1 MNRITAALYRFLVVY
16 LSVAMVVTSIPLA
29 PSTAYADDS
38 SALAVESEAQEAD
51 SGSDTDADAVDDT
64 SSANEGSSSAASDS
78 TDSSQDK
85 SSSSD
90 TNTLASSLV
99 QDLAGAATDS
109 DAVKSLA
116 AAAEPSSDDS
126 EADALTYEDNT
137 IYQYAKLMPSGY
149 VYPCDPDGN
158 IVVKIDESKPYKN
171 SVDGRWVNGLIVDYG
186 TDEIPAQLCEGSIY
200 LYSVRFENKSISK
213 IGRNA
218 FYGCSS
224 LYDVYLSGMAIGS
237 IESGA
242 FFGCRSLG
250 GLGYGEVTTIGS
262 MGEGAFAW
270 SGLRYTGLDKVVGL
284 TSLPESAYSGCNQL
298 TDTGLDKNTS
308 ITSIG
313 ADAFKNCS
321 RLATTGLESN
331 TTIETLGDGCF
342 CGTDMSGG
350 LALPLNSK
358 IEELPNRAFSG
369 TNLEDVYLGCN
380 HVVLIYSDTFPKRNM
395 TVKVPAAM
403 MSQYS
408 SGRPK
413 QVWEGCNGCLPV
425 PVGEVLQEIEISHDP
440 GKMTYEQGEKISL
453 EGMNILFRY
462 SHSTVIRDYEELIKS
477 GDGEYLTATPCDGD
491 VFDESMNGQPIKLV
505 YDDGYTRL
513 VTYTTGSLKQAVYE
527 YAKLMP
533 SGCLYPCDADGNVTV
548 EVDSDNP
555 YKNSVGGKWVNHL
568 IVADGVDEIPAGLC
582 YESECLQSVRF
593 EGSALSKI
601 GKNAFYQCKNLTDIS
616 LSGMSIGTIESGAF
630 FECSS
635 LTSLNIEEE
644 VNIGE
649 MGKGAFERSGLLST
663 GLDKVSGLASL
674 PENAYKDC
682 KALTDTGLGK
692 NKSITSIGANA
703 FSGCESLTITG
714 LEDNKKVKTLGDGCF
729 SDTDMSDGLVLPYG
743 SRIEELPSRAF
754 YGTKLETVFLACD
767 HAVLINTDTFPKR
780 NMTVMV
786 PAKMISKYSKGEPR
800 QVWEKCNGCLPV
812 PVGKVLQG
820 IEISRDPDKM
830 AYQPGEKISLEGMSV
845 NFQYPH
851 SLTISDYESL
861 LTREMGEYLTATPC
875 DGDVFDESM
884 DGEPIQLV
892 YDDGYTRLVTY
903 SKGSL
908 QQAAYEYAKLMPN
921 YYLYPCDAN
930 GNLTVEIDENNPREN
945 SVDGRM
951 VTNLIVDYG
960 VDEVDAQLCAD
971 STNLRSVRFENNSIS
986 KIGLHA
992 FYNCPNLTDIS
1003 LSGMTIGTI
1012 GKEAFYGCRSLTS
1025 LNINE
1030 TATIGS
1036 MGEAAFARSGLVSTG
1051 LDKVVGLTLI
1061 PTMAYERCEALT
1073 DTGLDKNS
1081 SITSIGDCAFRYCS
1095 SLATTGL
1102 ESNTTVET
1110 LGHNC
1115 FSGTDLSGG
1124 LTLPYNSKIEELPKG
1139 AFDGTNLETV
1149 FLGCNH
1155 AVLINTDTFPKYNMT
1170 VMVPAKMIS
1179 KYANGHPK
1187 AVWERCN
1194 GCLPVPVGKVLKN
1207 VEISC
1212 DPDNM
1217 VYEPGETISLEGMS
1231 VELDYPHS
1239 VSIWNYEALIKEELG
1254 EYLKATPCDDDVFD
1268 ESMDGQP
1275 VKLVYDDGYSH
1286 FETQTKG
1293 VLHLKKPASSPLT
1306 ISYVQANNRRGCKL
1320 MDGVELP
1327 DVSGA
1332 MTIDAGTEVTLDAG
1346 ALGMLNDNLT
1356 FKGWYDTETER
1367 YISKEAVYTFT
1378 PDIDLFLEA
1387 RFKLKD
1393 YAVHINDAQATDSSQ
1408 DFAHLSVT
1416 AQNCYRNAG
1425 ETVEVSAVTDNA
1437 QFLGWYLGEGDGA
1450 YAVSDQL
1457 DFTYT
1462 VNEEDAPEHYDAY
1475 GPKIEITP
1483 RYCAPQASVVLSVD
1497 GVDENGQPLG
1507 QFLST
1512 GLYGIGSRV
1521 TVVAVPSPGYV
1532 FDYAT
1537 DARGNVVF
1545 TGDDGPSYTFVL
1557 EGDVQYTAHFRE
1569 ATDPAESLAALKAA
1583 LIAAITAA
1591 AVLATIYGL
1600 GEIVD
1605 PIAAD
1610 AVIEIGMADN
1620 IEDVAAVGT
1629 KVLKEIKDIID
1640 DHKKPH
1646 DPDKPH
1652 GDHKIEIIATA
1663 QPEVGGVV
1671 TGGGFHYEGTVA
1683 TLEAV
1688 ANPGYRFVCWK
1699 QDGVEV
1705 STSPVKTMTITD
1717 LTPEIV
1723 KMTAVF
1729 EKDVD
1734 ITAVAEADGV
1744 QADFSTGCTASPVK
1758 QSVKRGDEA
1767 MVTASEGPDYAF
1779 VGWFEDGI
1787 EVSPERTYI
1796 FKAEVDRHLVAR
1808 FRKADK
1814 TILVNTDPYDSA
1826 EVLCDGVPV
1835 VDGNV
1840 RAKDGDILTFTVR
1853 PKARPDNPEKTYRF
1867 VEWRETDAQGITIT
1881 NKQEVCEYRVNG
1893 NARIEAVMD
1902 GRDTHTVRAEADPL
1916 EGGTVTL
1923 KRGETASMVLEVPE
1937 GERVTAEATPTE
1949 GYIFDGWYL
1958 SNGGSDATSTLV
1970 SSERSYSF
1978 EPITDC
1984 VIQAKFTRACKVDV
1998 VVEPA
2003 AAMAGKYLVHG
2014 EGYCMKGEPATL
2026 SIELTAEASKQF
2038 TFKGWYDA
2046 KTDLLLGTDPSY
2058 LEFYPEDVE
2067 CTVRAVFEENTYT
2080 VTAKAKK
2087 TFVERGTVEIE
2098 GHPGASSV
2106 TCGYGDTVML
2116 KAKAN
2121 DGYRFD
2127 HWKDGSGKEYDTAE
2141 LVVKVTKSDTYTA
2154 IFTDSKPEVMVTAD
2168 SWLGGTVTCNGTV
2181 VKPTTDKF
2189 KLGETLHL
2197 TAKAHPGFL
2206 FRGWYVNGRLKSL
2219 KHETSLV
2226 AKARGKT
2233 GHCVITAAFVPIDT
2247 VCVPLADPAEGGTV
2261 KASRI
2266 LADRGAEVALK
2277 ATPNPGY
2284 VFTGWYAADG
2294 TFESTDAEFTCHQE
2308 RSHVHVARFM
2318 AKSYEVDATTVV
2330 DSGTGSLVESSAAG
2344 WVEGTGTV
2352 EAGHAATLTA
2362 HALSGYAFEYWADA
2376 SGAVVSRD
2384 STYHVVPTS
2393 DTTLQAVFSAKQ
2405 CTVDV
2410 SCEESLGT
2418 VKGAGTYAAGQV
2430 VTVRAV
2436 AAEDTAFV
2444 GWFRNGTCV
2453 SSKKTY
2459 RFTVREDTSLYA
2471 VFASGSYVVSTV
2483 ASPAEGGAVSGFGG
2497 YEAGD
2502 RATLRA
2508 IASTGYSFAGWTD
2521 DKGETISENAD
2532 CTVKVTGDAT
2542 YTATFK
2548 PKSYQ
2553 VVLSASDDGVGT
2565 LSGEG
2570 SYQFGDTV
2578 ELNATPMGTK
2588 RFVGWYVLDAEGN
2601 KSLLSCDAHCWVK
2614 LDKDMVEGLED
2625 DTLELQAVFADPYE
2639 VAVTGEVVVKDKASS
2654 RGCRVTGSG
2663 SFAVGDQAEL
2673 TAVACMGYR
2682 FVGWSTDKGGT
2693 SIVETAAVLD
2703 VTATQDMTYYAQFES
2718 DGQVTITVTGSS
2730 IFRGTALLVDGI
2742 PAGSRSY
2749 DRGDMFMAIAIPWK
2763 KYHFSHWVD
2772 DAGVTVSYSA
2782 FYIGTAKENRQ
2793 LTAVFYE
2800 TGCDVQVATYPK
2812 DAGFSMVALGTGGS
2826 YHSAAIMFTVPHKG
2840 WKFKYWVDEN
2850 GLPVGATPVI
2860 NRVVFG
2866 NRTFTAVYERASM
2879 TVTAVDSRQGG
2890 HVEGSSE
2897 DESLGYA
2904 VTNEVENGESTTLT
2918 AVPDAG
2924 YVFDGWYARNDD
2936 GSLGDEPLSTDAVWT
2951 FVPEDNMTVE
2961 ARFAE
2966 APKYKVTARAVNGS
2980 VDPETAS
2987 VATDGKATLSATPD
3001 EGCYLTRVTVAE
3013 EAGEDG
3019 SAGNAYDLDIS
3030 DYQGG
3035 AYEVTL
3041 SGVSAP
3047 QKVTFEFA
3055 KAAAPELLAQPQD
3068 ASAYE
3073 GDQVELSFAAEAGRN
3088 VRVHAAVSSGSAAD
3102 VRLSYQWYR
3111 VSDDG
3116 GKAVALKGET
3126 GETLSIAQLD
3136 SDGEG
3141 EYFCRITQSYLGTV
3155 TKTDTEHA
3163 TVSIVPREALVFNG
3177 RVLPAAT
3184 AHDDYRVVIAGAKG
3198 GKAPYTYNLDEVEV
3212 PEGMQLRQADDGTG
3226 ALVLSGMPAATGAF
3240 RFKIACTDDLGDKR
3254 AAHFVL
3260 VVKAKE
3266 APLAFEGQ
3274 SFTYNATAQTPELSG
3289 VPEGCEDDVK
3299 VTYVGTGDTRYSS
3312 DKAPMNAGT
3321 YRAVATLDANGYMGN
3336 ARCDFVIER
3345 APVDISIETSDVTYD
3360 GARHGAAVVV
3370 ADLDASAYSVTY
3382 RGVDG
3387 TSYGPTALEPC
3398 DSGSYRVTVKVN
3410 DPNYQGKKA
3419 AEFSIAKASQTITG
3433 TMTYSG
3439 VYGGDPIVF
3448 DNVAQ
3453 TPVSFELVDSADDDA
3468 SPISIKGRCAT
3479 VKAAGAAR
3487 VVAHAKA
3494 SRNYLAAED
3503 VELAVTVAPAQL
3515 LVKVDDAERFE
3526 GQANPEFTSSL
3537 VSRCDTSD
3545 VKVTYFCSANK
3556 KSPAGEYQIDATVAD
3571 PNFDVAV
3578 EPGTLTVK
3586 KKPERYKVTA
3596 KAVNGSVDNASVTV
3610 VEGGDAALSA
3620 TPDEGCYL
3628 ERVTVSE
3635 VGSDEAVDLDIS
3647 DYKGGA
3653 YEVTLSD
3660 ITASQ
3665 KVAFEFAKADVPRV
3679 VAQPQYVSAHEGD
3692 SAVLSVAAE
3701 AGENVANHAASFTG
3715 SAAEIEFSYQWF
3727 RMVNG
3732 KAVALEGET
3741 GETLSL
3747 ADLDDEQA
3755 GEYFCRI
3762 TQRYL
3767 GTEVRSDSDHAVVS
3781 VVPWDTL
3788 VFNGDVLPA
3797 ASARSTYLATV
3808 AGAAGGKAPYEY
3820 TWDETKLPDGLK
3832 LSRTSGGLTLSGA
3845 PSKTGVFAFEIT
3857 CADARGEA
3865 VTAHFALVVQA
3876 KRVTLTFADGDFTF
3890 NGAPQAPEVSGA
3902 PKVCKGDLKIKYYGT
3917 GSTHY
3922 SSTEAPTNAGTYR
3935 AVATLR
3941 AHGYAGAA
3949 VCEFEIAPAKLK
3961 VKVNDAERFEGE
3973 ANPAF
3978 TSTLESAVD
3987 TSGVKVEYSC
3997 DADESSPAGKY
4008 QIGATVTDPN
4018 FDVEVVPGTLT
4029 VKKKQEPVD
4038 PDPVVPDPDN
4048 PDNPDPDNPDPDR
4061 PDPDPNPDNP
4071 DPDNPDPDNPEP
4083 DPNPDNPDPGKPD
4096 PDPKPDPDQPNP
4108 DNPDPDKP
4116 EPDNPDKPERFEVTT
4131 RAVNGSVDNASITV
4145 DAGGNATLSATP
4157 DEGCYLE
4164 RVTVAENDSDKGVNL
4179 DISDY
4184 EGGAYEVTLSGVT
4197 ASQEVTFE
4205 FAKADAP
4212 MVIAQPQDT
4221 SAHEGDSAVL
4231 SVAAEAGKGVLDHA
4245 SSSTGSAA
4253 DVELSY
4259 QWFRMVDGETVALEG
4274 ETGETLFI
4282 ENLDDDCAG
4291 EYFCR
4296 ITQRYLGTETQ
4307 ADSDR
4312 AVVSV
4317 VPRDALV
4324 FNGGLLP
4331 AARAHNAYRVTIA
4344 GAAGGESPYEYT
4356 WDESDLPDGF
4366 KLTRAAG
4373 GLMLSGTPS
4382 KAGVFSFDVTCK
4394 DAQGETVTAHFVLVV
4409 QAKRVELA
4417 FEGGSFVY
4425 SGDAQAPEVTGVP
4438 KACEGD
4444 LRIRYYGTDGTYYS
4458 SSEAPT
4464 DAGTYRV
4471 VATLRSNGYIGAASR
4486 KFKITPAKLK
4496 VKVDDAERYEGEANP
4511 AFTSSLESAVDTSGV
4526 KVEYSCDADESSPAG
4541 EYKIGATVTD
4551 SNFDVTVEPGALTVK
4566 KKQGPVN
4573 PDPDKPD
4580 GPDPDQ
4586 PDKPE
4591 PDKPEPDQPDKP
4603 DPDNPDKPE
4612 PDQPDKPEPGK
4623 PEPDKPGTPDSDQS
4637 DSKDPAKPGSS
4648 DDSAADKTK
4657 ANGAENSG
4665 QKASSKSSAQQ
4676 LADTGDKAPL
4686 TVAVAVGAV
4695 ALIALGLELLR
4706 RRHPGA

>member
-29 PSTAYADDS
+29 PSTAYADD
-38 SALAVESEAQEAD
+38 AGAVPVESEAQDTD
-51 SGSDTDADAVDDT
+51 SGSDTDAVDESSPSDDST
-64 SSANEGSSSAASDS
+64 SSTSSDPTNNTQDDSSSAASDTPGTS
-78 TDSSQDK
+78 
-85 SSSSD
+85 
-90 TNTLASSLV
+90 LA
-99 QDLAGAATDS
+99 QDLAGAATNS
-109 DAVKSLA
+109 DAAKSLA
-116 AAAEPSSDDS
+116 ATAEPSSDGNEVDS
-126 EADALTYEDNT
+126 LVYEDPT
-137 IYQYAKLMPSGY
+137 AYEYAKLMPNGY
-149 VYPCDPDGN
+149 VYPCDASGSVTVEIDGN
-158 IVVKIDESKPYKN
+158 DPYGS
-171 SVDGRWVNGLIVDYG
+171 SVDGKLVTNLIVDCGVDGVPGY
-186 TDEIPAQLCEGSIY
+186 ICEYSSN
-200 LYSVRFENKSISK
+200 LRSVRFENSSISS
-213 IGRNA
+213 IGLHA
-218 FYGCSS
+218 FSGCSNLADIS
-224 LYDVYLSGMAIGS
+224 FSGMTIGS
-237 IESGA
+237 IGTGA
-242 FFGCRSLG
+242 FSGCGSLTS
-250 GLGYGEVTTIGS
+250 LNIDDVATIGT
-262 MGEGAFAW
+262 MGDAAFAW
-270 SGLRYTGLDKVVGL
+270 SGLRSTGLDKVVGL
-284 TSLPESAYSGCNQL
+284 SSIPENAYNACSAL
-298 TDTGLDKNTS
+298 TDTGLGGNTS

-313 ADAFKNCS
+313 VNAFKNCS

-331 TTIETLGDGCF
+331 TTIKTLHEGCF
-342 CGTDMSGG
+342 SGTNMSGG
-350 LALPLNSK
+350 LTLPLYSK
-358 IEELPNRAFSG
+358 
-369 TNLEDVYLGCN
+369 
-380 HVVLIYSDTFPKRNM
+380 
-395 TVKVPAAM
+395 
-403 MSQYS
+403 
-408 SGRPK
+408 
-413 QVWEGCNGCLPV
+413 
-425 PVGEVLQEIEISHDP
+425 
-440 GKMTYEQGEKISL
+440 
-453 EGMNILFRY
+453 
-462 SHSTVIRDYEELIKS
+462 
-477 GDGEYLTATPCDGD
+477 
-491 VFDESMNGQPIKLV
+491 
-505 YDDGYTRL
+505 
-513 VTYTTGSLKQAVYE
+513 
-527 YAKLMP
+527 
-533 SGCLYPCDADGNVTV
+533 
-548 EVDSDNP
+548 
-555 YKNSVGGKWVNHL
+555 
-568 IVADGVDEIPAGLC
+568 
-582 YESECLQSVRF
+582 
-593 EGSALSKI
+593 
-601 GKNAFYQCKNLTDIS
+601 
-616 LSGMSIGTIESGAF
+616 
-630 FECSS
+630 
-635 LTSLNIEEE
+635 
-644 VNIGE
+644 
-649 MGKGAFERSGLLST
+649 
-663 GLDKVSGLASL
+663 
-674 PENAYKDC
+674 
-682 KALTDTGLGK
+682 
-692 NKSITSIGANA
+692 
-703 FSGCESLTITG
+703 
-714 LEDNKKVKTLGDGCF
+714 
-729 SDTDMSDGLVLPYG
+729 
-743 SRIEELPSRAF
+743 IEELPSRAF
-754 YGTKLETVFLACD
+754 YGSKLETVYLGCD
-767 HAVLINTDTFPKR
+767 HVVLINSTTFPKQ
-780 NMTVMV
+780 NMTAMV
-786 PAKMISKYSKGEPR
+786 PAKMVSQYASGRPKE
-800 QVWEKCNGCLPV
+800 VWESCNGSLPV
-812 PVGKVLQG
+812 PVGKVLQK
-820 IEISRDPDKM
+820 IKISRDPDKM
-830 AYQPGEKISLEGMSV
+830 AYQQGDTISLRGMSV
-845 NFQYPH
+845 TFQYPH
-851 SLTISDYESL
+851 STMDSDYEAL
-861 LTREMGEYLTATPC
+861 IKEELGEYLTATPC

-884 DGEPIQLV
+884 DG
-892 YDDGYTRLVTY
+892 R
-903 SKGSL
+903 
-908 QQAAYEYAKLMPN
+908 
-921 YYLYPCDAN
+921 
-930 GNLTVEIDENNPREN
+930 
-945 SVDGRM
+945 
-951 VTNLIVDYG
+951 
-960 VDEVDAQLCAD
+960 
-971 STNLRSVRFENNSIS
+971 
-986 KIGLHA
+986 
-992 FYNCPNLTDIS
+992 
-1003 LSGMTIGTI
+1003 
-1012 GKEAFYGCRSLTS
+1012 
-1025 LNINE
+1025 
-1030 TATIGS
+1030 
-1036 MGEAAFARSGLVSTG
+1036 
-1051 LDKVVGLTLI
+1051 
-1061 PTMAYERCEALT
+1061 
-1073 DTGLDKNS
+1073 
-1081 SITSIGDCAFRYCS
+1081 
-1095 SLATTGL
+1095 
-1102 ESNTTVET
+1102 
-1110 LGHNC
+1110 
-1115 FSGTDLSGG
+1115 
-1124 LTLPYNSKIEELPKG
+1124 
-1139 AFDGTNLETV
+1139 
-1149 FLGCNH
+1149 
-1155 AVLINTDTFPKYNMT
+1155 
-1170 VMVPAKMIS
+1170 
-1179 KYANGHPK
+1179 
-1187 AVWERCN
+1187 
-1194 GCLPVPVGKVLKN
+1194 
-1207 VEISC
+1207 
-1212 DPDNM
+1212 
-1217 VYEPGETISLEGMS
+1217 
-1231 VELDYPHS
+1231 
-1239 VSIWNYEALIKEELG
+1239 
-1254 EYLKATPCDDDVFD
+1254 
-1268 ESMDGQP
+1268 P

-1293 VLHLKKPASSPLT
+1293 TLQLKKPEPTSFQ
-1306 ISYVQANNRRGCKL
+1306 ISYAQTIDKGERKL

-1327 DVSGA
+1327 DVSGVT
-1332 MTIDAGTEVTLDAG
+1332 TIDAGTEVTLDAG

-1356 FKGWYDTETER
+1356 FKGWYDTKSGK
-1367 YISKEAVYTFT
+1367 YISKETVCTFT
-1378 PDIDLFLEA
+1378 PDKDLSLEA

-1393 YAVHINDAQATDSSQ
+1393 HAVHINDAQATDSSQ
-1408 DFAHLSVT
+1408 DYAHLSVT

-1425 ETVEVSAVTDNA
+1425 ETVEVSAATDNA
-1437 QFLGWYLGEGDGA
+1437 LFLGWYLGEGDDA

-1462 VNEEDAPEHYDAY
+1462 VNEADATVPEDKSDS
-1475 GPKIEITP
+1475 KIDITP

-1521 TVVAVPSPGYV
+1521 TVVAVPLPGYV

-1537 DARGNVVF
+1537 DALGNVVF
-1545 TGDDGPSYTFVL
+1545 TSDDGPSYTFVL

-1569 ATDPAESLAALKAA
+1569 ATGPDESLAALKAA

-1591 AVLATIYGL
+1591 AVLATMYGL

-1640 DHKKPH
+1640 DHKKP
-1646 DPDKPH
+1646 KPH

-1671 TGGGFHYEGTVA
+1671 TGGGIHYEGTVA

-1699 QDGVEV
+1699 ENGVEV
-1705 STSPVKTMTITD
+1705 STSPLKTMTITD
-1717 LTPEIV
+1717 LTPEVV

-1729 EKDVD
+1729 EKKVE
-1734 ITAVAEADGV
+1734 ITAVAEADGI

-1758 QSVKRGDEA
+1758 QSITRGDQA

-1814 TILVNTDPYDSA
+1814 TILVNTDPFDSA
-1826 EVLCDGVPV
+1826 EVLCDGVLV
-1835 VDGNV
+1835 VDGKV
-1840 RAKDGDILTFTVR
+1840 RAKDGDILTFTMR
-1853 PKARPDNPEKTYRF
+1853 PKVRPDNPEKTYRF
-1867 VEWRETDAQGITIT
+1867 VEWRETDAQGITIA

-1916 EGGTVTL
+1916 EGGTVAL
-1923 KRGETASMVLEVPE
+1923 KRGETAGMVLEVPE
-1937 GERVTAEATPTE
+1937 GERVTAEATPSE

-1958 SNGGSDATSTLV
+1958 SNGGSDTTSTLV
-1970 SSERSYSF
+1970 SSERSYTF

-2141 LVVKVTKSDTYTA
+2141 LVVKVTRSDTYTA
-2154 IFTDSKPEVMVTAD
+2154 IFTDSKPEVIVTAD

-2181 VKPTTDKF
+2181 VKPTTDTF
-2189 KLGETLHL
+2189 KLGTTLHL

-2206 FRGWYVNGRLKSL
+2206 FWGWYVNGRLKSL

-2233 GHCVITAAFVPIDT
+2233 GHCVITAGFVPIDT
-2247 VCVPLADPAEGGTV
+2247 VCVPLADPTEGGTV
-2261 KASRI
+2261 KASRV

-2284 VFTGWYAADG
+2284 VFTGWYTADG
-2294 TFESTDAEFTCHQE
+2294 AFESADAEFTCHQE
-2308 RSHVHVARFM
+2308 RSHVHIARFM

-2330 DSGTGSLVESSAAG
+2330 DSGTGSLVESSVAG

-2362 HALSGYAFEYWADA
+2362 HVLSGYAFEYWADA

-2405 CTVDV
+2405 YTVDV
-2410 SCEESLGT
+2410 SCEESMGT
-2418 VKGAGTYAAGQV
+2418 VEGAGAYAAGQV
-2430 VTVRAV
+2430 ATVRAV

-2444 GWFRNGTCV
+2444 GWFQNGTCV

-2471 VFASGSYVVSTV
+2471 VFASGSYAVHTV

-2508 IASTGYSFAGWTD
+2508 IANAGYSFAGWTD
-2521 DKGETISENAD
+2521 DKGETVSENAD
-2532 CTVKVTGDAT
+2532 YTVKVAGDAT
-2542 YTATFK
+2542 YTATFT

-2553 VVLSASDDGVGT
+2553 VVLSASDDSVST

-2588 RFVGWYVLDAEGN
+2588 RFAGWYVLDAEGN
-2601 KSLLSCDAHCWVK
+2601 KLLLSCDAHCWVK

-2639 VAVTGEVVVKDKASS
+2639 VTVTGEVVVKDKASN

-2663 SFAVGDQAEL
+2663 SFAVGDQVEL
-2673 TAVACMGYR
+2673 SAVAGMGYR
-2682 FVGWSTDKGGT
+2682 FVGWSTDKEGT
-2693 SIVETAAVLD
+2693 SIVETATTLD
-2703 VTATQDMTYYAQFES
+2703 VTATQDITYYAQFES

-2730 IFRGTALLVDGI
+2730 IFRGTALLIDGI

-2850 GLPVGATPVI
+2850 GMPVGFTPVI

-2866 NRTFTAVYERASM
+2866 NRTFTAVYERATMS
-2879 TVTAVDSRQGG
+2879 VTAVDPRQGG

-2936 GSLGDEPLSTDAVWT
+2936 GSLGDEPLNTDTTWT

-2980 VDPETAS
+2980 VDSESAL
-2987 VATDGKATLSATPD
+2987 VATDGKVTLSATPD

-3013 EAGEDG
+3013 EAGDDG

-3030 DYQGG
+3030 DYKGG

-3047 QKVTFEFA
+3047 QQVTFEFV
-3055 KAAAPELLAQPQD
+3055 KAAAPEVLAQPQD

-3073 GDQVELSFAAEAGRN
+3073 GDPVELSVAAEAGRN
-3088 VRVHAAVSSGSAAD
+3088 VRVHAVVSSGSAAD
-3102 VRLSYQWYR
+3102 VKLSYQWYR

-3116 GKAVALKGET
+3116 GKAVALKSET

-3136 SDGEG
+3136 SDGE
-3141 EYFCRITQSYLGTV
+3141 YFCRITQNYLDTV

-3163 TVSIVPREALVFNG
+3163 KVSIVPREALVFNG
-3177 RVLPAAT
+3177 RVLPVAT
-3184 AHDDYRVVIAGAKG
+3184 AHDEYRAEIAGATG
-3198 GKAPYTYNLDEVEV
+3198 GKAPYAYNLDNVEV
-3212 PEGMQLRQADDGTG
+3212 PEGMQLALADGGSG
-3226 ALVLSGMPAATGAF
+3226 ALALSGVPAATGVC
-3240 RFKIACTDDLGDKR
+3240 RFKISCTDDLGDKCD
-3254 AAHFVL
+3254 AQFAL
-3260 VVKAKE
+3260 LVKAKK
-3266 APLAFEGQ
+3266 APLTFEGQ
-3274 SFTYNATAQTPELSG
+3274 TFTYNATAQAPELSG

-3299 VTYVGTGDTRYSS
+3299 LTYVGTGDTHYSL
-3312 DKAPMNAGT
+3312 DQAPVDAGT
-3321 YRAVATLDANGYMGN
+3321 YRAVATLDAKGYVGN
-3336 ARCDFVIER
+3336 ASCDFTIEK

-3360 GARHGAAVVV
+3360 GARHGAAVAV
-3370 ADLDASAYSVTY
+3370 AGLDASAYSVAY
-3382 RGVDG
+3382 RGIDG

-3398 DSGSYRVTVKVN
+3398 DSGNYRVTVKVT
-3410 DPNYQGKKA
+3410 DPNYQGKKS
-3419 AEFSIAKASQTITG
+3419 AEFSIAKASQVITG
-3433 TMTYSG
+3433 RTSYSG

-3448 DNVAQ
+3448 NNVAQ
-3453 TPVSFELVDSADDDA
+3453 TPVTFELVDSDGDA
-3468 SPISIKGRCAT
+3468 SPVSIKGRCAT
-3479 VKAAGAAR
+3479 VKAAGTAR

-3503 VELAVTVAPAQL
+3503 VELTVSVAPAQL

-3526 GQANPEFTSSL
+3526 GQENPEFTSSL

-3556 KSPAGEYQIDATVAD
+3556 KSPAGEYQIDAAVAD

-3578 EPGTLTVK
+3578 DPGTLTVK
-3586 KKPERYKVTA
+3586 KKPEHYKVTA
-3596 KAVNGSVDNASVTV
+3596 KAVNGSVDNDLVSV
-3610 VEGGDAALSA
+3610 VEGGDATLSA
-3620 TPDEGCYL
+3620 TPNEGCYL
-3628 ERVTVSE
+3628 ERVTVAQA
-3635 VGSDEAVDLDIS
+3635 GSDATVDLDIS

-3660 ITASQ
+3660 VTASQ
-3665 KVAFEFAKADVPRV
+3665 EVTFEFVKADAPRV
-3679 VAQPQYVSAHEGD
+3679 VAQPQDVSVHEGD
-3692 SAVLSVAAE
+3692 TVALSVAAE
-3701 AGENVANHAASFTG
+3701 AGKNVADHAASSTG
-3715 SAAEIEFSYQWF
+3715 CAAEVELSYQWF
-3727 RMVNG
+3727 HMVNG
-3732 KAVALEGET
+3732 KAVALKGET

-3747 ADLDDEQA
+3747 ADLDDEQT

-3767 GTEVRSDSDHAVVS
+3767 DAERQTDSDCVS
-3781 VVPWDTL
+3781 VSIVPWDTL
-3788 VFNGDVLPA
+3788 VFNGDLLPA
-3797 ASARSTYLATV
+3797 ASAHSTYLATI

-3820 TWDETKLPDGLK
+3820 AWDKTKLPDGLK
-3832 LSRTSGGLTLSGA
+3832 LSRTSGGLTLSGI
-3845 PSKTGVFAFEIT
+3845 PSKTGVSAFDIT
-3857 CADARGEA
+3857 CTDARGEA
-3865 VTAHFALVVQA
+3865 TTVRFALVVQA
-3876 KRVTLTFADGDFTF
+3876 KHVILTFTDGDYTF
-3890 NGAPQAPEVSGA
+3890 NGAPQTPEVSGA
-3902 PKVCKGDLKIKYYGT
+3902 PKVCKGDLRVWYYGC
-3917 GSTHY
+3917 GSTQY
-3922 SSTEAPTNAGTYR
+3922 SSTEAPTDAGTYR
-3935 AVATLR
+3935 AVVTLR
-3941 AHGYAGAA
+3941 SHGYIGAA
-3949 VCEFEIAPAKLK
+3949 TCQFEIAPAKLK
-3961 VKVNDAERFEGE
+3961 VKVDDAERFEGE

-3978 TSTLESAVD
+3978 TSSLESAVD
-3987 TSGVKVEYSC
+3987 TSRVKVEYSC
-3997 DADESSPAGKY
+3997 NADESSPAGKY

-4029 VKKKQEPVD
+4029 VKKKQEPVG

-4048 PDNPDPDNPDPDR
+4048 PDKPDPDNPDPDQPDPS
-4061 PDPDPNPDNP
+4061 PDPDNPEPDNPDPGPKP
-4071 DPDNPDPDNPEP
+4071 DPDNPDPDN
-4083 DPNPDNPDPGKPD
+4083 
-4096 PDPKPDPDQPNP
+4096 
-4108 DNPDPDKP
+4108 P
-4116 EPDNPDKPERFEVTT
+4116 EPDNPDKPERFEVT
-4131 RAVNGSVDNASITV
+4131 AKAINGSVDNASVTV
-4145 DAGGNATLSATP
+4145 DAGGDVALSATP

-4164 RVTVAENDSDKGVNL
+4164 RVTVTEAGSDKAIDL
-4179 DISDY
+4179 DISGY

-4205 FAKADAP
+4205 FVKADAP
-4212 MVIAQPQDT
+4212 KMIAQPQDA
-4221 SAHEGDSAVL
+4221 SAHEGDAAVL

-4259 QWFRMVDGETVALEG
+4259 QWFHMVGGEAVALEG
-4274 ETGETLFI
+4274 ETGETLLI

-4296 ITQRYLGTETQ
+4296 VTQRYLGTEAQ
-4307 ADSDR
+4307 VESDR

-4331 AARAHNAYRVTIA
+4331 VARAHSTYRATIS
-4344 GAAGGESPYEYT
+4344 GAAGGEAPYEYT
-4356 WDESDLPDGF
+4356 WDDAKLPDGF
-4366 KLTRAAG
+4366 KLTRTAG
-4373 GLMLSGTPS
+4373 GLTLSGTPS
-4382 KAGVFSFDVTCK
+4382 KAGVSTFDITCK
-4394 DAQGETVTAHFVLVV
+4394 DAHGKTVTAHFILVV

-4417 FEGGSFVY
+4417 FEGGNFVY
-4425 SGDAQAPEVTGVP
+4425 SGDAQSPKITGVP

-4444 LRIRYYGTDGTYYS
+4444 LRVRYYGTGGTHYS

-4464 DAGTYRV
+4464 DAGTYRA
-4471 VATLRSNGYIGAASR
+4471 VATLRSNGYVGAASR
-4486 KFKITPAKLK
+4486 KFKIAPAKLK
-4496 VKVDDAERYEGEANP
+4496 VKVDDVERFEGEANP

-4526 KVEYSCDADESSPAG
+4526 KVEYSCVADESSPTG
-4541 EYKIGATVTD
+4541 EYQIEATVTD
-4551 SNFDVTVEPGALTVK
+4551 PNFDVTVEPGTLTVK
-4566 KKQGPVN
+4566 KKQEPVDPDPVV

-4580 GPDPDQ
+4580 GPDPDKPDPDQ

-4591 PDKPEPDQPDKP
+4591 PDQPDPGRPEPGKPEPDQPDKP

-4612 PDQPDKPEPGK
+4612 PDNPSKPEP
-4623 PEPDKPGTPDSDQS
+4623 EKPGTPDSDQP
-4637 DSKDPAKPGSS
+4637 DSKDPTKPGSS
-4648 DDSAADKTK
+4648 DDSAADKAK
-4657 ANGAENSG
+4657 ASGAENSG
-4665 QKASSKSSAQQ
+4665 KKESSKSSAQQ
-4676 LADTGDKAPL
+4676 LADTGDRAPL
-4686 TVAVAVGAV
+4686 AVVVAAGAA
-4695 ALIALGLELLR
+4695 ALVALGLELLR
-4706 RRHPGA
+4706 RRRSDA

>member
-29 PSTAYADDS
+29 PSTAYADD
-38 SALAVESEAQEAD
+38 AGAVAVESEAQEAD
-51 SGSDTDADAVDDT
+51 SGSDTDADAVDDS

-90 TNTLASSLV
+90 TNTLASSLA
-99 QDLAGAATDS
+99 QDLASDATDS
-109 DAVKSLA
+109 DAAKSLA
-116 AAAEPSSDDS
+116 AMAEPSSDDS
-126 EADALTYEDNT
+126 EVDALTYEPT
-137 IYQYAKLMPSGY
+137 VYEYAKFMPNY
-149 VYPCDPDGN
+149 YLYPCDANGN
-158 IVVKIDESKPYKN
+158 LTVEIDENNPNEN
-171 SVDGRWVNGLIVDYG
+171 SVDGRMVTNLIVDYG
-186 TDEIPAQLCEGSIY
+186 TDLVDVQLCADS
-200 LYSVRFENKSISK
+200 LNLRSVRFENSSISS
-213 IGRNA
+213 IGMHAFYNCPNLTDISLSGMTIGHIGKEA
-218 FYGCSS
+218 FYGCKS
-224 LYDVYLSGMAIGS
+224 LA
-237 IESGA
+237 
-242 FFGCRSLG
+242 SLDIN
-250 GLGYGEVTTIGS
+250 EVATIGS
-262 MGEGAFAW
+262 MGDAAFAG
-270 SGLRYTGLDKVVGL
+270 SGLVSTGLDKVVGL
-284 TSLPESAYSGCNQL
+284 TSIPVMAYDGCKAL
-298 TDTGLDKNTS
+298 TDTGLDKNIS
-308 ITSIG
+308 IMSIDS
-313 ADAFKNCS
+313 AAFRNCS
-321 RLATTGLESN
+321 NLATTGLENN
-331 TTIETLGDGCF
+331 TTIEKLGQNCF
-342 CGTDMSGG
+342 LGTDLSGG
-350 LALPLNSK
+350 LTLPYNSK
-358 IEELPNRAFSG
+358 IEELPNGVFRS
-369 TNLEDVYLGCN
+369 TNLETVYFGCN
-380 HVVLIYSDTFPKRNM
+380 HVVLINTDTFPKRNM
-395 TVKVPAAM
+395 TVMVPAKMISKYAN
-403 MSQYS
+403 
-408 SGRPK
+408 GRPK
-413 QVWEGCNGCLPV
+413 QVWENCNGCLPV
-425 PVGEVLQEIEISHDP
+425 PVGKVLQGIKISRDP
-440 GKMTYEQGEKISL
+440 DKMTYEQGEKISL
-453 EGMNILFRY
+453 EGMSVLLDY
-462 SHSTVIRDYEELIKS
+462 PHSTSIWIYEALIKEEL
-477 GDGEYLTATPCDGD
+477 GEYLTATPCDGD
-491 VFDESMNGQPIKLV
+491 VFDESMNGAPIKLV

-513 VTYTTGSLKQAVYE
+513 VAYTTGNLQQAVYE

-582 YESECLQSVRF
+582 YQSEQLQSVRF
-593 EGSALSKI
+593 EGSTLAKI

-616 LSGMSIGTIESGAF
+616 LSGMSIGTIEGGAF

-663 GLDKVSGLASL
+663 GLDKVAGLASL

-692 NKSITSIGANA
+692 NKSITLIGANA

-992 FYNCPNLTDIS
+992 FYNCPNLTDIT

-1012 GKEAFYGCRSLTS
+1012 GKEAFYGCKSLTS

-1051 LDKVVGLTLI
+1051 LDKVVGLTSI

-1073 DTGLDKNS
+1073 DTGLDKNA

-1254 EYLKATPCDDDVFD
+1254 EYLKATPCDGDVFD

-1378 PDIDLFLEA
+1378 PDIDLSLEA

-1437 QFLGWYLGEGDGA
+1437 QFLGWYLGEGDDA

-1462 VNEEDAPEHYDAY
+1462 VNEEDVPEHYDAY

-1537 DARGNVVF
+1537 DALGNVVF

-1591 AVLATIYGL
+1591 AVLATMYGL

-1640 DHKKPH
+1640 DHKKP
-1646 DPDKPH
+1646 KPH

-1671 TGGGFHYEGTVA
+1671 TGGGIHYEGTVA

-1699 QDGVEV
+1699 EDGVEV
-1705 STSPVKTMTITD
+1705 STSPLKTMTITKA
-1717 LTPEIV
+1717 TPEVV

-1729 EKDVD
+1729 EKKVE
-1734 ITAVAEADGV
+1734 ITAVAEADGI
-1744 QADFSTGCTASPVK
+1744 QADFSTGCTASPVT
-1758 QSVKRGDEA
+1758 QSITRGDWA

-1787 EVSPERTYI
+1787 EVSPKRTYS
-1796 FKAEVDRHLVAR
+1796 FEAEVDRHLVAR

-1814 TILVNTDPYDSA
+1814 TILVNTDPSDSA

-1835 VDGNV
+1835 VDGKV
-1840 RAKDGDILTFTVR
+1840 RAKDGDILTFTMR
-1853 PKARPDNPEKTYRF
+1853 PKVRPDNPEKTYRF

-1923 KRGETASMVLEVPE
+1923 KRGETAGMVLEVPE

-1970 SSERSYSF
+1970 SSERSYTF

-2067 CTVRAVFEENTYT
+2067 CTVRAVFEENAYT

-2127 HWKDGSGKEYDTAE
+2127 HWKDDSGKEYDTAE

-2181 VKPTTDKF
+2181 VNPTTDKF

-2233 GHCVITAAFVPIDT
+2233 GRCVITAAFVPIDT

-2284 VFTGWYAADG
+2284 VFTGWYTADG
-2294 TFESTDAEFTCHQE
+2294 TFESADAEFTCHQE

-2344 WVEGTGTV
+2344 WVEGAGIV

-2405 CTVDV
+2405 YTVDV

-2436 AAEDTAFV
+2436 AAEDTSFV

-2508 IASTGYSFAGWTD
+2508 IANTGYSFAGWTD

-2614 LDKDMVEGLED
+2614 LDKDIVEGLD
-2625 DTLELQAVFADPYE
+2625 DDALELQAVFADPYE
-2639 VAVTGEVVVKDKASS
+2639 VTVSGEVVVKDKASS

-2663 SFAVGDQAEL
+2663 SFAVGDQVEL
-2673 TAVACMGYR
+2673 TAVAGMGYR
-2682 FVGWSTDKGGT
+2682 FVGWSTDKEGT
-2693 SIVETAAVLD
+2693 SIVETATTLD

-2966 APKYKVTARAVNGS
+2966 APKYKVAARAVNGS

-2987 VATDGKATLSATPD
+2987 VATDGKVTLSATPD
-3001 EGCYLTRVTVAE
+3001 EGCYLTRATVAE

-3047 QKVTFEFA
+3047 QQVTFEFA
-3055 KAAAPELLAQPQD
+3055 KAAAPEVLAQPQD

-3073 GDQVELSFAAEAGRN
+3073 GDPVELSVAAEAGRN

-3102 VRLSYQWYR
+3102 VKLSYQWYR
-3111 VSDDG
+3111 VSADG

-3136 SDGEG
+3136 SDSEG
-3141 EYFCRITQSYLGTV
+3141 EYFCHITQSYLGTV

-3184 AHDDYRVVIAGAKG
+3184 AHDDYRVVIAGATG
-3198 GKAPYTYNLDEVEV
+3198 GKAPYVYNLDEVEV
-3212 PEGMQLRQADDGTG
+3212 PEGMQLTLADDGTG
-3226 ALVLSGMPAATGAF
+3226 VLVLSGVPSATGVC
-3240 RFKIACTDDLGDKR
+3240 RFKIRCTDDLGNKR
-3254 AAHFVL
+3254 VAHFAL

-3266 APLAFEGQ
+3266 APLAFESQ
-3274 SFTYNATAQTPELSG
+3274 SFTYNATAQAPELSG
-3289 VPEGCEDDVK
+3289 VPEGCEDNVAI
-3299 VTYVGTGDTRYSS
+3299 TYVGTGDTHYSS
-3312 DKAPMNAGT
+3312 DKAPVDAGT
-3321 YRAVATLDANGYMGN
+3321 YRSVASLDANGYVGN
-3336 ARCDFVIER
+3336 ASCDFVIEK
-3345 APVDISIETSDVTYD
+3345 APADISIETSDVTYD
-3360 GARHGAAVVV
+3360 GARHGAAVAV

-3387 TSYGPTALEPC
+3387 TSYGPAALEPC

-3410 DPNYQGKKA
+3410 DPNYQGKKS
-3419 AEFSIAKASQTITG
+3419 AEFSIAKASQVITG
-3433 TMTYSG
+3433 TTSYSG

-3545 VKVTYFCSANK
+3545 VEVTYFCSANK
-3556 KSPAGEYQIDATVAD
+3556 KSPAGEYQINAAVAD

-3578 EPGTLTVK
+3578 DPGTLMVK

-3610 VEGGDAALSA
+3610 VEGGDATLSA

-3665 KVAFEFAKADVPRV
+3665 KVTFEFAKADVPRV
-3679 VAQPQYVSAHEGD
+3679 VAQPQDVSAHEGD

-3701 AGENVANHAASFTG
+3701 AGENVLEHAAASTG
-3715 SAAEIEFSYQWF
+3715 SAADVELSYQWF
-3727 RMVNG
+3727 RMVDG

-3747 ADLDDEQA
+3747 SNLDDEQA

-3762 TQRYL
+3762 TQHYL
-3767 GTEVRSDSDHAVVS
+3767 GTEKQTDSDCASVS
-3781 VVPWDTL
+3781 VVAWDTL

-3797 ASARSTYLATV
+3797 ASAHSTYLATI

-3832 LSRTSGGLTLSGA
+3832 LSRTSGGLMLSGT

-3857 CADARGEA
+3857 CADARGETVA
-3865 VTAHFALVVQA
+3865 ARFALVVQA
-3876 KRVTLTFADGDFTF
+3876 KRVKLTFADSDFTYS
-3890 NGAPQAPEVSGA
+3890 GAPQAPEVTGA

-3922 SSTEAPTNAGTYR
+3922 SSTEAPTDAGTYR
-3935 AVATLR
+3935 AVAALR

-3961 VKVNDAERFEGE
+3961 VKVDDTERFEGE

-3997 DADESSPAGKY
+3997 DADENSPAGEY
-4008 QIGATVTDPN
+4008 QIGANVADPN
-4018 FDVEVVPGTLT
+4018 FDVVVVPGTLT

-4038 PDPVVPDPDN
+4038 PDPVVPGPDN
-4048 PDNPDPDNPDPDR
+4048 PDNPDPGNPDPDR

-4164 RVTVAENDSDKGVNL
+4164 RVTVAENGSDKGVNL

-4212 MVIAQPQDT
+4212 KVIAQPQDA
-4221 SAHEGDSAVL
+4221 SAHDGDSAVL

-4259 QWFRMVDGETVALEG
+4259 QWFRMVDGEAVAFEG
-4274 ETGETLFI
+4274 ETGETLLI

-4331 AARAHNAYRVTIA
+4331 AARAHSAYRATIA

-4356 WDESDLPDGF
+4356 WDEAKLPDGL
-4366 KLTRAAG
+4366 KLSRTSG
-4373 GLMLSGTPS
+4373 GLTLSGTPS
-4382 KAGVFSFDVTCK
+4382 KAGVSTFDVTCK

-4417 FEGGSFVY
+4417 FEGGNFVY
-4425 SGDAQAPEVTGVP
+4425 SGDAQAPKVTGVP

-4444 LRIRYYGTDGTYYS
+4444 LRIRYYGTGGTYYS

-4471 VATLRSNGYIGAASR
+4471 VATLRSNGYVGAAAR

-4551 SNFDVTVEPGALTVK
+4551 SNFDVEVEPGTLTVK

-4603 DPDNPDKPE
+4603 DPDSPDKPE
-4612 PDQPDKPEPGK
+4612 PSK
-4623 PEPDKPGTPDSDQS
+4623 PEPDKPGSPDSDQS
-4637 DSKDPAKPGSS
+4637 DSKDPAKPSGS
-4648 DDSAADKTK
+4648 DDSAAGK
-4657 ANGAENSG
+4657 AETNATENSG
-4665 QKASSKSSAQQ
+4665 KKDSSKSSAQQ

-4686 TVAVAVGAV
+4686 AVAVAAGAV

>member
-51 SGSDTDADAVDDT
+51 SDSDTDADAVDDS

-78 TDSSQDK
+78 SDSSQDK

-90 TNTLASSLV
+90 TNTLASSLA
-99 QDLAGAATDS
+99 QDLAS
-109 DAVKSLA
+109 DATEPDAAKSLA
-116 AAAEPSSDDS
+116 ATAEPSSDDS
-126 EADALTYEDNT
+126 EVDALTYEDHT

-158 IVVKIDESKPYKN
+158 IAVKIDESKPYKN
-171 SVDGRWVNGLIVDYG
+171 SVDGRWVSGLIVDYG
-186 TDEIPAQLCEGSIY
+186 TDEVPAQLCEGSIY
-200 LYSVRFENKSISK
+200 LHSVRFENKSISK

-224 LYDVYLSGMAIGS
+224 LFDVYLSGMTIGS

-250 GLGYGEVTTIGS
+250 GLGYGEITTIGS

-270 SGLRYTGLDKVVGL
+270 SGLAYTGLDKVVGL

-321 RLATTGLESN
+321 RLAITGLESN
-331 TTIETLGDGCF
+331 TTIETLGEGCF
-342 CGTDMSGG
+342 SNTDMSGG
-350 LALPLNSK
+350 LALPPNSK

-380 HVVLIYSDTFPKRNM
+380 HVVLIYSETFPKRNM

-413 QVWEGCNGCLPV
+413 QVWESCNGGLPV
-425 PVGEVLQEIEISHDP
+425 PVGEVLQKIEISRDP
-440 GKMTYEQGEKISL
+440 DKMTYGQGEKISL
-453 EGMNILFRY
+453 EGMNVLFQY
-462 SHSTVIRDYEELIKS
+462 SHSTSIRDYEEFIKS
-477 GDGEYLTATPCDGD
+477 GDGECLTATPCDGD
-491 VFDESMNGQPIKLV
+491 AFDG
-505 YDDGYTRL
+505 
-513 VTYTTGSLKQAVYE
+513 
-527 YAKLMP
+527 
-533 SGCLYPCDADGNVTV
+533 
-548 EVDSDNP
+548 
-555 YKNSVGGKWVNHL
+555 
-568 IVADGVDEIPAGLC
+568 
-582 YESECLQSVRF
+582 
-593 EGSALSKI
+593 
-601 GKNAFYQCKNLTDIS
+601 
-616 LSGMSIGTIESGAF
+616 
-630 FECSS
+630 
-635 LTSLNIEEE
+635 
-644 VNIGE
+644 
-649 MGKGAFERSGLLST
+649 
-663 GLDKVSGLASL
+663 
-674 PENAYKDC
+674 
-682 KALTDTGLGK
+682 
-692 NKSITSIGANA
+692 
-703 FSGCESLTITG
+703 
-714 LEDNKKVKTLGDGCF
+714 
-729 SDTDMSDGLVLPYG
+729 
-743 SRIEELPSRAF
+743 
-754 YGTKLETVFLACD
+754 
-767 HAVLINTDTFPKR
+767 
-780 NMTVMV
+780 
-786 PAKMISKYSKGEPR
+786 
-800 QVWEKCNGCLPV
+800 
-812 PVGKVLQG
+812 
-820 IEISRDPDKM
+820 
-830 AYQPGEKISLEGMSV
+830 
-845 NFQYPH
+845 
-851 SLTISDYESL
+851 
-861 LTREMGEYLTATPC
+861 
-875 DGDVFDESM
+875 SM

-892 YDDGYTRLVTY
+892 YDDGYTRLVAYTT
-903 SKGSL
+903 GDL
-908 QQAAYEYAKLMPN
+908 QQGACEYAKLMPN
-921 YYLYPCDAN
+921 YYLYPCDAD

-951 VTNLIVDYG
+951 VTNLIVDHG

-971 STNLRSVRFENNSIS
+971 STNLRSVRFENSSIS

-1003 LSGMTIGTI
+1003 FSGMTIGQI
-1012 GKEAFYGCRSLTS
+1012 GKEAFFGCESLTS

-1036 MGEAAFARSGLVSTG
+1036 MGYAVFAESGLVSTG
-1051 LDKVVGLTLI
+1051 LDKVVGLTSI
-1061 PTMAYERCEALT
+1061 PDRAYDGCKALT
-1073 DTGLDKNS
+1073 DTGLDKNT
-1081 SITSIGDCAFRYCS
+1081 SITSVGVCAFRHCS

-1110 LGHNC
+1110 LGHTC
-1115 FSGTDLSGG
+1115 FYGTDLSGG
-1124 LTLPYNSKIEELPKG
+1124 LTLPYNSKIEELPKE
-1139 AFDGTNLETV
+1139 AFYETNLETV
-1149 FLGCNH
+1149 FLACDH

-1179 KYANGHPK
+1179 KYSKGDPK
-1187 AVWERCN
+1187 SVWMRCN

-1217 VYEPGETISLEGMS
+1217 TYAPGDTISLEGMS
-1231 VELDYPHS
+1231 VELDYPHT

-1254 EYLKATPCDDDVFD
+1254 EYLTATPRDGDVFD

-1275 VKLVYDDGYSH
+1275 IKLVYDDGYSH

-1293 VLHLKKPASSPLT
+1293 TLHLKKPASSPLT

-1332 MTIDAGTEVTLDAG
+1332 MTISAGDEVTLDAG

-1356 FKGWYDTETER
+1356 FKGWYDTESER
-1367 YISKEAVYTFT
+1367 YVSKEAVYTFT
-1378 PDIDLFLEA
+1378 PDRDLSLEA

-1393 YAVHINDAQATDSSQ
+1393 YAIHINDAQATDSSQ
-1408 DFAHLSVT
+1408 DYAHLSVT

-1425 ETVEVSAVTDNA
+1425 ETVELSAATDNA
-1437 QFLGWYLGEGDGA
+1437 LFLGWYLGESDDA

-1462 VNEEDAPEHYDAY
+1462 VDEEDVPEHYDAY
-1475 GPKIEITP
+1475 GPKIEATP

-1497 GVDENGQPLG
+1497 GVDENGRPLG

-1521 TVVAVPSPGYV
+1521 TVVAVPTPGYV

-1537 DARGNVVF
+1537 DALGNIVF

-1591 AVLATIYGL
+1591 AVLATMYGL

-1640 DHKKPH
+1640 DHKKP
-1646 DPDKPH
+1646 KPH

-1671 TGGGFHYEGTVA
+1671 TGGGVHYEGTVA

-1699 QDGVEV
+1699 ENGVEV
-1705 STSPVKTMTITD
+1705 STSPLKTMTITD
-1717 LTPEIV
+1717 LTPEVV

-1729 EKDVD
+1729 EKKVEV
-1734 ITAVAEADGV
+1734 TAVAEADGI

-1758 QSVKRGDEA
+1758 QSITRGDEA

-1787 EVSPERTYI
+1787 EVSSERTYI
-1796 FKAEVDRHLVAR
+1796 FNAEVDRHLVAR

-1814 TILVNTDPYDSA
+1814 TILVNIDPYDSA

-1835 VDGNV
+1835 VDGKV

-1853 PKARPDNPEKTYRF
+1853 PKVRPDNPEKTYRF
-1867 VEWRETDAQGITIT
+1867 VEWRETDAQGVTIA

-1923 KRGETASMVLEVPE
+1923 KRGETAGMVLEVPE
-1937 GERVTAEATPTE
+1937 GERVTAEATPSE

-1970 SSERSYSF
+1970 SSERSYTF

-2014 EGYCMKGEPATL
+2014 EGYCIKGEPATL

-2038 TFKGWYDA
+2038 SFKGWYDA

-2058 LEFYPEDVE
+2058 LEFYPEDAE
-2067 CTVRAVFEENTYT
+2067 CTVRAVFEENIYT

-2127 HWKDGSGKEYDTAE
+2127 HWKDDSGKEYDTAE

-2219 KHETSLV
+2219 KHETTLV

-2284 VFTGWYAADG
+2284 VFTGWYTADG
-2294 TFESTDAEFTCHQE
+2294 KLESTDAEFTCHQE
-2308 RSHVHVARFM
+2308 RSHVHIARFM

-2384 STYHVVPTS
+2384 TTYHVVPTS

-2405 CTVDV
+2405 YTVDV
-2410 SCEESLGT
+2410 SCEESMGT
-2418 VKGAGTYAAGQV
+2418 VEGAGTYAAGQV
-2430 VTVRAV
+2430 ATVRAV
-2436 AAEDTAFV
+2436 AAEDASFV

-2508 IASTGYSFAGWTD
+2508 IANTGYSFAGWMD
-2521 DKGETISENAD
+2521 DKGETIGENAD
-2532 CTVKVTGDAT
+2532 YTVKVTGDVT

-2588 RFVGWYVLDAEGN
+2588 RFAGWYVLDTEGN

-2614 LDKDMVEGLED
+2614 LDKDMVEGLDD

-2639 VAVTGEVVVKDKASS
+2639 VTVAGEVVVKDKASS

-2663 SFAVGDQAEL
+2663 SFAVGDQVEL
-2673 TAVACMGYR
+2673 TAVAGMGYR
-2682 FVGWSTDKGGT
+2682 FVGWSTDKEGT
-2693 SIVETAAVLD
+2693 SIVETATTLD
-2703 VTATQDMTYYAQFES
+2703 VTATQDITYYAQFES

-2966 APKYKVTARAVNGS
+2966 VPKYKVTARAVNGS

-2987 VATDGKATLSATPD
+2987 VATDGKVTLSATPD

-3047 QKVTFEFA
+3047 QRVTLEFA
-3055 KAAAPELLAQPQD
+3055 KAAAPEVLVQPQD

-3073 GDQVELSFAAEAGRN
+3073 GDPVELSVGAEAGRN

-3102 VRLSYQWYR
+3102 VKLSYQWYR
-3111 VSDDG
+3111 VPGDG

-3136 SDGEG
+3136 SASEG
-3141 EYFCRITQSYLGTV
+3141 EYFCRITQNYLGTV

-3163 TVSIVPREALVFNG
+3163 AVSIVPREALVFNG

-3212 PEGMQLRQADDGTG
+3212 PEGMQLTQADDGTG
-3226 ALVLSGMPAATGAF
+3226 VLVLSGVPSATGVC
-3240 RFKIACTDDLGDKR
+3240 RFEISCTDDLGDKCVAR
-3254 AAHFVL
+3254 FVL

-3266 APLAFEGQ
+3266 VPLAFGGQ
-3274 SFTYNATAQTPELSG
+3274 AFTYNATAQAPELSG

-3299 VTYVGTGDTRYSS
+3299 VMYVGTGDTHYSS
-3312 DKAPMNAGT
+3312 DRAPVDAGT
-3321 YRAVATLDANGYMGN
+3321 YRAVATLDANGYVGN
-3336 ARCDFVIER
+3336 TSCDFTIEK

-3360 GARHGAAVVV
+3360 GARHGAAVTV
-3370 ADLDASAYSVTY
+3370 AGLDASAYSVTY

-3398 DSGSYRVTVKVN
+3398 DSGNYRVTVTVT
-3410 DPNYQGKKA
+3410 DPNYQGKKS
-3419 AEFSIAKASQTITG
+3419 AEFSIAKASQVITG
-3433 TMTYSG
+3433 TASYSG

-3453 TPVSFELVDSADDDA
+3453 TPVTFELIDSDDDA

-3479 VKAAGAAR
+3479 VKAAGTVR

-3503 VELAVTVAPAQL
+3503 VELTVTVAPAQL

-3526 GQANPEFTSSL
+3526 GQENPEFTSSL

-3556 KSPAGEYQIDATVAD
+3556 KSPAGEYQIDAAVAD

-3578 EPGTLTVK
+3578 APGTLTVK
-3586 KKPERYKVTA
+3586 KKPEHYKVTA
-3596 KAVNGSVDNASVTV
+3596 KAANGSVDNASVSV
-3610 VEGGDAALSA
+3610 VEGGDVTLSA

-3628 ERVTVSE
+3628 ERVTVVE
-3635 VGSDEAVDLDIS
+3635 TGSDKAVDLDIS

-3653 YEVTLSD
+3653 YEVTLNGV
-3660 ITASQ
+3660 TASQ
-3665 KVAFEFAKADVPRV
+3665 EVTFEFAKADVPRV
-3679 VAQPQYVSAHEGD
+3679 VAQPQDASAHEGD
-3692 SAVLSVAAE
+3692 AVVLSVAAE
-3701 AGENVANHAASFTG
+3701 AGKNVADHAASSTG
-3715 SAAEIEFSYQWF
+3715 SAAAVDLSYQWF
-3727 RMVNG
+3727 RMDGG
-3732 KAVALEGET
+3732 KAEALEDET
-3741 GETLSL
+3741 GETLTL
-3747 ADLDDEQA
+3747 TDLDDEQA

-3767 GTEVRSDSDHAVVS
+3767 GTEAQTDSDHAIVS
-3781 VVPWDTL
+3781 VVPWDAL
-3788 VFNGDVLPA
+3788 VFNGDLLPA
-3797 ASARSTYLATV
+3797 ASAHSTYIASI

-3820 TWDETKLPDGLK
+3820 AWDETKLPDGLK
-3832 LSRTSGGLTLSGA
+3832 LSRTSGGLMLSGT
-3845 PSKTGVFAFEIT
+3845 PSKTGVFAFDIT
-3857 CADARGEA
+3857 CTDVRGEA
-3865 VTAHFALVVQA
+3865 MIAHFALVVQA
-3876 KRVTLTFADGDFTF
+3876 KRVKLTFTDSDFTF
-3890 NGAPQAPEVSGA
+3890 NGASQAPEVSGA
-3902 PKVCKGDLKIKYYGT
+3902 PKVCKGDLKITYYGT
-3917 GSTHY
+3917 GSTQY
-3922 SSTEAPTNAGTYR
+3922 SSTEAPTDAGTYR

-3941 AHGYAGAA
+3941 SHGYVGAA
-3949 VCEFEIAPAKLK
+3949 ACEFEIAPAKLK
-3961 VKVNDAERFEGE
+3961 VKVDDAERFEGE

-3978 TSTLESAVD
+3978 TSSLESAVD

-3997 DADESSPAGKY
+3997 DADEGSPAGEY
-4008 QIGATVTDPN
+4008 QIGATVADPN
-4018 FDVEVVPGTLT
+4018 FDATVEPGTLT

-4038 PDPVVPDPDN
+4038 PDPDNPDPDQPDPDNPDPDN
-4048 PDNPDPDNPDPDR
+4048 PDNPDPDNPDPDN
-4061 PDPDPNPDNP
+4061 PDPKP

-4083 DPNPDNPDPGKPD
+4083 DNPN
-4096 PDPKPDPDQPNP
+4096 
-4108 DNPDPDKP
+4108 
-4116 EPDNPDKPERFEVTT
+4116 KPERFEVKAK
-4131 RAVNGSVDNASITV
+4131 AVNGSVDNASITV
-4145 DAGGNATLSATP
+4145 DAGGDATLSATP

-4164 RVTVAENDSDKGVNL
+4164 RATVTEDGSDKVVDL

-4184 EGGAYEVTLSGVT
+4184 KGGAYEVTLSGVT
-4197 ASQEVTFE
+4197 VSQEVTFE

-4212 MVIAQPQDT
+4212 MVIAQPQDA
-4221 SAHEGDSAVL
+4221 SAHEGDAVVL

-4245 SSSTGSAA
+4245 GSSAGSAA

-4259 QWFRMVDGETVALEG
+4259 QWFRMVDGEAVALEG
-4274 ETGETLFI
+4274 ETGETLLI

-4331 AARAHNAYRVTIA
+4331 AARAHSAYRVTIA

-4366 KLTRAAG
+4366 KLIRAAG

-4444 LRIRYYGTDGTYYS
+4444 LRVRYYGTGGTHYS

-4464 DAGTYRV
+4464 DAGTYRA
-4471 VATLRSNGYIGAASR
+4471 VATLRSDGYIGAASR

-4496 VKVDDAERYEGEANP
+4496 VKVDDAERFEGEANP
-4511 AFTSSLESAVDTSGV
+4511 AFTSSLESAVGTSGV
-4526 KVEYSCDADESSPAG
+4526 KVEYSCDADENSPAG
-4541 EYKIGATVTD
+4541 TYQIGATVAD
-4551 SNFDVTVEPGALTVK
+4551 PNFDVVVEPGTLTVK
-4566 KKQGPVN
+4566 RKQEPVD
-4573 PDPDKPD
+4573 PEPVEPSPDKPD

-4586 PDKPE
+4586 PDKP
-4591 PDKPEPDQPDKP
+4591 
-4603 DPDNPDKPE
+4603 
-4612 PDQPDKPEPGK
+4612 GA
-4623 PEPDKPGTPDSDQS
+4623 PDSDQS
-4637 DSKDPAKPGSS
+4637 DSKDPARPGSS
-4648 DDSAADKTK
+4648 DDSAADKAK
-4657 ANGAENSG
+4657 ADGKESSDKKN
-4665 QKASSKSSAQQ
+4665 SSKSSTRQ
-4676 LADTGDKAPL
+4676 LADTGDRAPL
-4686 TVAVAVGAV
+4686 AVAVAAGAV

>member
-1 MNRITAALYRFLVVY
+1 MNRISAALYRFLVVY

-38 SALAVESEAQEAD
+38 SALAVENEAQETD
-51 SGSDTDADAVDDT
+51 SGSDTDAIDKSSPSDEST
-64 SSANEGSSSAASDS
+64 SSTSSDQTNNTQDDSSNAASDTPGTS
-78 TDSSQDK
+78 
-85 SSSSD
+85 
-90 TNTLASSLV
+90 LA
-99 QDLAGAATDS
+99 QDLAGAATNS
-109 DAVKSLA
+109 DVAKSLA
-116 AAAEPSSDDS
+116 ATAESPSDDG
-126 EADALTYEDNT
+126 EADALTYEPT
-137 IYQYAKLMPSGY
+137 
-149 VYPCDPDGN
+149 
-158 IVVKIDESKPYKN
+158 
-171 SVDGRWVNGLIVDYG
+171 
-186 TDEIPAQLCEGSIY
+186 
-200 LYSVRFENKSISK
+200 
-213 IGRNA
+213 
-218 FYGCSS
+218 
-224 LYDVYLSGMAIGS
+224 
-237 IESGA
+237 
-242 FFGCRSLG
+242 
-250 GLGYGEVTTIGS
+250 
-262 MGEGAFAW
+262 
-270 SGLRYTGLDKVVGL
+270 
-284 TSLPESAYSGCNQL
+284 
-298 TDTGLDKNTS
+298 
-308 ITSIG
+308 
-313 ADAFKNCS
+313 
-321 RLATTGLESN
+321 
-331 TTIETLGDGCF
+331 
-342 CGTDMSGG
+342 
-350 LALPLNSK
+350 
-358 IEELPNRAFSG
+358 
-369 TNLEDVYLGCN
+369 
-380 HVVLIYSDTFPKRNM
+380 
-395 TVKVPAAM
+395 
-403 MSQYS
+403 
-408 SGRPK
+408 
-413 QVWEGCNGCLPV
+413 
-425 PVGEVLQEIEISHDP
+425 
-440 GKMTYEQGEKISL
+440 
-453 EGMNILFRY
+453 
-462 SHSTVIRDYEELIKS
+462 
-477 GDGEYLTATPCDGD
+477 
-491 VFDESMNGQPIKLV
+491 
-505 YDDGYTRL
+505 
-513 VTYTTGSLKQAVYE
+513 VYE
-527 YAKLMP
+527 YAKFMP
-533 SGCLYPCDADGNVTV
+533 NYYLYPCDADGNVTV
-548 EVDSDNP
+548 EIDENNP
-555 YKNSVGGKWVNHL
+555 SENSVDGRMVTNL
-568 IVADGVDEIPAGLC
+568 IIDYRTNLVDVQLCADSTNLR
-582 YESECLQSVRF
+582 SVRF
-593 EGSALSKI
+593 ENSSISKI
-601 GKNAFYQCKNLTDIS
+601 GTHAFYNCPNLTDIS
-616 LSGMSIGTIESGAF
+616 LSGMIIGAIGKEAF
-630 FECSS
+630 FGCKS
-635 LTSLNIEEE
+635 LTSLNINEATS
-644 VNIGE
+644 IGS
-649 MGKGAFERSGLLST
+649 MGEAAFAESGLEST
-663 GLDKVSGLASL
+663 GLDKVVGLTSI
-674 PENAYKDC
+674 PDRAYDGC
-682 KALTDTGLGK
+682 KALTDTGLDK
-692 NKSITSIGANA
+692 NTSIASVGVCA
-703 FSGCESLTITG
+703 FRHCSSLATTG
-714 LEDNKKVKTLGDGCF
+714 LESNTTVETLGHTCF
-729 SDTDMSDGLVLPYG
+729 YGTDLSGGLTLPYN
-743 SRIEELPSRAF
+743 SKIEELPKKAF
-754 YGTKLETVFLACD
+754 YDTNLETVFFGCD
-767 HAVLINTDTFPKR
+767 HAVLIDTDTFPKY

-786 PAKMISKYSKGEPR
+786 PAKMISKYSNGEPKA
-800 QVWEKCNGCLPV
+800 VWERCNGCLPV

-820 IEISRDPDKM
+820 IKISRDPDKM
-830 AYQPGEKISLEGMSV
+830 AYQQGEKISLEGMSV
-845 NFQYPH
+845 TFQYPH
-851 SLTISDYESL
+851 STMDGDYEAL
-861 LTREMGEYLTATPC
+861 IKEELGEYLTATPC
-875 DGDVFDESM
+875 DGDVFDGSM
-884 DGEPIQLV
+884 DGESIQLV

-903 SKGSL
+903 SKGNL

-930 GNLTVEIDENNPREN
+930 GNLTVEIDENDPREN

-951 VTNLIVDYG
+951 VTNLIIDYRTNLVD
-960 VDEVDAQLCAD
+960 VQLCAD
-971 STNLRSVRFENNSIS
+971 STNLRSVRFENSSIS
-986 KIGLHA
+986 KIGTHA

-1003 LSGMTIGTI
+1003 LSGMIIGAI
-1012 GKEAFYGCRSLTS
+1012 GKEAFFGCKSLTS

-1030 TATIGS
+1030 ATSIGS
-1036 MGEAAFARSGLVSTG
+1036 MGEAAFAESGLESTG
-1051 LDKVVGLTLI
+1051 LDKVVGLTSI
-1061 PTMAYERCEALT
+1061 PDRAYDGCKALT
-1073 DTGLDKNS
+1073 DTGLDKN
-1081 SITSIGDCAFRYCS
+1081 TSIASVGVCAFRHCS

-1110 LGHNC
+1110 LGHTC
-1115 FSGTDLSGG
+1115 FYGTDLSGG
-1124 LTLPYNSKIEELPKG
+1124 LTLPYNSKIEELPKK
-1139 AFDGTNLETV
+1139 AFYDTNLETV
-1149 FLGCNH
+1149 FLACTH

-1207 VEISC
+1207 VEISH
-1212 DPDNM
+1212 DPTNM
-1217 VYEPGETISLEGMS
+1217 TYEPGDTISLEGMS

-1254 EYLKATPCDDDVFD
+1254 EYLTATPCDGDIFD

-1275 VKLVYDDGYSH
+1275 IKLVYDDGYSH

-1293 VLHLKKPASSPLT
+1293 ALHLKKPASSPLT

-1378 PDIDLFLEA
+1378 PDIDLSLEA

-1393 YAVHINDAQATDSSQ
+1393 YAVHVNDAQATDSSQ

-1425 ETVEVSAVTDNA
+1425 ETVELSAATDNA
-1437 QFLGWYLGEGDGA
+1437 LFLGWYLGEGDDA

-1462 VNEEDAPEHYDAY
+1462 VDEEDVPEHYDAY

-1483 RYCAPQASVVLSVD
+1483 RYCAPQASVVLGVD

-1537 DARGNVVF
+1537 DALGNVVF

-1569 ATDPAESLAALKAA
+1569 ANDPDESLAALKAA

-1591 AVLATIYGL
+1591 AVLATMYGL

-1640 DHKKPH
+1640 DHKKP
-1646 DPDKPH
+1646 KPH
-1652 GDHKIEIIATA
+1652 GDHKIEIVATA

-1671 TGGGFHYEGTVA
+1671 TGGGIHYEGTVA

-1699 QDGVEV
+1699 ENGVEV
-1705 STSPVKTMTITD
+1705 STSPLKTMTITD
-1717 LTPEIV
+1717 LTPEVV

-1729 EKDVD
+1729 EKKVE
-1734 ITAVAEADGV
+1734 ITAVAEADGI
-1744 QADFSTGCTASPVK
+1744 QADFSTGCTASPVV
-1758 QSVKRGDEA
+1758 QSITRGDRA
-1767 MVTASEGPDYAF
+1767 VVTASEGPGYAF

-1787 EVSPERTYI
+1787 EVSPERTYG
-1796 FKAEVDRHLVAR
+1796 FEAEVDRHLVAR

-1814 TILVNTDPYDSA
+1814 TILVNTDPFDSA

-1835 VDGNV
+1835 VDGEV
-1840 RAKDGDILTFTVR
+1840 RAKDGDILTFTMR
-1853 PKARPDNPEKTYRF
+1853 PKVRPDNPEKTYRF
-1867 VEWRETDAQGITIT
+1867 VEWRETDVQGITIA

-1923 KRGETASMVLEVPE
+1923 KRGETAGMVLEVPE
-1937 GERVTAEATPTE
+1937 GERVTAEATPSE

-1958 SNGGSDATSTLV
+1958 SNGSSDATSTLV
-1970 SSERSYSF
+1970 SSERSYTF

-2014 EGYCMKGEPATL
+2014 EGYCIKGEPATL
-2026 SIELTAEASKQF
+2026 SIELTTEASKQF

-2067 CTVRAVFEENTYT
+2067 CTVRVVFEENTYT
-2080 VTAKAKK
+2080 VAAKAKK

-2141 LVVKVTKSDTYTA
+2141 LVVKVAKSDTYTA

-2189 KLGETLHL
+2189 KLGETLTL

-2284 VFTGWYAADG
+2284 VFTGWYTADG
-2294 TFESTDAEFTCHQE
+2294 TFESADAEFTCHQE

-2405 CTVDV
+2405 YTVDI
-2410 SCEESLGT
+2410 SCEESMGT
-2418 VKGAGTYAAGQV
+2418 VKGAGAYAAGQV

-2471 VFASGSYVVSTV
+2471 VFASGSYVVHTV

-2497 YEAGD
+2497 YGSGD

-2508 IASTGYSFAGWTD
+2508 IANTGYSFAGWTD
-2521 DKGETISENAD
+2521 DKGETVSENPD
-2532 CTVKVTGDAT
+2532 YTVKVTGDAT
-2542 YTATFK
+2542 YTATFA

-2553 VVLSASDDGVGT
+2553 VVLSASDDSVGT

-2625 DTLELQAVFADPYE
+2625 DTLDIQAVFADPYE
-2639 VAVTGEVVVKDKASS
+2639 VTVSGEVVVKDKASS

-2663 SFAVGDQAEL
+2663 SFAVGDQVEL
-2673 TAVACMGYR
+2673 TAVAGMGYR
-2682 FVGWSTDKGGT
+2682 FVGWSTDKEGT
-2693 SIVETAAVLD
+2693 SIVETATALD
-2703 VTATQDMTYYAQFES
+2703 VTATQDTTYYAQFES

-2749 DRGDMFMAIAIPWK
+2749 DRGDMYMAIAIPWK

-2850 GLPVGATPVI
+2850 GLLVGFTPVI

-2904 VTNEVENGESTTLT
+2904 VTNDVENGESTTLT

-2966 APKYKVTARAVNGS
+2966 APKYKVTAQAVNGS
-2980 VDPETAS
+2980 VDPESAF
-2987 VATDGKATLSATPD
+2987 VATDGKVTLSATPD

-3030 DYQGG
+3030 DYEGG
-3035 AYEVTL
+3035 AYKVTL
-3041 SGVSAP
+3041 SGVTAS

-3055 KAAAPELLAQPQD
+3055 KAAAPKVLAQPQNV
-3068 ASAYE
+3068 SAYE
-3073 GDQVELSFAAEAGRN
+3073 GDPVELSVASEAGRN
-3088 VRVHAAVSSGSAAD
+3088 VRAHAAVSSGSAAD
-3102 VRLSYQWYR
+3102 VKLSYQWYR
-3111 VSDDG
+3111 VSADG
-3116 GKAVALKGET
+3116 NVKLKGET

-3136 SDGEG
+3136 GESEG

-3155 TKTDTEHA
+3155 TKTDSEHA

-3184 AHDDYRVVIAGAKG
+3184 AHDEYRAEIAGATG
-3198 GKAPYTYNLDEVEV
+3198 GKAPYAYNLDEVEV
-3212 PEGMQLRQADDGTG
+3212 PEGMQLTLADDGSG
-3226 ALVLSGMPAATGAF
+3226 ALVLSGVPSATGVC
-3240 RFKIACTDDLGDKR
+3240 RFKIRCTDDLGDKSV
-3254 AAHFVL
+3254 ANFAL

-3274 SFTYNATAQTPELSG
+3274 TFTYNATAQAPELSG
-3289 VPEGCEDDVK
+3289 VPEGCEDDAK
-3299 VTYVGTGDTRYSS
+3299 LTYVGTGDTHYSS
-3312 DKAPMNAGT
+3312 DKAPVDAGT
-3321 YRAVATLDANGYMGN
+3321 YRAVATLDANGYVGN
-3336 ARCDFVIER
+3336 ASCDFVIEK
-3345 APVDISIETSDVTYD
+3345 APVDISIETFDVTYD
-3360 GARHGAAVVV
+3360 GARHGASVAV
-3370 ADLDASAYSVTY
+3370 AGLDTSAYSVTY

-3398 DSGSYRVTVKVN
+3398 DSGSYRVTVKVT
-3410 DPNYQGKKA
+3410 DPNYQGKKN
-3419 AEFSIAKASQTITG
+3419 AEFSIAKASQVITG
-3433 TMTYSG
+3433 TTSYSG
-3439 VYGGDPIVF
+3439 MYGGDPIVF

-3453 TPVSFELVDSADDDA
+3453 TPVTFELVDSADDDA

-3487 VVAHAKA
+3487 VIAHAKA
-3494 SRNYLAAED
+3494 SRNYFAAED
-3503 VELAVTVAPAQL
+3503 VELEVTVAPAQL

-3526 GQANPEFTSSL
+3526 GQENPEFTSSL

-3545 VKVTYFCSANK
+3545 VEVTYFCSANK
-3556 KSPAGEYQIDATVAD
+3556 KSPAGEYQIDAAVAD

-3578 EPGTLTVK
+3578 DPGTLTVK

-3635 VGSDEAVDLDIS
+3635 AGSDEAVDLDIS

-3660 ITASQ
+3660 VNASQ
-3665 KVAFEFAKADVPRV
+3665 VVTFEFAKADVPRV
-3679 VAQPQYVSAHEGD
+3679 LAQPQDVSAHEGE

-3701 AGENVANHAASFTG
+3701 AGENVLERADASTG
-3715 SAAEIEFSYQWF
+3715 SASDVEISYQWF
-3727 RMVNG
+3727 RMTDG
-3732 KAVALEGET
+3732 KSVALEGET

-3747 ADLDDEQA
+3747 SDLDDEQA

-3767 GTEVRSDSDHAVVS
+3767 GTEVQTDSDHAVVS

-3788 VFNGDVLPA
+3788 VFNGDVLLA
-3797 ASARSTYLATV
+3797 ACAHDTYRATIASAS
-3808 AGAAGGKAPYEY
+3808 GGKAPYKY
-3820 TWDETKLPDGLK
+3820 TWDETKLPSGLK
-3832 LSRTSGGLTLSGA
+3832 LSRTSGGLTLSGT
-3845 PSKTGVFAFEIT
+3845 PSKTGVSAFDIT
-3857 CADARGEA
+3857 CTDARGET
-3865 VTAHFALVVQA
+3865 VTARFALVVQA
-3876 KRVTLTFADGDFTF
+3876 KRVTLAFADGDFTYS
-3890 NGAPQAPEVSGA
+3890 GAPQAPEVSGA
-3902 PKVCKGDLKIKYYGT
+3902 PKVCKGDLKVKYCGT
-3917 GSTHY
+3917 GSTQY

-3949 VCEFEIAPAKLK
+3949 ACEFEITPAKLT
-3961 VKVNDAERFEGE
+3961 VKVDDAERFEGE

-4008 QIGATVTDPN
+4008 QIDAMVSDSN
-4018 FDVEVVPGTLT
+4018 FDVVVEAGTLT

-4048 PDNPDPDNPDPDR
+4048 PDNPDPDNPDPDNPDPDQ

-4071 DPDNPDPDNPEP
+4071 DPDNPE
-4083 DPNPDNPDPGKPD
+4083 
-4096 PDPKPDPDQPNP
+4096 PDPKPDPDNP
-4108 DNPDPDKP
+4108 DPDQPDPDPSPDPDKP
-4116 EPDNPDKPERFEVTT
+4116 EPDNPDVPVNYEVTAK
-4131 RAVNGSVDNASITV
+4131 AVNGSVDNGSNTVAAGESITI
-4145 DAGGNATLSATP
+4145 AATP

-4164 RVTVAENDSDKGVNL
+4164 RVTVKEDGSDTPVDL

-4184 EGGAYEVTLSGVT
+4184 KGGAYEVTLSGVT

-4212 MVIAQPQDT
+4212 KVIAQPQDA
-4221 SAHEGDSAVL
+4221 SAHEGDAAVL
-4231 SVAAEAGKGVLDHA
+4231 SIAAEAGKAVLDHA

-4259 QWFRMVDGETVALEG
+4259 QWFHMVDGEAVALEG
-4274 ETGETLFI
+4274 ETGETLLI
-4282 ENLDDDCAG
+4282 ENLDDDCSG

-4307 ADSDR
+4307 VDSDR
-4312 AVVSV
+4312 AVISV

-4324 FNGGLLP
+4324 FNSGLLP
-4331 AARAHNAYRVTIA
+4331 TARAHSAYRATIS
-4344 GAAGGESPYEYT
+4344 GAAGGEAPYEYT
-4356 WDESDLPDGF
+4356 WDDAKLPDGF
-4366 KLTRAAG
+4366 KLSRTSG
-4373 GLMLSGTPS
+4373 GLTLSGTPS
-4382 KAGVFSFDVTCK
+4382 KAGVSTFDVTCT
-4394 DAQGETVTAHFVLVV
+4394 DAQGETVTARFVLVV

-4417 FEGGSFVY
+4417 FEGGNFVY

-4444 LRIRYYGTDGTYYS
+4444 LRVRYYGTGGTHYS

-4464 DAGTYRV
+4464 DAGTYRA

-4486 KFKITPAKLK
+4486 KFKISPAKLK
-4496 VKVDDAERYEGEANP
+4496 VKVDDAERFEGEANP
-4511 AFTSSLESAVDTSGV
+4511 AFTSSLESSVDTSGV
-4526 KVEYSCDADESSPAG
+4526 KVEFSCDADENSPAG
-4541 EYKIGATVTD
+4541 EYQIGATVAD
-4551 SNFDVTVEPGALTVK
+4551 PNFDVVVEPGTLTVK
-4566 KKQGPVN
+4566 KKQEPVD
-4573 PDPDKPD
+4573 PDPVEPSPDKPD

-4591 PDKPEPDQPDKP
+4591 PDRPE
-4603 DPDNPDKPE
+4603 PDKPE
-4612 PDQPDKPEPGK
+4612 PDQPDH
-4623 PEPDKPGTPDSDQS
+4623 PEPDKPGSPDSDQS
-4637 DSKDPAKPGSS
+4637 DSKDPGNPGGS
-4648 DDSAADKTK
+4648 DDSAVGKAKTN
-4657 ANGAENSG
+4657 ATENSG
-4665 QKASSKSSAQQ
+4665 KKDSSKSSAQQ

-4686 TVAVAVGAV
+4686 AVAVAAGAV

>member
-29 PSTAYADDS
+29 PSTAYADD
-38 SALAVESEAQEAD
+38 AGAVAVGSEAQETD
-51 SGSDTDADAVDDT
+51 SGSDTDAVDESSPSDENASFT
-64 SSANEGSSSAASDS
+64 SSDQTNNTQDDSSNAASDTPGTS
-78 TDSSQDK
+78 
-85 SSSSD
+85 
-90 TNTLASSLV
+90 LA
-99 QDLAGAATDS
+99 QDLAGDATNS
-109 DAVKSLA
+109 DAAKSLA
-116 AAAEPSSDDS
+116 ATAEPSSDDS
-126 EADALTYEDNT
+126 EVDVLTYEDST

-149 VYPCDPDGN
+149 VYPCDANGN
-158 IVVKIDESKPYKN
+158 IAVKIDESNPYKN
-171 SVDGRWVNGLIVDYG
+171 SVDGRWVSGLIVDYG
-186 TDEIPAQLCEGSIY
+186 TAEIPAQLCEGSIY
-200 LYSVRFENKSISK
+200 LHSVRFENKSISK

-224 LYDVYLSGMAIGS
+224 LFDVYLSGMTIGS

-250 GLGYGEVTTIGS
+250 GLGISEVTTIGS

-270 SGLRYTGLDKVVGL
+270 SGLGYTGLDKVVGL
-284 TSLPESAYSGCNQL
+284 TSIPENAYNGCNQL

-313 ADAFKNCS
+313 ADAFNNCS

-331 TTIETLGDGCF
+331 TTIETLGEGCF
-342 CGTDMSGG
+342 SGADMSGG
-350 LALPLNSK
+350 LALPLDSK

-408 SGRPK
+408 AGRPK
-413 QVWEGCNGCLPV
+413 QVWEGCNGCLPA
-425 PVGEVLQEIEISHDP
+425 PVGEVLQKIEISHDP
-440 GKMTYEQGEKISL
+440 DKMAYEQGGKISL
-453 EGMNILFRY
+453 EGMNVLFRY
-462 SHSTVIRDYEELIKS
+462 SHSTVTRNYEEFIKS
-477 GDGEYLTATPCDGD
+477 GDGEYLTATPRDGD
-491 VFDESMNGQPIKLV
+491 VFDG
-505 YDDGYTRL
+505 
-513 VTYTTGSLKQAVYE
+513 
-527 YAKLMP
+527 
-533 SGCLYPCDADGNVTV
+533 
-548 EVDSDNP
+548 
-555 YKNSVGGKWVNHL
+555 
-568 IVADGVDEIPAGLC
+568 
-582 YESECLQSVRF
+582 
-593 EGSALSKI
+593 
-601 GKNAFYQCKNLTDIS
+601 
-616 LSGMSIGTIESGAF
+616 
-630 FECSS
+630 
-635 LTSLNIEEE
+635 
-644 VNIGE
+644 
-649 MGKGAFERSGLLST
+649 
-663 GLDKVSGLASL
+663 
-674 PENAYKDC
+674 
-682 KALTDTGLGK
+682 
-692 NKSITSIGANA
+692 
-703 FSGCESLTITG
+703 
-714 LEDNKKVKTLGDGCF
+714 
-729 SDTDMSDGLVLPYG
+729 
-743 SRIEELPSRAF
+743 
-754 YGTKLETVFLACD
+754 
-767 HAVLINTDTFPKR
+767 
-780 NMTVMV
+780 
-786 PAKMISKYSKGEPR
+786 
-800 QVWEKCNGCLPV
+800 
-812 PVGKVLQG
+812 
-820 IEISRDPDKM
+820 
-830 AYQPGEKISLEGMSV
+830 
-845 NFQYPH
+845 
-851 SLTISDYESL
+851 
-861 LTREMGEYLTATPC
+861 
-875 DGDVFDESM
+875 SM

-892 YDDGYTRLVTY
+892 YDDGYTRLVAY
-903 SKGSL
+903 SKGNL
-908 QQAAYEYAKLMPN
+908 QQAAYEYARLMPN

-971 STNLRSVRFENNSIS
+971 STNLRSVRFENSSIS

-1012 GKEAFYGCRSLTS
+1012 GKEAFYGCKSLTS

-1030 TATIGS
+1030 VATIGS
-1036 MGEAAFARSGLVSTG
+1036 MGEAAFADSGLVSTG
-1051 LDKVVGLTLI
+1051 LDKVVGLTSI
-1061 PTMAYERCEALT
+1061 PDRAYEGCKALT
-1073 DTGLDKNS
+1073 DTGLDKNT
-1081 SITSIGDCAFRYCS
+1081 SITSIGVCAFRFCS
-1095 SLATTGL
+1095 NLATTGL
-1102 ESNTTVET
+1102 ESNTTVQT
-1110 LGHNC
+1110 LGHTC
-1115 FSGTDLSGG
+1115 FYGTDLSGG
-1124 LTLPYNSKIEELPKG
+1124 LTLPYNSKIEELPEK
-1139 AFDGTNLETV
+1139 AFGSTNLETV
-1149 FLGCNH
+1149 FFGCNH
-1155 AVLINTDTFPKYNMT
+1155 AVLINNDTFPKYNMT
-1170 VMVPAKMIS
+1170 VMVPAKMIP

-1194 GCLPVPVGKVLKN
+1194 GCLPVPVGKVLEN

-1212 DPDNM
+1212 DPNNM
-1217 VYEPGETISLEGMS
+1217 TYETGETISLEGMS
-1231 VELDYPHS
+1231 VELDYPHT

-1254 EYLKATPCDDDVFD
+1254 EYLTATPCDGDVFD

-1293 VLHLKKPASSPLT
+1293 TLQLKKPEPTSFQ
-1306 ISYVQANNRRGCKL
+1306 ISYAQTIDKGERKL

-1332 MTIDAGTEVTLDAG
+1332 TTIDAGAGVTLDAG

-1356 FKGWYDTETER
+1356 FKGWYDTESGKH
-1367 YISKEAVYTFT
+1367 ISKETVYTFT
-1378 PDIDLFLEA
+1378 PDKDLSLVA

-1408 DFAHLSVT
+1408 DYAHLSVT

-1437 QFLGWYLGEGDGA
+1437 LFLGWYLGEGDDA

-1462 VNEEDAPEHYDAY
+1462 VDKADAIVSEDKTDAR
-1475 GPKIEITP
+1475 IEITP

-1497 GVDENGQPLG
+1497 GVDESGQPLG

-1521 TVVAVPSPGYV
+1521 TVVAVPMPGYV

-1537 DARGNVVF
+1537 DALGNVVF

-1569 ATDPAESLAALKAA
+1569 ATDPDESLAALKAA

-1591 AVLATIYGL
+1591 AVLATMYGL

-1640 DHKKPH
+1640 DHKKP
-1646 DPDKPH
+1646 KPH
-1652 GDHKIEIIATA
+1652 GDHKIEIITTA

-1671 TGGGFHYEGTVA
+1671 TGGGIHYEGTVA

-1699 QDGVEV
+1699 ENGVEV
-1705 STSPVKTMTITD
+1705 STSPLKTMTITD
-1717 LTPEIV
+1717 LTPEVV

-1729 EKDVD
+1729 EKKVE
-1734 ITAVAEADGV
+1734 ITAVAEADGI

-1758 QSVKRGDEA
+1758 QSITRGDQA

-1796 FKAEVDRHLVAR
+1796 FKAEADRHLVAR

-1814 TILVNTDPYDSA
+1814 TILVNTDPFDSA

-1835 VDGNV
+1835 VDGKV
-1840 RAKDGDILTFTVR
+1840 RAKDGDILTFTMR
-1853 PKARPDNPEKTYRF
+1853 PKVRPDNPEKTYRF
-1867 VEWRETDAQGITIT
+1867 VEWRETDAQGITIA

-1902 GRDTHTVRAEADPL
+1902 GMDAHTVRAEADPL

-1923 KRGETASMVLEVPE
+1923 KRGETAGMVLEVPE
-1937 GERVTAEATPTE
+1937 GERVTAEATPSE

-1970 SSERSYSF
+1970 SSERSYTF

-1984 VIQAKFTRACKVDV
+1984 VIQAKFTRTCKVDV

-2046 KTDLLLGTDPSY
+2046 KTDLLLGTDLSY

-2141 LVVKVTKSDTYTA
+2141 LVVKVARSDTYTA
-2154 IFTDSKPEVMVTAD
+2154 IFTDSKPEVIVTAD

-2206 FRGWYVNGRLKSL
+2206 FWGWYVNGRLKSL

-2233 GHCVITAAFVPIDT
+2233 GHCVITAGFVPIDT
-2247 VCVPLADPAEGGTV
+2247 VCVPLADPTEGGTV
-2261 KASRI
+2261 KASRV

-2284 VFTGWYAADG
+2284 VFTGWYTADG
-2294 TFESTDAEFTCHQE
+2294 AFESADAEFTCHQE
-2308 RSHVHVARFM
+2308 RSHVHIARFM

-2330 DSGTGSLVESSAAG
+2330 DSGTGSLVESSVAG

-2352 EAGHAATLTA
+2352 EAGHAATLTV
-2362 HALSGYAFEYWADA
+2362 HVLSGYAFEYWADA

-2405 CTVDV
+2405 YTVDV
-2410 SCEESLGT
+2410 SCEESMGT
-2418 VKGAGTYAAGQV
+2418 VEGAGAYAAGQV
-2430 VTVRAV
+2430 ATVRAV

-2444 GWFRNGTCV
+2444 GWFQNGTCV
-2453 SSKKTY
+2453 SSKNTY
-2459 RFTVREDTSLYA
+2459 RFTVREDMSLYA
-2471 VFASGSYVVSTV
+2471 VFASGSHVVHAV
-2483 ASPAEGGAVSGFGG
+2483 ALPAEGGAVSGFGG

-2508 IASTGYSFAGWTD
+2508 TANTGYSFAGWTD
-2521 DKGETISENAD
+2521 DKGDSVSENAD
-2532 CTVKVTGDAT
+2532 YTVKVTGDAT
-2542 YTATFK
+2542 YTATFT

-2553 VVLSASDDGVGT
+2553 VVLSASDDSVGT

-2570 SYQFGDTV
+2570 PYQFGDTV

-2614 LDKDMVEGLED
+2614 LDKNMVEGLED

-2639 VAVTGEVVVKDKASS
+2639 VTVTGEVVVKDKASN
-2654 RGCRVTGSG
+2654 RGCRVTGCG
-2663 SFAVGDQAEL
+2663 SFAVGDQVEL
-2673 TAVACMGYR
+2673 TAVAGMGYR
-2682 FVGWSTDKGGT
+2682 FVGWSTDKEGT
-2693 SIVETAAVLD
+2693 SIVETATTLD
-2703 VTATQDMTYYAQFES
+2703 VTATQDITYYAQFES

-2826 YHSAAIMFTVPHKG
+2826 YHSAAIMFTVPHEG

-2850 GLPVGATPVI
+2850 GMPVGATPVI

-2924 YVFDGWYARNDD
+2924 HVFDGWYARNDD
-2936 GSLGDEPLSTDAVWT
+2936 GSLGDEPLSTDATWT

-2980 VDPETAS
+2980 VDPESAL
-2987 VATDGKATLSATPD
+2987 VATDGKVTLSATPD

-3013 EAGEDG
+3013 EAGDDG

-3030 DYQGG
+3030 DYKGG
-3035 AYEVTL
+3035 AYEATL

-3047 QKVTFEFA
+3047 QQVTFEFA
-3055 KAAAPELLAQPQD
+3055 KAAAPEVLAQPQD
-3068 ASAYE
+3068 AGAYE
-3073 GDQVELSFAAEAGRN
+3073 GDPVELSVAAEAGRN

-3102 VRLSYQWYR
+3102 VKLSYQWYR

-3116 GKAVALKGET
+3116 GKAVALKSET

-3136 SDGEG
+3136 SDGE
-3141 EYFCRITQSYLGTV
+3141 YFCRITQNYLGTV
-3155 TKTDTEHA
+3155 TRTDTEHA
-3163 TVSIVPREALVFNG
+3163 KVTIVPREALVFNG

-3184 AHDDYRVVIAGAKG
+3184 AHDEYRVVIAGATG
-3198 GKAPYTYNLDEVEV
+3198 GKAPYAYNLDDVEV
-3212 PEGMQLRQADDGTG
+3212 PEGMQLTLADDGSG
-3226 ALVLSGMPAATGAF
+3226 SLVLSGVPAATGVC
-3240 RFKIACTDDLGDKR
+3240 RFKIRCTDDLGNKCD
-3254 AAHFVL
+3254 AHFAL
-3260 VVKAKE
+3260 LVKAKE

-3274 SFTYNATAQTPELSG
+3274 TFTYNATAQAPELSG

-3299 VTYVGTGDTRYSS
+3299 LTYVGTGDTHYSS
-3312 DKAPMNAGT
+3312 DQAPVDAGT
-3321 YRAVATLDANGYMGN
+3321 YRAVVTLDAKGYVGN
-3336 ARCDFVIER
+3336 ASGDFTIEK

-3360 GARHGAAVVV
+3360 GARHGAAIAV
-3370 ADLDASAYSVTY
+3370 AGLDASGYSVAY
-3382 RGVDG
+3382 RGIDR

-3398 DSGSYRVTVKVN
+3398 DSGSYRVTVKVT
-3410 DPNYQGKKA
+3410 DPNYQGEES
-3419 AEFSIAKASQTITG
+3419 AEFSIAKASQVITG
-3433 TMTYSG
+3433 TTSYSG

-3448 DNVAQ
+3448 NNVAQ
-3453 TPVSFELVDSADDDA
+3453 TPVAFELVDSDGDA
-3468 SPISIKGRCAT
+3468 SAVSIKGRCAT
-3479 VKAAGAAR
+3479 VKAAGTAR

-3503 VELAVTVAPAQL
+3503 VELTVSVAPAQL

-3526 GQANPEFTSSL
+3526 GQENPEFTSSL

-3556 KSPAGEYQIDATVAD
+3556 KSPAGEYQIDAAVAD

-3578 EPGTLTVK
+3578 DPGTLTVK
-3586 KKPERYKVTA
+3586 KKPEQYKVTA
-3596 KAVNGSVDNASVTV
+3596 KAVNGSVDNALVSV
-3610 VEGGDAALSA
+3610 VEGGDATLSA

-3628 ERVTVSE
+3628 ERVTV
-3635 VGSDEAVDLDIS
+3635 VQAGSDATVDLDIS

-3653 YEVTLSD
+3653 YDVTLSD
-3660 ITASQ
+3660 VTASQ
-3665 KVAFEFAKADVPRV
+3665 EVTFEFAKADAPRV
-3679 VAQPQYVSAHEGD
+3679 VAQPQDVSVHEGD

-3701 AGENVANHAASFTG
+3701 AGKNVADHATSSTG
-3715 SAAEIEFSYQWF
+3715 CAAEVELSYQWF

-3732 KAVALEGET
+3732 KAVALDGET

-3767 GTEVRSDSDHAVVS
+3767 DTEKQTDSDCASVS
-3781 VVPWDTL
+3781 VVAWDTL
-3788 VFNGDVLPA
+3788 VFNGDLLPA
-3797 ASARSTYLATV
+3797 ASAHSTYIATI

-3820 TWDETKLPDGLK
+3820 AWDETKFPDGLK
-3832 LSRTSGGLTLSGA
+3832 LSRTSGGLTISGV
-3845 PSKTGVFAFEIT
+3845 PSKRGVSAFDIT
-3857 CADARGEA
+3857 CTDARGET
-3865 VTAHFALVVQA
+3865 VIAHFALVVQA
-3876 KRVTLTFADGDFTF
+3876 KHAKLTFADSDFTF
-3890 NGAPQAPEVSGA
+3890 NGASQAPEVSGA

-3917 GSTHY
+3917 GSTQY
-3922 SSTEAPTNAGTYR
+3922 SSTEAPTDAGTYR

-3941 AHGYAGAA
+3941 SHGYIGAA
-3949 VCEFEIAPAKLK
+3949 ACEFEIAPAKLK
-3961 VKVNDAERFEGE
+3961 VKVDDAERF
-3973 ANPAF
+3973 
-3978 TSTLESAVD
+3978 
-3987 TSGVKVEYSC
+3987 
-3997 DADESSPAGKY
+3997 
-4008 QIGATVTDPN
+4008 
-4018 FDVEVVPGTLT
+4018 
-4029 VKKKQEPVD
+4029 
-4038 PDPVVPDPDN
+4038 
-4048 PDNPDPDNPDPDR
+4048 
-4061 PDPDPNPDNP
+4061 
-4071 DPDNPDPDNPEP
+4071 
-4083 DPNPDNPDPGKPD
+4083 
-4096 PDPKPDPDQPNP
+4096 
-4108 DNPDPDKP
+4108 
-4116 EPDNPDKPERFEVTT
+4116 
-4131 RAVNGSVDNASITV
+4131 
-4145 DAGGNATLSATP
+4145 
-4157 DEGCYLE
+4157 
-4164 RVTVAENDSDKGVNL
+4164 
-4179 DISDY
+4179 
-4184 EGGAYEVTLSGVT
+4184 
-4197 ASQEVTFE
+4197 
-4205 FAKADAP
+4205 
-4212 MVIAQPQDT
+4212 
-4221 SAHEGDSAVL
+4221 
-4231 SVAAEAGKGVLDHA
+4231 
-4245 SSSTGSAA
+4245 
-4253 DVELSY
+4253 
-4259 QWFRMVDGETVALEG
+4259 
-4274 ETGETLFI
+4274 
-4282 ENLDDDCAG
+4282 
-4291 EYFCR
+4291 
-4296 ITQRYLGTETQ
+4296 
-4307 ADSDR
+4307 
-4312 AVVSV
+4312 
-4317 VPRDALV
+4317 
-4324 FNGGLLP
+4324 
-4331 AARAHNAYRVTIA
+4331 
-4344 GAAGGESPYEYT
+4344 
-4356 WDESDLPDGF
+4356 
-4366 KLTRAAG
+4366 
-4373 GLMLSGTPS
+4373 
-4382 KAGVFSFDVTCK
+4382 
-4394 DAQGETVTAHFVLVV
+4394 
-4409 QAKRVELA
+4409 
-4417 FEGGSFVY
+4417 
-4425 SGDAQAPEVTGVP
+4425 
-4438 KACEGD
+4438 
-4444 LRIRYYGTDGTYYS
+4444 
-4458 SSEAPT
+4458 
-4464 DAGTYRV
+4464 
-4471 VATLRSNGYIGAASR
+4471 
-4486 KFKITPAKLK
+4486 
-4496 VKVDDAERYEGEANP
+4496 EGEANP

-4541 EYKIGATVTD
+4541 EYQIGATVTD
-4551 SNFDVTVEPGALTVK
+4551 PNFDVEVVPGTLTVKKKQEPVGPDPVVPDPDNPDNTDPDNPDPDNPDNPDPDNPDPDQPDPNPDPDNPEPDNPDPDPKPDPDNPDPDNPKPDNPDKPERFEVTAKAVNGSVDNASVTVDAGGDVTLPATPDEGFYLERVTVTEAGSDRAVDLDISDYEGGAYEVTLSDVTASHEITFEFAKADAPRVIAQPQDASAHESDAVVLSVAAEAGKGVLDHASSSMGSAADVELSYQWFHMVGGEAVALEGEAGETFLIESLDDDCAGEYFCRVTQHYLGTETQVESDRAVVSVVPRDALVFNGGLLPVARAHSTYRATISGAAGGEAPYEYTWDDAKLPDGFKLTRTAGGLTLSGTPSKVGVSTLDITCKDAQGKTVTAHFVLVVRAKRAELAFEGGNFVYSGDAQAPKVTGVPKACEGDLRVRYYGTGGTHYSSSETPTDAGRYRAVATLRSDGYVGVASRKFKIAPAKLKVKVDDVERFEGEMNPAFTSSLKSSADTSGVKVEYSCVADESSPAGKYQIEATVTDPNFDVTVEPGTLTVK
-4566 KKQGPVN
+4566 KKQEPVDPDPVV

-4580 GPDPDQ
+4580 GPDPA
-4586 PDKPE
+4586 K
-4591 PDKPEPDQPDKP
+4591 
-4603 DPDNPDKPE
+4603 
-4612 PDQPDKPEPGK
+4612 PDKPEPGN
-4623 PEPDKPGTPDSDQS
+4623 PDPDKPGTPDSNQS
-4637 DSKDPAKPGSS
+4637 DSGDPAKPGSS
-4648 DDSAADKTK
+4648 ADSAADKAK
-4657 ANGAENSG
+4657 ASGAENSG
-4665 QKASSKSSAQQ
+4665 KKESSKSSTQQ
-4676 LADTGDKAPL
+4676 LADTGDRAPL
-4686 TVAVAVGAV
+4686 AVAVAAGAV
-4695 ALIALGLELLR
+4695 ALVALGLELLR
-4706 RRHPGA
+4706 RRRSDA

>member
-38 SALAVESEAQEAD
+38 SALAVENEAQETD
-51 SGSDTDADAVDDT
+51 SGSDTDAIDKSSPSDEST
-64 SSANEGSSSAASDS
+64 SSTSSDQTNNTQDDSSNAASDTPGTS
-78 TDSSQDK
+78 
-85 SSSSD
+85 
-90 TNTLASSLV
+90 LAK
-99 QDLAGAATDS
+99 DLAGAATNS
-109 DAVKSLA
+109 DVAKSLA
-116 AAAEPSSDDS
+116 ATAESPSDDG
-126 EADALTYEDNT
+126 EADALTYEPT
-137 IYQYAKLMPSGY
+137 VYEYAKFMPNY
-149 VYPCDPDGN
+149 YLYPCDAGGN
-158 IVVKIDESKPYKN
+158 VTVEIDENNPSEN
-171 SVDGRWVNGLIVDYG
+171 SVDGRMVTNLIIDYRTNLVDV
-186 TDEIPAQLCEGSIY
+186 QLCADSTN
-200 LYSVRFENKSISK
+200 LRSVRFENSSISK
-213 IGRNA
+213 IGTHA
-218 FYGCSS
+218 FYNCPNLTDIS
-224 LYDVYLSGMAIGS
+224 LSGMIIGAIGK
-237 IESGA
+237 EA
-242 FFGCRSLG
+242 FFGCKSLTS
-250 GLGYGEVTTIGS
+250 LNINEATSIGS
-262 MGEGAFAW
+262 MGEAAFAE
-270 SGLRYTGLDKVVGL
+270 SGLESTGLDKVVGL
-284 TSLPESAYSGCNQL
+284 TSIPDRAYDGCKAL

-313 ADAFKNCS
+313 VCAFRHCS
-321 RLATTGLESN
+321 SLATTGLESN
-331 TTIETLGDGCF
+331 TTVETLGHTCF
-342 CGTDMSGG
+342 YGTDLSGG
-350 LALPLNSK
+350 LTLPYNSK
-358 IEELPNRAFSG
+358 IEELPKKAFYD
-369 TNLEDVYLGCN
+369 TNLETVFLGCN
-380 HVVLIYSDTFPKRNM
+380 HVVLID
-395 TVKVPAAM
+395 
-403 MSQYS
+403 
-408 SGRPK
+408 
-413 QVWEGCNGCLPV
+413 
-425 PVGEVLQEIEISHDP
+425 
-440 GKMTYEQGEKISL
+440 
-453 EGMNILFRY
+453 
-462 SHSTVIRDYEELIKS
+462 
-477 GDGEYLTATPCDGD
+477 
-491 VFDESMNGQPIKLV
+491 
-505 YDDGYTRL
+505 
-513 VTYTTGSLKQAVYE
+513 
-527 YAKLMP
+527 
-533 SGCLYPCDADGNVTV
+533 
-548 EVDSDNP
+548 
-555 YKNSVGGKWVNHL
+555 
-568 IVADGVDEIPAGLC
+568 
-582 YESECLQSVRF
+582 
-593 EGSALSKI
+593 
-601 GKNAFYQCKNLTDIS
+601 
-616 LSGMSIGTIESGAF
+616 
-630 FECSS
+630 
-635 LTSLNIEEE
+635 
-644 VNIGE
+644 
-649 MGKGAFERSGLLST
+649 
-663 GLDKVSGLASL
+663 
-674 PENAYKDC
+674 
-682 KALTDTGLGK
+682 
-692 NKSITSIGANA
+692 
-703 FSGCESLTITG
+703 
-714 LEDNKKVKTLGDGCF
+714 
-729 SDTDMSDGLVLPYG
+729 
-743 SRIEELPSRAF
+743 
-754 YGTKLETVFLACD
+754 
-767 HAVLINTDTFPKR
+767 TDTFPKY

-786 PAKMISKYSKGEPR
+786 PAKMISKYSKGEPK
-800 QVWEKCNGCLPV
+800 QVWESCNGCLPV

-845 NFQYPH
+845 SFQYPH

-875 DGDVFDESM
+875 DGDVFDGSM

-892 YDDGYTRLVTY
+892 YDDGYTRLVTC
-903 SKGSL
+903 SKGNL

-921 YYLYPCDAN
+921 YYLYPCDAD

-971 STNLRSVRFENNSIS
+971 STNLCSVRFENSSIS

-1012 GKEAFYGCRSLTS
+1012 GKEAFYDCKSLTS

-1036 MGEAAFARSGLVSTG
+1036 MGEAAFAGSGLVSTG
-1051 LDKVVGLTLI
+1051 LDKIVGLTSI
-1061 PTMAYERCEALT
+1061 PDRAYDGCKALT
-1073 DTGLDKNS
+1073 DTGLDKNT
-1081 SITSIGDCAFRYCS
+1081 SITSVGVCAFRHCS

-1110 LGHNC
+1110 LGHTC
-1115 FSGTDLSGG
+1115 FYGTDLSGG
-1124 LTLPYNSKIEELPKG
+1124 LTLPYNSKIEELPDK
-1139 AFDGTNLETV
+1139 AFYDTNLETV
-1149 FLGCNH
+1149 FLACDH

-1170 VMVPAKMIS
+1170 VMVPARMIS

-1212 DPDNM
+1212 DPNNM

-1254 EYLKATPCDDDVFD
+1254 EYLTATPCDGDVFD

-1275 VKLVYDDGYSH
+1275 IKLVYDDGYSH

-1293 VLHLKKPASSPLT
+1293 TLHLKKPASSPLT

-1327 DVSGA
+1327 DVSGV

-1378 PDIDLFLEA
+1378 PDIDLSLEA

-1437 QFLGWYLGEGDGA
+1437 LFLGWYLGEGDNA

-1462 VNEEDAPEHYDAY
+1462 VDEEDVPEHYDAY

-1483 RYCAPQASVVLSVD
+1483 RYCAPQASVVLGVD

-1537 DARGNVVF
+1537 DALGNVVF

-1569 ATDPAESLAALKAA
+1569 ANDPDESLAALKAA

-1591 AVLATIYGL
+1591 AVLATMYGL

-1640 DHKKPH
+1640 DHKKP
-1646 DPDKPH
+1646 KPH
-1652 GDHKIEIIATA
+1652 GDHKIEIVATA

-1671 TGGGFHYEGTVA
+1671 TGGGIHYEGTVA

-1699 QDGVEV
+1699 ENGVEV
-1705 STSPVKTMTITD
+1705 STSPLKTMTITD
-1717 LTPEIV
+1717 LTPEVV

-1729 EKDVD
+1729 EKKVE
-1734 ITAVAEADGV
+1734 ITAVAEADGI
-1744 QADFSTGCTASPVK
+1744 QADFSTGCTASPVV
-1758 QSVKRGDEA
+1758 QSITRGDRA
-1767 MVTASEGPDYAF
+1767 VVTASEGPGYAF

-1787 EVSPERTYI
+1787 EVSPERTYG
-1796 FKAEVDRHLVAR
+1796 FEAEVDRHLVAR
-1808 FRKADK
+1808 FRMADK
-1814 TILVNTDPYDSA
+1814 TILVNTDPFDSA

-1835 VDGNV
+1835 VDGEV
-1840 RAKDGDILTFTVR
+1840 RAKDGDILTFTMR
-1853 PKARPDNPEKTYRF
+1853 PKVRPDNPEKTYRF
-1867 VEWRETDAQGITIT
+1867 VEWRETDAQGVTIT

-1923 KRGETASMVLEVPE
+1923 KRGETAGMVLEVPE
-1937 GERVTAEATPTE
+1937 GERVTAEATPSE

-1970 SSERSYSF
+1970 SNERSYTF

-2058 LEFYPEDVE
+2058 LEFYPEDAE

-2106 TCGYGDTVML
+2106 TCGYGDTVTL

-2154 IFTDSKPEVMVTAD
+2154 IFTNSKPEVMVTAD

-2189 KLGETLHL
+2189 KLGETLTL

-2284 VFTGWYAADG
+2284 VFTGWYTADG
-2294 TFESTDAEFTCHQE
+2294 TFESADAEFTCHQE

-2405 CTVDV
+2405 YTVDV
-2410 SCEESLGT
+2410 SCEESMGT
-2418 VKGAGTYAAGQV
+2418 VKGAGTYVAGQV
-2430 VTVRAV
+2430 VTVRAI
-2436 AAEDTAFV
+2436 AAEDASFV

-2497 YEAGD
+2497 YESGD

-2508 IASTGYSFAGWTD
+2508 TANIGYSFAGWTD
-2521 DKGETISENAD
+2521 DKGEAVSENAD
-2532 CTVKVTGDAT
+2532 YTVKVSSDAT
-2542 YTATFK
+2542 YTATFT

-2553 VVLSASDDGVGT
+2553 IVLSASDDSVGT

-2588 RFVGWYVLDAEGN
+2588 RFVGWYVLDTEGN

-2614 LDKDMVEGLED
+2614 LDKDMVEGLDD

-2639 VAVTGEVVVKDKASS
+2639 VTVTGEVVVKDKASS

-2663 SFAVGDQAEL
+2663 SFAVGDQVEL
-2673 TAVACMGYR
+2673 TAVAGMGYR
-2682 FVGWSTDKGGT
+2682 FVGWSTDKEGA
-2693 SIVETAAVLD
+2693 SIVETATALD
-2703 VTATQDMTYYAQFES
+2703 VTATQDTTYYAQFES

-2749 DRGDMFMAIAIPWK
+2749 DRGDMYMAIAIPWK

-2800 TGCDVQVATYPK
+2800 TSCDVQVATYPK

-2961 ARFAE
+2961 ARFVE
-2966 APKYKVTARAVNGS
+2966 APKYKVTAQAVNGS
-2980 VDPETAS
+2980 VDPESSS
-2987 VATDGKATLSATPD
+2987 VATDGKVTLSATPD

-3013 EAGEDG
+3013 ETGEDG

-3035 AYEVTL
+3035 AYKVTL

-3055 KAAAPELLAQPQD
+3055 KAAAPEVLAQPQD

-3073 GDQVELSFAAEAGRN
+3073 GDPVALSVAAEAGRN
-3088 VRVHAAVSSGSAAD
+3088 VHVHAAVSSGSAAD
-3102 VRLSYQWYR
+3102 VKLSYQWYR
-3111 VSDDG
+3111 VSADG
-3116 GKAVALKGET
+3116 SKAVALKGET

-3136 SDGEG
+3136 GDGEG

-3163 TVSIVPREALVFNG
+3163 TVFIVPREALVFNG
-3177 RVLPAAT
+3177 RVLPEAT
-3184 AHDDYRVVIAGAKG
+3184 AHDEYRVEIAGATG
-3198 GKAPYTYNLDEVEV
+3198 GKAPYVYNLDEVEV
-3212 PEGMQLRQADDGTG
+3212 PEGMQLTLADDGSG
-3226 ALVLSGMPAATGAF
+3226 ALVLSGVPSATGVC
-3240 RFKIACTDDLGDKR
+3240 RFKIRCTDDLGNKR
-3254 AAHFVL
+3254 VAHFAL

-3266 APLAFEGQ
+3266 ALLAFEGQ
-3274 SFTYNATAQTPELSG
+3274 TFTYNATAQAPELSG
-3289 VPEGCEDDVK
+3289 VPEGCEDDVA
-3299 VTYVGTGDTRYSS
+3299 VTYLGTGDTHYSS
-3312 DKAPMNAGT
+3312 DKAPVDAGT
-3321 YRAVATLDANGYMGN
+3321 YRAAATLDANGYVGN
-3336 ARCDFVIER
+3336 ASCDFVIEK

-3360 GARHGAAVVV
+3360 GARHGATVAV
-3370 ADLDASAYSVTY
+3370 AGFDTSAYSVTY
-3382 RGVDG
+3382 RGVGG

-3398 DSGSYRVTVKVN
+3398 DSGSYRVTVKVT
-3410 DPNYQGKKA
+3410 DPNYQGKKS
-3419 AEFSIAKASQTITG
+3419 AEFSIAKASQVITG
-3433 TMTYSG
+3433 TTSYSG

-3448 DNVAQ
+3448 DNTAQ
-3453 TPVSFELVDSADDDA
+3453 TPVSFELVDSADDGA

-3479 VKAAGAAR
+3479 VKAAGTAR
-3487 VVAHAKA
+3487 VIAHAKA

-3503 VELAVTVAPAQL
+3503 VELEVTVAPAQL

-3526 GQANPEFTSSL
+3526 GQENPEFTSSL

-3545 VKVTYFCSANK
+3545 VEVTYFCSANK
-3556 KSPAGEYQIDATVAD
+3556 KSPAGEYQIDAAVAD

-3578 EPGTLTVK
+3578 DPGTLTVK

-3635 VGSDEAVDLDIS
+3635 AGSDEAVDLDIS

-3660 ITASQ
+3660 VNASQ
-3665 KVAFEFAKADVPRV
+3665 VVTFEFAKADVPRV
-3679 VAQPQYVSAHEGD
+3679 LAQPQDVSAHEGE

-3701 AGENVANHAASFTG
+3701 AGENVLERADASTG
-3715 SAAEIEFSYQWF
+3715 SASDVEISYQWF
-3727 RMVNG
+3727 RMTDG
-3732 KAVALEGET
+3732 KSVALEGET

-3747 ADLDDEQA
+3747 SDLDDEQA

-3767 GTEVRSDSDHAVVS
+3767 GTEVQTDSDHAVVS

-3788 VFNGDVLPA
+3788 VFNGDVLLA
-3797 ASARSTYLATV
+3797 ACAHDTYRATIASAS
-3808 AGAAGGKAPYEY
+3808 GGKAPYEY
-3820 TWDETKLPDGLK
+3820 AWDETKLPSGLK
-3832 LSRTSGGLTLSGA
+3832 LSRSSGGLVLSGT
-3845 PSKTGVFAFEIT
+3845 PSKTGVSTFDIT
-3857 CADARGEA
+3857 CTDARGET
-3865 VTAHFALVVQA
+3865 VTARFALVVQA
-3876 KRVTLTFADGDFTF
+3876 KRVKLAFADGDFTYS
-3890 NGAPQAPEVSGA
+3890 GAPQAPEVTGA

-3917 GSTHY
+3917 GSTQY
-3922 SSTEAPTNAGTYR
+3922 SSTEAPTGAGTYR
-3935 AVATLR
+3935 AAATLR

-3949 VCEFEIAPAKLK
+3949 ACEFKIAP
-3961 VKVNDAERFEGE
+3961 V
-3973 ANPAF
+3973 
-3978 TSTLESAVD
+3978 
-3987 TSGVKVEYSC
+3987 
-3997 DADESSPAGKY
+3997 
-4008 QIGATVTDPN
+4008 
-4018 FDVEVVPGTLT
+4018 
-4029 VKKKQEPVD
+4029 
-4038 PDPVVPDPDN
+4038 
-4048 PDNPDPDNPDPDR
+4048 
-4061 PDPDPNPDNP
+4061 
-4071 DPDNPDPDNPEP
+4071 
-4083 DPNPDNPDPGKPD
+4083 
-4096 PDPKPDPDQPNP
+4096 
-4108 DNPDPDKP
+4108 
-4116 EPDNPDKPERFEVTT
+4116 
-4131 RAVNGSVDNASITV
+4131 
-4145 DAGGNATLSATP
+4145 
-4157 DEGCYLE
+4157 
-4164 RVTVAENDSDKGVNL
+4164 
-4179 DISDY
+4179 
-4184 EGGAYEVTLSGVT
+4184 
-4197 ASQEVTFE
+4197 
-4205 FAKADAP
+4205 
-4212 MVIAQPQDT
+4212 
-4221 SAHEGDSAVL
+4221 
-4231 SVAAEAGKGVLDHA
+4231 
-4245 SSSTGSAA
+4245 
-4253 DVELSY
+4253 
-4259 QWFRMVDGETVALEG
+4259 
-4274 ETGETLFI
+4274 
-4282 ENLDDDCAG
+4282 
-4291 EYFCR
+4291 
-4296 ITQRYLGTETQ
+4296 
-4307 ADSDR
+4307 
-4312 AVVSV
+4312 
-4317 VPRDALV
+4317 
-4324 FNGGLLP
+4324 
-4331 AARAHNAYRVTIA
+4331 
-4344 GAAGGESPYEYT
+4344 
-4356 WDESDLPDGF
+4356 
-4366 KLTRAAG
+4366 KLT
-4373 GLMLSGTPS
+4373 
-4382 KAGVFSFDVTCK
+4382 
-4394 DAQGETVTAHFVLVV
+4394 
-4409 QAKRVELA
+4409 
-4417 FEGGSFVY
+4417 
-4425 SGDAQAPEVTGVP
+4425 
-4438 KACEGD
+4438 
-4444 LRIRYYGTDGTYYS
+4444 
-4458 SSEAPT
+4458 
-4464 DAGTYRV
+4464 
-4471 VATLRSNGYIGAASR
+4471 
-4486 KFKITPAKLK
+4486 
-4496 VKVDDAERYEGEANP
+4496 VKVDDAERFEGEANP

-4551 SNFDVTVEPGALTVK
+4551 PNFDVEVEPGTLTVKKKEPVDPDPVVPDPDNPDNPDPNPDPDNPDPDNPDPDPNPDPDKPEPDNPDVPVNYEVKVKAVNGSVDNGSITVAAGESVTIVATPDEGCYLECVTVAEDGSDTPVDLDISDYKGGAYEVTLSGVTASQEVTFEFAKADAPKVIAQPQDASAHEGDAVVLSVAAEAGKGVADYASSSTGSAADVELSYQWFHMVDGEAVALEGETGETLLIENLDDDCAGEYFCRITQRYLGTEAQVDSDRAVISVVPRDALVFNGGLLPIARAHGAYRATISGAAGGEAPYGYTWDDAKLPDGLKLSRTSGGLTLSGTPSKAGVSTFDVTCKDAQGETVTAHFVLVVQAKRVELAFEGGNFVYSGDAQAPEVTGAPEACEGDLRVRYYGTGGTHYSSSEAPTDAGTYRAVATLRSNGYIGAASRKFKITPAKLMVKVDDAERFEGEANPAFTSTLESAVDTSGVKVEYICDADESSPAGEYQIGATVTDPNFDVVVEPGTLTVK
-4566 KKQGPVN
+4566 KKQEPVD
-4573 PDPDKPD
+4573 PDPVEPSPDKPD
-4580 GPDPDQ
+4580 GPDPGNPDKPE

-4591 PDKPEPDQPDKP
+4591 PDKPEPDQPDQ
-4603 DPDNPDKPE
+4603 PE
-4612 PDQPDKPEPGK
+4612 PN
-4623 PEPDKPGTPDSDQS
+4623 KPGSPDSDQS

-4665 QKASSKSSAQQ
+4665 KKASSRTSAQQ

-4686 TVAVAVGAV
+4686 AVAVAAGAV
-4695 ALIALGLELLR
+4695 ALIALGFELLR

>member
-29 PSTAYADDS
+29 PSTAYADG
-38 SALAVESEAQEAD
+38 AGAVAVESEAQVAD
-51 SGSDTDADAVDDT
+51 SGSDTDAAAVDDS

-90 TNTLASSLV
+90 TNTLASSLA
-99 QDLAGAATDS
+99 QDLASDATDS
-109 DAVKSLA
+109 DAAKSLA
-116 AAAEPSSDDS
+116 AMAEPSSDDS
-126 EADALTYEDNT
+126 EVDALTYEDHT

-158 IVVKIDESKPYKN
+158 IAVKIDESKPYKN
-171 SVDGRWVNGLIVDYG
+171 SVDGRWVSGLIVDYG
-186 TDEIPAQLCEGSIY
+186 TDEVPAQLCEGSIY
-200 LYSVRFENKSISK
+200 LHSVRFENKSISK

-224 LYDVYLSGMAIGS
+224 LFDVYLSGMTIGS

-250 GLGYGEVTTIGS
+250 GLGYGEITTIGS

-270 SGLRYTGLDKVVGL
+270 SGLAYTGLDKVVGL

-321 RLATTGLESN
+321 RLAITGLESN
-331 TTIETLGDGCF
+331 TTIETLGEGCF
-342 CGTDMSGG
+342 SNTDMSGG

-380 HVVLIYSDTFPKRNM
+380 HVVLIYSETFPKRNM

-413 QVWEGCNGCLPV
+413 QVWESCNGGLPV
-425 PVGEVLQEIEISHDP
+425 PVGEVLQKIEISRDP
-440 GKMTYEQGEKISL
+440 DKMTYGQGEKISL
-453 EGMNILFRY
+453 EGMNVLFQY
-462 SHSTVIRDYEELIKS
+462 SHSTSIRDYEEFIKS
-477 GDGEYLTATPCDGD
+477 GDGECLTATPCDGD
-491 VFDESMNGQPIKLV
+491 AFDG
-505 YDDGYTRL
+505 
-513 VTYTTGSLKQAVYE
+513 
-527 YAKLMP
+527 
-533 SGCLYPCDADGNVTV
+533 
-548 EVDSDNP
+548 
-555 YKNSVGGKWVNHL
+555 
-568 IVADGVDEIPAGLC
+568 
-582 YESECLQSVRF
+582 
-593 EGSALSKI
+593 
-601 GKNAFYQCKNLTDIS
+601 
-616 LSGMSIGTIESGAF
+616 
-630 FECSS
+630 
-635 LTSLNIEEE
+635 
-644 VNIGE
+644 
-649 MGKGAFERSGLLST
+649 
-663 GLDKVSGLASL
+663 
-674 PENAYKDC
+674 
-682 KALTDTGLGK
+682 
-692 NKSITSIGANA
+692 
-703 FSGCESLTITG
+703 
-714 LEDNKKVKTLGDGCF
+714 
-729 SDTDMSDGLVLPYG
+729 
-743 SRIEELPSRAF
+743 
-754 YGTKLETVFLACD
+754 
-767 HAVLINTDTFPKR
+767 
-780 NMTVMV
+780 
-786 PAKMISKYSKGEPR
+786 
-800 QVWEKCNGCLPV
+800 
-812 PVGKVLQG
+812 
-820 IEISRDPDKM
+820 
-830 AYQPGEKISLEGMSV
+830 
-845 NFQYPH
+845 
-851 SLTISDYESL
+851 
-861 LTREMGEYLTATPC
+861 
-875 DGDVFDESM
+875 SM

-892 YDDGYTRLVTY
+892 YDDGYTHLVAYTT
-903 SKGSL
+903 GDL
-908 QQAAYEYAKLMPN
+908 QQGACEYAKLMPN
-921 YYLYPCDAN
+921 YYLYPCDAD

-951 VTNLIVDYG
+951 VTNLIVDHG

-971 STNLRSVRFENNSIS
+971 STNLRSVRFENTSIS
-986 KIGLHA
+986 VIGMHA

-1003 LSGMTIGTI
+1003 FSGMTIGQI
-1012 GKEAFYGCRSLTS
+1012 GKEAFYGCKSLTS

-1030 TATIGS
+1030 TTTIGS
-1036 MGEAAFARSGLVSTG
+1036 ISEAAFARTGLVSTG
-1051 LDKVVGLTLI
+1051 LDKVVGLTSL
-1061 PTMAYERCEALT
+1061 PVRAFEYCKALT
-1073 DTGLDKNS
+1073 DTGLDKNT
-1081 SITSIGDCAFRYCS
+1081 SITSLGACAFRGCS

-1102 ESNTTVET
+1102 ESNTTIET
-1110 LGHNC
+1110 LGHTC
-1115 FSGTDLSGG
+1115 FAGTDLSGG
-1124 LTLPYNSKIEELPKG
+1124 LTLPYNSKIDELPKE
-1139 AFDGTNLETV
+1139 AFYETNLETV
-1149 FLGCNH
+1149 FLACDH
-1155 AVLINTDTFPKYNMT
+1155 AVLIDTDTFPKYNMT

-1179 KYANGHPK
+1179 KYSKGDPK
-1187 AVWERCN
+1187 SVWMRCN

-1217 VYEPGETISLEGMS
+1217 TYAPGDTISLEGMS
-1231 VELDYPHS
+1231 VELDYPHT

-1254 EYLKATPCDDDVFD
+1254 EYLTATPRDGDVFD

-1275 VKLVYDDGYSH
+1275 IKLVYDDGYSH

-1293 VLHLKKPASSPLT
+1293 TLHLKKPASSPLT
-1306 ISYVQANNRRGCKL
+1306 ISYAQANNRRGCKL

-1332 MTIDAGTEVTLDAG
+1332 MTISAGDEVTLDAG

-1356 FKGWYDTETER
+1356 FKGWYDTESER

-1378 PDIDLFLEA
+1378 PDRDLSLEA

-1393 YAVHINDAQATDSSQ
+1393 YAIHINDAQATDSSQ
-1408 DFAHLSVT
+1408 DYAHLSVT

-1425 ETVEVSAVTDNA
+1425 ETVELSAATDNA
-1437 QFLGWYLGEGDGA
+1437 LFLGWYLGESDDA

-1462 VNEEDAPEHYDAY
+1462 VDEEDVPEHYDAY
-1475 GPKIEITP
+1475 GPKIEVTP

-1521 TVVAVPSPGYV
+1521 TVVAVPTPGYV

-1537 DARGNVVF
+1537 DTLGNVVF

-1591 AVLATIYGL
+1591 AVLATMYGL

-1640 DHKKPH
+1640 DHKKP
-1646 DPDKPH
+1646 KPH

-1671 TGGGFHYEGTVA
+1671 TGGGIHYEGTVA

-1699 QDGVEV
+1699 ENGVEV
-1705 STSPVKTMTITD
+1705 STSPLKTMTITD
-1717 LTPEIV
+1717 LTPEVV

-1729 EKDVD
+1729 EKKVEV
-1734 ITAVAEADGV
+1734 TAVAEADGV
-1744 QADFSTGCTASPVK
+1744 QADFSTGCTASPVT
-1758 QSVKRGDEA
+1758 QSVARGDQA

-1814 TILVNTDPYDSA
+1814 TILVNTDPFDSA

-1835 VDGNV
+1835 VDGKV
-1840 RAKDGDILTFTVR
+1840 RAKDGDILTFTMR
-1853 PKARPDNPEKTYRF
+1853 PKTRPDNPEKTYRF
-1867 VEWRETDAQGITIT
+1867 VEWRETDAQGVTIA

-1923 KRGETASMVLEVPE
+1923 KRGETAGMVLEVPE

-1958 SNGGSDATSTLV
+1958 SNGGSDTTSTLV
-1970 SSERSYSF
+1970 SSERSYTF

-2014 EGYCMKGEPATL
+2014 EGYCIKGEPATL

-2058 LEFYPEDVE
+2058 LEFYPEDAE

-2080 VTAKAKK
+2080 VAAKAKK

-2127 HWKDGSGKEYDTAE
+2127 HWKDDSGKEYDTAE

-2233 GHCVITAAFVPIDT
+2233 GRCVITAAFVPIDT

-2284 VFTGWYAADG
+2284 VFTGWYTADG
-2294 TFESTDAEFTCHQE
+2294 TFESADAEFTCHQE

-2318 AKSYEVDATTVV
+2318 AKSYEVDATTVI

-2344 WVEGTGTV
+2344 WIEGTGTV

-2384 STYHVVPTS
+2384 STYHVVPMS

-2405 CTVDV
+2405 YTVDV
-2410 SCEESLGT
+2410 SCEESMGT
-2418 VKGAGTYAAGQV
+2418 VKGAGTYSAGQV

-2508 IASTGYSFAGWTD
+2508 IANTGYSFAGWTD

-2553 VVLSASDDGVGT
+2553 VVLSASDGGVGT

-2654 RGCRVTGSG
+2654 RGCRVTGGG
-2663 SFAVGDQAEL
+2663 SFAVGDQVEL
-2673 TAVACMGYR
+2673 TAVAGMGYR
-2682 FVGWSTDKGGT
+2682 FVGWSTDKEGT
-2693 SIVETAAVLD
+2693 SIVETATTLD
-2703 VTATQDMTYYAQFES
+2703 VTATQDITYYAQFES

-2742 PAGSRSY
+2742 PAVSRSY

-2772 DAGVTVSYSA
+2772 DAGVTVRYSA

-2812 DAGFSMVALGTGGS
+2812 GAGFSMVALGTGSS

-2904 VTNEVENGESTTLT
+2904 LTNEVENGESTTLT

-2936 GSLGDEPLSTDAVWT
+2936 GSLGDEPLSTDATWT

-2961 ARFAE
+2961 ACFAE
-2966 APKYKVTARAVNGS
+2966 APKYQVTARAVNGS
-2980 VDPETAS
+2980 VDPESAL
-2987 VATDGKATLSATPD
+2987 VATDGKVTLSATPD
-3001 EGCYLTRVTVAE
+3001 EGCYLTHVTVAE

-3019 SAGNAYDLDIS
+3019 SAGKAYDLDIS
-3030 DYQGG
+3030 DYKGG

-3047 QKVTFEFA
+3047 QRVTFEFA
-3055 KAAAPELLAQPQD
+3055 KAAAPEVLAQPQD

-3073 GDQVELSFAAEAGRN
+3073 GDPVELSVAAEAGRN

-3102 VRLSYQWYR
+3102 VKLSYQWYR
-3111 VSDDG
+3111 VSADG

-3126 GETLSIAQLD
+3126 GESLSIAQLD
-3136 SDGEG
+3136 SDSEG
-3141 EYFCRITQSYLGTV
+3141 EFFCRITQSYLGTV

-3198 GKAPYTYNLDEVEV
+3198 GKAPYAYNLDEVEV
-3212 PEGMQLRQADDGTG
+3212 PEGMQLALADDGTG
-3226 ALVLSGMPAATGAF
+3226 ALVLSGVPAATGVC
-3240 RFKIACTDDLGDKR
+3240 RFKIRCTDDLGNKR
-3254 AAHFVL
+3254 VANFAL

-3266 APLAFEGQ
+3266 APLTFEGQ
-3274 SFTYNATAQTPELSG
+3274 SFTYNATAQAPELSG
-3289 VPEGCEDDVK
+3289 VPEGCEDDVA
-3299 VTYVGTGDTRYSS
+3299 VTYVGTGDTHYSS
-3312 DKAPMNAGT
+3312 DKAPVDAGT
-3321 YRAVATLDANGYMGN
+3321 YRALATLDANGYVGN
-3336 ARCDFVIER
+3336 ASCDFVIEK

-3360 GARHGAAVVV
+3360 GARHGAAVAV
-3370 ADLDASAYSVTY
+3370 AGLDASAYSVTY

-3398 DSGSYRVTVKVN
+3398 DSGNYRVTVKVN
-3410 DPNYQGKKA
+3410 DPNYQGKKS
-3419 AEFSIAKASQTITG
+3419 AEFSIAQASQVITG
-3433 TMTYSG
+3433 ATSYSG

-3448 DNVAQ
+3448 DNTAQ
-3453 TPVSFELVDSADDDA
+3453 TPVSFELVDSAEDDA

-3503 VELAVTVAPAQL
+3503 VELAVTVAPAQM

-3526 GQANPEFTSSL
+3526 GQENPEFTSSL

-3545 VKVTYFCSANK
+3545 VKVAYFCSANK
-3556 KSPAGEYQIDATVAD
+3556 KSPAGEYRIDAAVAD

-3578 EPGTLTVK
+3578 NPGTLTVK

-3610 VEGGDAALSA
+3610 VEGEDATLSA

-3665 KVAFEFAKADVPRV
+3665 KVTFEFAKADVPRV
-3679 VAQPQYVSAHEGD
+3679 VAQPQDVSAHEGE
-3692 SAVLSVAAE
+3692 SAALSVAAE
-3701 AGENVANHAASFTG
+3701 AGENVLEHAAASTG
-3715 SAAEIEFSYQWF
+3715 SAADVELSYQWF
-3727 RMVNG
+3727 RMVDG

-3747 ADLDDEQA
+3747 ADLDDEHA
-3755 GEYFCRI
+3755 AEYFCRI

-3767 GTEVRSDSDHAVVS
+3767 GTEARTDSDHAAVS

-3788 VFNGDVLPA
+3788 VLNGDVLPA
-3797 ASARSTYLATV
+3797 ASAHGTYLATI

-3832 LSRTSGGLTLSGA
+3832 LSRTSGSLTLSGV
-3845 PSKTGVFAFEIT
+3845 PSKTGVSAFDIT
-3857 CADARGEA
+3857 CTDARGET
-3865 VTAHFALVVQA
+3865 VTARFALVVQA
-3876 KRVTLTFADGDFTF
+3876 KRVKLAFADSDFTYS
-3890 NGAPQAPEVSGA
+3890 GAPQTPEVIGA
-3902 PKVCKGDLKIKYYGT
+3902 PKVCKGDLKVRYYGT
-3917 GSTHY
+3917 GSTQY
-3922 SSTEAPTNAGTYR
+3922 SSTEAPTDAGTYR

-3949 VCEFEIAPAKLK
+3949 ACEFEIAPAKLK
-3961 VKVNDAERFEGE
+3961 VKVDDAERFEGE

-3978 TSTLESAVD
+3978 TSTLESSVD

-3997 DADESSPAGKY
+3997 DADESSPAGEY
-4008 QIGATVTDPN
+4008 QIGANVADPN
-4018 FDVEVVPGTLT
+4018 FDVVVVPGTLT
-4029 VKKKQEPVD
+4029 VKKQEPVD

-4108 DNPDPDKP
+4108 DNPDPDNP
-4116 EPDNPDKPERFEVTT
+4116 EPDNPDKPERFEVTA

-4164 RVTVAENDSDKGVNL
+4164 RVTVAEAGSDTAVNL

-4184 EGGAYEVTLSGVT
+4184 KGGAYEVTLSGVT
-4197 ASQEVTFE
+4197 VSQEVTFE

-4212 MVIAQPQDT
+4212 KVIAQPQDA
-4221 SAHEGDSAVL
+4221 SAHGGDAVVL

-4245 SSSTGSAA
+4245 GSSAGSAA

-4259 QWFRMVDGETVALEG
+4259 QWFRMVDGEAVALEG
-4274 ETGETLFI
+4274 ETGETLLI

-4331 AARAHNAYRVTIA
+4331 AARAHSAYRVTIA

-4394 DAQGETVTAHFVLVV
+4394 DAQGETVTAHLVLVV

-4417 FEGGSFVY
+4417 FEGGGFVY
-4425 SGDAQAPEVTGVP
+4425 SGDAQAPKVTGVP

-4444 LRIRYYGTDGTYYS
+4444 LRIRYYGTDGTHYS
-4458 SSEAPT
+4458 SSGAPT

-4511 AFTSSLESAVDTSGV
+4511 AFTSSLESAVGTSGV
-4526 KVEYSCDADESSPAG
+4526 KVEYSCNADESSPAG

-4551 SNFDVTVEPGALTVK
+4551 PNLDVVVEPGTLTVK

-4623 PEPDKPGTPDSDQS
+4623 PDPDKPGTPDSDQS

-4665 QKASSKSSAQQ
+4665 QKASSKSSARQ
-4676 LADTGDKAPL
+4676 LADTGDRAPL
-4686 TVAVAVGAV
+4686 AVAAAAGAV

>member
-29 PSTAYADDS
+29 PSTAYADDTE
-38 SALAVESEAQEAD
+38 ALAVENEAQETD
-51 SGSDTDADAVDDT
+51 SDSDADAKASYSA
-64 SSANEGSSSAASDS
+64 SSSDEGSSSTSSDQ
-78 TDSSQDK
+78 TNNAQDK

-90 TNTLASSLV
+90 TSTSTSSLA
-99 QDLAGAATDS
+99 QDLSSSATDS
-109 DAVKSLA
+109 DAAKTSPA
-116 AAAEPSSDDS
+116 TAESPSDDS
-126 EADALTYEDNT
+126 EVDALTYENHT
-137 IYQYAKLMPSGY
+137 TYQYAKLMPNGY
-149 VYPCDPDGN
+149 VYPCDADGN
-158 IVVKIDESKPYKN
+158 IAVKIDESNPYKN
-171 SVDGRWVNGLIVDYG
+171 SVDGRWVEGLIIDCG
-186 TDEIPAQLCEGSIY
+186 TDEVPAQLCEGSIY
-200 LYSVRFENKSISK
+200 LRTVRFENKSISK

-224 LYDVYLSGMAIGS
+224 LFDANLSGMTIGA

-250 GLGYGEVTTIGS
+250 GLGIREVTTIGS
-262 MGEGAFAW
+262 MGKGAFAW
-270 SGLRYTGLDKVVGL
+270 SGLVYTGLDNVVGL

-331 TTIETLGDGCF
+331 TTIETLGEGCF
-342 CGTDMSGG
+342 SGTDMSGG
-350 LALPLNSK
+350 LALPLYSK
-358 IEELPNRAFSG
+358 IEELPNRAFSS

-380 HVVLIYSDTFPKRNM
+380 HVVLIYSETFPKHNM

-408 SGRPK
+408 TGRPK
-413 QVWEGCNGCLPV
+413 QVWESCNGCLPV
-425 PVGEVLQEIEISHDP
+425 PVGEVLKKIEISRDP
-440 GKMTYEQGEKISL
+440 DKMTYGQGEKISL
-453 EGMNILFRY
+453 EGMNVLFRY
-462 SHSTVIRDYEELIKS
+462 SHSTVIRSYEELIKS
-477 GDGEYLTATPCDGD
+477 GDGESLTATPCDGD
-491 VFDESMNGQPIKLV
+491 VFDGSMDGEPMQVV
-505 YDDGYTRL
+505 YDDGYSHY
-513 VTYTTGSLKQAVYE
+513 VAYTTGNLQQGACE
-527 YAKLMP
+527 YAK
-533 SGCLYPCDADGNVTV
+533 
-548 EVDSDNP
+548 
-555 YKNSVGGKWVNHL
+555 
-568 IVADGVDEIPAGLC
+568 
-582 YESECLQSVRF
+582 F
-593 EGSALSKI
+593 
-601 GKNAFYQCKNLTDIS
+601 
-616 LSGMSIGTIESGAF
+616 
-630 FECSS
+630 
-635 LTSLNIEEE
+635 
-644 VNIGE
+644 
-649 MGKGAFERSGLLST
+649 
-663 GLDKVSGLASL
+663 
-674 PENAYKDC
+674 
-682 KALTDTGLGK
+682 
-692 NKSITSIGANA
+692 
-703 FSGCESLTITG
+703 
-714 LEDNKKVKTLGDGCF
+714 
-729 SDTDMSDGLVLPYG
+729 
-743 SRIEELPSRAF
+743 
-754 YGTKLETVFLACD
+754 
-767 HAVLINTDTFPKR
+767 
-780 NMTVMV
+780 
-786 PAKMISKYSKGEPR
+786 
-800 QVWEKCNGCLPV
+800 
-812 PVGKVLQG
+812 
-820 IEISRDPDKM
+820 
-830 AYQPGEKISLEGMSV
+830 
-845 NFQYPH
+845 
-851 SLTISDYESL
+851 
-861 LTREMGEYLTATPC
+861 
-875 DGDVFDESM
+875 
-884 DGEPIQLV
+884 
-892 YDDGYTRLVTY
+892 
-903 SKGSL
+903 
-908 QQAAYEYAKLMPN
+908 MPN

-971 STNLRSVRFENNSIS
+971 STNLRSVRFENSSIS

-992 FYNCPNLTDIS
+992 FYNCPNLTEIS
-1003 LSGMTIGTI
+1003 LSGMTIGQI
-1012 GKEAFYGCRSLTS
+1012 GKEAFYGCKSLTS
-1025 LNINE
+1025 LNISE

-1036 MGEAAFARSGLVSTG
+1036 MGEAAFAGSGLVSTG
-1051 LDKVVGLTLI
+1051 LDKIVGLTSI
-1061 PTMAYERCEALT
+1061 PDRSYDGCKALT
-1073 DTGLDKNS
+1073 DTGLDKNT
-1081 SITSIGDCAFRYCS
+1081 SITSIGVCAFRHCS

-1110 LGHNC
+1110 LGHTC
-1115 FSGTDLSGG
+1115 FYGTDLSGG
-1124 LTLPYNSKIEELPKG
+1124 LTLPYNSKIEELPDK
-1139 AFDGTNLETV
+1139 AFYDTNLETV

-1170 VMVPAKMIS
+1170 VMVPARMIS
-1179 KYANGHPK
+1179 KYSKGEPK

-1207 VEISC
+1207 VEISH
-1212 DPDNM
+1212 DPTNM
-1217 VYEPGETISLEGMS
+1217 TYEPGDTISLEGMS

-1254 EYLKATPCDDDVFD
+1254 EYLTATPCDGDVFD
-1268 ESMDGQP
+1268 ESLDGQP
-1275 VKLVYDDGYSH
+1275 IKLVYDDGYSH

-1293 VLHLKKPASSPLT
+1293 TLHLKKPASSPLT

-1378 PDIDLFLEA
+1378 PDKDLSLEA

-1408 DFAHLSVT
+1408 NFAHLSVA

-1425 ETVEVSAVTDNA
+1425 ETVELSAATDDA
-1437 QFLGWYLGEGDGA
+1437 LFLGWYLGEGDNA

-1457 DFTYT
+1457 DFSYT
-1462 VNEEDAPEHYDAY
+1462 VDEEDVPEHYDAY

-1537 DARGNVVF
+1537 DALGNVVF

-1569 ATDPAESLAALKAA
+1569 ANDPDESLAALKAA

-1591 AVLATIYGL
+1591 AVLATMYGL

-1610 AVIEIGMADN
+1610 AVIEIGIADN

-1640 DHKKPH
+1640 DHKKP
-1646 DPDKPH
+1646 KPH
-1652 GDHKIEIIATA
+1652 GDHKIEIVATA

-1671 TGGGFHYEGTVA
+1671 TGGGIHYEGTVA

-1699 QDGVEV
+1699 ENGVEV
-1705 STSPVKTMTITD
+1705 STSPLKTMTITKA
-1717 LTPEIV
+1717 TPEVV

-1729 EKDVD
+1729 EKKVE
-1734 ITAVAEADGV
+1734 ITAVAEADGI
-1744 QADFSTGCTASPVK
+1744 QADFSTGCTASPVT
-1758 QSVKRGDEA
+1758 QSVTRGGQA

-1814 TILVNTDPYDSA
+1814 TILVNTDPFDSA

-1835 VDGNV
+1835 VDGKV
-1840 RAKDGDILTFTVR
+1840 RAKDGDILTFTMR
-1853 PKARPDNPEKTYRF
+1853 PKVRPDNPEKTYRF
-1867 VEWRETDAQGITIT
+1867 VEWRETDAQGVTIA

-1923 KRGETASMVLEVPE
+1923 KRGETAGMVLEVPE
-1937 GERVTAEATPTE
+1937 GERVTAEATPSE

-1970 SSERSYSF
+1970 SSERSYTF

-2003 AAMAGKYLVHG
+2003 AAMAGKYMVHG
-2014 EGYCMKGEPATL
+2014 EGYCIKGEPATL

-2127 HWKDGSGKEYDTAE
+2127 HWKDGSGKELDTAE

-2154 IFTDSKPEVMVTAD
+2154 IFADSKPEVMVTAD

-2181 VKPTTDKF
+2181 MKPTTDKF
-2189 KLGETLHL
+2189 KLGETLSL

-2233 GHCVITAAFVPIDT
+2233 GRCVITAAFVPIDT

-2284 VFTGWYAADG
+2284 VFTGWYTADG
-2294 TFESTDAEFTCHQE
+2294 TFESADAEFTCHQE

-2330 DSGTGSLVESSAAG
+2330 DSGIGSLVESSAAG

-2393 DTTLQAVFSAKQ
+2393 DTTFQAVFSAKQ
-2405 CTVDV
+2405 YTVDV
-2410 SCEESLGT
+2410 SCEESMGM
-2418 VKGAGTYAAGQV
+2418 VMGAETYAAGQV
-2430 VTVRAV
+2430 VTVRAI

-2497 YEAGD
+2497 YESGD

-2508 IASTGYSFAGWTD
+2508 TASAGYSFAGWTD

-2532 CTVKVTGDAT
+2532 YTVKVTGDAA

-2548 PKSYQ
+2548 PQSYQ

-2588 RFVGWYVLDAEGN
+2588 RFVGWYVLDTEGN

-2614 LDKDMVEGLED
+2614 LDKDMVEGLD
-2625 DTLELQAVFADPYE
+2625 DDALELQAVFADPYE
-2639 VAVTGEVVVKDKASS
+2639 VTVSGEVVVKDKASS
-2654 RGCRVTGSG
+2654 RGCRVTGGG
-2663 SFAVGDQAEL
+2663 SFAVGDQVEL
-2673 TAVACMGYR
+2673 TAVAGMGYR
-2682 FVGWSTDKGGT
+2682 FVGWSTDKEGT
-2693 SIVETAAVLD
+2693 SIVETTTTLN

-2897 DESLGYA
+2897 DESVGYA

-2936 GSLGDEPLSTDAVWT
+2936 GSLGDEPLSADAVWT

-2961 ARFAE
+2961 ARFVE
-2966 APKYKVTARAVNGS
+2966 APKYKVTVQAVNGS

-2987 VATDGKATLSATPD
+2987 VATDGKVTLSATPD

-3041 SGVSAP
+3041 SDVSAP

-3055 KAAAPELLAQPQD
+3055 KAAAPEVLAQPQD

-3073 GDQVELSFAAEAGRN
+3073 GDPVELSVAAEAGRN
-3088 VRVHAAVSSGSAAD
+3088 VRAHAAVSSGSAAD
-3102 VRLSYQWYR
+3102 VKLSYQWYR
-3111 VSDDG
+3111 VSADG
-3116 GKAVALKGET
+3116 NVKLKGET
-3126 GETLSIAQLD
+3126 GETLSFAQLD
-3136 SDGEG
+3136 NENEG

-3163 TVSIVPREALVFNG
+3163 AVAIVPREALVFNG

-3184 AHDDYRVVIAGAKG
+3184 AHDEYRVVIAGATG
-3198 GKAPYTYNLDEVEV
+3198 GKAPYVYNLDEVEV
-3212 PEGMQLRQADDGTG
+3212 PEGMQLTQADDGTG
-3226 ALVLSGMPAATGAF
+3226 ALVLSGAPSATGVCH
-3240 RFKIACTDDLGDKR
+3240 FKIRCTDDLGDKR
-3254 AAHFVL
+3254 VAHFAL

-3266 APLAFEGQ
+3266 APLAFEGHA
-3274 SFTYNATAQTPELSG
+3274 FTYNATAQAPELSG
-3289 VPEGCEDDVK
+3289 VPEGCEGDVA
-3299 VTYVGTGDTRYSS
+3299 VTYVGTGDTFYSS
-3312 DKAPMNAGT
+3312 DKAPVDAGT
-3321 YRAVATLDANGYMGN
+3321 YRAVATLDANGYVGN
-3336 ARCDFVIER
+3336 ASCDFTIEK

-3360 GARHGAAVVV
+3360 GARHGAAVAV
-3370 ADLDASAYSVTY
+3370 AGLDASAYSVTY

-3387 TSYGPTALEPC
+3387 TSYGPTALEPY
-3398 DSGSYRVTVKVN
+3398 DSGNYRVTVKVT
-3410 DPNYQGKKA
+3410 DPNYQGKKYV
-3419 AEFSIAKASQTITG
+3419 EFSIAKASQVITG
-3433 TMTYSG
+3433 TTSYSG

-3448 DNVAQ
+3448 DNAAQ
-3453 TPVSFELVDSADDDA
+3453 TPVSFELVDSADDGA

-3479 VKAAGAAR
+3479 VKAAGTAR

-3526 GQANPEFTSSL
+3526 GQENPEFTSSL

-3556 KSPAGEYQIDATVAD
+3556 KSPAGEYQIDAAVAD
-3571 PNFDVAV
+3571 PNFDAAVA
-3578 EPGTLTVK
+3578 PGTLTVK

-3596 KAVNGSVDNASVTV
+3596 KAVNGSVDKASVTV
-3610 VEGGDAALSA
+3610 LEGGDVTLSA

-3628 ERVTVSE
+3628 ERVTISE
-3635 VGSDEAVDLDIS
+3635 AGSDATVDLDIS

-3660 ITASQ
+3660 VTASQ
-3665 KVAFEFAKADVPRV
+3665 KVTFEFAKADVPRV
-3679 VAQPQYVSAHEGD
+3679 VAQPQDVSAHEGD

-3701 AGENVANHAASFTG
+3701 AGENVANHAAASTG
-3715 SAAEIEFSYQWF
+3715 SADDVELSYQWF
-3727 RMVNG
+3727 RMVDG

-3747 ADLDDEQA
+3747 ANLDDERA

-3767 GTEVRSDSDHAVVS
+3767 GTERQTDSDCASVS
-3781 VVPWDTL
+3781 IVAWDTL
-3788 VFNGDVLPA
+3788 VFNGDLLPA
-3797 ASARSTYLATV
+3797 ASAHSTYLATI

-3820 TWDETKLPDGLK
+3820 TWDETKLPSGLK
-3832 LSRTSGGLTLSGA
+3832 LSRTSGGLTLSGV
-3845 PSKTGVFAFEIT
+3845 PSKTGVSAFDIT
-3857 CADARGEA
+3857 CADTRGET

-3876 KRVTLTFADGDFTF
+3876 KRVKLTFADSDFTYS
-3890 NGAPQAPEVSGA
+3890 GAPQAPEVTDA
-3902 PKVCKGDLKIKYYGT
+3902 PKVCKDDLKVKYYGT
-3917 GSTHY
+3917 GSTQY
-3922 SSTEAPTNAGTYR
+3922 SSTEAPTDAGTYR

-3949 VCEFEIAPAKLK
+3949 ACEFTIAPAKLK
-3961 VKVNDAERFEGE
+3961 VKVDDAERYEGE
-3973 ANPAF
+3973 ANPEF

-3987 TSGVKVEYSC
+3987 SSRAKVEYSC

-4008 QIGATVTDPN
+4008 QIDATVTDPN
-4018 FDVEVVPGTLT
+4018 FDVEVEPGTLT

-4038 PDPVVPDPDN
+4038 PGPVVPDPDN
-4048 PDNPDPDNPDPDR
+4048 PDPDQPDPG
-4061 PDPDPNPDNP
+4061 PNPDP

-4083 DPNPDNPDPGKPD
+4083 DPKPD
-4096 PDPKPDPDQPNP
+4096 PDP
-4108 DNPDPDKP
+4108 NPDPDKP
-4116 EPDNPDKPERFEVTT
+4116 EPDNPDAPVNYEVTVK
-4131 RAVNGSVDNASITV
+4131 AVNGSVDNDSITV
-4145 DAGGNATLSATP
+4145 TAGESVAIAATP

-4164 RVTVAENDSDKGVNL
+4164 RVTVAEAGSDTSVDL

-4184 EGGAYEVTLSGVT
+4184 KGGAYEVTLSGVT

-4212 MVIAQPQDT
+4212 KVIAQPQDA
-4221 SAHEGDSAVL
+4221 SAHEGDAAVL
-4231 SVAAEAGKGVLDHA
+4231 SVAAEAGKAVLDHA
-4245 SSSTGSAA
+4245 SSSNGSAA

-4259 QWFRMVDGETVALEG
+4259 QWFHMVDGEAVALEG
-4274 ETGETLFI
+4274 ETGETLLI

-4296 ITQRYLGTETQ
+4296 ITQRYLGTEMQ
-4307 ADSDR
+4307 VDSDR

-4317 VPRDALV
+4317 VSRDSLV

-4331 AARAHNAYRVTIA
+4331 TARAHGAYRVTIA

-4356 WDESDLPDGF
+4356 WDDAKLPDGL
-4366 KLTRAAG
+4366 KLSRTSG
-4373 GLMLSGTPS
+4373 GLTLSGTPS
-4382 KAGVFSFDVTCK
+4382 KAGVSAFDATCK
-4394 DAQGETVTAHFVLVV
+4394 DAQGETVTAYFVLVV

-4417 FEGGSFVY
+4417 FEGGNFVY
-4425 SGDAQAPEVTGVP
+4425 SGDAQAPKVTGVP
-4438 KACEGD
+4438 EAFEGD
-4444 LRIRYYGTDGTYYS
+4444 LRIRYYGTGGTHYS

-4471 VATLRSNGYIGAASR
+4471 IATLRGNGYVGAAAR
-4486 KFKITPAKLK
+4486 KFKITPAKLM
-4496 VKVDDAERYEGEANP
+4496 VKVDDAERYEGETNP

-4526 KVEYSCDADESSPAG
+4526 KVEYFCDADESSPAG
-4541 EYKIGATVTD
+4541 EYKIEATVSD
-4551 SNFDVTVEPGALTVK
+4551 PNFDVVVEPGTLTVK
-4566 KKQGPVN
+4566 KKREPVDPDPVV

-4580 GPDPDQ
+4580 GPDPDKPDPDQ

-4591 PDKPEPDQPDKP
+4591 PDKPEPD
-4603 DPDNPDKPE
+4603 
-4612 PDQPDKPEPGK
+4612 
-4623 PEPDKPGTPDSDQS
+4623 KPGSPDSDQS
-4637 DSKDPAKPGSS
+4637 DSKDPAKPGGS
-4648 DDSAADKTK
+4648 DDSAADKAK
-4657 ANGAENSG
+4657 ADGKESSD
-4665 QKASSKSSAQQ
+4665 KKDSSKSSAQQ
-4676 LADTGDKAPL
+4676 LADTGDRAPL
-4686 TVAVAVGAV
+4686 AVAVAAGAV

>member
-29 PSTAYADDS
+29 PSTAYADD
-38 SALAVESEAQEAD
+38 AGAVAVESEAQETD
-51 SGSDTDADAVDDT
+51 SGSDTDADAVDDS

-90 TNTLASSLV
+90 TNTLASSLA
-99 QDLAGAATDS
+99 QDLASDATDS
-109 DAVKSLA
+109 DAAKSLA
-116 AAAEPSSDDS
+116 AMAEPSSDDS
-126 EADALTYEDNT
+126 EVDALTYEPT
-137 IYQYAKLMPSGY
+137 VYEYAKFMPNY
-149 VYPCDPDGN
+149 YLYPCDANGN
-158 IVVKIDESKPYKN
+158 LTVEIDENNPNEN
-171 SVDGRWVNGLIVDYG
+171 SVDGRMVTNLIVDYG
-186 TDEIPAQLCEGSIY
+186 TDLVDVQLCADS
-200 LYSVRFENKSISK
+200 LNLRSVRFENSSISS
-213 IGRNA
+213 IGMHAFYNCPNLTDISLSGMTIGHIGKEA
-218 FYGCSS
+218 FYGCKS
-224 LYDVYLSGMAIGS
+224 LA
-237 IESGA
+237 
-242 FFGCRSLG
+242 SLNIN
-250 GLGYGEVTTIGS
+250 EVATIGS
-262 MGEGAFAW
+262 MGDAAFAG
-270 SGLRYTGLDKVVGL
+270 SGLVSTGLDKVVGL
-284 TSLPESAYSGCNQL
+284 TSIPVMAYDGCKAL
-298 TDTGLDKNTS
+298 TDTGLDKNIS
-308 ITSIG
+308 IMSIDS
-313 ADAFKNCS
+313 AAFRNCS
-321 RLATTGLESN
+321 NLATTGLENN
-331 TTIETLGDGCF
+331 TTIEKLGQNCF
-342 CGTDMSGG
+342 LGTDLSGG
-350 LALPLNSK
+350 LTLPYNSK
-358 IEELPNRAFSG
+358 IEELPNGVFRS
-369 TNLEDVYLGCN
+369 TNLETVYFGCN
-380 HVVLIYSDTFPKRNM
+380 HVVLINTDTFPKRNM
-395 TVKVPAAM
+395 TVMVPAKMISKYAN
-403 MSQYS
+403 
-408 SGRPK
+408 GRPK
-413 QVWEGCNGCLPV
+413 QVWENCNGCLPV
-425 PVGEVLQEIEISHDP
+425 PVGKVLQGIKISRDP
-440 GKMTYEQGEKISL
+440 DKMTYEQGEKISL
-453 EGMNILFRY
+453 EGMSVLLDY
-462 SHSTVIRDYEELIKS
+462 PHSTSIWIYEALIKEEL
-477 GDGEYLTATPCDGD
+477 GEYLTATPCDGD
-491 VFDESMNGQPIKLV
+491 VFDESMNGAPIKLV

-513 VTYTTGSLKQAVYE
+513 VAYTKGNLQQAVYE

-548 EVDSDNP
+548 EVDGDNP
-555 YKNSVGGKWVNHL
+555 YKNSVGGAWVNHL

-582 YESECLQSVRF
+582 YQSEQLQSVRF
-593 EGSALSKI
+593 EGSTLGKI

-616 LSGMSIGTIESGAF
+616 LSGMSIGTIEGGAF

-644 VNIGE
+644 ANIGE

-663 GLDKVSGLASL
+663 GLDKASGLASL

-767 HAVLINTDTFPKR
+767 HAVLINADTFPKR

-812 PVGKVLQG
+812 PVGKVL
-820 IEISRDPDKM
+820 
-830 AYQPGEKISLEGMSV
+830 
-845 NFQYPH
+845 
-851 SLTISDYESL
+851 
-861 LTREMGEYLTATPC
+861 
-875 DGDVFDESM
+875 
-884 DGEPIQLV
+884 
-892 YDDGYTRLVTY
+892 
-903 SKGSL
+903 
-908 QQAAYEYAKLMPN
+908 
-921 YYLYPCDAN
+921 
-930 GNLTVEIDENNPREN
+930 
-945 SVDGRM
+945 
-951 VTNLIVDYG
+951 
-960 VDEVDAQLCAD
+960 
-971 STNLRSVRFENNSIS
+971 
-986 KIGLHA
+986 
-992 FYNCPNLTDIS
+992 
-1003 LSGMTIGTI
+1003 
-1012 GKEAFYGCRSLTS
+1012 
-1025 LNINE
+1025 
-1030 TATIGS
+1030 
-1036 MGEAAFARSGLVSTG
+1036 
-1051 LDKVVGLTLI
+1051 
-1061 PTMAYERCEALT
+1061 
-1073 DTGLDKNS
+1073 
-1081 SITSIGDCAFRYCS
+1081 
-1095 SLATTGL
+1095 
-1102 ESNTTVET
+1102 
-1110 LGHNC
+1110 
-1115 FSGTDLSGG
+1115 
-1124 LTLPYNSKIEELPKG
+1124 
-1139 AFDGTNLETV
+1139 
-1149 FLGCNH
+1149 
-1155 AVLINTDTFPKYNMT
+1155 
-1170 VMVPAKMIS
+1170 
-1179 KYANGHPK
+1179 
-1187 AVWERCN
+1187 
-1194 GCLPVPVGKVLKN
+1194 KN

-1217 VYEPGETISLEGMS
+1217 TYAPGDTISLEGMS

-1254 EYLKATPCDDDVFD
+1254 EYLTATPCDGDVFD

-1275 VKLVYDDGYSH
+1275 IKLVYDDGYSH

-1293 VLHLKKPASSPLT
+1293 TLHLKKPASSPLT

-1332 MTIDAGTEVTLDAG
+1332 MTLDAGAEVTLDAG

-1356 FKGWYDTETER
+1356 FKGWYDTESGKC
-1367 YISKEAVYTFT
+1367 ISKETVYTFT
-1378 PDIDLFLEA
+1378 PDKDLSLEA

-1393 YAVHINDAQATDSSQ
+1393 YAIHINDAQATDASQ
-1408 DFAHLSVT
+1408 DYAHLSVT

-1425 ETVEVSAVTDNA
+1425 ETVEVSSVTDNA
-1437 QFLGWYLGEGDGA
+1437 LFLGWYLGEGDDA

-1462 VNEEDAPEHYDAY
+1462 VDKADAIVSEDKTDAR
-1475 GPKIEITP
+1475 IEITP

-1537 DARGNVVF
+1537 DALGNVVF

-1591 AVLATIYGL
+1591 AVLATMYGL

-1640 DHKKPH
+1640 DHKKP
-1646 DPDKPH
+1646 KPH

-1671 TGGGFHYEGTVA
+1671 TGGGIHYEGTVA

-1699 QDGVEV
+1699 ENGVEV
-1705 STSPVKTMTITD
+1705 STSPLKTMTITKA
-1717 LTPEIV
+1717 TPEVV

-1729 EKDVD
+1729 EKKVEV
-1734 ITAVAEADGV
+1734 TAVAEADGI
-1744 QADFSTGCTASPVK
+1744 QADFSTGCTASPVT
-1758 QSVKRGDEA
+1758 QSITRGDQA

-1787 EVSPERTYI
+1787 EVSRERTYI

-1835 VDGNV
+1835 VDGKV

-1853 PKARPDNPEKTYRF
+1853 PKVRPDNPEKTYRF
-1867 VEWRETDAQGITIT
+1867 VEWRETDAQGVTIA

-1923 KRGETASMVLEVPE
+1923 KRGETAGMVLEVPE

-1958 SNGGSDATSTLV
+1958 SNGGSDTTSTLV
-1970 SSERSYSF
+1970 SSERSYTF

-2014 EGYCMKGEPATL
+2014 EGYCIKGEPATL

-2058 LEFYPEDVE
+2058 LEFYPEDAE

-2127 HWKDGSGKEYDTAE
+2127 HWKDDSGKEYDTAE

-2154 IFTDSKPEVMVTAD
+2154 IFTDSKPEVMVAAD

-2233 GHCVITAAFVPIDT
+2233 GRCVITAAFVPIDT

-2284 VFTGWYAADG
+2284 VFTGWYTADG
-2294 TFESTDAEFTCHQE
+2294 TFESADAEFTCHQE

-2318 AKSYEVDATTVV
+2318 AKSYGVEATTVI

-2376 SGAVVSRD
+2376 SGAVVSHD

-2405 CTVDV
+2405 YTVDV
-2410 SCEESLGT
+2410 SCEESMGT

-2497 YEAGD
+2497 YDAGD

-2508 IASTGYSFAGWTD
+2508 IANTGYSFAGWTD

-2532 CTVKVTGDAT
+2532 YTVKVTGDAT

-2588 RFVGWYVLDAEGN
+2588 RFAGWYVLDAEGN

-2625 DTLELQAVFADPYE
+2625 ETLELQAVFADPYE
-2639 VAVTGEVVVKDKASS
+2639 VTVSGEVVVKDKASS
-2654 RGCRVTGSG
+2654 RGCRVAGSG
-2663 SFAVGDQAEL
+2663 SFAVGNQVEL
-2673 TAVACMGYR
+2673 AAVAGMGYR

-2812 DAGFSMVALGTGGS
+2812 GAGFSMVALGTGGS

-2850 GLPVGATPVI
+2850 GMPVGATPVI

-2987 VATDGKATLSATPD
+2987 VATDGKVTLSATPD

-3047 QKVTFEFA
+3047 QQVTFEFA
-3055 KAAAPELLAQPQD
+3055 NAAAPEVLAQPQD

-3073 GDQVELSFAAEAGRN
+3073 GDPVELSVAAEAGRN

-3102 VRLSYQWYR
+3102 VKLSYQWYR
-3111 VSDDG
+3111 VSADG
-3116 GKAVALKGET
+3116 GKVVPLKGET
-3126 GETLSIAQLD
+3126 EETLSIAQLGSD
-3136 SDGEG
+3136 SEG
-3141 EYFCRITQSYLGTV
+3141 EYFCRITQNYLGTV

-3184 AHDDYRVVIAGAKG
+3184 AHDDYRVVIAGARG
-3198 GKAPYTYNLDEVEV
+3198 GKAPYVYNLDEVEV
-3212 PEGMQLRQADDGTG
+3212 PEGMQLTQADDGTG
-3226 ALVLSGMPAATGAF
+3226 ALVLSGVPSATGVC
-3240 RFKIACTDDLGDKR
+3240 RFKIRCTDDLGNKR
-3254 AAHFVL
+3254 VANFAL
-3260 VVKAKE
+3260 VVKAKV
-3266 APLAFEGQ
+3266 APFAFKGQ
-3274 SFTYNATAQTPELSG
+3274 SFTYNATAQAPELSG
-3289 VPEGCEDDVK
+3289 VPEGCYDDVA
-3299 VTYVGTGDTRYSS
+3299 VTYVGTGDTHYSS
-3312 DKAPMNAGT
+3312 DKAPVDAGT
-3321 YRAVATLDANGYMGN
+3321 YRAVATLDANGYVGN
-3336 ARCDFVIER
+3336 ACCDFTIET
-3345 APVDISIETSDVTYD
+3345 APVDISIQTSDVTYD
-3360 GARHGAAVVV
+3360 GARHGATVAV
-3370 ADLDASAYSVTY
+3370 AGLDASAYSVTY

-3387 TSYGPTALEPC
+3387 ASYGPTALEPC

-3410 DPNYQGKKA
+3410 DPNYQGKKS

-3433 TMTYSG
+3433 TTTYSG

-3448 DNVAQ
+3448 DNTAQ
-3453 TPVSFELVDSADDDA
+3453 TPVSFELVDSADDSA

-3479 VKAAGAAR
+3479 VKAAGTAR

-3586 KKPERYKVTA
+3586 KKPEHYKVTA
-3596 KAVNGSVDNASVTV
+3596 KVVNGSVDNASVTV
-3610 VEGGDAALSA
+3610 VEGGDATLSA

-3665 KVAFEFAKADVPRV
+3665 EVTFEFAKADVPRV
-3679 VAQPQYVSAHEGD
+3679 VAQPQDVGAHEGD
-3692 SAVLSVAAE
+3692 SAVLSVASE
-3701 AGENVANHAASFTG
+3701 AGKNVADHVASSTG
-3715 SAAEIEFSYQWF
+3715 SAAEIELSYQWF
-3727 RMVNG
+3727 RMVDG

-3747 ADLDDEQA
+3747 SNLDDEQA

-3762 TQRYL
+3762 TQHYL
-3767 GTEVRSDSDHAVVS
+3767 GTEKQTDSDCASVS
-3781 VVPWDTL
+3781 VVAWDTL

-3797 ASARSTYLATV
+3797 ASAHSTYLATI

-3832 LSRTSGGLTLSGA
+3832 LSRTSGSLTLSGV
-3845 PSKTGVFAFEIT
+3845 PSKTGVSAFDIT
-3857 CADARGEA
+3857 CTDARGETA
-3865 VTAHFALVVQA
+3865 TAHFALVVQA
-3876 KRVTLTFADGDFTF
+3876 KCVKLTFADSDFTYS
-3890 NGAPQAPEVSGA
+3890 GAPQAPEVSGA

-3922 SSTEAPTNAGTYR
+3922 SSTEAPTDAGTYR

-3949 VCEFEIAPAKLK
+3949 ACEFEIAPAKLT
-3961 VKVNDAERFEGE
+3961 VKVDDAERFEGE

-3997 DADESSPAGKY
+3997 DADENSPAGEY
-4008 QIGATVTDPN
+4008 QIGAIVADPN
-4018 FDVEVVPGTLT
+4018 FDVVVVPGTLT

-4083 DPNPDNPDPGKPD
+4083 DPNPDNPDPDNPE
-4096 PDPKPDPDQPNP
+4096 PDPKPDPD
-4108 DNPDPDKP
+4108 NPDPDNP
-4116 EPDNPDKPERFEVTT
+4116 EPDNPNKPERFEVKAK
-4131 RAVNGSVDNASITV
+4131 AVNGSVDNASITV
-4145 DAGGNATLSATP
+4145 DAGGDATLSATP

-4164 RVTVAENDSDKGVNL
+4164 RTTVTEDGSDKVVDL

-4184 EGGAYEVTLSGVT
+4184 KGGAYEVTLSGVA

-4212 MVIAQPQDT
+4212 KVIAQPQDA
-4221 SAHEGDSAVL
+4221 SAHEGDAAVL
-4231 SVAAEAGKGVLDHA
+4231 SVAAEAGKAVLDHA

-4259 QWFRMVDGETVALEG
+4259 QWFHMVDGKAVALEG
-4274 ETGETLFI
+4274 EMGETLLI

-4307 ADSDR
+4307 VDSDR

-4324 FNGGLLP
+4324 FNGGLPP
-4331 AARAHNAYRVTIA
+4331 AARAHSAYRVTIA

-4356 WDESDLPDGF
+4356 WDDAKLPDGL
-4366 KLTRAAG
+4366 KLSRTSG
-4373 GLMLSGTPS
+4373 GLTLSGAPS
-4382 KAGVFSFDVTCK
+4382 KAGVSTFDVTCK

-4425 SGDAQAPEVTGVP
+4425 SGDAQTPEVTGVP

-4444 LRIRYYGTDGTYYS
+4444 LRIRYYGTDGNYYS

-4471 VATLRSNGYIGAASR
+4471 VATLRSNGYVGATAR
-4486 KFKITPAKLK
+4486 KFRITPAKLK
-4496 VKVDDAERYEGEANP
+4496 VKVDDAERYEREANP

-4526 KVEYSCDADESSPAG
+4526 KVEYSCNADESSPAG

-4551 SNFDVTVEPGALTVK
+4551 PNFDVEVEPGTLTVK

-4623 PEPDKPGTPDSDQS
+4623 PEPDKPGSPDSDQS

-4648 DDSAADKTK
+4648 DDSAADKAK
-4657 ANGAENSG
+4657 ADGKESSD
-4665 QKASSKSSAQQ
+4665 KKDLSKSSARQ
-4676 LADTGDKAPL
+4676 LADTGDRAPL
-4686 TVAVAVGAV
+4686 AVAVAAGAV

>member
-29 PSTAYADDS
+29 PSTAYADD
-38 SALAVESEAQEAD
+38 AGAVAVESEAQETD
-51 SGSDTDADAVDDT
+51 SGSGADVDAVDNA
-64 SSANEGSSSAASDS
+64 SSSSEGSSSTTSDQ
-78 TDSSQDK
+78 TNNAQDE

-90 TNTLASSLV
+90 TSTSTSSLA
-99 QDLAGAATDS
+99 QDLSSSATDS
-109 DAVKSLA
+109 DAAKTSPA
-116 AAAEPSSDDS
+116 TAEPPSDDS
-126 EADALTYEDNT
+126 EVDALTYEPT
-137 IYQYAKLMPSGY
+137 
-149 VYPCDPDGN
+149 
-158 IVVKIDESKPYKN
+158 
-171 SVDGRWVNGLIVDYG
+171 
-186 TDEIPAQLCEGSIY
+186 
-200 LYSVRFENKSISK
+200 
-213 IGRNA
+213 
-218 FYGCSS
+218 
-224 LYDVYLSGMAIGS
+224 
-237 IESGA
+237 
-242 FFGCRSLG
+242 
-250 GLGYGEVTTIGS
+250 
-262 MGEGAFAW
+262 
-270 SGLRYTGLDKVVGL
+270 
-284 TSLPESAYSGCNQL
+284 
-298 TDTGLDKNTS
+298 
-308 ITSIG
+308 
-313 ADAFKNCS
+313 
-321 RLATTGLESN
+321 
-331 TTIETLGDGCF
+331 
-342 CGTDMSGG
+342 
-350 LALPLNSK
+350 
-358 IEELPNRAFSG
+358 
-369 TNLEDVYLGCN
+369 
-380 HVVLIYSDTFPKRNM
+380 
-395 TVKVPAAM
+395 
-403 MSQYS
+403 
-408 SGRPK
+408 
-413 QVWEGCNGCLPV
+413 
-425 PVGEVLQEIEISHDP
+425 
-440 GKMTYEQGEKISL
+440 
-453 EGMNILFRY
+453 
-462 SHSTVIRDYEELIKS
+462 
-477 GDGEYLTATPCDGD
+477 
-491 VFDESMNGQPIKLV
+491 
-505 YDDGYTRL
+505 
-513 VTYTTGSLKQAVYE
+513 VYE
-527 YAKLMP
+527 YAKFMP
-533 SGCLYPCDADGNVTV
+533 NYYLYPCDADGNVTV
-548 EVDSDNP
+548 E
-555 YKNSVGGKWVNHL
+555 
-568 IVADGVDEIPAGLC
+568 
-582 YESECLQSVRF
+582 
-593 EGSALSKI
+593 
-601 GKNAFYQCKNLTDIS
+601 
-616 LSGMSIGTIESGAF
+616 
-630 FECSS
+630 
-635 LTSLNIEEE
+635 
-644 VNIGE
+644 
-649 MGKGAFERSGLLST
+649 
-663 GLDKVSGLASL
+663 
-674 PENAYKDC
+674 
-682 KALTDTGLGK
+682 
-692 NKSITSIGANA
+692 
-703 FSGCESLTITG
+703 
-714 LEDNKKVKTLGDGCF
+714 
-729 SDTDMSDGLVLPYG
+729 
-743 SRIEELPSRAF
+743 
-754 YGTKLETVFLACD
+754 
-767 HAVLINTDTFPKR
+767 
-780 NMTVMV
+780 
-786 PAKMISKYSKGEPR
+786 
-800 QVWEKCNGCLPV
+800 
-812 PVGKVLQG
+812 
-820 IEISRDPDKM
+820 
-830 AYQPGEKISLEGMSV
+830 
-845 NFQYPH
+845 
-851 SLTISDYESL
+851 
-861 LTREMGEYLTATPC
+861 
-875 DGDVFDESM
+875 
-884 DGEPIQLV
+884 
-892 YDDGYTRLVTY
+892 
-903 SKGSL
+903 
-908 QQAAYEYAKLMPN
+908 
-921 YYLYPCDAN
+921 
-930 GNLTVEIDENNPREN
+930 IDEDNPREN

-951 VTNLIVDYG
+951 VTNLIIDYRTDLVD
-960 VDEVDAQLCAD
+960 VQLCAD
-971 STNLRSVRFENNSIS
+971 STNLRSVRFENSSIS
-986 KIGLHA
+986 KIGTHA
-992 FYNCPNLTDIS
+992 FYNCPNLIDIS
-1003 LSGMTIGTI
+1003 LSGMTIGHI
-1012 GKEAFYGCRSLTS
+1012 GKEAFYGCKSLTS

-1030 TATIGS
+1030 VATIGS
-1036 MGEAAFARSGLVSTG
+1036 MGDAAFADSGLVSTG
-1051 LDKVVGLTLI
+1051 LDKVVGLTSI
-1061 PTMAYERCEALT
+1061 PDRAYEGCKALT
-1073 DTGLDKNS
+1073 DTGLDKNA
-1081 SITSIGDCAFRYCS
+1081 SITSIGVCAFRFCS
-1095 SLATTGL
+1095 NLATTGL

-1110 LGHNC
+1110 LGHTC
-1115 FSGTDLSGG
+1115 FYGTDLSGR
-1124 LTLPYNSKIEELPKG
+1124 LTLPYNSKIEELPEK
-1139 AFDGTNLETV
+1139 AFGSTNLETV
-1149 FLGCNH
+1149 FFGCNH

-1170 VMVPAKMIS
+1170 VMVPAKMIPKYS
-1179 KYANGHPK
+1179 KGEPK

-1194 GCLPVPVGKVLKN
+1194 GCLPVPVGKVLEN

-1212 DPDNM
+1212 DPNNM
-1217 VYEPGETISLEGMS
+1217 TYEPGDTISLEGMS
-1231 VELDYPHS
+1231 VELDYPHT

-1254 EYLKATPCDDDVFD
+1254 EYLTATPCDGDVFD

-1293 VLHLKKPASSPLT
+1293 TLQLKKPTPTSFQ
-1306 ISYVQANNRRGCKL
+1306 ISYAQTIDKGERKL

-1332 MTIDAGTEVTLDAG
+1332 TSIDAGAEVTLDAG

-1356 FKGWYDTETER
+1356 FKGWYDTKSGK
-1367 YISKEAVYTFT
+1367 YISKETVCTFT
-1378 PDIDLFLEA
+1378 PDKDLSLEA

-1425 ETVEVSAVTDNA
+1425 ETVDLSAATDNA
-1437 QFLGWYLGEGDGA
+1437 LFLGWYLGEGDDA
-1450 YAVSDQL
+1450 YAASDQL

-1462 VNEEDAPEHYDAY
+1462 VDKADAIVSEDKTDAR
-1475 GPKIEITP
+1475 IEITP

-1521 TVVAVPSPGYV
+1521 TVVAVPMPGYV

-1537 DARGNVVF
+1537 DALGNVVF

-1569 ATDPAESLAALKAA
+1569 ATDPDESLAALKAA

-1591 AVLATIYGL
+1591 AVLATMYGL

-1640 DHKKPH
+1640 DHKKP
-1646 DPDKPH
+1646 KPH

-1671 TGGGFHYEGTVA
+1671 TGGGIHYEGTVA

-1699 QDGVEV
+1699 ENGVEV
-1705 STSPVKTMTITD
+1705 STSPLKTMTITKA
-1717 LTPEIV
+1717 TPEVV

-1729 EKDVD
+1729 EKKVE
-1734 ITAVAEADGV
+1734 ITAVAEADGI
-1744 QADFSTGCTASPVK
+1744 QADFSTGCTASPVT
-1758 QSVKRGDEA
+1758 QSIARGHQA

-1796 FKAEVDRHLVAR
+1796 FNAEVDRHLVAR

-1814 TILVNTDPYDSA
+1814 TILVNTDPSDSA

-1835 VDGNV
+1835 VDGKV
-1840 RAKDGDILTFTVR
+1840 RAKDGDILTFTMRPKVR
-1853 PKARPDNPEKTYRF
+1853 PENPEKTYRF
-1867 VEWRETDAQGITIT
+1867 VEWRETDAQGVTIAS
-1881 NKQEVCEYRVNG
+1881 KQEVCEYRVNG

-1923 KRGETASMVLEVPE
+1923 KRGETAGMVLEVPE
-1937 GERVTAEATPTE
+1937 GERVTAEATPSE

-1958 SNGGSDATSTLV
+1958 SSGGSDTTSTLV
-1970 SSERSYSF
+1970 SSERSYTF
-1978 EPITDC
+1978 EPMTDC

-1998 VVEPA
+1998 AVEPA

-2014 EGYCMKGEPATL
+2014 EGYCIKGEPATL
-2026 SIELTAEASKQF
+2026 SIELSAEASKQF

-2046 KTDLLLGTDPSY
+2046 KTDLLLGTDPRY

-2127 HWKDGSGKEYDTAE
+2127 HWKDDSGKEYDAAE

-2168 SWLGGTVTCNGTV
+2168 SWLGGTVMCNGTV

-2219 KHETSLV
+2219 KHETTLV

-2284 VFTGWYAADG
+2284 VFTGWYTADG
-2294 TFESTDAEFTCHQE
+2294 TFESADAEFTCHQE

-2330 DSGTGSLVESSAAG
+2330 DSGTGSLVESSSAG
-2344 WVEGTGTV
+2344 WVEGAGTV

-2362 HALSGYAFEYWADA
+2362 HALSGYAFKYWADA

-2384 STYHVVPTS
+2384 SIYHVVPTS
-2393 DTTLQAVFSAKQ
+2393 DTTLQAVFSAKRY
-2405 CTVDV
+2405 TVDV
-2410 SCEESLGT
+2410 SCEESMGT

-2430 VTVRAV
+2430 VTVRAI

-2497 YEAGD
+2497 YEPGD

-2508 IASTGYSFAGWTD
+2508 TANTGYLFTGWTD
-2521 DKGETISENAD
+2521 DKGETVSENSD
-2532 CTVKVTGDAT
+2532 FTVKVTGDAT
-2542 YTATFK
+2542 YTATFT

-2625 DTLELQAVFADPYE
+2625 YTLEIQAVFADPYE
-2639 VAVTGEVVVKDKASS
+2639 VTVSGEVVVKDKASS
-2654 RGCRVTGSG
+2654 RGCRVTGGG
-2663 SFAVGDQAEL
+2663 SFAAGDQVEL
-2673 TAVACMGYR
+2673 TAVAGMGYR
-2682 FVGWSTDKGGT
+2682 FVGWSTEKEGA
-2693 SIVETAAVLD
+2693 SIVETATTLD

-2812 DAGFSMVALGTGGS
+2812 GAGFSMVALGTGGS

-2850 GLPVGATPVI
+2850 GMPVGFTPVI

-2924 YVFDGWYARNDD
+2924 YVFDGWYACNDD

-2966 APKYKVTARAVNGS
+2966 APKYKVTAQAVNGS

-2987 VATDGKATLSATPD
+2987 VATDGKVTLSAAPD

-3041 SGVSAP
+3041 SCVSAP
-3047 QKVTFEFA
+3047 QQVTFEFA
-3055 KAAAPELLAQPQD
+3055 KAAAPEVLAQPQD

-3073 GDQVELSFAAEAGRN
+3073 GDPVELSVAAEAGRN
-3088 VRVHAAVSSGSAAD
+3088 VRAHAAVSSGSAAD
-3102 VRLSYQWYR
+3102 VKLSYQWYR
-3111 VSDDG
+3111 VSADG
-3116 GKAVALKGET
+3116 NVKLKGET
-3126 GETLSIAQLD
+3126 GETLSFAQLD
-3136 SDGEG
+3136 SESEG
-3141 EYFCRITQSYLGTV
+3141 EYFCCITQSYLGTV

-3184 AHDDYRVVIAGAKG
+3184 AHDEYRVVIAGATG
-3198 GKAPYTYNLDEVEV
+3198 GKAPYVYNLDEVEV
-3212 PEGMQLRQADDGTG
+3212 PDGMQLTQADDGSG
-3226 ALVLSGMPAATGAF
+3226 ALVLSGVPSATGVC
-3240 RFKIACTDDLGDKR
+3240 RFKIRCTDDLGNKR
-3254 AAHFVL
+3254 VAHFAL

-3274 SFTYNATAQTPELSG
+3274 TFTYNATAQTPELSG

-3299 VTYVGTGDTRYSS
+3299 LTYVGTGDTHYSS
-3312 DKAPMNAGT
+3312 DKAPVDAGA
-3321 YRAVATLDANGYMGN
+3321 YRAVATLDTNGYVGH
-3336 ARCDFVIER
+3336 ASRDFVIEK

-3360 GARHGAAVVV
+3360 GARHGATVAV
-3370 ADLDASAYSVTY
+3370 AGFDTSAYSVTY
-3382 RGVDG
+3382 RGVGG

-3398 DSGSYRVTVKVN
+3398 DSGSYRVTVKVT
-3410 DPNYQGKKA
+3410 DPNYQGKKS
-3419 AEFSIAKASQTITG
+3419 AEFSIAKANQVITG
-3433 TMTYSG
+3433 TTSYSG

-3448 DNVAQ
+3448 NNVAQ
-3453 TPVSFELVDSADDDA
+3453 TPVSFELVDSDDDA
-3468 SPISIKGRCAT
+3468 SPVSIKGRCAT
-3479 VKAAGAAR
+3479 VKAAGTAR
-3487 VVAHAKA
+3487 VVAHAAA

-3503 VELAVTVAPAQL
+3503 VELTVAVAPAQL

-3526 GQANPEFTSSL
+3526 GQKNPEFTSSL

-3545 VKVTYFCSANK
+3545 VKVTYFCSANE
-3556 KSPAGEYQIDATVAD
+3556 KSPAGEYQIDAAVAD

-3578 EPGTLTVK
+3578 DPGTLTVK

-3596 KAVNGSVDNASVTV
+3596 KAVNGSADNALVTV
-3610 VEGGDAALSA
+3610 VEGGDAILSA

-3635 VGSDEAVDLDIS
+3635 AGSDSAVDLDIS

-3660 ITASQ
+3660 VTASQ
-3665 KVAFEFAKADVPRV
+3665 EVTFEFAKADAPKVI
-3679 VAQPQYVSAHEGD
+3679 AQPQDASAHEGE
-3692 SAVLSVAAE
+3692 SAMLSVAAE
-3701 AGENVANHAASFTG
+3701 AGENVLEHAAVSTG
-3715 SAAEIEFSYQWF
+3715 SAADVEISYQWF
-3727 RMVNG
+3727 RMVDG
-3732 KAVALEGET
+3732 EAVALDGKT

-3767 GTEVRSDSDHAVVS
+3767 GTEKQADSDRAVVS

-3788 VFNGDVLPA
+3788 VFNGDLLPA
-3797 ASARSTYLATV
+3797 ASAHSAYLATI
-3808 AGAAGGKAPYEY
+3808 AGASGGKAPYEY

-3832 LSRTSGGLTLSGA
+3832 LSRTSGSLTLSGV
-3845 PSKTGVFAFEIT
+3845 PSKTGVSAFDIT
-3857 CADARGEA
+3857 CTDARGET

-3876 KRVTLTFADGDFTF
+3876 KRVKLTFADRDFTF

-3902 PKVCKGDLKIKYYGT
+3902 PKVCKGDLKIKYYET
-3917 GSTHY
+3917 GCTQY
-3922 SSTEAPTNAGTYR
+3922 SSTEAPTDAGTYR

-3941 AHGYAGAA
+3941 AHGYTGATA
-3949 VCEFEIAPAKLK
+3949 CEFEIAPAKLT
-3961 VKVNDAERFEGE
+3961 VKVDDAERFEGE

-3978 TSTLESAVD
+3978 TSSLESAVD

-3997 DADESSPAGKY
+3997 GADEGSPAGEY
-4008 QIGATVTDPN
+4008 QIDATVTDPN
-4018 FDVEVVPGTLT
+4018 FDVEVEPGTLT

-4048 PDNPDPDNPDPDR
+4048 PDNPDPDNPDPD
-4061 PDPDPNPDNP
+4061 NPDNP
-4071 DPDNPDPDNPEP
+4071 DPDNPDPDQ
-4083 DPNPDNPDPGKPD
+4083 PD
-4096 PDPKPDPDQPNP
+4096 PDPNP

-4116 EPDNPDKPERFEVTT
+4116 EPDNPEPDPKPDPDNPDPDKPEPDNPDVPVNYEVTVK
-4131 RAVNGSVDNASITV
+4131 AVNGSVDNGSITV
-4145 DAGGNATLSATP
+4145 AAGESVTIVATP

-4164 RVTVAENDSDKGVNL
+4164 RVTVAEAGSDKAVDL
-4179 DISDY
+4179 DVSDY
-4184 EGGAYEVTLSGVT
+4184 EGGAYEITLSGVAT
-4197 ASQEVTFE
+4197 SQEVTFE

-4212 MVIAQPQDT
+4212 KVIVQPQDA
-4221 SAHEGDSAVL
+4221 SAHEGDAVVL
-4231 SVAAEAGKGVLDHA
+4231 SVAAEAGKGVADHA

-4253 DVELSY
+4253 EVELSY
-4259 QWFRMVDGETVALEG
+4259 QWFHMVDGEAVALEH
-4274 ETGETLFI
+4274 ETGETLLI
-4282 ENLDDDCAG
+4282 EGLDDDCAG

-4307 ADSDR
+4307 VDSDR

-4317 VPRDALV
+4317 VSRDALV

-4331 AARAHNAYRVTIA
+4331 SARAHSAYRATIS
-4344 GAAGGESPYEYT
+4344 GAAGGEAPYKYT
-4356 WDESDLPDGF
+4356 WDDAKLSDGL
-4366 KLTRAAG
+4366 KLSRTSG

-4382 KAGVFSFDVTCK
+4382 KAGVFSFDVACT
-4394 DAQGETVTAHFVLVV
+4394 DAQGETVTARFVLVV

-4417 FEGGSFVY
+4417 FEGGNFVY

-4444 LRIRYYGTDGTYYS
+4444 LRVRYYGTGGTHYS

-4464 DAGTYRV
+4464 DAGTYRA

-4486 KFKITPAKLK
+4486 KFKISPAKLK
-4496 VKVDDAERYEGEANP
+4496 VKVDDAERFEGEANP
-4511 AFTSSLESAVDTSGV
+4511 AFTSSLESSVDTSGV
-4526 KVEYSCDADESSPAG
+4526 KVEFSCDADENSPAG
-4541 EYKIGATVTD
+4541 EYQIGATVAD
-4551 SNFDVTVEPGALTVK
+4551 PNFDVVVEPGTLTVK
-4566 KKQGPVN
+4566 KKQEPVD
-4573 PDPDKPD
+4573 PDPVEPSPDKPD
-4580 GPDPDQ
+4580 GPDPGN
-4586 PDKPE
+4586 PDKPEPDRPE
-4591 PDKPEPDQPDKP
+4591 PDKPEPDQPD
-4603 DPDNPDKPE
+4603 
-4612 PDQPDKPEPGK
+4612 Q
-4623 PEPDKPGTPDSDQS
+4623 PEPDKPGSPDSDQS
-4637 DSKDPAKPGSS
+4637 DSKDPGNPGGS
-4648 DDSAADKTK
+4648 DDSAAGKAKTN
-4657 ANGAENSG
+4657 ATENSG
-4665 QKASSKSSAQQ
+4665 KKDSSKSSAQQ

-4686 TVAVAVGAV
+4686 AVAVAAGAV

>member
-51 SGSDTDADAVDDT
+51 SDSDTDADAVDDS

-90 TNTLASSLV
+90 TNTLASSLA
-99 QDLAGAATDS
+99 QDLASDATDS
-109 DAVKSLA
+109 DAAKSLA
-116 AAAEPSSDDS
+116 AMAEPSSDDS
-126 EADALTYEDNT
+126 EVDALTYEPT
-137 IYQYAKLMPSGY
+137 VYEYAKFMPNY
-149 VYPCDPDGN
+149 YLYPCDANGN
-158 IVVKIDESKPYKN
+158 LTVEIDENNPNEN
-171 SVDGRWVNGLIVDYG
+171 SVDGRMVTNLIVDYG
-186 TDEIPAQLCEGSIY
+186 TDLVDVQLCADS
-200 LYSVRFENKSISK
+200 LNLRSVRFENSSISS
-213 IGRNA
+213 IGMHAFYNCPNLTDISLSGMTIGHIGKEA
-218 FYGCSS
+218 FYGCKS
-224 LYDVYLSGMAIGS
+224 LT
-237 IESGA
+237 
-242 FFGCRSLG
+242 SLNIN
-250 GLGYGEVTTIGS
+250 EVATIGS
-262 MGEGAFAW
+262 MGDAAFAG
-270 SGLRYTGLDKVVGL
+270 SGLVSTGLDKVVGL
-284 TSLPESAYSGCNQL
+284 TSIPVMTYDGCKAL
-298 TDTGLDKNTS
+298 TDTGLDENTS

-313 ADAFKNCS
+313 SAAFRNCS
-321 RLATTGLESN
+321 NLATTGLENN
-331 TTIETLGDGCF
+331 TTIEKLGQNCF
-342 CGTDMSGG
+342 LGTDLSGG
-350 LALPLNSK
+350 LTLPYNSK
-358 IEELPNRAFSG
+358 IEELPNGVFRS
-369 TNLEDVYLGCN
+369 TNLETVYFGCN
-380 HVVLIYSDTFPKRNM
+380 HVVLINTDTFPKRNM
-395 TVKVPAAM
+395 TVMVPAKMISKYAN
-403 MSQYS
+403 
-408 SGRPK
+408 GRPK
-413 QVWEGCNGCLPV
+413 QVWENCNGCLPV
-425 PVGEVLQEIEISHDP
+425 PVGKVLQGIKISRDP
-440 GKMTYEQGEKISL
+440 DKMTYEQGEKISL
-453 EGMNILFRY
+453 EGMSVLLDY
-462 SHSTVIRDYEELIKS
+462 PHSTSIWIYEALIKEEL
-477 GDGEYLTATPCDGD
+477 GEYLTATPCEGD
-491 VFDESMNGQPIKLV
+491 VFDESMNGAPIKLV

-513 VTYTTGSLKQAVYE
+513 VAYTTGNLQQAVYE

-548 EVDSDNP
+548 EVDGDNP
-555 YKNSVGGKWVNHL
+555 YKNSVGGAWVNHL

-582 YESECLQSVRF
+582 YQSEQLQSVRF
-593 EGSALSKI
+593 EGSTLGKI

-616 LSGMSIGTIESGAF
+616 LSGMSIGTIEGGAF

-644 VNIGE
+644 ANIGE

-663 GLDKVSGLASL
+663 GLDKVAGLASL

-682 KALTDTGLGK
+682 RALTDTGLGK

-703 FSGCESLTITG
+703 FSGCESLMITG

-767 HAVLINTDTFPKR
+767 HAVLIDTDTFPKR

-786 PAKMISKYSKGEPR
+786 PAKMISKYSKGEPK
-800 QVWEKCNGCLPV
+800 QVWESCNGCLPV
-812 PVGKVLQG
+812 PVGEVLQK

-830 AYQPGEKISLEGMSV
+830 TYGQGEKISLEGMNV
-845 NFQYPH
+845 LFQYSH
-851 SLTISDYESL
+851 STSIRDYEEFIKSGD
-861 LTREMGEYLTATPC
+861 GEYLTATPC
-875 DGDVFDESM
+875 DGDVFDGSM

-892 YDDGYTRLVTY
+892 YDDGYTHLVAYTT
-903 SKGSL
+903 GDL
-908 QQAAYEYAKLMPN
+908 QQGACEYAKLMPN
-921 YYLYPCDAN
+921 YYLYPCDAD

-951 VTNLIVDYG
+951 VTNLIVDHG

-971 STNLRSVRFENNSIS
+971 STNLRSVRFENSSIS
-986 KIGLHA
+986 KIGMHA

-1003 LSGMTIGTI
+1003 FSGMTIGQI
-1012 GKEAFYGCRSLTS
+1012 GKEAFFGCESLTS

-1036 MGEAAFARSGLVSTG
+1036 MGYAVFAESGLVSTG
-1051 LDKVVGLTLI
+1051 LDKVVGLTSI
-1061 PTMAYERCEALT
+1061 PDRAYDGCKALT
-1073 DTGLDKNS
+1073 DTGLDKN
-1081 SITSIGDCAFRYCS
+1081 TSVTSVGVCAFRHCS

-1110 LGHNC
+1110 LGHTC
-1115 FSGTDLSGG
+1115 FYGTDLSGG
-1124 LTLPYNSKIEELPKG
+1124 LTLPYNSKIEELPEK
-1139 AFDGTNLETV
+1139 AFYDTNLETV
-1149 FLGCNH
+1149 FFGCDH

-1179 KYANGHPK
+1179 KYSKGDPK
-1187 AVWERCN
+1187 SVWMRCN

-1217 VYEPGETISLEGMS
+1217 TYAPGDTISLEGMS
-1231 VELDYPHS
+1231 VELDYPHT

-1254 EYLKATPCDDDVFD
+1254 EYLTATPRDGDVFD
-1268 ESMDGQP
+1268 ESMDGRP
-1275 VKLVYDDGYSH
+1275 IKLVYDDGYSH

-1293 VLHLKKPASSPLT
+1293 TLHLKKPASSPLT

-1332 MTIDAGTEVTLDAG
+1332 MTISAGDEVTLDAG

-1356 FKGWYDTETER
+1356 FKGWYDTESER

-1378 PDIDLFLEA
+1378 PDRDLSLEA

-1393 YAVHINDAQATDSSQ
+1393 YAIHINDAQATDSSQ
-1408 DFAHLSVT
+1408 DYAHLSVT

-1425 ETVEVSAVTDNA
+1425 ETVELSAATDNA
-1437 QFLGWYLGEGDGA
+1437 LFLGWYLGESDDA

-1462 VNEEDAPEHYDAY
+1462 VDEEDVPEHYDAY
-1475 GPKIEITP
+1475 GPKIEVTP

-1521 TVVAVPSPGYV
+1521 TVVAVPTPGYV

-1537 DARGNVVF
+1537 DTLGNVVF

-1591 AVLATIYGL
+1591 AVLATMYGL

-1640 DHKKPH
+1640 DHKKP
-1646 DPDKPH
+1646 KPH

-1671 TGGGFHYEGTVA
+1671 TGGGIHYEGTVA

-1699 QDGVEV
+1699 ENGVEV
-1705 STSPVKTMTITD
+1705 STSPLKTMTITD
-1717 LTPEIV
+1717 LTPEVV

-1729 EKDVD
+1729 EKKVEV
-1734 ITAVAEADGV
+1734 TAVAEADGV
-1744 QADFSTGCTASPVK
+1744 QADFSTGCTASPVT
-1758 QSVKRGDEA
+1758 QSVARGDQA

-1814 TILVNTDPYDSA
+1814 TILVNTDPFDSA

-1835 VDGNV
+1835 VDGKV
-1840 RAKDGDILTFTVR
+1840 RAKDGDILTFTMR
-1853 PKARPDNPEKTYRF
+1853 PKTRPDNPEKTYRF
-1867 VEWRETDAQGITIT
+1867 VEWRETDAQGVTIA

-1923 KRGETASMVLEVPE
+1923 KRGETAGMVLEVPE

-1958 SNGGSDATSTLV
+1958 SNGGSDTTSTLV
-1970 SSERSYSF
+1970 SSERPYTF

-2014 EGYCMKGEPATL
+2014 EGYCIKGEPATL

-2058 LEFYPEDVE
+2058 LEFYPEDAE

-2080 VTAKAKK
+2080 VVAKAKK

-2127 HWKDGSGKEYDTAE
+2127 HWKGDSGKEYDTAE

-2233 GHCVITAAFVPIDT
+2233 GRCVITAAFVPIDT

-2284 VFTGWYAADG
+2284 VFTGWYTADG
-2294 TFESTDAEFTCHQE
+2294 TFESADAEFTCHRE

-2318 AKSYEVDATTVV
+2318 AKSYGVEATTVI

-2384 STYHVVPTS
+2384 TTYHVVPTS
-2393 DTTLQAVFSAKQ
+2393 DTTLQAVFLAKQ
-2405 CTVDV
+2405 YTVDV
-2410 SCEESLGT
+2410 SCEESVGT

-2508 IASTGYSFAGWTD
+2508 IANTGYSFAGWTD

-2532 CTVKVTGDAT
+2532 YTVKVTGDAT

-2578 ELNATPMGTK
+2578 ELNVTPMGTK

-2625 DTLELQAVFADPYE
+2625 DALELQAVFADPYE
-2639 VAVTGEVVVKDKASS
+2639 VTVTGEVVVKDKASS

-2663 SFAVGDQAEL
+2663 SFAAGDQVEL
-2673 TAVACMGYR
+2673 TAVAGMGYR
-2682 FVGWSTDKGGT
+2682 FVGWSTDKEGT
-2693 SIVETAAVLD
+2693 SIVETATTLD

-2866 NRTFTAVYERASM
+2866 NRTFTAVYERESM

-2951 FVPEDNMTVE
+2951 FVPEDNMTVQ

-2966 APKYKVTARAVNGS
+2966 APKYKVTALAVNGS
-2980 VDPETAS
+2980 VDPESTS
-2987 VATDGKATLSATPD
+2987 VATDGKVTLSATPD

-3047 QKVTFEFA
+3047 QQVTFEFA
-3055 KAAAPELLAQPQD
+3055 KAAAPEVLAQPQD

-3073 GDQVELSFAAEAGRN
+3073 GDPVELSVAAEAGRN
-3088 VRVHAAVSSGSAAD
+3088 ARVHAAVSSGSAAD
-3102 VRLSYQWYR
+3102 VKLSYQWYR
-3111 VSDDG
+3111 VSADG
-3116 GKAVALKGET
+3116 SKAVALKGET

-3136 SDGEG
+3136 SDSEG

-3184 AHDDYRVVIAGAKG
+3184 AHDDYRVVIAGARG
-3198 GKAPYTYNLDEVEV
+3198 GKAPYAYNLDEVEV
-3212 PEGMQLRQADDGTG
+3212 PEGMQLTQADDGTG
-3226 ALVLSGMPAATGAF
+3226 ALVLSGVPSATGVC
-3240 RFKIACTDDLGDKR
+3240 RFKIRCTDDLGNKR
-3254 AAHFVL
+3254 VAHFAL

-3274 SFTYNATAQTPELSG
+3274 SFVYNATAQAPELSG
-3289 VPEGCEDDVK
+3289 VPEGCEGNVA
-3299 VTYVGTGDTRYSS
+3299 VTYVGTGDTHYSS
-3312 DKAPMNAGT
+3312 DRAPVDAGT
-3321 YRAVATLDANGYMGN
+3321 YRAVATLDANGYVGN
-3336 ARCDFVIER
+3336 ANGDFVIEK

-3360 GARHGAAVVV
+3360 GARHGATVAV
-3370 ADLDASAYSVTY
+3370 AGLDASAYSVTY

-3398 DSGSYRVTVKVN
+3398 DSGNYRVTVKVT
-3410 DPNYQGKKA
+3410 DPNYQGKKN

-3433 TMTYSG
+3433 TTTYSG

-3448 DNVAQ
+3448 DNTAQ
-3453 TPVSFELVDSADDDA
+3453 TPVSFELVDSVDDSA

-3479 VKAAGAAR
+3479 VKAAGTAR

-3545 VKVTYFCSANK
+3545 VKVAYFCSANK
-3556 KSPAGEYQIDATVAD
+3556 KSPAGEYRIDAAVAD

-3578 EPGTLTVK
+3578 NPGTLTVK

-3610 VEGGDAALSA
+3610 VEGEDATLSA

-3628 ERVTVSE
+3628 ERVTVAQA
-3635 VGSDEAVDLDIS
+3635 GSDATVDLDIS

-3665 KVAFEFAKADVPRV
+3665 RVTFEFAKADAPRV
-3679 VAQPQYVSAHEGD
+3679 LAQPQGVSAHEGE

-3701 AGENVANHAASFTG
+3701 AGENVLEHAAASTG
-3715 SAAEIEFSYQWF
+3715 SAAEIELSYQWF

-3741 GETLSL
+3741 GETLPLS
-3747 ADLDDEQA
+3747 DLDDERA

-3767 GTEVRSDSDHAVVS
+3767 GTEKQTDSDRAAVS

-3797 ASARSTYLATV
+3797 ASAHDTYRATI

-3820 TWDETKLPDGLK
+3820 AWDEAKLPGGLK
-3832 LSRTSGGLTLSGA
+3832 LSRTSGGLTLSGI
-3845 PSKTGVFAFEIT
+3845 PSKTGVSTFDVT
-3857 CADARGEA
+3857 CTDARGE
-3865 VTAHFALVVQA
+3865 TATARFALVVQA
-3876 KRVTLTFADGDFTF
+3876 KRVKLAFADGDFTYS
-3890 NGAPQAPEVSGA
+3890 GAPQAPEVTGA

-3917 GSTHY
+3917 GSTQY
-3922 SSTEAPTNAGTYR
+3922 SSTEAPTDAGTYR

-3961 VKVNDAERFEGE
+3961 VKVDDAERFEGE

-3978 TSTLESAVD
+3978 TSTLESSVD

-3997 DADESSPAGKY
+3997 DADESSPAGEY
-4008 QIGATVTDPN
+4008 QIGANVADPN
-4018 FDVEVVPGTLT
+4018 FDVVVVPGTLT
-4029 VKKKQEPVD
+4029 VKKQEPVD

-4061 PDPDPNPDNP
+4061 PDPGNPDPDNPDNP
-4071 DPDNPDPDNPEP
+4071 DPDNPDPDNP
-4083 DPNPDNPDPGKPD
+4083 
-4096 PDPKPDPDQPNP
+4096 DPKPDPD
-4108 DNPDPDKP
+4108 NPDPDNP
-4116 EPDNPDKPERFEVTT
+4116 EPDNPNKPERFEVKAK
-4131 RAVNGSVDNASITV
+4131 AVNGSVDNASITV
-4145 DAGGNATLSATP
+4145 DAGGDATLSATP

-4164 RVTVAENDSDKGVNL
+4164 RATVTEDGSDKVVDL

-4184 EGGAYEVTLSGVT
+4184 KGGAYEVTLSGVT
-4197 ASQEVTFE
+4197 VSQEVTFE

-4212 MVIAQPQDT
+4212 KVIAQPQDA
-4221 SAHEGDSAVL
+4221 SAHKGDSAVL

-4245 SSSTGSAA
+4245 SSSMGSAA

-4259 QWFRMVDGETVALEG
+4259 QWFRMVDGEAVALEG
-4274 ETGETLFI
+4274 ETGETLLI

-4331 AARAHNAYRVTIA
+4331 AARAHGAYRVTIA

-4356 WDESDLPDGF
+4356 WDEAKLPDGL
-4366 KLTRAAG
+4366 KLSRTSG
-4373 GLMLSGTPS
+4373 GLTLSGTPS
-4382 KAGVFSFDVTCK
+4382 KAGVSTFDVTCK
-4394 DAQGETVTAHFVLVV
+4394 DAQGETVTAHFVLVA

-4444 LRIRYYGTDGTYYS
+4444 LRIRYYGTDGTHYS

-4464 DAGTYRV
+4464 DAGTYRA
-4471 VATLRSNGYIGAASR
+4471 VATLRSDGYIGAASR

-4496 VKVDDAERYEGEANP
+4496 VKVDDAERFEGEANP

-4551 SNFDVTVEPGALTVK
+4551 QNLDVVVEPGTLTVK

-4623 PEPDKPGTPDSDQS
+4623 PDPDKPGTPDSDQS

-4657 ANGAENSG
+4657 ANATENSG
-4665 QKASSKSSAQQ
+4665 KKDSSKSSAQQ

-4686 TVAVAVGAV
+4686 AVAVAAGAV

>member
-29 PSTAYADDS
+29 PSTAYADDA
-38 SALAVESEAQEAD
+38 SALAVENEAQETD
-51 SGSDTDADAVDDT
+51 SGSDTDAVDE
-64 SSANEGSSSAASDS
+64 SSPSDESAS
-78 TDSSQDK
+78 

-90 TNTLASSLV
+90 QTNNTQGDSSNAASDTSGTSLA
-99 QDLAGAATDS
+99 QDLAGAATNS
-109 DAVKSLA
+109 DAAKSLA
-116 AAAEPSSDDS
+116 ATAEASSDDS
-126 EADALTYEDNT
+126 EVDALTYEDNT
-137 IYQYAKLMPSGY
+137 IYQYAKLMPNGY

-171 SVDGRWVNGLIVDYG
+171 SVDGRWVSGLIVDYG
-186 TDEIPAQLCEGSIY
+186 TDEVPAQLCEGSIY
-200 LYSVRFENKSISK
+200 LHSVRFENKSISK

-224 LYDVYLSGMAIGS
+224 LFDVYLSGMTIGA

-250 GLGYGEVTTIGS
+250 GLGYSEVTTIGS

-270 SGLRYTGLDKVVGL
+270 SGLGYTGLDKVVGL

-331 TTIETLGDGCF
+331 TTIETLGEGCF
-342 CGTDMSGG
+342 SGTDMSGG

-380 HVVLIYSDTFPKRNM
+380 HVVLINSDTFPKRNM

-413 QVWEGCNGCLPV
+413 QVWESCNGSLPV
-425 PVGEVLQEIEISHDP
+425 PVGEVLQKIEISRDP
-440 GKMTYEQGEKISL
+440 DKMTYGQGEKISL
-453 EGMNILFRY
+453 EGMNVLFRY
-462 SHSTVIRDYEELIKS
+462 SHSTAIRNYEELIKS
-477 GDGEYLTATPCDGD
+477 GDGECLAATPCDGD
-491 VFDESMNGQPIKLV
+491 VFDG
-505 YDDGYTRL
+505 
-513 VTYTTGSLKQAVYE
+513 
-527 YAKLMP
+527 
-533 SGCLYPCDADGNVTV
+533 
-548 EVDSDNP
+548 
-555 YKNSVGGKWVNHL
+555 
-568 IVADGVDEIPAGLC
+568 
-582 YESECLQSVRF
+582 
-593 EGSALSKI
+593 
-601 GKNAFYQCKNLTDIS
+601 
-616 LSGMSIGTIESGAF
+616 
-630 FECSS
+630 
-635 LTSLNIEEE
+635 
-644 VNIGE
+644 
-649 MGKGAFERSGLLST
+649 
-663 GLDKVSGLASL
+663 
-674 PENAYKDC
+674 
-682 KALTDTGLGK
+682 
-692 NKSITSIGANA
+692 
-703 FSGCESLTITG
+703 
-714 LEDNKKVKTLGDGCF
+714 
-729 SDTDMSDGLVLPYG
+729 
-743 SRIEELPSRAF
+743 
-754 YGTKLETVFLACD
+754 
-767 HAVLINTDTFPKR
+767 
-780 NMTVMV
+780 
-786 PAKMISKYSKGEPR
+786 
-800 QVWEKCNGCLPV
+800 
-812 PVGKVLQG
+812 
-820 IEISRDPDKM
+820 
-830 AYQPGEKISLEGMSV
+830 
-845 NFQYPH
+845 
-851 SLTISDYESL
+851 
-861 LTREMGEYLTATPC
+861 
-875 DGDVFDESM
+875 SM

-892 YDDGYTRLVTY
+892 YDDGFTRLVTY
-903 SKGSL
+903 SNGSL
-908 QQAAYEYAKLMPN
+908 RQGVYEYAKLMPN

-951 VTNLIVDYG
+951 VTNLIVDSG

-971 STNLRSVRFENNSIS
+971 STNLRSVRFENSSIS
-986 KIGLHA
+986 KIGMHA
-992 FYNCPNLTDIS
+992 FYNCSNLTDIS
-1003 LSGMTIGTI
+1003 LSGMSIGQI
-1012 GKEAFYGCRSLTS
+1012 GKEAFYGCKSLTS

-1036 MGEAAFARSGLVSTG
+1036 MSEAAFAKTGLVSTG
-1051 LDKVVGLTLI
+1051 LDKVVGLTSI
-1061 PTMAYERCEALT
+1061 PDRAYEYCEALT
-1073 DTGLDKNS
+1073 DTGLDKNT
-1081 SITSIGDCAFRYCS
+1081 SITSLGVCAFRGCS
-1095 SLATTGL
+1095 NLATTGL

-1110 LGHNC
+1110 LGHTC
-1115 FSGTDLSGG
+1115 FYGTDLSGG
-1124 LTLPYNSKIEELPKG
+1124 LTLPYNSKIEELPKK
-1139 AFDGTNLETV
+1139 AFYDTNLETV

-1179 KYANGHPK
+1179 KYSKGEPK
-1187 AVWERCN
+1187 QVWESCN

-1254 EYLKATPCDDDVFD
+1254 EYLTATPCDGDVFD

-1275 VKLVYDDGYSH
+1275 IKLVYDDGYSH

-1293 VLHLKKPASSPLT
+1293 TLQLKKPEPTSFQ
-1306 ISYVQANNRRGCKL
+1306 ISYAQTIDKGERKL

-1327 DVSGA
+1327 DVSSA
-1332 MTIDAGTEVTLDAG
+1332 MTIDAGAEVTLDAG
-1346 ALGMLNDNLT
+1346 SLGMLNDNLT
-1356 FKGWYDTETER
+1356 FKGWYDTESGE
-1367 YISKEAVYTFT
+1367 YVSKDAVYTFT
-1378 PDIDLFLEA
+1378 PDKDLSLEA

-1393 YAVHINDAQATDSSQ
+1393 YAVHVNDAQATDSSQ
-1408 DFAHLSVT
+1408 DFAHLSVI

-1425 ETVEVSAVTDNA
+1425 ETVKVSAVTDNA
-1437 QFLGWYLGEGDGA
+1437 LFLGWFLGEGDDA

-1462 VNEEDAPEHYDAY
+1462 VDEADAMVSEDKTDAR
-1475 GPKIEITP
+1475 IEITP
-1483 RYCAPQASVVLSVD
+1483 RYCAPQASVVLGVD

-1521 TVVAVPSPGYV
+1521 TVVAVPMPGYV

-1537 DARGNVVF
+1537 DALGNVVF

-1758 QSVKRGDEA
+1758 QSVKRGDKA

-1787 EVSPERTYI
+1787 EVSRERTYS
-1796 FKAEVDRHLVAR
+1796 FNAEVDRHLVAR

-1814 TILVNTDPYDSA
+1814 TILVNTDPSDSA

-1835 VDGNV
+1835 VDGKV
-1840 RAKDGDILTFTVR
+1840 RAKDGDILTFTMR
-1853 PKARPDNPEKTYRF
+1853 PKVRPDNPEKTYRF
-1867 VEWRETDAQGITIT
+1867 VEWRETDAQGITIA

-1893 NARIEAVMD
+1893 NARIEVVMD

-1923 KRGETASMVLEVPE
+1923 KRGETAGMVLEVPE
-1937 GERVTAEATPTE
+1937 GERVTAEATPSE

-1970 SSERSYSF
+1970 SSERSYTF

-2127 HWKDGSGKEYDTAE
+2127 HWKDDSGKEYDTAE

-2189 KLGETLHL
+2189 KLGETLTL

-2219 KHETSLV
+2219 KRETSLV

-2233 GHCVITAAFVPIDT
+2233 GRCVITAAFVPIDT

-2284 VFTGWYAADG
+2284 VFTGWYTADG
-2294 TFESTDAEFTCHQE
+2294 TFESADAEFTCHQE

-2318 AKSYEVDATTVV
+2318 TKSYEVDATTVI

-2405 CTVDV
+2405 YTVDV
-2410 SCEESLGT
+2410 SCEESMGT
-2418 VKGAGTYAAGQV
+2418 VEGAGAYAAGQV

-2436 AAEDTAFV
+2436 AVEDTAFV

-2497 YEAGD
+2497 YESGD

-2508 IASTGYSFAGWTD
+2508 IADTGYSFAGWTD
-2521 DKGETISENAD
+2521 DTGETVSENAD
-2532 CTVKVTGDAT
+2532 YTVKVTGDAT
-2542 YTATFK
+2542 YTATFA

-2553 VVLSASDDGVGT
+2553 VVLSASDDSVGT

-2570 SYQFGDTV
+2570 AYQFGDTV
-2578 ELNATPMGTK
+2578 ELNATSMGTK

-2614 LDKDMVEGLED
+2614 LDKDMVEGLDD
-2625 DTLELQAVFADPYE
+2625 DTLEIQAVFADPYE
-2639 VAVTGEVVVKDKASS
+2639 VTVTGEVVVKDKASS

-2663 SFAVGDQAEL
+2663 SFAVGDQVEL
-2673 TAVACMGYR
+2673 TAVAGMGYR
-2682 FVGWSTDKGGT
+2682 FVGWSTDKEGT

-2850 GLPVGATPVI
+2850 GMPVGATPVI

-2980 VDPETAS
+2980 VNPETAS
-2987 VATDGKATLSATPD
+2987 VATDGKVTLSATPD

-3055 KAAAPELLAQPQD
+3055 KAAAPEVLAQPQD

-3073 GDQVELSFAAEAGRN
+3073 GDPVELSVAAEAGRN

-3102 VRLSYQWYR
+3102 VKLGYQWYR

-3116 GKAVALKGET
+3116 GKAVPLKGET
-3126 GETLSIAQLD
+3126 GETLSIAQLG
-3136 SDGEG
+3136 SDNEG

-3163 TVSIVPREALVFNG
+3163 TVSIAPREALVFNG

-3184 AHDDYRVVIAGAKG
+3184 AHDDYRVVIAGARG
-3198 GKAPYTYNLDEVEV
+3198 GKAPYVYNLDEVEV
-3212 PEGMQLRQADDGTG
+3212 PEGMRLTQADDGTG
-3226 ALVLSGMPAATGAF
+3226 ALVLSGVPSATGVC
-3240 RFKIACTDDLGDKR
+3240 RFKIRCTDDLGNKR

-3274 SFTYNATAQTPELSG
+3274 SFTYNATAQAPELSG
-3289 VPEGCEDDVK
+3289 VPEGCEDNVAI
-3299 VTYVGTGDTRYSS
+3299 TYVGTGDTHYSS
-3312 DKAPMNAGT
+3312 DQAPVDAGT
-3321 YRAVATLDANGYMGN
+3321 YRALATLDANGYVGN
-3336 ARCDFVIER
+3336 ASCDFVIEK

-3360 GARHGAAVVV
+3360 GARHGATVAV
-3370 ADLDASAYSVTY
+3370 AGLDASAYSVTY

-3387 TSYGPTALEPC
+3387 TSYGPTALEPR
-3398 DSGSYRVTVKVN
+3398 DSGNYRVTVKVN
-3410 DPNYQGKKA
+3410 DPNYQGKKS
-3419 AEFSIAKASQTITG
+3419 AEFSIAKASQVITG
-3433 TMTYSG
+3433 TTNYSG

-3448 DNVAQ
+3448 DNTAQ
-3453 TPVSFELVDSADDDA
+3453 TPVSFELVDSADDGA
-3468 SPISIKGRCAT
+3468 NPISIRGRCAT

-3487 VVAHAKA
+3487 VVVHAKA

-3556 KSPAGEYQIDATVAD
+3556 KSPAGEYQIDAAVAD

-3578 EPGTLTVK
+3578 DPGTLTVK

-3610 VEGGDAALSA
+3610 VEGGDATLSA

-3635 VGSDEAVDLDIS
+3635 VGSDEAIDLDIS

-3665 KVAFEFAKADVPRV
+3665 KVTFEFAKADVPRV
-3679 VAQPQYVSAHEGD
+3679 VAQPQDASAHEGN

-3701 AGENVANHAASFTG
+3701 AGENVANHAASSTG
-3715 SAAEIEFSYQWF
+3715 SAAEIELSYQWF
-3727 RMVNG
+3727 RMVDG

-3747 ADLDDEQA
+3747 SDLDDEQA

-3762 TQRYL
+3762 TQHYL
-3767 GTEVRSDSDHAVVS
+3767 GTEKQADSDCASVS
-3781 VVPWDTL
+3781 VIAWDTL

-3797 ASARSTYLATV
+3797 ASAHSTYLATI

-3820 TWDETKLPDGLK
+3820 AWDETKLPDGLK
-3832 LSRTSGGLTLSGA
+3832 LSRTSGGLTLSGT
-3845 PSKTGVFAFEIT
+3845 PSKTGVSAFDIT
-3857 CADARGEA
+3857 CTDARGE
-3865 VTAHFALVVQA
+3865 TATARFALVVQA
-3876 KRVTLTFADGDFTF
+3876 KRVKLAFADGDFTYS
-3890 NGAPQAPEVSGA
+3890 GAPQAPEVTGA

-3922 SSTEAPTNAGTYR
+3922 SSTEAPTDAGTYR

-3949 VCEFEIAPAKLK
+3949 ACEFEIASAKLT
-3961 VKVNDAERFEGE
+3961 VKVDDAERYEGE

-3997 DADESSPAGKY
+3997 DADENSPAGEY
-4008 QIGATVTDPN
+4008 QIGANVADPN
-4018 FDVEVVPGTLT
+4018 FDVVVVPGTLT

-4048 PDNPDPDNPDPDR
+4048 PDPDQ
-4061 PDPDPNPDNP
+4061 PDPDPNP

-4083 DPNPDNPDPGKPD
+4083 A
-4096 PDPKPDPDQPNP
+4096 PKPDP
-4108 DNPDPDKP
+4108 DNPDPDPSPDPDKP
-4116 EPDNPDKPERFEVTT
+4116 GPDNPDVPVNYEVTVK
-4131 RAVNGSVDNASITV
+4131 AVNGSVDNGSITV
-4145 DAGGNATLSATP
+4145 AAGESVAIAATP

-4164 RVTVAENDSDKGVNL
+4164 RVTVAEAGSDTAVDL

-4184 EGGAYEVTLSGVT
+4184 KGGAYEVTLSGVA

-4212 MVIAQPQDT
+4212 KVIAQPQDA
-4221 SAHEGDSAVL
+4221 SAHEGDAVVL
-4231 SVAAEAGKGVLDHA
+4231 TVAAEAGKGVADHA
-4245 SSSTGSAA
+4245 ESSTGSAA
-4253 DVELSY
+4253 DVELFY
-4259 QWFRMVDGETVALEG
+4259 QWFRMVDGEAVALEG
-4274 ETGETLFI
+4274 ETGETLLI

-4296 ITQRYLGTETQ
+4296 INQRYLGTETQ

-4331 AARAHNAYRVTIA
+4331 AARAHSAYRVTIA

-4356 WDESDLPDGF
+4356 WDEADLPDGF

-4394 DAQGETVTAHFVLVV
+4394 DAQGETVTVHFVLVV

-4444 LRIRYYGTDGTYYS
+4444 LRVRYYGTGGTHYS

-4464 DAGTYRV
+4464 DAGTYRA
-4471 VATLRSNGYIGAASR
+4471 VATLRSDGYIGAASR

-4496 VKVDDAERYEGEANP
+4496 VKVDDAERFEGEANP
-4511 AFTSSLESAVDTSGV
+4511 AFTSSLESVVDTSGV

-4551 SNFDVTVEPGALTVK
+4551 PNFDVEVEPGTLTVK
-4566 KKQGPVN
+4566 KKQEPVN

-4580 GPDPDQ
+4580 GPDPDK

-4612 PDQPDKPEPGK
+4612 PGKPEPGK
-4623 PEPDKPGTPDSDQS
+4623 PGSPDSDQS
-4637 DSKDPAKPGSS
+4637 DSKDPTKPSSS

-4686 TVAVAVGAV
+4686 AVAVAAGAV

>member
-1 MNRITAALYRFLVVY
+1 MNRITAALHRFLVVY

-29 PSTAYADDS
+29 PSTAYADDTE
-38 SALAVESEAQEAD
+38 ALAVENEAQETD
-51 SGSDTDADAVDDT
+51 SDSDADAKASYSA
-64 SSANEGSSSAASDS
+64 SSSDEGSSSTSSDQ
-78 TDSSQDK
+78 TNNAQDK

-90 TNTLASSLV
+90 TSTSTSSLA
-99 QDLAGAATDS
+99 QDLSSPATDS
-109 DAVKSLA
+109 DAAKTSPA
-116 AAAEPSSDDS
+116 TAEPPSDDS
-126 EADALTYEDNT
+126 EVDALVYEDPVVCE
-137 IYQYAKLMPSGY
+137 YAKLMPNGY
-149 VYPCDPDGN
+149 AYPCDAGGS
-158 IVVKIDESKPYKN
+158 VTVEIDENDPNEN
-171 SVDGRWVNGLIVDYG
+171 SVDGKLVTNLIVDYG
-186 TDEIPAQLCEGSIY
+186 VDGVPGYICEYSSN
-200 LYSVRFENKSISK
+200 LRSVRFENSSISS
-213 IGRNA
+213 IGLHA
-218 FYGCSS
+218 FSGCSNLADIS
-224 LYDVYLSGMAIGS
+224 FSGMTIGG
-237 IESGA
+237 IGTEAFSGC
-242 FFGCRSLG
+242 GSLTS
-250 GLGYGEVTTIGS
+250 LNINDVATIGS
-262 MGEGAFAW
+262 MDDAAFAW
-270 SGLRYTGLDKVVGL
+270 SGLRSTGLDKVVGL
-284 TSLPESAYSGCNQL
+284 SSIPENAYNGCSAL
-298 TDTGLDKNTS
+298 TDTGLGGNTS

-313 ADAFKNCS
+313 VNAFKNCS
-321 RLATTGLESN
+321 RLATTGLENN
-331 TTIETLGDGCF
+331 TTIKTLREGCF
-342 CGTDMSGG
+342 SGTNMSGG
-350 LALPLNSK
+350 LTLPLYSK
-358 IEELPNRAFSG
+358 
-369 TNLEDVYLGCN
+369 
-380 HVVLIYSDTFPKRNM
+380 
-395 TVKVPAAM
+395 
-403 MSQYS
+403 
-408 SGRPK
+408 
-413 QVWEGCNGCLPV
+413 
-425 PVGEVLQEIEISHDP
+425 
-440 GKMTYEQGEKISL
+440 
-453 EGMNILFRY
+453 
-462 SHSTVIRDYEELIKS
+462 
-477 GDGEYLTATPCDGD
+477 
-491 VFDESMNGQPIKLV
+491 
-505 YDDGYTRL
+505 
-513 VTYTTGSLKQAVYE
+513 
-527 YAKLMP
+527 
-533 SGCLYPCDADGNVTV
+533 
-548 EVDSDNP
+548 
-555 YKNSVGGKWVNHL
+555 
-568 IVADGVDEIPAGLC
+568 
-582 YESECLQSVRF
+582 
-593 EGSALSKI
+593 
-601 GKNAFYQCKNLTDIS
+601 
-616 LSGMSIGTIESGAF
+616 
-630 FECSS
+630 
-635 LTSLNIEEE
+635 
-644 VNIGE
+644 
-649 MGKGAFERSGLLST
+649 
-663 GLDKVSGLASL
+663 
-674 PENAYKDC
+674 
-682 KALTDTGLGK
+682 
-692 NKSITSIGANA
+692 
-703 FSGCESLTITG
+703 
-714 LEDNKKVKTLGDGCF
+714 
-729 SDTDMSDGLVLPYG
+729 
-743 SRIEELPSRAF
+743 IEELPSRAF
-754 YGTKLETVFLACD
+754 YGSKLETVYFGCD
-767 HAVLINTDTFPKR
+767 HVVLINSTTFPKQ

-786 PAKMISKYSKGEPR
+786 PAKMVSQYASGRPKE
-800 QVWEKCNGCLPV
+800 VWESCNGSLPV
-812 PVGKVLQG
+812 PVGKMLQK
-820 IEISRDPDKM
+820 IKVSRDPDKM
-830 AYQPGEKISLEGMSV
+830 AYQQGDTISLEGMSV
-845 NFQYPH
+845 TFQYPH
-851 SLTISDYESL
+851 STMDSDYEAL
-861 LTREMGEYLTATPC
+861 IKDELGEYLTATPC

-892 YDDGYTRLVTY
+892 YDDGYTRLVAY
-903 SKGSL
+903 SKDNL

-930 GNLTVEIDENNPREN
+930 GNLTVEIDENSPREN

-971 STNLRSVRFENNSIS
+971 STNLRSVRFENSSIS

-992 FYNCPNLTDIS
+992 FYNCPDLTDIS

-1012 GKEAFYGCRSLTS
+1012 GKEAFYGCKSLTS
-1025 LNINE
+1025 LNISE
-1030 TATIGS
+1030 TTTISS
-1036 MGEAAFARSGLVSTG
+1036 MGYAAFADSGLVATG
-1051 LDKVVGLTLI
+1051 LDKVVGLTSI
-1061 PTMAYERCEALT
+1061 PDRAYEGCKALT
-1073 DTGLDKNS
+1073 DTGLDKNT
-1081 SITSIGDCAFRYCS
+1081 SITAIGVCAFRFCS
-1095 SLATTGL
+1095 NLATTGL

-1110 LGHNC
+1110 LGHTC
-1115 FSGTDLSGG
+1115 FYGTDLSGG
-1124 LTLPYNSKIEELPKG
+1124 LTLPYNSKIEELPEK
-1139 AFDGTNLETV
+1139 AFGSTNLETV
-1149 FLGCNH
+1149 FFGCNH

-1170 VMVPAKMIS
+1170 VMVPAKMIP

-1194 GCLPVPVGKVLKN
+1194 GCLPVPVGKVLEN

-1212 DPDNM
+1212 DPNNM
-1217 VYEPGETISLEGMS
+1217 TYETGETISLEGMNI
-1231 VELDYPHS
+1231 ELDYPHS
-1239 VSIWNYEALIKEELG
+1239 VSIWDYEALIQEELG
-1254 EYLKATPCDDDVFD
+1254 EYLTATPRDGDVFD

-1293 VLHLKKPASSPLT
+1293 TLQLKKPTPTSFQ
-1306 ISYVQANNRRGCKL
+1306 ISYAQKIDKGERKL

-1327 DVSGA
+1327 DVSGTI
-1332 MTIDAGTEVTLDAG
+1332 TIDAGAEVTLDAG
-1346 ALGMLNDNLT
+1346 ALGMLNDNIT
-1356 FKGWYDTETER
+1356 FKGWYDTESGK
-1367 YISKEAVYTFT
+1367 YISKEPVYTFT
-1378 PDIDLFLEA
+1378 PDKDLSLEA

-1425 ETVEVSAVTDNA
+1425 ETVDLSAATDNA
-1437 QFLGWYLGEGDGA
+1437 LFLGWYLGEGDDA

-1462 VNEEDAPEHYDAY
+1462 VDKADAIVSEDKTDAR
-1475 GPKIEITP
+1475 IEITP
-1483 RYCAPQASVVLSVD
+1483 RYCALQASVVLSVD

-1521 TVVAVPSPGYV
+1521 TVVAVPMPGYV

-1537 DARGNVVF
+1537 DALGNVVF

-1569 ATDPAESLAALKAA
+1569 ATGPDESLVALKAA

-1591 AVLATIYGL
+1591 AVLATMYGL

-1640 DHKKPH
+1640 DHKKP
-1646 DPDKPH
+1646 KPH

-1671 TGGGFHYEGTVA
+1671 TGGGIHYEGTVA

-1699 QDGVEV
+1699 EDGVEV
-1705 STSPVKTMTITD
+1705 STSPLKTMTITD
-1717 LTPEIV
+1717 LTPEVV

-1729 EKDVD
+1729 EKKVE
-1734 ITAVAEADGV
+1734 ITAVAEADGI

-1758 QSVKRGDEA
+1758 QSITRCDQA

-1787 EVSPERTYI
+1787 EVSPERTYT

-1814 TILVNTDPYDSA
+1814 TILVNTDPLDSA

-1835 VDGNV
+1835 VDGKV
-1840 RAKDGDILTFTVR
+1840 RAKDGDILTFTMR
-1853 PKARPDNPEKTYRF
+1853 PKVRPDNPEKTYRF
-1867 VEWRETDAQGITIT
+1867 VEWRETDAQGITIA

-1902 GRDTHTVRAEADPL
+1902 DRDTHTVRAEADPL

-1923 KRGETASMVLEVPE
+1923 KRGETAGMVLEVPE
-1937 GERVTAEATPTE
+1937 GERMTAEATPSE

-1970 SSERSYSF
+1970 SSERSYTF

-2058 LEFYPEDVE
+2058 LEFYPEDAE

-2121 DGYRFD
+2121 DGYRFE
-2127 HWKDGSGKEYDTAE
+2127 HWKDDSGKEYDTAE

-2189 KLGETLHL
+2189 KLGETLAL

-2219 KHETSLV
+2219 KHETSLI

-2233 GHCVITAAFVPIDT
+2233 GHCVITAAFVPIDA

-2261 KASRI
+2261 KASRV

-2284 VFTGWYAADG
+2284 VFTGWYTADG
-2294 TFESTDAEFTCHQE
+2294 TFESADAEFTCHQE

-2318 AKSYEVDATTVV
+2318 AKSYVVDATTVV
-2330 DSGTGSLVESSAAG
+2330 DSGTGSLVESSSAG

-2362 HALSGYAFEYWADA
+2362 HTLSGFAFEYWADA

-2405 CTVDV
+2405 YTVDV
-2410 SCEESLGT
+2410 SCEESMGT

-2430 VTVRAV
+2430 VTVHAI
-2436 AAEDTAFV
+2436 AAEGTSFV

-2497 YEAGD
+2497 YESGD

-2508 IASTGYSFAGWTD
+2508 IANTGYSFAGWTD
-2521 DKGETISENAD
+2521 DKGEAVSENAD
-2532 CTVKVTGDAT
+2532 YTVKVTGDAT
-2542 YTATFK
+2542 YTATFT
-2548 PKSYQ
+2548 PQSYQ
-2553 VVLSASDDGVGT
+2553 VVLSASDDGVGI

-2578 ELNATPMGTK
+2578 ELNATSMGTK
-2588 RFVGWYVLDAEGN
+2588 RFVGWYVLDTEGN

-2625 DTLELQAVFADPYE
+2625 DTLDIQAVFADPYE
-2639 VAVTGEVVVKDKASS
+2639 VTVSGEVVVKDKASS

-2663 SFAVGDQAEL
+2663 SFAVGDQVEL
-2673 TAVACMGYR
+2673 TAVAGMGYR
-2682 FVGWSTDKGGT
+2682 FVGWSTDKEGT
-2693 SIVETAAVLD
+2693 SIVETATTLD

-2749 DRGDMFMAIAIPWK
+2749 DRGDMYMAIAIPWK

-2812 DAGFSMVALGTGGS
+2812 GAGFSMVALGTGSS

-2850 GLPVGATPVI
+2850 GLPVGFTPVI

-2890 HVEGSSE
+2890 HVEGSFE

-2924 YVFDGWYARNDD
+2924 YVFDGWYTRNDD

-2966 APKYKVTARAVNGS
+2966 APRYKVTAQAVNGS

-2987 VATDGKATLSATPD
+2987 VATDGKVTLSATPD

-3013 EAGEDG
+3013 KAGEDG

-3047 QKVTFEFA
+3047 QQVTFEFA
-3055 KAAAPELLAQPQD
+3055 KAAAPKVLAQPQD

-3073 GDQVELSFAAEAGRN
+3073 GDPVELSVAAEAGRN
-3088 VRVHAAVSSGSAAD
+3088 VRAHAAVSSGSAAD
-3102 VRLSYQWYR
+3102 VMLSYQWYR
-3111 VSDDG
+3111 VTADG
-3116 GKAVALKGET
+3116 GKSVALKGET
-3126 GETLSIAQLD
+3126 GEILSIAQLD
-3136 SDGEG
+3136 SEG

-3155 TKTDTEHA
+3155 TKTDTKHA

-3184 AHDDYRVVIAGAKG
+3184 AHDEYRAQIAGATG
-3198 GKAPYTYNLDEVEV
+3198 GKAPYAYNLDDVEV
-3212 PEGMQLRQADDGTG
+3212 PEGMRLTLADDGSG
-3226 ALVLSGMPAATGAF
+3226 ALVLSGVPAATGVC
-3240 RFKIACTDDLGDKR
+3240 RFKISCTDDLGNKR
-3254 AAHFVL
+3254 VAHFVL

-3266 APLAFEGQ
+3266 PSLAFEGQ
-3274 SFTYNATAQTPELSG
+3274 SFVYNATAQAPELSG

-3299 VTYVGTGDTRYSS
+3299 LTYVGTGDTHYSS
-3312 DKAPMNAGT
+3312 DQAPVDAGT
-3321 YRAVATLDANGYMGN
+3321 YRAVVTLDAKGYVGN
-3336 ARCDFVIER
+3336 ASCDFTIEK

-3360 GARHGAAVVV
+3360 GARHGATVAV
-3370 ADLDASAYSVTY
+3370 AGFDTSAYSVTY

-3398 DSGSYRVTVKVN
+3398 DSGSYRVTVKVT
-3410 DPNYQGKKA
+3410 DPNYQGKKSS
-3419 AEFSIAKASQTITG
+3419 EFSIAKASQVITG
-3433 TMTYSG
+3433 MTSYSG

-3468 SPISIKGRCAT
+3468 SPVSIKGRCAT
-3479 VKAAGAAR
+3479 VKAAGTVH
-3487 VVAHAKA
+3487 VVAHAAA

-3503 VELAVTVAPAQL
+3503 VELTVSVAPAQL

-3526 GQANPEFTSSL
+3526 GQKNPEFTSSL

-3545 VKVTYFCSANK
+3545 VKVTYFCSANE
-3556 KSPAGEYQIDATVAD
+3556 KSPAGEYQIDAAVAD
-3571 PNFDVAV
+3571 PNYDVAV
-3578 EPGTLTVK
+3578 DPGTLTVK
-3586 KKPERYKVTA
+3586 KKPEHYKVTA
-3596 KAVNGSVDNASVTV
+3596 KAVNGSVDNASVSV
-3610 VEGGDAALSA
+3610 VEGGDAILSA

-3628 ERVTVSE
+3628 ERVTVAQA
-3635 VGSDEAVDLDIS
+3635 GSDATVDLDIS

-3660 ITASQ
+3660 VTASQ
-3665 KVAFEFAKADVPRV
+3665 EVTFEFAKADVPRV
-3679 VAQPQYVSAHEGD
+3679 LAQPQDVSAHEGE

-3701 AGENVANHAASFTG
+3701 AGENVLERADASTG
-3715 SAAEIEFSYQWF
+3715 SASDVEISYQWF
-3727 RMVNG
+3727 RMTDG
-3732 KAVALEGET
+3732 KFVALEGET

-3747 ADLDDEQA
+3747 SDLDDEQA

-3767 GTEVRSDSDHAVVS
+3767 GTEVQTDSDHAVVS

-3788 VFNGDVLPA
+3788 VFNGDVLLA
-3797 ASARSTYLATV
+3797 ACAHDTYRATI
-3808 AGAAGGKAPYEY
+3808 AGASGGKAPYEY
-3820 TWDETKLPDGLK
+3820 TWDETKLPSGLK
-3832 LSRTSGGLTLSGA
+3832 LSRTSAGLTLSGT
-3845 PSKTGVFAFEIT
+3845 PSKTGVSAFDIT
-3857 CADARGEA
+3857 CTDARGET
-3865 VTAHFALVVQA
+3865 VTARFALVVQA
-3876 KRVTLTFADGDFTF
+3876 KRVTLAFADGDFTYS
-3890 NGAPQAPEVSGA
+3890 GAPQAPEVTGA

-3917 GSTHY
+3917 GSTQY
-3922 SSTEAPTNAGTYR
+3922 SSTEAPTDAGTYR

-3949 VCEFEIAPAKLK
+3949 ACEFE
-3961 VKVNDAERFEGE
+3961 
-3973 ANPAF
+3973 
-3978 TSTLESAVD
+3978 
-3987 TSGVKVEYSC
+3987 
-3997 DADESSPAGKY
+3997 
-4008 QIGATVTDPN
+4008 
-4018 FDVEVVPGTLT
+4018 
-4029 VKKKQEPVD
+4029 
-4038 PDPVVPDPDN
+4038 
-4048 PDNPDPDNPDPDR
+4048 
-4061 PDPDPNPDNP
+4061 
-4071 DPDNPDPDNPEP
+4071 
-4083 DPNPDNPDPGKPD
+4083 
-4096 PDPKPDPDQPNP
+4096 
-4108 DNPDPDKP
+4108 
-4116 EPDNPDKPERFEVTT
+4116 
-4131 RAVNGSVDNASITV
+4131 
-4145 DAGGNATLSATP
+4145 
-4157 DEGCYLE
+4157 
-4164 RVTVAENDSDKGVNL
+4164 
-4179 DISDY
+4179 
-4184 EGGAYEVTLSGVT
+4184 
-4197 ASQEVTFE
+4197 
-4205 FAKADAP
+4205 
-4212 MVIAQPQDT
+4212 
-4221 SAHEGDSAVL
+4221 
-4231 SVAAEAGKGVLDHA
+4231 
-4245 SSSTGSAA
+4245 
-4253 DVELSY
+4253 
-4259 QWFRMVDGETVALEG
+4259 
-4274 ETGETLFI
+4274 
-4282 ENLDDDCAG
+4282 
-4291 EYFCR
+4291 
-4296 ITQRYLGTETQ
+4296 
-4307 ADSDR
+4307 
-4312 AVVSV
+4312 
-4317 VPRDALV
+4317 
-4324 FNGGLLP
+4324 
-4331 AARAHNAYRVTIA
+4331 
-4344 GAAGGESPYEYT
+4344 
-4356 WDESDLPDGF
+4356 
-4366 KLTRAAG
+4366 
-4373 GLMLSGTPS
+4373 
-4382 KAGVFSFDVTCK
+4382 
-4394 DAQGETVTAHFVLVV
+4394 
-4409 QAKRVELA
+4409 
-4417 FEGGSFVY
+4417 
-4425 SGDAQAPEVTGVP
+4425 
-4438 KACEGD
+4438 
-4444 LRIRYYGTDGTYYS
+4444 
-4458 SSEAPT
+4458 
-4464 DAGTYRV
+4464 
-4471 VATLRSNGYIGAASR
+4471 
-4486 KFKITPAKLK
+4486 ITPAKLT
-4496 VKVDDAERYEGEANP
+4496 VKVDDAERFEGEANP

-4526 KVEYSCDADESSPAG
+4526 KVEYICDADESSPAG
-4541 EYKIGATVTD
+4541 EYQIDATVTD
-4551 SNFDVTVEPGALTVK
+4551 PNFDVEVEPGTLTVKKKQEPVDPDPDNPDPDQPDKPDPDQPDPGNPDPDNPDNPDPDNPDPDHPDPDPNPDNPDPDNPEPDNPDPNPDPDNPDPDNPEPDDPNKPERIKVTAKAVNGSVDNGSITVAAGESVTIVATPDEGCYLERVTVAEAGSDKAVDLDVSDYEGGAYEITLSGVATSQEVTFEFAKADAPNVIVQPQDASAHEGDAVVLSVAAEAGKGVADHASSSTGSAAEVELSYQWLHMVDGEAVALGGETGETLLIENLDDYCAGEYFCRVTQRYLGTEAQVESDRAVVSVVPRDALVFNGGLLPVARAHSTYRATISGAAGGEAPYEYAWDDAKLPDGFKLTRTAGGLTLSGVPSKAGVSTFDITCKDAQDKTVTAHFVLVVQAKRVELAFAGGDFVYSGDAQAPEVTGVPKACEGDLRVRYYGTGGTHCSSSEAPTDAGTYRAVATLRSNGYIGAASRKFKIAPTKLKVKVDDAERFEGEMNPAFTSSLKSSADISGVKVEYSCVADESSPAGEYQIEATVTDPNFDVTVEPGTLTVK
-4566 KKQGPVN
+4566 KQEPVN
-4573 PDPDKPD
+4573 PDPVVPDPDKPE
-4580 GPDPDQ
+4580 PDQ
-4586 PDKPE
+4586 PDQPDPGKPG

-4603 DPDNPDKPE
+4603 DPENPDKPE
-4612 PDQPDKPEPGK
+4612 PDNPSKPEP
-4623 PEPDKPGTPDSDQS
+4623 EKPGTPDSDQP
-4637 DSKDPAKPGSS
+4637 DSKDPTKPGSS
-4648 DDSAADKTK
+4648 DDSAADKAK
-4657 ANGAENSG
+4657 ASGAENSG
-4665 QKASSKSSAQQ
+4665 KKESSKSSAQQ
-4676 LADTGDKAPL
+4676 LADTGDRAPL
-4686 TVAVAVGAV
+4686 AVAVAAGAV
-4695 ALIALGLELLR
+4695 ALVALGLELLR
-4706 RRHPGA
+4706 RRRSDA

>member
-16 LSVAMVVTSIPLA
+16 LSIAMVVTSIPLA
-29 PSTAYADDS
+29 PRSAYADDAG
-38 SALAVESEAQEAD
+38 ALAVESEAQEAD
-51 SGSDTDADAVDDT
+51 SDVASEDDAAD
-64 SSANEGSSSAASDS
+64 SGSSSDEN
-78 TDSSQDK
+78 
-85 SSSSD
+85 SSSTPSD
-90 TNTLASSLV
+90 QTNNVQDESPDTTADTPASSLA
-99 QDLAGAATDS
+99 QDLADAATNS
-109 DAVKSLA
+109 DAAKSSA
-116 AAAEPSSDDS
+116 ATSEPSSDDS
-126 EADALTYEDNT
+126 EVDALTDEDST

-149 VYPCDPDGN
+149 VYPCDSDGN
-158 IVVKIDESKPYKN
+158 IAVKIDESKPYKN
-171 SVDGRWVNGLIVDYG
+171 SVDGRWVSGLIVDYG
-186 TDEIPAQLCEGSIY
+186 TDEVPAQLCEGSIY
-200 LYSVRFENKSISK
+200 LLSVRFENKSISK

-224 LYDVYLSGMAIGS
+224 LFDADLSGMTIGS

-250 GLGYGEVTTIGS
+250 GLGISEVTTIGS
-262 MGEGAFAW
+262 MGKGAFAW
-270 SGLRYTGLDKVVGL
+270 SGLAYTGLDKVVGL

-331 TTIETLGDGCF
+331 TTIETLGEGCF

-358 IEELPNRAFSG
+358 IEELPNRAFSD
-369 TNLEDVYLGCN
+369 TNLEDVYLGCS
-380 HVVLIYSDTFPKRNM
+380 HVVLINSDTFPKRNM

-413 QVWEGCNGCLPV
+413 QVWESCNGSLPV
-425 PVGEVLQEIEISHDP
+425 PVGEVLQKIEISRDP
-440 GKMTYEQGEKISL
+440 DKMTYGQGEKISL
-453 EGMNILFRY
+453 EGMNVLFRY
-462 SHSTVIRDYEELIKS
+462 SHSTAIRNYEELIKS
-477 GDGEYLTATPCDGD
+477 GDGECLAATPCDGD
-491 VFDESMNGQPIKLV
+491 VFDG
-505 YDDGYTRL
+505 
-513 VTYTTGSLKQAVYE
+513 
-527 YAKLMP
+527 
-533 SGCLYPCDADGNVTV
+533 
-548 EVDSDNP
+548 
-555 YKNSVGGKWVNHL
+555 
-568 IVADGVDEIPAGLC
+568 
-582 YESECLQSVRF
+582 
-593 EGSALSKI
+593 
-601 GKNAFYQCKNLTDIS
+601 
-616 LSGMSIGTIESGAF
+616 
-630 FECSS
+630 
-635 LTSLNIEEE
+635 
-644 VNIGE
+644 
-649 MGKGAFERSGLLST
+649 
-663 GLDKVSGLASL
+663 
-674 PENAYKDC
+674 
-682 KALTDTGLGK
+682 
-692 NKSITSIGANA
+692 
-703 FSGCESLTITG
+703 
-714 LEDNKKVKTLGDGCF
+714 
-729 SDTDMSDGLVLPYG
+729 
-743 SRIEELPSRAF
+743 
-754 YGTKLETVFLACD
+754 
-767 HAVLINTDTFPKR
+767 
-780 NMTVMV
+780 
-786 PAKMISKYSKGEPR
+786 
-800 QVWEKCNGCLPV
+800 
-812 PVGKVLQG
+812 
-820 IEISRDPDKM
+820 
-830 AYQPGEKISLEGMSV
+830 
-845 NFQYPH
+845 
-851 SLTISDYESL
+851 
-861 LTREMGEYLTATPC
+861 
-875 DGDVFDESM
+875 SM

-892 YDDGYTRLVTY
+892 YDDGYTHLVAY
-903 SKGSL
+903 SKGNL
-908 QQAAYEYAKLMPN
+908 QQAACEYAKFMPN
-921 YYLYPCDAN
+921 YYLYPCDAD

-951 VTNLIVDYG
+951 VTNLIIDSG

-971 STNLRSVRFENNSIS
+971 STNLRSVRFENSSIS
-986 KIGLHA
+986 KIGMHA

-1003 LSGMTIGTI
+1003 LSGMTIGAI
-1012 GKEAFYGCRSLTS
+1012 GKEAFFGCRSLTS

-1030 TATIGS
+1030 TTTIGS
-1036 MGEAAFARSGLVSTG
+1036 MGYAAFADSGLVSTG
-1051 LDKVVGLTLI
+1051 LDKVVGLASI
-1061 PTMAYERCEALT
+1061 PDRAYDGCKALT
-1073 DTGLDKNS
+1073 DTGLDKNT
-1081 SITSIGDCAFRYCS
+1081 SITSIGVCAFRHCS

-1110 LGHNC
+1110 LGHTC
-1115 FSGTDLSGG
+1115 FYGADLSGG
-1124 LTLPYNSKIEELPKG
+1124 LTLPHNSKIEELPEK
-1139 AFDGTNLETV
+1139 AFYDTNLETV

-1155 AVLINTDTFPKYNMT
+1155 VVLINNDTFPNRNMT
-1170 VMVPAKMIS
+1170 VLVPAKMIS
-1179 KYANGHPK
+1179 KYSKGEPK

-1207 VEISC
+1207 VEISR
-1212 DPDNM
+1212 DPNNM
-1217 VYEPGETISLEGMS
+1217 TYEPGDTISLEGMS

-1254 EYLKATPCDDDVFD
+1254 EYLTATPCDGSVFD

-1275 VKLVYDDGYSH
+1275 VRLVYDDGYSY
-1286 FETQTKG
+1286 FETQTMG
-1293 VLHLKKPASSPLT
+1293 TLQLKKPEPTSFQ
-1306 ISYVQANNRRGCKL
+1306 ISYAQTIDKGERKL

-1332 MTIDAGTEVTLDAG
+1332 MTIDAGAEITLDAG
-1346 ALGMLNDNLT
+1346 ALGMFNDNLT
-1356 FKGWYDTETER
+1356 FKGWYDTESGKR
-1367 YISKEAVYTFT
+1367 VSKDAVYTLT
-1378 PDIDLFLEA
+1378 PDKDLSLEA

-1416 AQNCYRNAG
+1416 AQNCYRNAD
-1425 ETVEVSAVTDNA
+1425 ETVEVSAATDNA
-1437 QFLGWYLGEGDGA
+1437 LFLGWYLGEGDDA

-1462 VNEEDAPEHYDAY
+1462 VDKADAIVSEDKTDAR
-1475 GPKIEITP
+1475 IEITP

-1507 QFLST
+1507 QFFST

-1521 TVVAVPSPGYV
+1521 TVVAVPTPGYV

-1537 DARGNVVF
+1537 DALGNIVF
-1545 TGDDGPSYTFVL
+1545 TGDDGPSYTFML

-1591 AVLATIYGL
+1591 AVVATIYGL

-1671 TGGGFHYEGTVA
+1671 AGGGFHYEGTVA
-1683 TLEAV
+1683 TLEAI

-1744 QADFSTGCTASPVK
+1744 QADFSTGCAASPVK
-1758 QSVKRGDEA
+1758 QSVRRGDEA

-1814 TILVNTDPYDSA
+1814 TILVNTDPFDSA

-1835 VDGNV
+1835 VDGKV
-1840 RAKDGDILTFTVR
+1840 RAKDGDILTFTMR
-1853 PKARPDNPEKTYRF
+1853 PKVRPDNPEKTYRF

-1902 GRDTHTVRAEADPL
+1902 GRDTHVVRAEADPL

-1923 KRGETASMVLEVPE
+1923 KRGEAAGMILEVPE
-1937 GERVTAEATPTE
+1937 GERVTAEATPSE

-1958 SNGGSDATSTLV
+1958 SNGGSDTTSTLV
-1970 SSERSYSF
+1970 SSERSYTF

-2003 AAMAGKYLVHG
+2003 AAMAGKYMVHG

-2058 LEFYPEDVE
+2058 LEFYPEDTE

-2098 GHPGASSV
+2098 GHLGASSV
-2106 TCGYGDTVML
+2106 TCGYGDTVVL

-2127 HWKDGSGKEYDTAE
+2127 HWKDDSGKEYDTAE

-2181 VKPTTDKF
+2181 VKPTTDQF

-2206 FRGWYVNGRLKSL
+2206 FWGWYVNGHLKSA
-2219 KHETSLV
+2219 KRETTLV

-2233 GHCVITAAFVPIDT
+2233 GRCVITAAFVPIDT

-2284 VFTGWYAADG
+2284 VFTGWYTADG
-2294 TFESTDAEFTCHQE
+2294 TFESADAEFTCHQE
-2308 RSHVHVARFM
+2308 RSHVHVAHFM

-2330 DSGTGSLVESSAAG
+2330 DSGTGSLVESNTAG

-2376 SGAVVSRD
+2376 SGAVVSRS

-2393 DTTLQAVFSAKQ
+2393 DTTLRAVFSAKQ
-2405 CTVDV
+2405 YKVDV
-2410 SCEESLGT
+2410 SCEESMGT
-2418 VKGAGTYAAGQV
+2418 VEGAGTYAAGQV

-2471 VFASGSYVVSTV
+2471 VFVSGSHVVHAV
-2483 ASPAEGGAVSGFGG
+2483 ASPTVGGVVSGFGG

-2508 IASTGYSFAGWTD
+2508 IANTGYSFAGWTD
-2521 DKGETISENAD
+2521 DKGETASENAD
-2532 CTVKVTGDAT
+2532 YTVKVTGDAT
-2542 YTATFK
+2542 YTAIFT

-2553 VVLSASDDGVGT
+2553 VALSTSDDSVGT

-2578 ELNATPMGTK
+2578 ELNAAPMGTK

-2601 KSLLSCDAHCWVK
+2601 KSLLSCDAHCWFK
-2614 LDKDMVEGLED
+2614 LDKDMVEGLDD

-2639 VAVTGEVVVKDKASS
+2639 VTVTGEVVVKDKASN

-2663 SFAVGDQAEL
+2663 SFAVGDQVEL
-2673 TAVACMGYR
+2673 TAVAGMGYR
-2682 FVGWSTDKGGT
+2682 FVGWSTDKEGA
-2693 SIVETAAVLD
+2693 SIVETATTLD
-2703 VTATQDMTYYAQFES
+2703 VTATQDITYYAQFES

-2812 DAGFSMVALGTGGS
+2812 GAGFSMVALGTGSS

-2860 NRVVFG
+2860 SRVVFG
-2866 NRTFTAVYERASM
+2866 NRTFTAVYERATMS
-2879 TVTAVDSRQGG
+2879 VTAVDPREGG
-2890 HVEGSSE
+2890 HVEGSAKH
-2897 DESLGYA
+2897 ESLGYA

-2924 YVFDGWYARNDD
+2924 YVFDGWYTRNED
-2936 GSLGDEPLSTDAVWT
+2936 GSLGDEPLSTDAAWT

-2961 ARFAE
+2961 ARFVK
-2966 APKYKVTARAVNGS
+2966 APKYKVTARAVKGS
-2980 VDPETAS
+2980 VDPESAS
-2987 VATDGKATLSATPD
+2987 VATDGKVTLSATPD
-3001 EGCYLTRVTVAE
+3001 EGCFLTRVTVAE

-3030 DYQGG
+3030 DYKGG

-3047 QKVTFEFA
+3047 QQVTFEFA
-3055 KAAAPELLAQPQD
+3055 KAATPEVLAQPQD

-3073 GDQVELSFAAEAGRN
+3073 GDPVELSVAAEAGRN

-3102 VRLSYQWYR
+3102 VVLGYQWYR
-3111 VSDDG
+3111 VPADG

-3141 EYFCRITQSYLGTV
+3141 EYFCRITQGYLGTV

-3163 TVSIVPREALVFNG
+3163 KVSIVPREALVFNG

-3184 AHDDYRVVIAGAKG
+3184 AHDEYRAEIAGATG
-3198 GKAPYTYNLDEVEV
+3198 GKAPYAYNLDEAEL
-3212 PEGMQLRQADDGTG
+3212 PEGMQLTQADDGTG
-3226 ALVLSGMPAATGAF
+3226 ALVLSGVPAITGAYS
-3240 RFKIACTDDLGDKR
+3240 FKIRCTDDLGNKR
-3254 AAHFVL
+3254 AANFAL

-3266 APLAFEGQ
+3266 VPLAFEDQ
-3274 SFTYNATAQTPELSG
+3274 VFTYNATAQAPELSG
-3289 VPEGCEDDVK
+3289 VPEGCEGDVK
-3299 VTYVGTGDTRYSS
+3299 LTYVGTGDTHYSS
-3312 DKAPMNAGT
+3312 DQAPVDAGT
-3321 YRAVATLDANGYMGN
+3321 YRAVATLDANGYVGN
-3336 ARCDFVIER
+3336 ASCDFVIEK
-3345 APVDISIETSDVTYD
+3345 APVDITIETSDVTYD
-3360 GARHGAAVVV
+3360 GARHGAAVTV
-3370 ADLDASAYSVTY
+3370 AGLDTSAYSVTY

-3398 DSGSYRVTVKVN
+3398 DSGNYRATVKVT
-3410 DPNYQGKKA
+3410 DPNYQGKKS
-3419 AEFSIAKASQTITG
+3419 AEFSIAKASQVITG
-3433 TMTYSG
+3433 TTSYSG
-3439 VYGGDPIVF
+3439 VYGDDPIVF

-3453 TPVSFELVDSADDDA
+3453 TPVSFELADSGDDA
-3468 SPISIKGRCAT
+3468 SPVSIKGRCAT
-3479 VKAAGAAR
+3479 VKAAGTAR
-3487 VVAHAKA
+3487 VVAHAAA

-3503 VELAVTVAPAQL
+3503 VELTVAVAPAQL

-3526 GQANPEFTSSL
+3526 GQENPEFTSSL
-3537 VSRCDTSD
+3537 VSRCDTSG

-3556 KSPAGEYQIDATVAD
+3556 KSPAGEYQIDAAVAD

-3578 EPGTLTVK
+3578 DPGTLTVK
-3586 KKPERYKVTA
+3586 RKPEHYKVTA
-3596 KAVNGSVDNASVTV
+3596 KAVNGSVDNASVSV
-3610 VEGGDAALSA
+3610 VEGGDATLSA

-3628 ERVTVSE
+3628 ERVTVAEADSD
-3635 VGSDEAVDLDIS
+3635 GSVDLDIS

-3660 ITASQ
+3660 VAASQ
-3665 KVAFEFAKADVPRV
+3665 EVTFEFAKADAPRV
-3679 VAQPQYVSAHEGD
+3679 SVQPQDVSAHEGD
-3692 SAVLSVAAE
+3692 SVVLSVAAE
-3701 AGENVANHAASFTG
+3701 AGENVADHAASSTG
-3715 SAAEIEFSYQWF
+3715 CAAEVELSYQWF
-3727 RMVNG
+3727 RMVDG
-3732 KAVALEGET
+3732 KAVVLEGET

-3762 TQRYL
+3762 AQRYL
-3767 GTEVRSDSDHAVVS
+3767 GTERQTDSDCASVS
-3781 VVPWDTL
+3781 VVAWDTL
-3788 VFNGDVLPA
+3788 VFNGDLLPA
-3797 ASARSTYLATV
+3797 ASAHSTYIATI

-3820 TWDETKLPDGLK
+3820 AWDEAKLPDGFK
-3832 LSRTSGGLTLSGA
+3832 LSRTSGGLTLSGV
-3845 PSKTGVFAFEIT
+3845 PSKTGVSAFDIT
-3857 CADARGEA
+3857 CTDARGEA

-3876 KRVTLTFADGDFTF
+3876 KHVKLSFTDGDFTF
-3890 NGAPQAPEVSGA
+3890 NGAPQTPEVFGA
-3902 PKVCKGDLKIKYYGT
+3902 PKVCRGDLKIKYYGC
-3917 GSTHY
+3917 GSTQY
-3922 SSTEAPTNAGTYR
+3922 SSTEAPTDAGTYR

-3941 AHGYAGAA
+3941 SHGYTGAA

-3961 VKVNDAERFEGE
+3961 VKVDDAERFEGE
-3973 ANPAF
+3973 ANPTF
-3978 TSTLESAVD
+3978 TSSLESAVD

-3997 DADESSPAGKY
+3997 AADENSPAGEY
-4008 QIGATVTDPN
+4008 QIEATVTDPN
-4018 FDVEVVPGTLT
+4018 FDAEVVPGTLT
-4029 VKKKQEPVD
+4029 VKKKQEPVN
-4038 PDPVVPDPDN
+4038 PDPDN
-4048 PDNPDPDNPDPDR
+4048 PDNPDPDNPDPDN
-4061 PDPDPNPDNP
+4061 PDPDQPDPGPNP
-4071 DPDNPDPDNPEP
+4071 DPDNPDPDQ
-4083 DPNPDNPDPGKPD
+4083 PD
-4096 PDPKPDPDQPNP
+4096 PDPKPDP

-4116 EPDNPDKPERFEVTT
+4116 EPDNPDPDQPEPEPDNPNKPERFEVTSK
-4131 RAVNGSVDNASITV
+4131 AVNGSVDNASVTV
-4145 DAGGNATLSATP
+4145 EAGGDVTLSATP

-4164 RVTVAENDSDKGVNL
+4164 RVTVTEAGSDKAIDL

-4184 EGGAYEVTLSGVT
+4184 EGGAYEVTLSGVN
-4197 ASQEVTFE
+4197 ASQGVTFE
-4205 FAKADAP
+4205 FATADAP
-4212 MVIAQPQDT
+4212 KVIAQPQDA
-4221 SAHEGDSAVL
+4221 SAHEGDAVVL
-4231 SVAAEAGKGVLDHA
+4231 SVAAEAGKSVADHA
-4245 SSSTGSAA
+4245 SSSAGSAA

-4259 QWFRMVDGETVALEG
+4259 QWFHMVDGEAVALEG
-4274 ETGETLFI
+4274 EMGETLLI

-4296 ITQRYLGTETQ
+4296 VTQRYLGTKMQ
-4307 ADSDR
+4307 ADSAR

-4331 AARAHNAYRVTIA
+4331 VARAHSTYRATIA
-4344 GAAGGESPYEYT
+4344 GAAGGEAPYEYA
-4356 WDESDLPDGF
+4356 WDDAKLPDGF
-4366 KLTRAAG
+4366 MLTRAAG
-4373 GLMLSGTPS
+4373 GLTLSGTPS
-4382 KAGVFSFDVTCK
+4382 KAGVSAFDVTCK
-4394 DAQGETVTAHFVLVV
+4394 DAQGKTVTAHFVLVV

-4417 FEGGSFVY
+4417 FASGDFVY
-4425 SGDAQAPEVTGVP
+4425 NGDAQAPEVTGVP

-4444 LRIRYYGTDGTYYS
+4444 LRVRYYGTGGTHYS

-4464 DAGTYRV
+4464 DAGTYRA
-4471 VATLRSNGYIGAASR
+4471 VATLRSNGYVGAVTR
-4486 KFKITPAKLK
+4486 KFKIARAKLT

-4526 KVEYSCDADESSPAG
+4526 KVEYSCAADESSPAG
-4541 EYKIGATVTD
+4541 EYEIAATVTD
-4551 SNFDVTVEPGALTVK
+4551 PNFDVTVEPGMLTVK
-4566 KKQGPVN
+4566 KKREPVD
-4573 PDPDKPD
+4573 PDPVV
-4580 GPDPDQ
+4580 
-4586 PDKPE
+4586 
-4591 PDKPEPDQPDKP
+4591 P

-4612 PDQPDKPEPGK
+4612 PDQPDKPEPDQPDQPDPDKPEPDKPEPDQPDKPDKPEPDNPSK
-4623 PEPDKPGTPDSDQS
+4623 PEPDKPGTPDSDQP
-4637 DSKDPAKPGSS
+4637 DSKDPTKPGSS
-4648 DDSAADKTK
+4648 DDSAANKTK
-4657 ANGAENSG
+4657 TNGTENSG
-4665 QKASSKSSAQQ
+4665 KKDSSRSSAQQ
-4676 LADTGDKAPL
+4676 LADTGDRAPL
-4686 TVAVAVGAV
+4686 AVVIAAGAV

-4706 RRHPGA
+4706 RRHSDA

>member
-29 PSTAYADDS
+29 PSTAYADDA
-38 SALAVESEAQEAD
+38 SALAVENEAQETD
-51 SGSDTDADAVDDT
+51 SGSDTDAVDDA
-64 SSANEGSSSAASDS
+64 SSTDAGSSSTTSDQTNNTQDDSSNAASDTPGTS
-78 TDSSQDK
+78 
-85 SSSSD
+85 
-90 TNTLASSLV
+90 LA
-99 QDLAGAATDS
+99 QDLAGAASNS
-109 DAVKSLA
+109 DAAKSLA
-116 AAAEPSSDDS
+116 ATAESPSDDS
-126 EADALTYEDNT
+126 EVDALVYEDPT
-137 IYQYAKLMPSGY
+137 VYEYAKLMPNCY
-149 VYPCDPDGN
+149 VYPCDASGSVTVEIDGN
-158 IVVKIDESKPYKN
+158 DPHEN
-171 SVDGRWVNGLIVDYG
+171 SVDGKLVTNLIVDYG
-186 TDEIPAQLCEGSIY
+186 ADRVPGYICEYSSN
-200 LYSVRFENKSISK
+200 LRSVRFENSSISS
-213 IGRNA
+213 IGLRA
-218 FYGCSS
+218 FAGCTNLADISF
-224 LYDVYLSGMAIGS
+224 SGMTIGD
-237 IESGA
+237 IETEAFSGC
-242 FFGCRSLG
+242 GSLTS
-250 GLGYGEVTTIGS
+250 LNINDVATIGS
-262 MGEGAFAW
+262 MGEAAFAW
-270 SGLRYTGLDKVVGL
+270 SGLRSTGLDKVVGL
-284 TSLPESAYSGCNQL
+284 SSIPENAYNACSAL
-298 TDTGLDKNTS
+298 TDTGLGGNAS

-313 ADAFKNCS
+313 VNAFKNCS

-331 TTIETLGDGCF
+331 ATIETLREGCF
-342 CGTDMSGG
+342 SGTNMSGG
-350 LALPLNSK
+350 LTLPLNSK
-358 IEELPNRAFSG
+358 IEELPSRAFYGSK
-369 TNLEDVYLGCN
+369 LETVYLGCD
-380 HVVLIYSDTFPKRNM
+380 HAVLINSTTFPKQYM
-395 TVKVPAAM
+395 TVMVPAKM
-403 MSQYS
+403 VSQYE
-408 SGRPK
+408 SGHPK
-413 QVWEGCNGCLPV
+413 EVWESCNGSLPV
-425 PVGEVLQEIEISHDP
+425 PVGKVLQKIKVSRDP
-440 GKMTYEQGEKISL
+440 DKMAYQQGEKISL
-453 EGMNILFRY
+453 EGMNVTFQY
-462 SHSTVIRDYEELIKS
+462 PHSTMDGDYEALIQEEL
-477 GDGEYLTATPCDGD
+477 GEYLTATPCDGD
-491 VFDESMNGQPIKLV
+491 VFDGSMNGEPIQLV
-505 YDDGYTRL
+505 YDDGYTHL
-513 VTYTTGSLKQAVYE
+513 VTHSKGDLQQAACE
-527 YAKLMP
+527 YAKFMP
-533 SGCLYPCDADGNVTV
+533 NYYLYPCDANGNLTV
-548 EVDSDNP
+548 EIDESNPRESSVDGRMVTN
-555 YKNSVGGKWVNHL
+555 L
-568 IVADGVDEIPAGLC
+568 IVDYGVDEVDAQLC
-582 YESECLQSVRF
+582 ADSTNLRSVRF
-593 EGSALSKI
+593 ENSSISKI
-601 GKNAFYQCKNLTDIS
+601 GMHAFYNCPNLTDIS
-616 LSGMSIGTIESGAF
+616 LSGMTIGAIGKEAFFGCESLTNLNINETATIGSMGEAAFAESGL
-630 FECSS
+630 E
-635 LTSLNIEEE
+635 
-644 VNIGE
+644 
-649 MGKGAFERSGLLST
+649 ST
-663 GLDKVSGLASL
+663 GLDKVVGLTSI
-674 PENAYKDC
+674 PDRAYDGC
-682 KALTDTGLGK
+682 KALADTGLDK
-692 NKSITSIGANA
+692 NTSITSIGVCA
-703 FSGCESLTITG
+703 FRHCSSLATTG
-714 LEDNKKVKTLGDGCF
+714 LESNTTVETLGHTCF
-729 SDTDMSDGLVLPYG
+729 YGTDLSGGLTLPYN
-743 SRIEELPSRAF
+743 SKIEELPKKAF
-754 YGTKLETVFLACD
+754 YDTNLETVFLACD

-786 PAKMISKYSKGEPR
+786 PAKMISKYSKGEP
-800 QVWEKCNGCLPV
+800 
-812 PVGKVLQG
+812 
-820 IEISRDPDKM
+820 
-830 AYQPGEKISLEGMSV
+830 
-845 NFQYPH
+845 
-851 SLTISDYESL
+851 
-861 LTREMGEYLTATPC
+861 
-875 DGDVFDESM
+875 
-884 DGEPIQLV
+884 
-892 YDDGYTRLVTY
+892 
-903 SKGSL
+903 
-908 QQAAYEYAKLMPN
+908 
-921 YYLYPCDAN
+921 
-930 GNLTVEIDENNPREN
+930 
-945 SVDGRM
+945 
-951 VTNLIVDYG
+951 
-960 VDEVDAQLCAD
+960 
-971 STNLRSVRFENNSIS
+971 
-986 KIGLHA
+986 
-992 FYNCPNLTDIS
+992 
-1003 LSGMTIGTI
+1003 
-1012 GKEAFYGCRSLTS
+1012 
-1025 LNINE
+1025 
-1030 TATIGS
+1030 
-1036 MGEAAFARSGLVSTG
+1036 
-1051 LDKVVGLTLI
+1051 
-1061 PTMAYERCEALT
+1061 
-1073 DTGLDKNS
+1073 
-1081 SITSIGDCAFRYCS
+1081 
-1095 SLATTGL
+1095 
-1102 ESNTTVET
+1102 
-1110 LGHNC
+1110 
-1115 FSGTDLSGG
+1115 
-1124 LTLPYNSKIEELPKG
+1124 
-1139 AFDGTNLETV
+1139 
-1149 FLGCNH
+1149 
-1155 AVLINTDTFPKYNMT
+1155 
-1170 VMVPAKMIS
+1170 
-1179 KYANGHPK
+1179 K

-1217 VYEPGETISLEGMS
+1217 VYEQGETISLEGMS
-1231 VELDYPHS
+1231 VELDYSHS

-1254 EYLKATPCDDDVFD
+1254 ECLTATPCDGDVFD

-1275 VKLVYDDGYSH
+1275 IKLVYDDGYSH

-1293 VLHLKKPASSPLT
+1293 TLHLKKPASSPLT

-1327 DVSGA
+1327 NVSGA

-1378 PDIDLFLEA
+1378 PDIDLSLEA

-1425 ETVEVSAVTDNA
+1425 ETVELSAATDDA
-1437 QFLGWYLGEGDGA
+1437 LFLGWYLGEGDDA
-1450 YAVSDQL
+1450 YAVSDKL

-1462 VNEEDAPEHYDAY
+1462 VDEEDVPEHYDAY

-1537 DARGNVVF
+1537 DALGNVVF

-1591 AVLATIYGL
+1591 AVLATMYGL

-1640 DHKKPH
+1640 DHKKP
-1646 DPDKPH
+1646 KPH

-1671 TGGGFHYEGTVA
+1671 TGGGIHYEGTVA

-1699 QDGVEV
+1699 ENGVEV
-1705 STSPVKTMTITD
+1705 STSPLKTMTITKT
-1717 LTPEIV
+1717 TPEVV

-1729 EKDVD
+1729 EKKVD
-1734 ITAVAEADGV
+1734 ITAVAEADGI
-1744 QADFSTGCTASPVK
+1744 QADFSTGCTASPVT
-1758 QSVKRGDEA
+1758 QSITRGDQA

-1796 FKAEVDRHLVAR
+1796 FNAEVDRHLVAR

-1814 TILVNTDPYDSA
+1814 TILVNTDPLDSA

-1835 VDGNV
+1835 VDGKV

-1853 PKARPDNPEKTYRF
+1853 PKVRPDNPEKTYRF
-1867 VEWRETDAQGITIT
+1867 VEWRETDAQGITIA

-1923 KRGETASMVLEVPE
+1923 KRSETAGMVLEVPE
-1937 GERVTAEATPTE
+1937 GERVTAEAMPSE

-1970 SSERSYSF
+1970 SSERSYAF

-2014 EGYCMKGEPATL
+2014 EGYCIKGEPATL

-2080 VTAKAKK
+2080 VTSKAKK

-2226 AKARGKT
+2226 AKSRGKT

-2284 VFTGWYAADG
+2284 VFTGWYTADG
-2294 TFESTDAEFTCHQE
+2294 TFESADVEFTCHQE

-2318 AKSYEVDATTVV
+2318 AKSYDVDATTVV

-2393 DTTLQAVFSAKQ
+2393 DLTLQAVFSAKQ
-2405 CTVDV
+2405 YMVNV
-2410 SCEESLGT
+2410 SCEESMGM

-2436 AAEDTAFV
+2436 AAEDTSFV

-2453 SSKKTY
+2453 SSKKAY

-2483 ASPAEGGAVSGFGG
+2483 ASPAEAGAVSGFGG

-2508 IASTGYSFAGWTD
+2508 IANTGYSFAGWTD
-2521 DKGETISENAD
+2521 DKGETISKNAD
-2532 CTVKVTGDAT
+2532 YTVKVTGDAT

-2578 ELNATPMGTK
+2578 ELNATPTGTK

-2614 LDKDMVEGLED
+2614 LDKDMVEGLD
-2625 DTLELQAVFADPYE
+2625 DDALELQAVFADPYE
-2639 VAVTGEVVVKDKASS
+2639 VTVTGEVVVKDKASNW
-2654 RGCRVTGSG
+2654 GCRVTGSG
-2663 SFAVGDQAEL
+2663 SFAVGDQVEL
-2673 TAVACMGYR
+2673 TAVAGMGYR
-2682 FVGWSTDKGGT
+2682 FVGWSTDKEGT
-2693 SIVETAAVLD
+2693 SIVETATTLD

-2879 TVTAVDSRQGG
+2879 TVTAVDSHQGG

-2966 APKYKVTARAVNGS
+2966 APKYKVTALAVNGL
-2980 VDPETAS
+2980 VDPESTS
-2987 VATDGKATLSATPD
+2987 VATDGKVTLSATPD

-3013 EAGEDG
+3013 EAGKDG

-3030 DYQGG
+3030 DYKGG

-3047 QKVTFEFA
+3047 QQVTFEFA
-3055 KAAAPELLAQPQD
+3055 KAAAPEVLAQPQD

-3073 GDQVELSFAAEAGRN
+3073 GDPVELSVAAEAGRN
-3088 VRVHAAVSSGSAAD
+3088 VRAHAAASSGSAAD
-3102 VRLSYQWYR
+3102 VKLSYQWYR
-3111 VSDDG
+3111 VPADG
-3116 GKAVALKGET
+3116 GKAKLLKGET

-3136 SDGEG
+3136 SAGEG

-3155 TKTDTEHA
+3155 TKADSDRA
-3163 TVSIVPREALVFNG
+3163 TVSIEPREALVFNG

-3184 AHDDYRVVIAGAKG
+3184 AHDEYRVEIAGATG
-3198 GKAPYTYNLDEVEV
+3198 GKAPYAYNLDEVEV
-3212 PEGMQLRQADDGTG
+3212 PEGMQLTMADDGTG
-3226 ALVLSGMPAATGAF
+3226 ALVLSGTPSATGTCS
-3240 RFKIACTDDLGDKR
+3240 FKIRCTDDLGSTR
-3254 AAHFVL
+3254 IAHFAL

-3274 SFTYNATAQTPELSG
+3274 TFTYNATAQAPELSG
-3289 VPEGCEDDVK
+3289 VPEGCEDDVA
-3299 VTYVGTGDTRYSS
+3299 VTYLGTGDTQYTS
-3312 DKAPMNAGT
+3312 DQAPVDAGT
-3321 YRAVATLDANGYMGN
+3321 YRAVATLDANGYVGN
-3336 ARCDFVIER
+3336 ASCDFVIEK
-3345 APVDISIETSDVTYD
+3345 APVAIAIETSDVTYD
-3360 GARHGAAVVV
+3360 GARHGAVVTV
-3370 ADLDASAYSVTY
+3370 AGLDTSGYSVTY
-3382 RGVDG
+3382 RGIDG

-3398 DSGSYRVTVKVN
+3398 DSGRYRVTVKVT
-3410 DPNYQGKKA
+3410 DPNYQGKQS
-3419 AEFSIAKASQTITG
+3419 AEFSIAKASQAITG
-3433 TMTYSG
+3433 TTSYSG

-3448 DNVAQ
+3448 NNVAQ
-3453 TPVSFELVDSADDDA
+3453 TPVSFELVGSDDDS
-3468 SPISIKGRCAT
+3468 SPVSVKGRCAT
-3479 VKAAGAAR
+3479 VKAAGTAR
-3487 VVAHAKA
+3487 VIAHAAA

-3503 VELAVTVAPAQL
+3503 VELTVAVAPAQL

-3526 GQANPEFTSSL
+3526 GQENPTFTSSL
-3537 VSRCDTSD
+3537 VSCCDTSD

-3586 KKPERYKVTA
+3586 KKPERYKVTTE
-3596 KAVNGSVDNASVTV
+3596 AVNGSVDNDSVTV
-3610 VEGGDAALSA
+3610 EAGGDVTLSA
-3620 TPDEGCYL
+3620 TPDKGCYL
-3628 ERVTVSE
+3628 ERVTVAE
-3635 VGSDEAVDLDIS
+3635 IGSDKTVDLDIS

-3653 YEVTLSD
+3653 YEVTLSGV
-3660 ITASQ
+3660 TASQ
-3665 KVAFEFAKADVPRV
+3665 KLTFEFAKADAPRV
-3679 VAQPQYVSAHEGD
+3679 TVQPQDASAHEGD
-3692 SAVLSVAAE
+3692 SVTLSVAAE
-3701 AGENVANHAASFTG
+3701 AGKNVADHVASSTG
-3715 SAAEIEFSYQWF
+3715 SAADVELSYQWF
-3727 RMVNG
+3727 RMADG
-3732 KAVALEGET
+3732 KAVAVEGET
-3741 GETLSL
+3741 GETLSFTG
-3747 ADLDDEQA
+3747 LDDKQA

-3767 GTEVRSDSDHAVVS
+3767 GTETQTDSDHATVS
-3781 VVPWDTL
+3781 VVSWDTL
-3788 VFNGDVLPA
+3788 VFNGDLLPTA
-3797 ASARSTYLATV
+3797 TAHGTYLATI

-3820 TWDETKLPDGLK
+3820 TWDEKGLPDGLK
-3832 LSRTSGGLTLSGA
+3832 LSRTSGGLTLSGI
-3845 PSKTGVFAFEIT
+3845 PNKTGVFAFDIT
-3857 CADARGEA
+3857 CTDARGEA

-3876 KRVTLTFADGDFTF
+3876 KRVQLAFTDGDFTYS
-3890 NGAPQAPEVSGA
+3890 GAPQAPEVSGA
-3902 PKVCKGDLKIKYYGT
+3902 PKVCKGDLKVRYYGT
-3917 GSTHY
+3917 GSTQY
-3922 SSTEAPTNAGTYR
+3922 SSTEAPADAGTYR

-3949 VCEFEIAPAKLK
+3949 ACEFEIAPAKLK
-3961 VKVNDAERFEGE
+3961 VKVDDAERFEGE
-3973 ANPAF
+3973 ADPAF
-3978 TSTLESAVD
+3978 TSTLESSVD

-3997 DADESSPAGKY
+3997 DADESSPAGEY

-4018 FDVEVVPGTLT
+4018 FNVEVVPGTLT
-4029 VKKKQEPVD
+4029 VKKKQGPVD
-4038 PDPVVPDPDN
+4038 PD
-4048 PDNPDPDNPDPDR
+4048 
-4061 PDPDPNPDNP
+4061 PDNP

-4083 DPNPDNPDPGKPD
+4083 DPKPD
-4096 PDPKPDPDQPNP
+4096 P

-4116 EPDNPDKPERFEVTT
+4116 EPDNPDVPVNYEVTVK
-4131 RAVNGSVDNASITV
+4131 AVNGSVDNGSITV
-4145 DAGGNATLSATP
+4145 AAGESVTIAATP

-4164 RVTVAENDSDKGVNL
+4164 RATVTEDGSDKVVDL

-4184 EGGAYEVTLSGVT
+4184 KGGTYEVTLSGVT

-4212 MVIAQPQDT
+4212 KVIAQPQDA

-4231 SVAAEAGKGVLDHA
+4231 SVSAEAGKSVADHA
-4245 SSSTGSAA
+4245 ESSTGSAA
-4253 DVELSY
+4253 DVELFY
-4259 QWFRMVDGETVALEG
+4259 QWFRMVDGEAVALEG
-4274 ETGETLFI
+4274 ETGETLLI
-4282 ENLDDDCAG
+4282 ENLDDYRAG

-4296 ITQRYLGTETQ
+4296 VTQRYLGTEAQ
-4307 ADSDR
+4307 ADSDH
-4312 AVVSV
+4312 AAISIA
-4317 VPRDALV
+4317 PRDAFV

-4331 AARAHNAYRVTIA
+4331 TAHAHSAYRATIA

-4356 WDESDLPDGF
+4356 WDDAKLPDGL
-4366 KLTRAAG
+4366 KLSRTSG
-4373 GLMLSGTPS
+4373 GLTLSGASS
-4382 KAGVFSFDVTCK
+4382 KAGVSTFDVTCK
-4394 DAQGETVTAHFVLVV
+4394 DAQGETVTAHLVLVV

-4417 FEGGSFVY
+4417 FEGGNFVY
-4425 SGDAQAPEVTGVP
+4425 SGDAQAPKVTGVP

-4444 LRIRYYGTDGTYYS
+4444 LRVRYYGTGGTHYS

-4471 VATLRSNGYIGAASR
+4471 IATLRSNGYVGAATR

-4496 VKVDDAERYEGEANP
+4496 VKVDDAERFEGEANP
-4511 AFTSSLESAVDTSGV
+4511 AFTSSLESSADTSGV

-4541 EYKIGATVTD
+4541 EYQIGATVTD
-4551 SNFDVTVEPGALTVK
+4551 PNFDVAVEPGTLTVK
-4566 KKQGPVN
+4566 KQEPVGPDPVV

-4580 GPDPDQ
+4580 GPDPDKPDPDQ

-4623 PEPDKPGTPDSDQS
+4623 PDPDKPGTPDSDQS
-4637 DSKDPAKPGSS
+4637 DSKDPAKPGGS
-4648 DDSAADKTK
+4648 DDSAAGKAKTN
-4657 ANGAENSG
+4657 ATENSG
-4665 QKASSKSSAQQ
+4665 KKDSSKSSAQQ
-4676 LADTGDKAPL
+4676 LTDTGDRAPL
-4686 TVAVAVGAV
+4686 AVVVAAGAV

-4706 RRHPGA
+4706 RRYPGA

>member
-29 PSTAYADDS
+29 PSTAYADDTE
-38 SALAVESEAQEAD
+38 ALAVENEAQETD
-51 SGSDTDADAVDDT
+51 SDSDADAKASYSA
-64 SSANEGSSSAASDS
+64 SSSDEGSSSTSSDQ
-78 TDSSQDK
+78 TNNAQDK

-90 TNTLASSLV
+90 TSTSTSSLA
-99 QDLAGAATDS
+99 QDLSSSATDS
-109 DAVKSLA
+109 DAAKTSPA
-116 AAAEPSSDDS
+116 TAEPPSDDS
-126 EADALTYEDNT
+126 EVDALVYEDPVVCE
-137 IYQYAKLMPSGY
+137 YAKLMPNGY
-149 VYPCDPDGN
+149 VYPCDAGGS
-158 IVVKIDESKPYKN
+158 VTVEIDENDPNEN
-171 SVDGRWVNGLIVDYG
+171 SVDGKLVTNLIVDYG
-186 TDEIPAQLCEGSIY
+186 VDGVPGYICEYSSN
-200 LYSVRFENKSISK
+200 LRSVRFENSSISS
-213 IGRNA
+213 IGLHA
-218 FYGCSS
+218 FSGCSNLADIS
-224 LYDVYLSGMAIGS
+224 FSGMTIGG
-237 IESGA
+237 IGTEAFSGC
-242 FFGCRSLG
+242 GSLTS
-250 GLGYGEVTTIGS
+250 LNINDVATIGS
-262 MGEGAFAW
+262 MDDAAFAW
-270 SGLRYTGLDKVVGL
+270 SGLRSTGLDKVVGL
-284 TSLPESAYSGCNQL
+284 SSIPENAYNGCSAL
-298 TDTGLDKNTS
+298 TDTGLGGNTS

-313 ADAFKNCS
+313 VNAFKNCS
-321 RLATTGLESN
+321 RLATTGLENN
-331 TTIETLGDGCF
+331 TTIKTLREGCF
-342 CGTDMSGG
+342 SGTNMSGG
-350 LALPLNSK
+350 LTLPLYSK
-358 IEELPNRAFSG
+358 
-369 TNLEDVYLGCN
+369 
-380 HVVLIYSDTFPKRNM
+380 
-395 TVKVPAAM
+395 
-403 MSQYS
+403 
-408 SGRPK
+408 
-413 QVWEGCNGCLPV
+413 
-425 PVGEVLQEIEISHDP
+425 
-440 GKMTYEQGEKISL
+440 
-453 EGMNILFRY
+453 
-462 SHSTVIRDYEELIKS
+462 
-477 GDGEYLTATPCDGD
+477 
-491 VFDESMNGQPIKLV
+491 
-505 YDDGYTRL
+505 
-513 VTYTTGSLKQAVYE
+513 
-527 YAKLMP
+527 
-533 SGCLYPCDADGNVTV
+533 
-548 EVDSDNP
+548 
-555 YKNSVGGKWVNHL
+555 
-568 IVADGVDEIPAGLC
+568 
-582 YESECLQSVRF
+582 
-593 EGSALSKI
+593 
-601 GKNAFYQCKNLTDIS
+601 
-616 LSGMSIGTIESGAF
+616 
-630 FECSS
+630 
-635 LTSLNIEEE
+635 
-644 VNIGE
+644 
-649 MGKGAFERSGLLST
+649 
-663 GLDKVSGLASL
+663 
-674 PENAYKDC
+674 
-682 KALTDTGLGK
+682 
-692 NKSITSIGANA
+692 
-703 FSGCESLTITG
+703 
-714 LEDNKKVKTLGDGCF
+714 
-729 SDTDMSDGLVLPYG
+729 
-743 SRIEELPSRAF
+743 IEELPSRAF
-754 YGTKLETVFLACD
+754 YGSKLETVYFGCD
-767 HAVLINTDTFPKR
+767 HVVLINSTTFPKQ

-786 PAKMISKYSKGEPR
+786 PAKMVSQYASGRPKE
-800 QVWEKCNGCLPV
+800 VWESCNGSLPV
-812 PVGKVLQG
+812 PVGKMLQK
-820 IEISRDPDKM
+820 IKVSRDPDKM
-830 AYQPGEKISLEGMSV
+830 AYQQGDTISLEGMSV
-845 NFQYPH
+845 TFQYPH
-851 SLTISDYESL
+851 STMDSDYEAL
-861 LTREMGEYLTATPC
+861 IKDELGEYLTATPC

-892 YDDGYTRLVTY
+892 YDDGYTRLVAY
-903 SKGSL
+903 SKDNL

-930 GNLTVEIDENNPREN
+930 GNLTVEIDENSPREN

-971 STNLRSVRFENNSIS
+971 STNLRSVRFENSSIS

-992 FYNCPNLTDIS
+992 FYNCPDLTDIS

-1012 GKEAFYGCRSLTS
+1012 GKEAFYGCKSLTS
-1025 LNINE
+1025 LNISE
-1030 TATIGS
+1030 TTTISS
-1036 MGEAAFARSGLVSTG
+1036 MGYAAFADSGLVATG
-1051 LDKVVGLTLI
+1051 LDKVVGLTSI
-1061 PTMAYERCEALT
+1061 PDRAYEGCKALT
-1073 DTGLDKNS
+1073 DTGLDKNT
-1081 SITSIGDCAFRYCS
+1081 SITAIGVCAFRFCS
-1095 SLATTGL
+1095 NLATTGL

-1110 LGHNC
+1110 LGHTC
-1115 FSGTDLSGG
+1115 FYGTDLSGG
-1124 LTLPYNSKIEELPKG
+1124 LTLPYNSKIEELPEK
-1139 AFDGTNLETV
+1139 AFGSTNLETV
-1149 FLGCNH
+1149 FFGCNH

-1170 VMVPAKMIS
+1170 VMVPAKMIP

-1194 GCLPVPVGKVLKN
+1194 GCLPVPVGKVLEN

-1212 DPDNM
+1212 DPNNM
-1217 VYEPGETISLEGMS
+1217 TYETGETISLEGMNI
-1231 VELDYPHS
+1231 ELDYPHS
-1239 VSIWNYEALIKEELG
+1239 VSIWDYEALIQEELG
-1254 EYLKATPCDDDVFD
+1254 EYLTATPRDGDVFD

-1293 VLHLKKPASSPLT
+1293 TLQLKKPTPTSFQ
-1306 ISYVQANNRRGCKL
+1306 ISYAQKIDKGERKL

-1327 DVSGA
+1327 DVSGTI
-1332 MTIDAGTEVTLDAG
+1332 TIDAGAEVTLDAG
-1346 ALGMLNDNLT
+1346 ALGMLNDNIT
-1356 FKGWYDTETER
+1356 FKGWYDTESGK
-1367 YISKEAVYTFT
+1367 YISKEPVYTFT
-1378 PDIDLFLEA
+1378 PDKDLSLEA

-1425 ETVEVSAVTDNA
+1425 ETVDLSAATDNA
-1437 QFLGWYLGEGDGA
+1437 LFLGWYLGEGDDA

-1462 VNEEDAPEHYDAY
+1462 VDKADAIVSEDKTDAR
-1475 GPKIEITP
+1475 IEITP

-1521 TVVAVPSPGYV
+1521 TVVAVPMPGYV

-1537 DARGNVVF
+1537 DALGNVVF

-1569 ATDPAESLAALKAA
+1569 ATDPDESLAALKAA

-1591 AVLATIYGL
+1591 AVLATMYGL

-1640 DHKKPH
+1640 DHKKP
-1646 DPDKPH
+1646 KPH

-1671 TGGGFHYEGTVA
+1671 TGGGIHYEGTVA

-1699 QDGVEV
+1699 ENGVEV
-1705 STSPVKTMTITD
+1705 STSPLKTMTITD
-1717 LTPEIV
+1717 LTPEVV

-1729 EKDVD
+1729 EKKVEV
-1734 ITAVAEADGV
+1734 TAVAEADGI

-1758 QSVKRGDEA
+1758 QSITRGDQA

-1779 VGWFEDGI
+1779 VGWFEDGV

-1796 FKAEVDRHLVAR
+1796 FKAEVDCHLVAR

-1814 TILVNTDPYDSA
+1814 TILVNTDPFDSA
-1826 EVLCDGVPV
+1826 EVLCDGLPV
-1835 VDGNV
+1835 VDGKV

-1853 PKARPDNPEKTYRF
+1853 PKVRPDNPEKTYRF
-1867 VEWRETDAQGITIT
+1867 VEWRETDAQGITIA

-1923 KRGETASMVLEVPE
+1923 KRGETAGMVLEVPE
-1937 GERVTAEATPTE
+1937 GERVTAEATPSE

-1958 SNGGSDATSTLV
+1958 SNGGSDVTSTLV

-2127 HWKDGSGKEYDTAE
+2127 HWKDDSGKEYDTAE

-2219 KHETSLV
+2219 KHETTLV

-2233 GHCVITAAFVPIDT
+2233 GHCVITAAFVPVDT
-2247 VCVPLADPAEGGTV
+2247 VCVPLADPAEGGAV

-2266 LADRGAEVALK
+2266 LVDRGAEVALK

-2284 VFTGWYAADG
+2284 VFTGWYTADG
-2294 TFESTDAEFTCHQE
+2294 TFESADAEFTCHQE

-2318 AKSYEVDATTVV
+2318 AKSYEVGATTVV

-2384 STYHVVPTS
+2384 SIYHVVPTS

-2405 CTVDV
+2405 YTVDV
-2410 SCEESLGT
+2410 SCEESMGT

-2436 AAEDTAFV
+2436 AAEDTSFV

-2459 RFTVREDTSLYA
+2459 RFTVREDTTLYA
-2471 VFASGSYVVSTV
+2471 VFASGSYVVHTV
-2483 ASPAEGGAVSGFGG
+2483 ASPAEGGVVSGFGG

-2502 RATLRA
+2502 RATLHA
-2508 IASTGYSFAGWTD
+2508 TANTGYSFAGWTD
-2521 DKGETISENAD
+2521 DKGEAVSENAD
-2532 CTVKVTGDAT
+2532 YTVKVTGDDT
-2542 YTATFK
+2542 YTATFA

-2553 VVLSASDDGVGT
+2553 VVLSASDDSVGT

-2588 RFVGWYVLDAEGN
+2588 RFAGWYVLDAEGN
-2601 KSLLSCDAHCWVK
+2601 KSLLSCDAHCWIK

-2625 DTLELQAVFADPYE
+2625 DTLDIQAVFADPYE
-2639 VAVTGEVVVKDKASS
+2639 VTVSGEVVVKDKASS

-2663 SFAVGDQAEL
+2663 SFAVGDQVEL
-2673 TAVACMGYR
+2673 TAVAGMGYR
-2682 FVGWSTDKGGT
+2682 FVGWSTDKEGT
-2693 SIVETAAVLD
+2693 SIVETATSLD

-2812 DAGFSMVALGTGGS
+2812 GAGFSMVALGTGSS

-2866 NRTFTAVYERASM
+2866 NRTFTAVYERVSM

-2904 VTNEVENGESTTLT
+2904 VTNEVENGEFTTLT
-2918 AVPDAG
+2918 AVPDVG

-2966 APKYKVTARAVNGS
+2966 APKYKVTAQAVNGS

-2987 VATDGKATLSATPD
+2987 VATDGKVTLSATPD

-3030 DYQGG
+3030 DYKGG

-3047 QKVTFEFA
+3047 QQVTFEFA
-3055 KAAAPELLAQPQD
+3055 KAAAPEVLAQPQD

-3073 GDQVELSFAAEAGRN
+3073 GDPVALSVAAEAGRN

-3102 VRLSYQWYR
+3102 VKLSYQWYR
-3111 VSDDG
+3111 MPADG
-3116 GKAVALKGET
+3116 GKAAALKGET

-3136 SDGEG
+3136 SDSEG

-3163 TVSIVPREALVFNG
+3163 TMAIVPLEALVFNG

-3184 AHDDYRVVIAGAKG
+3184 AHDEYRVEIAGATG

-3212 PEGMQLRQADDGTG
+3212 PEGMQLTQADDGSG
-3226 ALVLSGMPAATGAF
+3226 ALVLSGVPSATGVC
-3240 RFKIACTDDLGDKR
+3240 RFKIRCTDDLGNKR
-3254 AAHFVL
+3254 VAHFAL

-3274 SFTYNATAQTPELSG
+3274 TFVYNATAQAPELSG

-3299 VTYVGTGDTRYSS
+3299 LTYVGTGDTQYTS
-3312 DKAPMNAGT
+3312 DQAPVDAGT
-3321 YRAVATLDANGYMGN
+3321 YRAAATLDANGYVGS
-3336 ARCDFVIER
+3336 ASCDFTIEK
-3345 APVDISIETSDVTYD
+3345 APVDISIETFDVTYD
-3360 GARHGAAVVV
+3360 GARHGATVAV
-3370 ADLDASAYSVTY
+3370 DGLDTSAYSVMY

-3398 DSGSYRVTVKVN
+3398 DSGSYRVTVKVT
-3410 DPNYQGKKA
+3410 DPNYQGKKSS
-3419 AEFSIAKASQTITG
+3419 EFSIAKASQVITG
-3433 TMTYSG
+3433 TTSYSG

-3453 TPVSFELVDSADDDA
+3453 TPVTFELVDSADDDA

-3503 VELAVTVAPAQL
+3503 VELTVTVAPAQL

-3526 GQANPEFTSSL
+3526 GQENPEFTSSL
-3537 VSRCDTSD
+3537 VSRCDTSH
-3545 VKVTYFCSANK
+3545 VKVTYVCSANK
-3556 KSPAGEYQIDATVAD
+3556 KSPAGEYQINATVAD

-3578 EPGTLTVK
+3578 DPGTLTVK

-3596 KAVNGSVDNASVTV
+3596 RAVNGSVDNASVTV
-3610 VEGGDAALSA
+3610 VEGGDATFSA
-3620 TPDEGCYL
+3620 IPDDGCYL

-3635 VGSDEAVDLDIS
+3635 TGSDATVDLDIS

-3660 ITASQ
+3660 VTASQ
-3665 KVAFEFAKADVPRV
+3665 EVTFEFAKADAPKVI
-3679 VAQPQYVSAHEGD
+3679 AQPQDASAHEGE
-3692 SAVLSVAAE
+3692 SAMLSVAAE
-3701 AGENVANHAASFTG
+3701 AGENVLEHAAVSTG
-3715 SAAEIEFSYQWF
+3715 SAADVEISYQWF
-3727 RMVNG
+3727 RMVDG
-3732 KAVALEGET
+3732 EAVALDGKT

-3767 GTEVRSDSDHAVVS
+3767 GTEKQADSDRAVVS

-3788 VFNGDVLPA
+3788 VFNGDLLPA
-3797 ASARSTYLATV
+3797 ASAHSTYLATI
-3808 AGAAGGKAPYEY
+3808 AGASGGKAPYEY

-3832 LSRTSGGLTLSGA
+3832 LSRTSGSLTLSGV
-3845 PSKTGVFAFEIT
+3845 PSKTGVSAFDIT
-3857 CADARGEA
+3857 CTDARGET

-3876 KRVTLTFADGDFTF
+3876 KRVKLTFADRDFTF

-3917 GSTHY
+3917 GCTQY
-3922 SSTEAPTNAGTYR
+3922 SSTEAPTDAGTYR

-3941 AHGYAGAA
+3941 AHGYTGATA
-3949 VCEFEIAPAKLK
+3949 CEFEIAPAKLT
-3961 VKVNDAERFEGE
+3961 VKVDDAERFEGE

-3978 TSTLESAVD
+3978 TSSLESAVD

-3997 DADESSPAGKY
+3997 GADEGSPAGEY
-4008 QIGATVTDPN
+4008 QIDATVTDPN

-4048 PDNPDPDNPDPDR
+4048 PDPDQPDPGP
-4061 PDPDPNPDNP
+4061 
-4071 DPDNPDPDNPEP
+4071 NPDPDNPEP
-4083 DPNPDNPDPGKPD
+4083 DNPDPG
-4096 PDPKPDPDQPNP
+4096 PKPDPDNSDP
-4108 DNPDPDKP
+4108 DNP
-4116 EPDNPDKPERFEVTT
+4116 EPDNPNKPERFEVTT
-4131 RAVNGSVDNASITV
+4131 KAVNGSVDNASVTV
-4145 DAGGNATLSATP
+4145 DSGGDVTLSAMP

-4164 RVTVAENDSDKGVNL
+4164 RVTVAEAGSDKAVDL
-4179 DISDY
+4179 DVSDY
-4184 EGGAYEVTLSGVT
+4184 EGGAYEITLSGVAT
-4197 ASQEVTFE
+4197 SQEVTFE

-4212 MVIAQPQDT
+4212 KVIAQPQDA
-4221 SAHEGDSAVL
+4221 SAHEGDAVVL

-4253 DVELSY
+4253 VVELSY
-4259 QWFRMVDGETVALEG
+4259 QWFHMVGGEAVALGG
-4274 ETGETLFI
+4274 ETGETLLI
-4282 ENLDDDCAG
+4282 ENLDGYCAG

-4296 ITQRYLGTETQ
+4296 VTQRYLGTEAQ
-4307 ADSDR
+4307 VESDR

-4331 AARAHNAYRVTIA
+4331 VARAHSTYRATIS
-4344 GAAGGESPYEYT
+4344 GAAGGEAPYEYA
-4356 WDESDLPDGF
+4356 WDDAKLPDGF
-4366 KLTRAAG
+4366 KLTRTAG
-4373 GLMLSGTPS
+4373 GLTLSGVPS
-4382 KAGVFSFDVTCK
+4382 KAGVSTFDITCK
-4394 DAQGETVTAHFVLVV
+4394 DAQDKTVTAHFVLVV

-4417 FEGGSFVY
+4417 FAGGDFVY

-4444 LRIRYYGTDGTYYS
+4444 LRVRYYGTGGTHCS

-4464 DAGTYRV
+4464 DVGTYRA

-4486 KFKITPAKLK
+4486 KFKIAPAKLK
-4496 VKVDDAERYEGEANP
+4496 VKVDDAERFEGEMNP
-4511 AFTSSLESAVDTSGV
+4511 AFTSSLKSSGDTSGV
-4526 KVEYSCDADESSPAG
+4526 KVEYSCVADESSPAG
-4541 EYKIGATVTD
+4541 EYQIEATVTD
-4551 SNFDVTVEPGALTVK
+4551 PNFDVTVEPGTLTVK
-4566 KKQGPVN
+4566 KQEPVN
-4573 PDPDKPD
+4573 PDPVVPDPDKPE
-4580 GPDPDQ
+4580 PDQ
-4586 PDKPE
+4586 PDQPDPGKPE

-4603 DPDNPDKPE
+4603 DPENPDKPE
-4612 PDQPDKPEPGK
+4612 PDNPSKPEP
-4623 PEPDKPGTPDSDQS
+4623 EKPGTPDSDQP
-4637 DSKDPAKPGSS
+4637 DSKDPTKPGSS
-4648 DDSAADKTK
+4648 DDSAADKAK
-4657 ANGAENSG
+4657 ASGAENSG
-4665 QKASSKSSAQQ
+4665 KKESSKSSAQQ
-4676 LADTGDKAPL
+4676 LADTGDRAPL
-4686 TVAVAVGAV
+4686 AVAVAAGAV
-4695 ALIALGLELLR
+4695 ALGALGLELLR
-4706 RRHPGA
+4706 RRRSDA

>member
-29 PSTAYADDS
+29 PSTAYADD
-38 SALAVESEAQEAD
+38 AGAVAVESEAQEAD
-51 SGSDTDADAVDDT
+51 SGSEADADAVDDA
-64 SSANEGSSSAASDS
+64 SSTDGGSSSTTSDQTNNTQVDSSNAASDTPGTS
-78 TDSSQDK
+78 
-85 SSSSD
+85 
-90 TNTLASSLV
+90 LA
-99 QDLAGAATDS
+99 QDLAGAATNS
-109 DAVKSLA
+109 DAAKNLA
-116 AAAEPSSDDS
+116 ATAESPSDDS
-126 EADALTYEDNT
+126 EVDALVYEDPT
-137 IYQYAKLMPSGY
+137 TYQYAKLMPNGY
-149 VYPCDPDGN
+149 VYPCDASGSVTVEIDGN
-158 IVVKIDESKPYKN
+158 DPHEN
-171 SVDGRWVNGLIVDYG
+171 SVDGKLVTNLIVDYG
-186 TDEIPAQLCEGSIY
+186 ADRVPGYICEYSSN
-200 LYSVRFENKSISK
+200 LRSVRFENSSISS
-213 IGRNA
+213 IGLRA
-218 FYGCSS
+218 FAGCTNLADISF
-224 LYDVYLSGMAIGS
+224 SGMTIGG
-237 IESGA
+237 IETEAFSGC
-242 FFGCRSLG
+242 GSLTS
-250 GLGYGEVTTIGS
+250 LNINDVATIGS
-262 MGEGAFAW
+262 MGEAAFAW
-270 SGLRYTGLDKVVGL
+270 SGLRSTGLDKVVGL
-284 TSLPESAYSGCNQL
+284 SSIPENAYNACSAL
-298 TDTGLDKNTS
+298 TDTGLGGNTS

-313 ADAFKNCS
+313 VNAFKNCS

-331 TTIETLGDGCF
+331 TTIETLREGCF
-342 CGTDMSGG
+342 SGTNMSGG
-350 LALPLNSK
+350 LTLPLNSK
-358 IEELPNRAFSG
+358 IEELPSRAFYGSK
-369 TNLEDVYLGCN
+369 LETVYLGCD
-380 HVVLIYSDTFPKRNM
+380 HAVLINSTTFPKQYM
-395 TVKVPAAM
+395 TVMVPAKM
-403 MSQYS
+403 VSQYE
-408 SGRPK
+408 SGHPK
-413 QVWEGCNGCLPV
+413 EVWESCNGSLPV
-425 PVGEVLQEIEISHDP
+425 PVGKVLQKIKVSRDP
-440 GKMTYEQGEKISL
+440 DKMAYQQGEKISL
-453 EGMNILFRY
+453 EGMSVTFQY
-462 SHSTVIRDYEELIKS
+462 PHSTMDDDYEALIQEEL
-477 GDGEYLTATPCDGD
+477 GEYLTATPCDGD
-491 VFDESMNGQPIKLV
+491 VFDG
-505 YDDGYTRL
+505 
-513 VTYTTGSLKQAVYE
+513 
-527 YAKLMP
+527 
-533 SGCLYPCDADGNVTV
+533 
-548 EVDSDNP
+548 
-555 YKNSVGGKWVNHL
+555 
-568 IVADGVDEIPAGLC
+568 
-582 YESECLQSVRF
+582 
-593 EGSALSKI
+593 
-601 GKNAFYQCKNLTDIS
+601 
-616 LSGMSIGTIESGAF
+616 
-630 FECSS
+630 
-635 LTSLNIEEE
+635 
-644 VNIGE
+644 
-649 MGKGAFERSGLLST
+649 
-663 GLDKVSGLASL
+663 
-674 PENAYKDC
+674 
-682 KALTDTGLGK
+682 
-692 NKSITSIGANA
+692 
-703 FSGCESLTITG
+703 
-714 LEDNKKVKTLGDGCF
+714 
-729 SDTDMSDGLVLPYG
+729 
-743 SRIEELPSRAF
+743 
-754 YGTKLETVFLACD
+754 
-767 HAVLINTDTFPKR
+767 
-780 NMTVMV
+780 
-786 PAKMISKYSKGEPR
+786 
-800 QVWEKCNGCLPV
+800 
-812 PVGKVLQG
+812 
-820 IEISRDPDKM
+820 
-830 AYQPGEKISLEGMSV
+830 
-845 NFQYPH
+845 
-851 SLTISDYESL
+851 
-861 LTREMGEYLTATPC
+861 
-875 DGDVFDESM
+875 SM

-892 YDDGYTRLVTY
+892 YDDGYTHLVTH
-903 SKGSL
+903 SKGNL
-908 QQAAYEYAKLMPN
+908 QQAACEYAKFMPN

-930 GNLTVEIDENNPREN
+930 GNLTVEIDESNPSKN

-951 VTNLIVDYG
+951 VTNLIVDSG

-971 STNLRSVRFENNSIS
+971 STNLRSVRFENSSIS
-986 KIGLHA
+986 KIGMHA

-1003 LSGMTIGTI
+1003 FSGMTIGQI
-1012 GKEAFYGCRSLTS
+1012 GKEAFYSCKSLTS

-1030 TATIGS
+1030 TAAIGS
-1036 MGEAAFARSGLVSTG
+1036 MGEAAFAKSGLVSTG
-1051 LDKVVGLTLI
+1051 LDKVVGLTSI
-1061 PTMAYERCEALT
+1061 PDRAYDGCKALS
-1073 DTGLDKNS
+1073 DTGLDKNT
-1081 SITSIGDCAFRYCS
+1081 SITSIGVCAFRHCS

-1110 LGHNC
+1110 LGHTC
-1115 FSGTDLSGG
+1115 FYGTDLSGG
-1124 LTLPYNSKIEELPKG
+1124 LTLPYNSKIEELPKE
-1139 AFDGTNLETV
+1139 AFYDTNLETV

-1170 VMVPAKMIS
+1170 VMVPAKMIPKYS
-1179 KYANGHPK
+1179 KGEPK

-1217 VYEPGETISLEGMS
+1217 VYEQGETISLEGMS

-1254 EYLKATPCDDDVFD
+1254 EYLTVTPCDGDVFD
-1268 ESMDGQP
+1268 ETMDGQP
-1275 VKLVYDDGYSH
+1275 IKLVYDDGYSH

-1293 VLHLKKPASSPLT
+1293 TLHLKKPASSPLT

-1332 MTIDAGTEVTLDAG
+1332 MTISAGDEVTLDAG

-1356 FKGWYDTETER
+1356 FKGWYDTESER

-1378 PDIDLFLEA
+1378 PDRDLSLEA

-1393 YAVHINDAQATDSSQ
+1393 YAIHINDAQATDSSQ
-1408 DFAHLSVT
+1408 DYVHLSVT

-1425 ETVEVSAVTDNA
+1425 ETVELSAATDNA
-1437 QFLGWYLGEGDGA
+1437 LFLGWYLGESDDA

-1462 VNEEDAPEHYDAY
+1462 VDEEDVPEHYDAY
-1475 GPKIEITP
+1475 GPKIEVTP

-1521 TVVAVPSPGYV
+1521 TVVAVPTPGYV

-1537 DARGNVVF
+1537 DALGNVVF

-1591 AVLATIYGL
+1591 AVLATMYGL

-1640 DHKKPH
+1640 DHKKP
-1646 DPDKPH
+1646 KPH
-1652 GDHKIEIIATA
+1652 GDHTIEIIATA

-1671 TGGGFHYEGTVA
+1671 TGGGIHYEGTVA

-1699 QDGVEV
+1699 ENGVEV
-1705 STSPVKTMTITD
+1705 STSPLKTMTITKA
-1717 LTPEIV
+1717 TPEVV

-1729 EKDVD
+1729 EKKVE
-1734 ITAVAEADGV
+1734 ITAVAEADGI
-1744 QADFSTGCTASPVK
+1744 QADFSTGCTASPVT
-1758 QSVKRGDEA
+1758 QSITRGDQA

-1787 EVSPERTYI
+1787 EVSPERTYT

-1814 TILVNTDPYDSA
+1814 TILVNTDPFDSA

-1835 VDGNV
+1835 VDGKV
-1840 RAKDGDILTFTVR
+1840 RAKDGDILTFTMR
-1853 PKARPDNPEKTYRF
+1853 PKTRPDNPEKTYRF
-1867 VEWRETDAQGITIT
+1867 VEWRETDAQGITIA

-1923 KRGETASMVLEVPE
+1923 KRGETAGMVLEVPE

-2098 GHPGASSV
+2098 GHPGVSSV

-2127 HWKDGSGKEYDTAE
+2127 HWKDDSGKEYDTAE
-2141 LVVKVTKSDTYTA
+2141 LVVKVTKCDTYTA
-2154 IFTDSKPEVMVTAD
+2154 IFTDSKLEVMVTAD

-2181 VKPTTDKF
+2181 VKPTTDTF

-2206 FRGWYVNGRLKSL
+2206 FWGWYVNGRLKSL

-2284 VFTGWYAADG
+2284 VFTGWYTADG
-2294 TFESTDAEFTCHQE
+2294 TFESADAEFTCHQE

-2318 AKSYEVDATTVV
+2318 AKSYEVDATAVV
-2330 DSGTGSLVESSAAG
+2330 DSGTGSLVESSVAG

-2384 STYHVVPTS
+2384 STYHVVPMS

-2405 CTVDV
+2405 YAVDV
-2410 SCEESLGT
+2410 SCEESMGS
-2418 VKGAGTYAAGQV
+2418 VEGAGTYAAGQV
-2430 VTVRAV
+2430 ATVRAV

-2471 VFASGSYVVSTV
+2471 VFASGSYVVHTV

-2508 IASTGYSFAGWTD
+2508 IANTGYSFAGWTD
-2521 DKGETISENAD
+2521 GKGETVSENAD
-2532 CTVKVTGDAT
+2532 YTVKVAGDAT
-2542 YTATFK
+2542 YTATFT

-2553 VVLSASDDGVGT
+2553 VVLSASDNSVST

-2639 VAVTGEVVVKDKASS
+2639 VTVTGEVVVKDKASN
-2654 RGCRVTGSG
+2654 RGCRVAGSG
-2663 SFAVGDQAEL
+2663 SFAVGDQVEL
-2673 TAVACMGYR
+2673 TAVAGMGYR
-2682 FVGWSTDKGGT
+2682 FVGWSTDKEGT
-2693 SIVETAAVLD
+2693 SIVETATTLD
-2703 VTATQDMTYYAQFES
+2703 VTATQDITYYAQFES

-2782 FYIGTAKENRQ
+2782 FYIGTAKENKQ

-2812 DAGFSMVALGTGGS
+2812 GAGFSMVALGTGGS

-2850 GLPVGATPVI
+2850 GMPVGFTPVI

-2879 TVTAVDSRQGG
+2879 TVTAVDPRQGG
-2890 HVEGSSE
+2890 HVEGSSAH
-2897 DESLGYA
+2897 ESLGYA

-2936 GSLGDEPLSTDAVWT
+2936 GSLGDEPLSTDATWT

-2961 ARFAE
+2961 ACFAE

-2980 VDPETAS
+2980 VDPESAL
-2987 VATDGKATLSATPD
+2987 VATDGKVTLSATPD

-3013 EAGEDG
+3013 EADDDG

-3030 DYQGG
+3030 DYKGG

-3047 QKVTFEFA
+3047 QQVTFEFA
-3055 KAAAPELLAQPQD
+3055 KAAAPEVLAQPQD

-3073 GDQVELSFAAEAGRN
+3073 GDPVELSFAAEAGRS
-3088 VRVHAAVSSGSAAD
+3088 VRVHAAVSSGSAVD

-3116 GKAVALKGET
+3116 GKAVAMKGET

-3141 EYFCRITQSYLGTV
+3141 EYFCRITQNYLGTV

-3163 TVSIVPREALVFNG
+3163 KVSIVPREALVFNG
-3177 RVLPAAT
+3177 RVLPVAT
-3184 AHDDYRVVIAGAKG
+3184 AHDEYRAEIAGATG
-3198 GKAPYTYNLDEVEV
+3198 GKAPYAYNLDDGEV
-3212 PEGMQLRQADDGTG
+3212 PEGMQLTLADDGSG
-3226 ALVLSGMPAATGAF
+3226 VLVLSGVPAATGV
-3240 RFKIACTDDLGDKR
+3240 RSFKIRCTDDLDNKCD
-3254 AAHFVL
+3254 AHFAL
-3260 VVKAKE
+3260 LVKAKE

-3274 SFTYNATAQTPELSG
+3274 TFTYNATAQAPELSG

-3299 VTYVGTGDTRYSS
+3299 LTYVGTGDTHYSS
-3312 DKAPMNAGT
+3312 DQAPVDAGT
-3321 YRAVATLDANGYMGN
+3321 YRAVVALDAKGYVGN
-3336 ARCDFVIER
+3336 ASCDFTIEK

-3360 GARHGAAVVV
+3360 GARHGAAVAV
-3370 ADLDASAYSVTY
+3370 AGLDTSAYSVAY
-3382 RGVDG
+3382 RGIDG

-3398 DSGSYRVTVKVN
+3398 DSGNYRVTVKVT
-3410 DPNYQGKKA
+3410 DPNYQGKKS
-3419 AEFSIAKASQTITG
+3419 AEFSIAKASQVITG
-3433 TMTYSG
+3433 TTSYSG

-3448 DNVAQ
+3448 NNVAQ
-3453 TPVSFELVDSADDDA
+3453 TPVSFELVDSDDDA
-3468 SPISIKGRCAT
+3468 SPVSIKGRCAT
-3479 VKAAGAAR
+3479 VKAAGTAR
-3487 VVAHAKA
+3487 VVAHAAA

-3503 VELAVTVAPAQL
+3503 VELTVAVAPAQL

-3526 GQANPEFTSSL
+3526 GQKNPEFTSSL

-3556 KSPAGEYQIDATVAD
+3556 KSPAGEYQIDAAVAD

-3578 EPGTLTVK
+3578 DPGTLTVK
-3586 KKPERYKVTA
+3586 KKPEHYKVTA
-3596 KAVNGSVDNASVTV
+3596 KAVNGSVDNALVSV
-3610 VEGGDAALSA
+3610 VEGGDAILSA
-3620 TPDEGCYL
+3620 ASDEGCYL
-3628 ERVTVSE
+3628 ERVTVAQA
-3635 VGSDEAVDLDIS
+3635 GSGATVDLDIS
-3647 DYKGGA
+3647 DYKGGS

-3660 ITASQ
+3660 VTASQ
-3665 KVAFEFAKADVPRV
+3665 EVTFEFAKADAPRV
-3679 VAQPQYVSAHEGD
+3679 VAQPQDLSVHGGD

-3701 AGENVANHAASFTG
+3701 AGENVLEHAAASTG
-3715 SAAEIEFSYQWF
+3715 SAADVELSYQWF
-3727 RMVNG
+3727 RMVDG
-3732 KAVALEGET
+3732 RAVALEGET
-3741 GETLSL
+3741 EEALSL
-3747 ADLDDEQA
+3747 SDLGDEQA

-3767 GTEVRSDSDHAVVS
+3767 GTEKQADSDCASVS
-3781 VVPWDTL
+3781 VVVWDTL

-3797 ASARSTYLATV
+3797 ASAHDTYRATI
-3808 AGAAGGKAPYEY
+3808 AGASGGKAPYEY
-3820 TWDETKLPDGLK
+3820 TWDEAKLPGGLK

-3845 PSKTGVFAFEIT
+3845 PSKTGVSAFDIT
-3857 CADARGEA
+3857 CTDARGETVA
-3865 VTAHFALVVQA
+3865 AHFALVVQA
-3876 KRVTLTFADGDFTF
+3876 KRVKLTFADSDFTF
-3890 NGAPQAPEVSGA
+3890 NGTSQAPEVSGA
-3902 PKVCKGDLKIKYYGT
+3902 PKVCKGDLKVRYYGT
-3917 GSTHY
+3917 GNTQY
-3922 SSTEAPTNAGTYR
+3922 SSTEAPTDAGTYR
-3935 AVATLR
+3935 VVATLR

-3949 VCEFEIAPAKLK
+3949 ACEFKIAPAKLT
-3961 VKVNDAERFEGE
+3961 VKVDDAERFEGE

-3978 TSTLESAVD
+3978 TSSLESAVD
-3987 TSGVKVEYSC
+3987 TSGVKVECSC
-3997 DADESSPAGKY
+3997 DADENSPAGEY
-4008 QIGATVTDPN
+4008 QIGANVADSN
-4018 FDVEVVPGTLT
+4018 FDVAVVPGTLT
-4029 VKKKQEPVD
+4029 VKKKQGPVD
-4038 PDPVVPDPDN
+4038 
-4048 PDNPDPDNPDPDR
+4048 PDPDNPDPGQPDPGN
-4061 PDPDPNPDNP
+4061 PDPDQPDPDPNPNPDNP

-4083 DPNPDNPDPGKPD
+4083 G
-4096 PDPKPDPDQPNP
+4096 PKPDPDQPDP
-4108 DNPDPDKP
+4108 DPSPDPDKP
-4116 EPDNPDKPERFEVTT
+4116 EPDNPDVPVNYEVTVK
-4131 RAVNGSVDNASITV
+4131 AVNGSVDNGSVTV
-4145 DAGGNATLSATP
+4145 AAGESVAIEATP

-4164 RVTVAENDSDKGVNL
+4164 RVTVAEAGSDTAVDL
-4179 DISDY
+4179 DIFDY

-4205 FAKADAP
+4205 FVKADAP
-4212 MVIAQPQDT
+4212 KVIAQPQDT
-4221 SAHEGDSAVL
+4221 SAHEGDAVVL
-4231 SVAAEAGKGVLDHA
+4231 TVAAEAGKGVADHT

-4259 QWFRMVDGETVALEG
+4259 QWFRMVDGEAVALEG
-4274 ETGETLFI
+4274 ETGETLLI

-4307 ADSDR
+4307 VDSDR

-4317 VPRDALV
+4317 VPREALV

-4331 AARAHNAYRVTIA
+4331 AARAHSAYRVTIA

-4356 WDESDLPDGF
+4356 WDEADLPDGF

-4394 DAQGETVTAHFVLVV
+4394 DAQGETVAAHLVLVV
-4409 QAKRVELA
+4409 QAKWVELA
-4417 FEGGSFVY
+4417 FEGSSFVY

-4444 LRIRYYGTDGTYYS
+4444 LRIRYYGTDGAYYS

-4464 DAGTYRV
+4464 DAGTFRV
-4471 VATLRSNGYIGAASR
+4471 VATLRSNGYVGAAAR

-4496 VKVDDAERYEGEANP
+4496 VKVDDAERYEGETNP

-4551 SNFDVTVEPGALTVK
+4551 PNFDVEVEPGTLTVK
-4566 KKQGPVN
+4566 KKQEPVN
-4573 PDPDKPD
+4573 PDPD
-4580 GPDPDQ
+4580 
-4586 PDKPE
+4586 
-4591 PDKPEPDQPDKP
+4591 
-4603 DPDNPDKPE
+4603 N
-4612 PDQPDKPEPGK
+4612 PDKPEPGK

-4637 DSKDPAKPGSS
+4637 DSKDPAKPSSS
-4648 DDSAADKTK
+4648 DDPAADKAK
-4657 ANGAENSG
+4657 ADGKENSG

-4676 LADTGDKAPL
+4676 LADTGDKSPL
-4686 TVAVAVGAV
+4686 AVAVAAGAV

>member
-29 PSTAYADDS
+29 PSTAYADD
-38 SALAVESEAQEAD
+38 AGAPTVESEAQETD
-51 SGSDTDADAVDDT
+51 SGSDTDTKTGDSASSSGEGG
-64 SSANEGSSSAASDS
+64 SSATSDT
-78 TDSSQDK
+78 TDDAQNK

-90 TNTLASSLV
+90 ASTPASSLA

-109 DAVKSLA
+109 DAARSLA
-116 AAAEPSSDDS
+116 ATAEPPSDDS
-126 EADALTYEDNT
+126 EVDALTYEPT
-137 IYQYAKLMPSGY
+137 VYEYAKFMPNY
-149 VYPCDPDGN
+149 YLYPCDADGN
-158 IVVKIDESKPYKN
+158 LTVEVDENNPREN
-171 SVDGRWVNGLIVDYG
+171 SVDGRMVTNLIIDYRTDLVDV
-186 TDEIPAQLCEGSIY
+186 QLCADSTN
-200 LYSVRFENKSISK
+200 LRSVRFENSSISK
-213 IGRNA
+213 IGTHA
-218 FYGCSS
+218 FYNCPNLTDIS
-224 LYDVYLSGMAIGS
+224 LSGMAIGH
-237 IESGA
+237 IGKEA
-242 FFGCRSLG
+242 FYGCKSLTS
-250 GLGYGEVTTIGS
+250 LNINEVATIGS
-262 MGEGAFAW
+262 MGDAAFAE
-270 SGLRYTGLDKVVGL
+270 SGLVSTGLDKVVGL
-284 TSLPESAYSGCNQL
+284 TSIPLMAYDGCKAL

-313 ADAFKNCS
+313 ADAFNNCS

-331 TTIETLGDGCF
+331 ATVETLRECCF
-342 CGTDMSGG
+342 SGTNMSGG
-350 LALPLNSK
+350 LALPLYSK
-358 IEELPNRAFSG
+358 IEELPSCAFSDSK
-369 TNLEDVYLGCN
+369 LETVYLGCD
-380 HVVLIYSDTFPKRNM
+380 HAVLINSTTFPKYDM
-395 TVKVPAAM
+395 TVMVPAKM
-403 MSQYS
+403 VSQYE

-413 QVWEGCNGCLPV
+413 EVWESCNGSLPV
-425 PVGEVLQEIEISHDP
+425 PVGKVLQKIKVSRDP
-440 GKMTYEQGEKISL
+440 DKMTYQQGDTISL
-453 EGMNILFRY
+453 EGMSVTFQY
-462 SHSTVIRDYEELIKS
+462 PHSTMDGDYEALIKEEL
-477 GDGEYLTATPCDGD
+477 GEYLTATPCDGD
-491 VFDESMNGQPIKLV
+491 VFDGSMG
-505 YDDGYTRL
+505 
-513 VTYTTGSLKQAVYE
+513 
-527 YAKLMP
+527 
-533 SGCLYPCDADGNVTV
+533 
-548 EVDSDNP
+548 
-555 YKNSVGGKWVNHL
+555 
-568 IVADGVDEIPAGLC
+568 
-582 YESECLQSVRF
+582 
-593 EGSALSKI
+593 
-601 GKNAFYQCKNLTDIS
+601 
-616 LSGMSIGTIESGAF
+616 
-630 FECSS
+630 
-635 LTSLNIEEE
+635 
-644 VNIGE
+644 
-649 MGKGAFERSGLLST
+649 
-663 GLDKVSGLASL
+663 
-674 PENAYKDC
+674 
-682 KALTDTGLGK
+682 
-692 NKSITSIGANA
+692 
-703 FSGCESLTITG
+703 
-714 LEDNKKVKTLGDGCF
+714 
-729 SDTDMSDGLVLPYG
+729 
-743 SRIEELPSRAF
+743 
-754 YGTKLETVFLACD
+754 
-767 HAVLINTDTFPKR
+767 
-780 NMTVMV
+780 
-786 PAKMISKYSKGEPR
+786 
-800 QVWEKCNGCLPV
+800 
-812 PVGKVLQG
+812 
-820 IEISRDPDKM
+820 
-830 AYQPGEKISLEGMSV
+830 
-845 NFQYPH
+845 
-851 SLTISDYESL
+851 
-861 LTREMGEYLTATPC
+861 
-875 DGDVFDESM
+875 
-884 DGEPIQLV
+884 GEPIQLV

-903 SKGSL
+903 SKGNL

-921 YYLYPCDAN
+921 YYLYPCDAD

-971 STNLRSVRFENNSIS
+971 STNLRSVRFENSSIS

-1012 GKEAFYGCRSLTS
+1012 GKEAFYGCKSLTS

-1036 MGEAAFARSGLVSTG
+1036 MGEAAFAGSGLVSTG
-1051 LDKVVGLTLI
+1051 LDKIVGLTSI
-1061 PTMAYERCEALT
+1061 PDRAYDGCKALT
-1073 DTGLDKNS
+1073 DTGLDKNT
-1081 SITSIGDCAFRYCS
+1081 SITSVGVCAFRHCS

-1110 LGHNC
+1110 LGHTC
-1115 FSGTDLSGG
+1115 FYGTDLSGG
-1124 LTLPYNSKIEELPKG
+1124 LTLPYNSKIEELPDK
-1139 AFDGTNLETV
+1139 AFYDTNLETV
-1149 FLGCNH
+1149 FLACSH

-1179 KYANGHPK
+1179 KYSKGEPK

-1207 VEISC
+1207 VEITH
-1212 DPDNM
+1212 DPTNM
-1217 VYEPGETISLEGMS
+1217 TYEPGDTISLEGMS

-1254 EYLKATPCDDDVFD
+1254 EYLTATPCDGDVFD

-1275 VKLVYDDGYSH
+1275 IKLVYDDGYSH

-1293 VLHLKKPASSPLT
+1293 TLQLKKPAPTSFQ
-1306 ISYVQANNRRGCKL
+1306 ISYAQTIEKGERKL

-1332 MTIDAGTEVTLDAG
+1332 MTLDAGAEVTLDAG
-1346 ALGMLNDNLT
+1346 SLGMLNDNLT

-1367 YISKEAVYTFT
+1367 YISKETVYTFT
-1378 PDIDLFLEA
+1378 PDKDLSLEA

-1393 YAVHINDAQATDSSQ
+1393 YAVHVNDAQATDSSQ

-1416 AQNCYRNAG
+1416 AQNCYRDAG

-1437 QFLGWYLGEGDGA
+1437 LFLGWYLGEGDDA

-1457 DFTYT
+1457 DFAYT
-1462 VNEEDAPEHYDAY
+1462 VDKADAIVSEDKTDAR
-1475 GPKIEITP
+1475 IEITP

-1497 GVDENGQPLG
+1497 GVDDNGQPLG

-1537 DARGNVVF
+1537 DALGNVVF

-1569 ATDPAESLAALKAA
+1569 ANGPDESLAALKAA

-1591 AVLATIYGL
+1591 AVLATMYGL

-1640 DHKKPH
+1640 DHKKP
-1646 DPDKPH
+1646 KPH

-1671 TGGGFHYEGTVA
+1671 TGGGIHYEGTVA

-1699 QDGVEV
+1699 EDGVEV
-1705 STSPVKTMTITD
+1705 STSPLKTMTITD
-1717 LTPEIV
+1717 LTPEVV

-1729 EKDVD
+1729 EKKVEV
-1734 ITAVAEADGV
+1734 TAVAEADGI
-1744 QADFSTGCTASPVK
+1744 QADFSTGCTASPVT
-1758 QSVKRGDEA
+1758 QSITRGDQA

-1814 TILVNTDPYDSA
+1814 TILVNTDPFDSA

-1835 VDGNV
+1835 VDGKV
-1840 RAKDGDILTFTVR
+1840 RAKDGDILTFTMR
-1853 PKARPDNPEKTYRF
+1853 PKVRPDNPEKTYRF
-1867 VEWRETDAQGITIT
+1867 VEWRETDAQGITIA

-1923 KRGETASMVLEVPE
+1923 KRGETAGMVLEVPE
-1937 GERVTAEATPTE
+1937 GERVTAEATPSE

-1970 SSERSYSF
+1970 SSERSYTF

-2014 EGYCMKGEPATL
+2014 EGYCIKGEPATL

-2058 LEFYPEDVE
+2058 LEFYPEDAE

-2080 VTAKAKK
+2080 VAAKAKK

-2127 HWKDGSGKEYDTAE
+2127 HWKDGSGKEYDAAE

-2189 KLGETLHL
+2189 KLGETLTL

-2247 VCVPLADPAEGGTV
+2247 VCVPVADPAEGGTV

-2284 VFTGWYAADG
+2284 VFTGWYTADG
-2294 TFESTDAEFTCHQE
+2294 TLESADAEFTCHQE

-2330 DSGTGSLVESSAAG
+2330 DSDTGSLVESSAAG
-2344 WVEGTGTV
+2344 WVEGTGAV

-2362 HALSGYAFEYWADA
+2362 HALSGYTFEYWADA
-2376 SGAVVSRD
+2376 SGAVVSRA

-2405 CTVDV
+2405 YTVDV
-2410 SCEESLGT
+2410 SCEESMGT

-2430 VTVRAV
+2430 ATVRAV
-2436 AAEDTAFV
+2436 VAEDTSFV

-2471 VFASGSYVVSTV
+2471 VFASGSYVVNTV
-2483 ASPAEGGAVSGFGG
+2483 ASPTEGGAVSGFGG
-2497 YEAGD
+2497 YESGD

-2508 IASTGYSFAGWTD
+2508 IANTGYSFAGWTD
-2521 DKGETISENAD
+2521 DKGETVSENPEY
-2532 CTVKVTGDAT
+2532 TVKVTGDAT
-2542 YTATFK
+2542 YTATFT
-2548 PKSYQ
+2548 PQSYQ
-2553 VVLSASDDGVGT
+2553 VVLSLSDDSVGT

-2570 SYQFGDTV
+2570 SYAFGDTV

-2588 RFVGWYVLDAEGN
+2588 RFVGWYVLDAEGT
-2601 KSLLSCDAHCWVK
+2601 KSLLSCDAHCWIK
-2614 LDKDMVEGLED
+2614 LDKDMVEGLDD
-2625 DTLELQAVFADPYE
+2625 DTLDIQAVFADPYE
-2639 VAVTGEVVVKDKASS
+2639 VTVSGEVVVKDKASS

-2663 SFAVGDQAEL
+2663 SFAVGDQVEL
-2673 TAVACMGYR
+2673 TAVAGMGYR
-2682 FVGWSTDKGGT
+2682 FVGWSTDKEGT
-2693 SIVETAAVLD
+2693 SIVETATTLD

-2749 DRGDMFMAIAIPWK
+2749 DRGDMYMAIAIPWK

-2904 VTNEVENGESTTLT
+2904 VTNEVENGESMTLT

-2924 YVFDGWYARNDD
+2924 YVFDGWYARSDD

-2951 FVPEDNMTVE
+2951 FAPEDNMTVE

-2966 APKYKVTARAVNGS
+2966 APKYKVTAQAVNGS
-2980 VDPETAS
+2980 VDPES
-2987 VATDGKATLSATPD
+2987 SLVATDGKVTLSATPN
-3001 EGCYLTRVTVAE
+3001 EGCFLTRVTVAE

-3030 DYQGG
+3030 DYKGG

-3041 SGVSAP
+3041 SCVSAP
-3047 QKVTFEFA
+3047 QQVTFEFA
-3055 KAAAPELLAQPQD
+3055 KAAAPEVLAQPQD

-3073 GDQVELSFAAEAGRN
+3073 GDPVELSVAAEAGRN
-3088 VRVHAAVSSGSAAD
+3088 VRAYAAVSSGSAAD
-3102 VRLSYQWYR
+3102 VKLSYQWYR
-3111 VSDDG
+3111 VSADG
-3116 GKAVALKGET
+3116 NVKLKGET
-3126 GETLSIAQLD
+3126 GETLSFAQLD
-3136 SDGEG
+3136 NENEG

-3163 TVSIVPREALVFNG
+3163 AVAIVPREALAFNG

-3184 AHDDYRVVIAGAKG
+3184 AHDEYRVVIAGATG
-3198 GKAPYTYNLDEVEV
+3198 GKAPYVYNLDEVEV
-3212 PEGMQLRQADDGTG
+3212 PEGMQLTQADDGTG
-3226 ALVLSGMPAATGAF
+3226 ALVLSGVPSATGVC
-3240 RFKIACTDDLGDKR
+3240 RFKIRCTDDLGNKR
-3254 AAHFVL
+3254 VAHFAL

-3274 SFTYNATAQTPELSG
+3274 SFTYNATAQAPELSG
-3289 VPEGCEDDVK
+3289 VPEGCEDGVA
-3299 VTYVGTGDTRYSS
+3299 VTYVGTGDTFYSS
-3312 DKAPMNAGT
+3312 DKAPVDAGT
-3321 YRAVATLDANGYMGN
+3321 YRAVATLDASGYVGN
-3336 ARCDFVIER
+3336 ASCDFVIEK
-3345 APVDISIETSDVTYD
+3345 APVDISIETSDATYD
-3360 GARHGAAVVV
+3360 GARHGATVAV
-3370 ADLDASAYSVTY
+3370 AGLDTSAYSVTY

-3398 DSGSYRVTVKVN
+3398 DSGSYRVTVKVT
-3410 DPNYQGKKA
+3410 DPNYQGKKS
-3419 AEFSIAKASQTITG
+3419 AEFSIAKASQVITG
-3433 TMTYSG
+3433 TTSYSG

-3453 TPVSFELVDSADDDA
+3453 APVGFELVDSADDDA

-3479 VKAAGAAR
+3479 VKAAGTAR
-3487 VVAHAKA
+3487 VIAHAKA

-3503 VELAVTVAPAQL
+3503 VELTVTVAPAQL

-3526 GQANPEFTSSL
+3526 GQENPEFTSSL

-3556 KSPAGEYQIDATVAD
+3556 KSPAGEYQIDAAVAD

-3578 EPGTLTVK
+3578 DPGTLTVK
-3586 KKPERYKVTA
+3586 KKPERYEVTA

-3610 VEGGDAALSA
+3610 VEGGDATLSA
-3620 TPDEGCYL
+3620 SPDEGCYL
-3628 ERVTVSE
+3628 ERVTVSKA
-3635 VGSDEAVDLDIS
+3635 GSDATIDLDIS

-3660 ITASQ
+3660 VTASQ
-3665 KVAFEFAKADVPRV
+3665 EVMFEFAKADVPRV
-3679 VAQPQYVSAHEGD
+3679 VAQPQDVSAHEGD

-3701 AGENVANHAASFTG
+3701 AGKNVADHAAASTG
-3715 SAAEIEFSYQWF
+3715 SAAEIELSYQWF

-3732 KAVALEGET
+3732 KAVALDGET

-3747 ADLDDEQA
+3747 SDLDDEQA

-3767 GTEVRSDSDHAVVS
+3767 GTEVQTDSDHAVVS

-3788 VFNGDVLPA
+3788 VFNGDVLLA
-3797 ASARSTYLATV
+3797 ACAHDTYRATI
-3808 AGAAGGKAPYEY
+3808 AGASGGKAPYEY
-3820 TWDETKLPDGLK
+3820 TWDETKLPSGLK
-3832 LSRTSGGLTLSGA
+3832 LSHTSGGLTLSGT
-3845 PSKTGVFAFEIT
+3845 PSKTGVSAFDIT
-3857 CADARGEA
+3857 CADARGET
-3865 VTAHFALVVQA
+3865 VTARFALVVQA
-3876 KRVTLTFADGDFTF
+3876 KRVTLAFADGDFTY
-3890 NGAPQAPEVSGA
+3890 NGAPQAPEVNGA
-3902 PKVCKGDLKIKYYGT
+3902 PKVCKGDLKVRYYGT
-3917 GSTHY
+3917 GSTQY
-3922 SSTEAPTNAGTYR
+3922 SSTEAPTDAGTYR
-3935 AVATLR
+3935 AVAALR
-3941 AHGYAGAA
+3941 AHGYVGAVA
-3949 VCEFEIAPAKLK
+3949 CEFKIAPAKLT
-3961 VKVNDAERFEGE
+3961 VKVDDAERFEGE
-3973 ANPAF
+3973 ANPEF
-3978 TSTLESAVD
+3978 TSSLESAVD
-3987 TSGVKVEYSC
+3987 TSGAKVEYSC
-3997 DADESSPAGKY
+3997 DADESSPAGEY
-4008 QIGATVTDPN
+4008 QIDATVTDSN
-4018 FDVEVVPGTLT
+4018 FDVEVEPGTLT

-4038 PDPVVPDPDN
+4038 PDPDNPDPDQPDKPDPDQPDPGNPDPDN
-4048 PDNPDPDNPDPDR
+4048 PDNPDPDNPDPDH
-4061 PDPDPNPDNP
+4061 PDPDPD
-4071 DPDNPDPDNPEP
+4071 
-4083 DPNPDNPDPGKPD
+4083 
-4096 PDPKPDPDQPNP
+4096 P

-4116 EPDNPDKPERFEVTT
+4116 EPDNPDVPVNYEVTAK
-4131 RAVNGSVDNASITV
+4131 AVNGSVDNGSINV
-4145 DAGGNATLSATP
+4145 AAGQSVTIAATP

-4164 RVTVAENDSDKGVNL
+4164 RVTVAEDGSDAPVDL

-4184 EGGAYEVTLSGVT
+4184 KGGAYEVTLSGVT
-4197 ASQEVTFE
+4197 ASQEVAFE

-4212 MVIAQPQDT
+4212 KVIAQPQDA
-4221 SAHEGDSAVL
+4221 SAHEGDAVVL

-4245 SSSTGSAA
+4245 SPSTGSAA

-4259 QWFRMVDGETVALEG
+4259 QWFHMVDGEAVALEG
-4274 ETGETLFI
+4274 ETGEILLI

-4307 ADSDR
+4307 VDSDR
-4312 AVVSV
+4312 AVISV

-4331 AARAHNAYRVTIA
+4331 IARAHGAYRATIS
-4344 GAAGGESPYEYT
+4344 GAAGGEAPYEYT
-4356 WDESDLPDGF
+4356 WDDAKLPDGL
-4366 KLTRAAG
+4366 KLSRTSG
-4373 GLMLSGTPS
+4373 GLTLSGTPS
-4382 KAGVFSFDVTCK
+4382 KAGVSTFDVTCT

-4409 QAKRVELA
+4409 QAKQE
-4417 FEGGSFVY
+4417 
-4425 SGDAQAPEVTGVP
+4425 P
-4438 KACEGD
+4438 
-4444 LRIRYYGTDGTYYS
+4444 
-4458 SSEAPT
+4458 
-4464 DAGTYRV
+4464 
-4471 VATLRSNGYIGAASR
+4471 
-4486 KFKITPAKLK
+4486 
-4496 VKVDDAERYEGEANP
+4496 VDPDP
-4511 AFTSSLESAVDTSGV
+4511 
-4526 KVEYSCDADESSPAG
+4526 
-4541 EYKIGATVTD
+4541 
-4551 SNFDVTVEPGALTVK
+4551 VEPS
-4566 KKQGPVN
+4566 
-4573 PDPDKPD
+4573 PDKPD

-4586 PDKPE
+4586 PDKP
-4591 PDKPEPDQPDKP
+4591 
-4603 DPDNPDKPE
+4603 
-4612 PDQPDKPEPGK
+4612 GA
-4623 PEPDKPGTPDSDQS
+4623 PDSDQS

-4648 DDSAADKTK
+4648 DDFAANKAK
-4657 ANGAENSG
+4657 ANGAEKSG
-4665 QKASSKSSAQQ
+4665 KKASSKTSAQQ
-4676 LADTGDKAPL
+4676 LADTGDRAPL
-4686 TVAVAVGAV
+4686 AVAVAAGAV

>member
-29 PSTAYADDS
+29 PSTAYADDTE
-38 SALAVESEAQEAD
+38 ALAVENEAQETD
-51 SGSDTDADAVDDT
+51 SDSDADAKASYSA
-64 SSANEGSSSAASDS
+64 SSSDEGSSSTSSDQ
-78 TDSSQDK
+78 TNNAQDK

-90 TNTLASSLV
+90 TSTSTSSLA
-99 QDLAGAATDS
+99 QDLSSSATDS
-109 DAVKSLA
+109 DAAKTSPATV
-116 AAAEPSSDDS
+116 EPPSDDS
-126 EADALTYEDNT
+126 EVDALTYEPT
-137 IYQYAKLMPSGY
+137 VYEYAKFMPNY
-149 VYPCDPDGN
+149 YLYPCDADGN
-158 IVVKIDESKPYKN
+158 LTVEVDENNPREN
-171 SVDGRWVNGLIVDYG
+171 SVDGRMVTNLIIDYRTDLVDV
-186 TDEIPAQLCEGSIY
+186 QLCADSTN
-200 LYSVRFENKSISK
+200 LRSVRFENSSISK
-213 IGRNA
+213 IGTHAFYNCPNLTDISLSGMTIGTIGKEA
-218 FYGCSS
+218 FYGCKS
-224 LYDVYLSGMAIGS
+224 LT
-237 IESGA
+237 
-242 FFGCRSLG
+242 SLNIN
-250 GLGYGEVTTIGS
+250 EVATIGS
-262 MGEGAFAW
+262 MGDAAFAE
-270 SGLRYTGLDKVVGL
+270 SGLVSTGLDKVVGL
-284 TSLPESAYSGCNQL
+284 TSIPLMAYDGCKAL

-313 ADAFKNCS
+313 VNAFKNCS
-321 RLATTGLESN
+321 RLATTGLENN
-331 TTIETLGDGCF
+331 TTIKTLREGCF
-342 CGTDMSGG
+342 SGTNMSGG
-350 LALPLNSK
+350 LTLPLYSK
-358 IEELPNRAFSG
+358 
-369 TNLEDVYLGCN
+369 
-380 HVVLIYSDTFPKRNM
+380 
-395 TVKVPAAM
+395 
-403 MSQYS
+403 
-408 SGRPK
+408 
-413 QVWEGCNGCLPV
+413 
-425 PVGEVLQEIEISHDP
+425 
-440 GKMTYEQGEKISL
+440 
-453 EGMNILFRY
+453 
-462 SHSTVIRDYEELIKS
+462 
-477 GDGEYLTATPCDGD
+477 
-491 VFDESMNGQPIKLV
+491 
-505 YDDGYTRL
+505 
-513 VTYTTGSLKQAVYE
+513 
-527 YAKLMP
+527 
-533 SGCLYPCDADGNVTV
+533 
-548 EVDSDNP
+548 
-555 YKNSVGGKWVNHL
+555 
-568 IVADGVDEIPAGLC
+568 
-582 YESECLQSVRF
+582 
-593 EGSALSKI
+593 
-601 GKNAFYQCKNLTDIS
+601 
-616 LSGMSIGTIESGAF
+616 
-630 FECSS
+630 
-635 LTSLNIEEE
+635 
-644 VNIGE
+644 
-649 MGKGAFERSGLLST
+649 
-663 GLDKVSGLASL
+663 
-674 PENAYKDC
+674 
-682 KALTDTGLGK
+682 
-692 NKSITSIGANA
+692 
-703 FSGCESLTITG
+703 
-714 LEDNKKVKTLGDGCF
+714 
-729 SDTDMSDGLVLPYG
+729 
-743 SRIEELPSRAF
+743 IEELPSRAF
-754 YGTKLETVFLACD
+754 YGSKLETVYFGCD
-767 HAVLINTDTFPKR
+767 HVVLINSTTFPKQ

-786 PAKMISKYSKGEPR
+786 PAKMVSQYASGRPKE
-800 QVWEKCNGCLPV
+800 VWESCNGSLPV
-812 PVGKVLQG
+812 PVGKMLQK
-820 IEISRDPDKM
+820 IKVSRDPDKM
-830 AYQPGEKISLEGMSV
+830 AYQQGEKISLEGMSV
-845 NFQYPH
+845 TFQYPH
-851 SLTISDYESL
+851 STMDGDYEAL
-861 LTREMGEYLTATPC
+861 IKEELGEYLTAAPC
-875 DGDVFDESM
+875 DGDVFDGSM

-903 SKGSL
+903 SKGNL

-930 GNLTVEIDENNPREN
+930 GNLTVEIDENDPREN

-951 VTNLIVDYG
+951 VTNLIVDSG
-960 VDEVDAQLCAD
+960 VDGVDAQLCAD
-971 STNLRSVRFENNSIS
+971 STNLRSVRFENSSIS

-1012 GKEAFYGCRSLTS
+1012 GKEAFYGCKSLTS
-1025 LNINE
+1025 LNISE

-1036 MGEAAFARSGLVSTG
+1036 MGEAAFAGSGLVSTG
-1051 LDKVVGLTLI
+1051 LDKVVGLTSI
-1061 PTMAYERCEALT
+1061 PDRAYDGCKALT
-1073 DTGLDKNS
+1073 DTGLDKN
-1081 SITSIGDCAFRYCS
+1081 TSIASVGVCAFRHCS

-1110 LGHNC
+1110 LGHTC
-1115 FSGTDLSGG
+1115 FYGTDLSGG
-1124 LTLPYNSKIEELPKG
+1124 LTLPYNSKIEELPDK
-1139 AFDGTNLETV
+1139 AFYDTNLETV
-1149 FLGCNH
+1149 FLACNH
-1155 AVLINTDTFPKYNMT
+1155 AVLIDTDTFPKYNMT

-1179 KYANGHPK
+1179 KYSKGEPK

-1207 VEISC
+1207 VEITH
-1212 DPDNM
+1212 DPTNM
-1217 VYEPGETISLEGMS
+1217 TYEPGDTISLEGMS

-1254 EYLKATPCDDDVFD
+1254 EYLKATPCDGDVFD

-1275 VKLVYDDGYSH
+1275 IKLVYDDGYSH

-1293 VLHLKKPASSPLT
+1293 TLHLKKPASSPLT
-1306 ISYVQANNRRGCKL
+1306 ISYVQVNNRRGCKL

-1378 PDIDLFLEA
+1378 PDIDLSLEA

-1393 YAVHINDAQATDSSQ
+1393 YAVHVNDAQATDSSQ

-1425 ETVEVSAVTDNA
+1425 ETVELSAATDDA
-1437 QFLGWYLGEGDGA
+1437 LFLGWYLGEGDNA

-1462 VNEEDAPEHYDAY
+1462 VDEEDVPEHYDAY

-1537 DARGNVVF
+1537 DALGNVVF
-1545 TGDDGPSYTFVL
+1545 TSDDGPSYTFVL

-1569 ATDPAESLAALKAA
+1569 ATDPDESLAALKAA

-1591 AVLATIYGL
+1591 AVLATMYGL

-1640 DHKKPH
+1640 DHKKP
-1646 DPDKPH
+1646 KPH

-1671 TGGGFHYEGTVA
+1671 TGGGIHCEGTVA

-1699 QDGVEV
+1699 EDGVEV
-1705 STSPVKTMTITD
+1705 STSPLKTMTITKA
-1717 LTPEIV
+1717 TPEVV

-1729 EKDVD
+1729 EKKVE
-1734 ITAVAEADGV
+1734 ITAVAEADGI
-1744 QADFSTGCTASPVK
+1744 QADFSTGCTASPVT
-1758 QSVKRGDEA
+1758 QSITRCDQA

-1779 VGWFEDGI
+1779 VGWFEDGV

-1814 TILVNTDPYDSA
+1814 TILVNTDPFDSA
-1826 EVLCDGVPV
+1826 EVLCDGLPV
-1835 VDGNV
+1835 VDGKV

-1853 PKARPDNPEKTYRF
+1853 PKVRPDNPEKTYRF
-1867 VEWRETDAQGITIT
+1867 VEWRETDAQGITIA

-1923 KRGETASMVLEVPE
+1923 KRGETAGMVLEVPE
-1937 GERVTAEATPTE
+1937 GERVTAEATPSE

-1958 SNGGSDATSTLV
+1958 SNGGSDVTSTLV

-2003 AAMAGKYLVHG
+2003 ATMAGKYLVHG

-2080 VTAKAKK
+2080 VEAKAKK

-2106 TCGYGDTVML
+2106 TCGYGDTVIL
-2116 KAKAN
+2116 KAKPN

-2127 HWKDGSGKEYDTAE
+2127 HWKDDSGEEYDTAE

-2189 KLGETLHL
+2189 KLGETLTL

-2206 FRGWYVNGRLKSL
+2206 FWGWYVNGRLKSL

-2284 VFTGWYAADG
+2284 VFTGWYTADG
-2294 TFESTDAEFTCHQE
+2294 TFESADAEFTCHQE
-2308 RSHVHVARFM
+2308 RTHVHVARFM

-2330 DSGTGSLVESSAAG
+2330 DSGTGSLVESSVAG

-2405 CTVDV
+2405 YTVDV
-2410 SCEESLGT
+2410 SCEESMGS
-2418 VKGAGTYAAGQV
+2418 VEGAGTYAAGQV
-2430 VTVRAV
+2430 ATVRAV

-2444 GWFRNGTCV
+2444 GWFQNGTCV

-2471 VFASGSYVVSTV
+2471 VFASGSYVVHTV

-2508 IASTGYSFAGWTD
+2508 IANTGYSFAGWTD
-2521 DKGETISENAD
+2521 DKGETVSENAD
-2532 CTVKVTGDAT
+2532 YTVKVTGDAT
-2542 YTATFK
+2542 YTATFT

-2553 VVLSASDDGVGT
+2553 VVLSASDDGVGI

-2578 ELNATPMGTK
+2578 ELNATSMGTK
-2588 RFVGWYVLDAEGN
+2588 RFVGWYVLDTEGN

-2625 DTLELQAVFADPYE
+2625 DTLDIQAVFADPYE
-2639 VAVTGEVVVKDKASS
+2639 VTVSGEVVVKDKASS

-2663 SFAVGDQAEL
+2663 SFAVGDQVEL
-2673 TAVACMGYR
+2673 TAVAGMGYR
-2682 FVGWSTDKGGT
+2682 FVGWSTDKEGT
-2693 SIVETAAVLD
+2693 SIVETATTLD

-2749 DRGDMFMAIAIPWK
+2749 DRGDMYMAIAIPWK

-2812 DAGFSMVALGTGGS
+2812 GAGFSMVALGTGSS

-2850 GLPVGATPVI
+2850 GLPVGFTPVI

-2890 HVEGSSE
+2890 HVEGSFE

-2924 YVFDGWYARNDD
+2924 YVFDGWYTRNDD

-2966 APKYKVTARAVNGS
+2966 APRYKVTAQAVNGS

-2987 VATDGKATLSATPD
+2987 VATDGKVTLSATPD

-3013 EAGEDG
+3013 KAGEDG

-3047 QKVTFEFA
+3047 QQVTFEFA
-3055 KAAAPELLAQPQD
+3055 KAAAPKVLAQPQD

-3073 GDQVELSFAAEAGRN
+3073 GDPVELSVAAEAGRN
-3088 VRVHAAVSSGSAAD
+3088 VRAHAAVSSGSAAD
-3102 VRLSYQWYR
+3102 VMLSYQWYR
-3111 VSDDG
+3111 VTADG
-3116 GKAVALKGET
+3116 GKSVALKGET

-3136 SDGEG
+3136 SEG

-3155 TKTDTEHA
+3155 KKTDTKHA
-3163 TVSIVPREALVFNG
+3163 TMAIVPLEALVFNG

-3184 AHDDYRVVIAGAKG
+3184 AHDEYRVEIAGATG

-3212 PEGMQLRQADDGTG
+3212 PEGMQLTQADDGSG
-3226 ALVLSGMPAATGAF
+3226 ALVLSGVPSATGVC
-3240 RFKIACTDDLGDKR
+3240 RFKIRCTDDLGNKR
-3254 AAHFVL
+3254 VAHFAL

-3274 SFTYNATAQTPELSG
+3274 TFVYNATAQAPELSG

-3299 VTYVGTGDTRYSS
+3299 LTYVGTGDTQYTS
-3312 DKAPMNAGT
+3312 DQAPVDAGT
-3321 YRAVATLDANGYMGN
+3321 YRAVATLDANGYVGS
-3336 ARCDFVIER
+3336 ASCDFTIEK
-3345 APVDISIETSDVTYD
+3345 APVDISIETFDVTYD
-3360 GARHGAAVVV
+3360 GARHGATVAV
-3370 ADLDASAYSVTY
+3370 DGLDTSAYSVMY

-3398 DSGSYRVTVKVN
+3398 DSGSYRVTVKVT
-3410 DPNYQGKKA
+3410 DPNYQGKKN
-3419 AEFSIAKASQTITG
+3419 AEFSIAKASQVITG
-3433 TMTYSG
+3433 TTSYSG

-3453 TPVSFELVDSADDDA
+3453 TPVTFELVDSADDDA

-3503 VELAVTVAPAQL
+3503 VELTVTVAPAQL

-3526 GQANPEFTSSL
+3526 GQENPEFTSSL

-3545 VKVTYFCSANK
+3545 VKVTYVCSANK
-3556 KSPAGEYQIDATVAD
+3556 KSPAGEYQINATVAD

-3578 EPGTLTVK
+3578 DPGTLTVK

-3596 KAVNGSVDNASVTV
+3596 RAVNGSVDNASVTV
-3610 VEGGDAALSA
+3610 VEGGDATFSA
-3620 TPDEGCYL
+3620 IPDDGCYL

-3635 VGSDEAVDLDIS
+3635 TGSDATVDLDIS
-3647 DYKGGA
+3647 DYKDGA

-3660 ITASQ
+3660 VTASQ
-3665 KVAFEFAKADVPRV
+3665 EVTFEFAKADAPKVI
-3679 VAQPQYVSAHEGD
+3679 AQPQDASAHEGE
-3692 SAVLSVAAE
+3692 SAMLSVAAK
-3701 AGENVANHAASFTG
+3701 AGENVLEHAAVSTG
-3715 SAAEIEFSYQWF
+3715 SAADVEISYQWF
-3727 RMVNG
+3727 RMVDG
-3732 KAVALEGET
+3732 EAVALDGKT

-3767 GTEVRSDSDHAVVS
+3767 GTEKQADSDRAVVS

-3788 VFNGDVLPA
+3788 VFNGDLLPA
-3797 ASARSTYLATV
+3797 ASAHSTYLATI
-3808 AGAAGGKAPYEY
+3808 AGASGGKAPYEY

-3832 LSRTSGGLTLSGA
+3832 LSRTSGSLTLSGV
-3845 PSKTGVFAFEIT
+3845 PSKTGVSAFDIT
-3857 CADARGEA
+3857 CTDARGET

-3876 KRVTLTFADGDFTF
+3876 KRVKLTFADRDFTF

-3917 GSTHY
+3917 GCTQY
-3922 SSTEAPTNAGTYR
+3922 SSTEAPTDAGTYR

-3941 AHGYAGAA
+3941 AHGYTGATA
-3949 VCEFEIAPAKLK
+3949 CEFEIAPAKLT
-3961 VKVNDAERFEGE
+3961 VKVDDAERFEGE

-3978 TSTLESAVD
+3978 TSSLESAVD

-3997 DADESSPAGKY
+3997 GADEGSPAGEY
-4008 QIGATVTDPN
+4008 QIDATVTDPN
-4018 FDVEVVPGTLT
+4018 FDVEVEPGTLT

-4048 PDNPDPDNPDPDR
+4048 PDNPDPDNPDPDQ

-4071 DPDNPDPDNPEP
+4071 DPDNPE
-4083 DPNPDNPDPGKPD
+4083 
-4096 PDPKPDPDQPNP
+4096 PDPKPDPDNP
-4108 DNPDPDKP
+4108 DPDQPDPDPSPDPDKP
-4116 EPDNPDKPERFEVTT
+4116 EPDNPDVPVNYEVTVK
-4131 RAVNGSVDNASITV
+4131 AVNGSVDNGSITV
-4145 DAGGNATLSATP
+4145 AAGESVTIVATP

-4164 RVTVAENDSDKGVNL
+4164 RVTVAEAGSDKAVDL
-4179 DISDY
+4179 DVSDY
-4184 EGGAYEVTLSGVT
+4184 EGGAYEITLSGVAT
-4197 ASQEVTFE
+4197 SQEVTFE

-4212 MVIAQPQDT
+4212 KVIVQPQDA
-4221 SAHEGDSAVL
+4221 SAHEGDAVVL
-4231 SVAAEAGKGVLDHA
+4231 SVAAEAGKGVADHA

-4253 DVELSY
+4253 EVELSY
-4259 QWFRMVDGETVALEG
+4259 QWLHMVDGEAVALEG
-4274 ETGETLFI
+4274 ETGEMLLI

-4296 ITQRYLGTETQ
+4296 ITQCYLGTETQ
-4307 ADSDR
+4307 VDSDR
-4312 AVVSV
+4312 AVISV
-4317 VPRDALV
+4317 VPRDTLV
-4324 FNGGLLP
+4324 FNSGLLP
-4331 AARAHNAYRVTIA
+4331 TARAHSAYRATIS
-4344 GAAGGESPYEYT
+4344 GAAGGEAPYEYT
-4356 WDESDLPDGF
+4356 WDDAKLPDGF
-4366 KLTRAAG
+4366 KLSRTSG
-4373 GLMLSGTPS
+4373 GLTLSGTPS
-4382 KAGVFSFDVTCK
+4382 KAGVSTFDVTCT
-4394 DAQGETVTAHFVLVV
+4394 DAQGETVTARFVLVV

-4417 FEGGSFVY
+4417 FEGGNFVY

-4444 LRIRYYGTDGTYYS
+4444 LRVRYYGTGGTYYS

-4464 DAGTYRV
+4464 DAGAYRA

-4486 KFKITPAKLK
+4486 KFKISPAKLK
-4496 VKVDDAERYEGEANP
+4496 VKVNDAERFEGEANP
-4511 AFTSSLESAVDTSGV
+4511 AFTSSMESAIDTSGV
-4526 KVEYSCDADESSPAG
+4526 KVEYSCAADESSPAG
-4541 EYKIGATVTD
+4541 EYQIGATVTD
-4551 SNFDVTVEPGALTVK
+4551 PNFDVAIEPGTLTVK
-4566 KKQGPVN
+4566 KQEPVGPDPVV

-4580 GPDPDQ
+4580 GPDPD
-4586 PDKPE
+4586 KPE
-4591 PDKPEPDQPDKP
+4591 PGKPEPDQPDKP

-4612 PDQPDKPEPGK
+4612 PDQPDKPEP
-4623 PEPDKPGTPDSDQS
+4623 DKPGSSDSDQS

-4665 QKASSKSSAQQ
+4665 KKASSRTSAQQ
-4676 LADTGDKAPL
+4676 LADTGDKGPL
-4686 TVAVAVGAV
+4686 AVAVAAGAV
-4695 ALIALGLELLR
+4695 ALIALGFELLR

>member
-38 SALAVESEAQEAD
+38 SALAIESEAQEAD
-51 SGSDTDADAVDDT
+51 SDSDTDADAVDDS

-90 TNTLASSLV
+90 TNTLASSLA
-99 QDLAGAATDS
+99 QDLASDATDS
-109 DAVKSLA
+109 DAAKSLA
-116 AAAEPSSDDS
+116 AMAEPSSDDS
-126 EADALTYEDNT
+126 EVDALTYEPT
-137 IYQYAKLMPSGY
+137 VYEYAKFMPNY
-149 VYPCDPDGN
+149 YLYPCDANGN
-158 IVVKIDESKPYKN
+158 ITVEIDESDPYKN
-171 SVDGRWVNGLIVDYG
+171 SVDGRWVTNLIVDYG
-186 TDEIPAQLCEGSIY
+186 MDKVPVQLCEGSSN
-200 LYSVRFENKSISK
+200 LRSVRFENQSISE
-213 IGRNA
+213 IGKHA
-218 FYGCSS
+218 FYQCSN
-224 LYDVYLSGMAIGS
+224 LTDVSLSGMTIGA
-237 IESGA
+237 IESEA
-242 FFGCRSLG
+242 FFGCKSLTS
-250 GLGYGEVTTIGS
+250 LNINEVTNIGS
-262 MGEGAFAW
+262 MGNAAFAG
-270 SGLRYTGLDKVVGL
+270 SGLVSTGLDKVVGL
-284 TSLPESAYSGCNQL
+284 KSIPDNAYDSCRAL
-298 TDTGLDKNTS
+298 TDSGLGKNTS

-313 ADAFKNCS
+313 ASAFKYCS
-321 RLATTGLESN
+321 SLATTGLEHN
-331 TTIETLGDGCF
+331 TTIETLGRACF
-342 CGTDMSGG
+342 YGADLSGG
-350 LALPLNSK
+350 VTLPYYSK
-358 IEELPNRAFSG
+358 IELLPNDAFG
-369 TNLEDVYLGCN
+369 YTNLETVFFGCN
-380 HVVLIYSDTFPKRNM
+380 HVVLINSDSFPKRNM
-395 TVKVPAAM
+395 TVMVPAKM
-403 MSQYS
+403 IPQYA

-413 QVWEGCNGCLPV
+413 QVWESCNGILPV
-425 PVGEVLQEIEISHDP
+425 PVGKVLQKIEISRDP
-440 GKMTYEQGEKISL
+440 DKMTYEQGEKISL
-453 EGMNILFRY
+453 EGM
-462 SHSTVIRDYEELIKS
+462 
-477 GDGEYLTATPCDGD
+477 
-491 VFDESMNGQPIKLV
+491 
-505 YDDGYTRL
+505 
-513 VTYTTGSLKQAVYE
+513 
-527 YAKLMP
+527 
-533 SGCLYPCDADGNVTV
+533 
-548 EVDSDNP
+548 
-555 YKNSVGGKWVNHL
+555 
-568 IVADGVDEIPAGLC
+568 
-582 YESECLQSVRF
+582 
-593 EGSALSKI
+593 
-601 GKNAFYQCKNLTDIS
+601 
-616 LSGMSIGTIESGAF
+616 SI
-630 FECSS
+630 
-635 LTSLNIEEE
+635 
-644 VNIGE
+644 
-649 MGKGAFERSGLLST
+649 
-663 GLDKVSGLASL
+663 
-674 PENAYKDC
+674 
-682 KALTDTGLGK
+682 
-692 NKSITSIGANA
+692 
-703 FSGCESLTITG
+703 
-714 LEDNKKVKTLGDGCF
+714 
-729 SDTDMSDGLVLPYG
+729 
-743 SRIEELPSRAF
+743 
-754 YGTKLETVFLACD
+754 
-767 HAVLINTDTFPKR
+767 
-780 NMTVMV
+780 
-786 PAKMISKYSKGEPR
+786 
-800 QVWEKCNGCLPV
+800 
-812 PVGKVLQG
+812 
-820 IEISRDPDKM
+820 
-830 AYQPGEKISLEGMSV
+830 

-875 DGDVFDESM
+875 DGDIFDESM

-971 STNLRSVRFENNSIS
+971 STNLRSVRFENSSIS

-992 FYNCPNLTDIS
+992 FYNCPNLTDIT

-1012 GKEAFYGCRSLTS
+1012 GKEAFYGCKSLTS

-1051 LDKVVGLTLI
+1051 LDKVVGLTSI

-1217 VYEPGETISLEGMS
+1217 TYAPGDTISLEGMS
-1231 VELDYPHS
+1231 VELDYPHT

-1378 PDIDLFLEA
+1378 PDIDLSLEA

-1767 MVTASEGPDYAF
+1767 MVTASEGLDYAF

-1787 EVSPERTYI
+1787 EVSRERTYI

-1814 TILVNTDPYDSA
+1814 TILVNTDPFDSA

-1835 VDGNV
+1835 VDGKV
-1840 RAKDGDILTFTVR
+1840 RAKDGDILTFTMR
-1853 PKARPDNPEKTYRF
+1853 PKVRPDNPEKTYRF
-1867 VEWRETDAQGITIT
+1867 VEWHETDAQGITIA

-1923 KRGETASMVLEVPE
+1923 KRGETAGMVLEVPE

-1970 SSERSYSF
+1970 SSERSYTF

-1984 VIQAKFTRACKVDV
+1984 VVQAKFTRACKVDV

-2080 VTAKAKK
+2080 VAAKAKK

-2127 HWKDGSGKEYDTAE
+2127 HWKDDSGEYDTAE

-2197 TAKAHPGFL
+2197 SAKAHPGFL

-2219 KHETSLV
+2219 KHETPLV

-2233 GHCVITAAFVPIDT
+2233 GRCVITAAFVPIDT

-2266 LADRGAEVALK
+2266 LADRGAEVVLK

-2284 VFTGWYAADG
+2284 VFTGWYTADG
-2294 TFESTDAEFTCHQE
+2294 TFESADAEFTCHQE

-2405 CTVDV
+2405 YTVDV

-2436 AAEDTAFV
+2436 AAEDTSFV

-2639 VAVTGEVVVKDKASS
+2639 VTVTGEVVVKDKASS

-2663 SFAVGDQAEL
+2663 SFAVGDQVQLAA
-2673 TAVACMGYR
+2673 AVGMGYR
-2682 FVGWSTDKGGT
+2682 FVGWSTDKEGA

-2879 TVTAVDSRQGG
+2879 TVTAVDPREGG

-2936 GSLGDEPLSTDAVWT
+2936 GSLGDEPLSTDATWT

-2980 VDPETAS
+2980 VDPEIAS
-2987 VATDGKATLSATPD
+2987 VATDGKVTLSATPD
-3001 EGCYLTRVTVAE
+3001 EGCYLTRVTVAD

-3030 DYQGG
+3030 DYKGG
-3035 AYEVTL
+3035 AYSVTL

-3047 QKVTFEFA
+3047 QHVTFEFA
-3055 KAAAPELLAQPQD
+3055 KAAAPEVLAQPQD

-3073 GDQVELSFAAEAGRN
+3073 GDPVELSVAAEAGRN

-3102 VRLSYQWYR
+3102 VKLSYQWYR
-3111 VSDDG
+3111 VSADG
-3116 GKAVALKGET
+3116 NVKLKGET
-3126 GETLSIAQLD
+3126 GESLSIAQLD
-3136 SDGEG
+3136 SDSEG

-3184 AHDDYRVVIAGAKG
+3184 AHDDYRVVIAGARG
-3198 GKAPYTYNLDEVEV
+3198 GKAPYAYNLDEVEV
-3212 PEGMQLRQADDGTG
+3212 PEGMQLTQADDGTG
-3226 ALVLSGMPAATGAF
+3226 ALVLSGVPSATGVC
-3240 RFKIACTDDLGDKR
+3240 RFKIRCTDDLGNKR
-3254 AAHFVL
+3254 VANFAL

-3274 SFTYNATAQTPELSG
+3274 SFTYNATAQAPELSS
-3289 VPEGCEDDVK
+3289 VPEGCEDDVA
-3299 VTYVGTGDTRYSS
+3299 VTYVGTGDTHYSS
-3312 DKAPMNAGT
+3312 DRAPVDAGT
-3321 YRAVATLDANGYMGN
+3321 YRALATLDAKGYVGN
-3336 ARCDFVIER
+3336 ASCDFVIEK
-3345 APVDISIETSDVTYD
+3345 APVDISIQTSDVTYD

-3370 ADLDASAYSVTY
+3370 AGLDASAYSVTY

-3398 DSGSYRVTVKVN
+3398 DSGNYRVTVKVT
-3410 DPNYQGKKA
+3410 DPNYQGKKS
-3419 AEFSIAKASQTITG
+3419 AEFSIAKASQVITG
-3433 TMTYSG
+3433 TTSYSG

-3453 TPVSFELVDSADDDA
+3453 TPVSFELVGSADDDA
-3468 SPISIKGRCAT
+3468 NPVSIKGRCAT
-3479 VKAAGAAR
+3479 VKAAGTAR

-3503 VELAVTVAPAQL
+3503 VELTVTVAPAQL

-3556 KSPAGEYQIDATVAD
+3556 KSPAGEYQINAAVAD

-3578 EPGTLTVK
+3578 APGTLTVK
-3586 KKPERYKVTA
+3586 KKLERYKVTA

-3610 VEGGDAALSA
+3610 VEGGDATLSA

-3635 VGSDEAVDLDIS
+3635 ADSDEAVDLDIS

-3665 KVAFEFAKADVPRV
+3665 KVTFEFAKADVPRV
-3679 VAQPQYVSAHEGD
+3679 VAQPQDVSAHEGD

-3701 AGENVANHAASFTG
+3701 AGENVANHAASSTG
-3715 SAAEIEFSYQWF
+3715 SAAEIELSYQWF
-3727 RMVNG
+3727 RMVDG

-3747 ADLDDEQA
+3747 SDLDDEQA

-3797 ASARSTYLATV
+3797 ASAHDTYRATI

-3832 LSRTSGGLTLSGA
+3832 LSRTSGSLTLSGV
-3845 PSKTGVFAFEIT
+3845 PSKTGVSAFDIT
-3857 CADARGEA
+3857 CTDARGETA
-3865 VTAHFALVVQA
+3865 TAHFALVVQA
-3876 KRVTLTFADGDFTF
+3876 KRVKLTFANSDFTYS
-3890 NGAPQAPEVSGA
+3890 GAPQAPEVTGA
-3902 PKVCKGDLKIKYYGT
+3902 PKVCKGDLKVRYYGT
-3917 GSTHY
+3917 GNTQY
-3922 SSTEAPTNAGTYR
+3922 SSTEAPTDAGTYR

-3949 VCEFEIAPAKLK
+3949 ACEFEISPAKLK
-3961 VKVNDAERFEGE
+3961 VKADDAERYEGE

-3978 TSTLESAVD
+3978 TSSLESSAD

-3997 DADESSPAGKY
+3997 DADENSPAGEY
-4008 QIGATVTDPN
+4008 QIGANVADPN
-4018 FDVEVVPGTLT
+4018 FDVVVVPGTLT
-4029 VKKKQEPVD
+4029 VKKKQGPVD
-4038 PDPVVPDPDN
+4038 
-4048 PDNPDPDNPDPDR
+4048 PDPDNPDPDQ
-4061 PDPDPNPDNP
+4061 PDPDNPDPDQPDPDPNPNPDNP

-4083 DPNPDNPDPGKPD
+4083 DPKPD
-4096 PDPKPDPDQPNP
+4096 P

-4116 EPDNPDKPERFEVTT
+4116 GPDNPDVPVNYEVTVK
-4131 RAVNGSVDNASITV
+4131 AVNGSVDNGSITV
-4145 DAGGNATLSATP
+4145 AAGESVAIAATP

-4164 RVTVAENDSDKGVNL
+4164 RVTVAEAGSDTSVDP

-4212 MVIAQPQDT
+4212 KVIAQPQDA

-4259 QWFRMVDGETVALEG
+4259 QWFRMVDGEAVALEG
-4274 ETGETLFI
+4274 ETGETLLI
-4282 ENLDDDCAG
+4282 ENLDEDCAG
-4291 EYFCR
+4291 KYFCR

-4331 AARAHNAYRVTIA
+4331 AARAHSAYRVTIA

-4356 WDESDLPDGF
+4356 WDDAKLPDGL
-4366 KLTRAAG
+4366 KLSRTSG
-4373 GLMLSGTPS
+4373 GLTLSGTPS
-4382 KAGVFSFDVTCK
+4382 RAGVSTFDVTCK
-4394 DAQGETVTAHFVLVV
+4394 DAQGETVTAHFVLVL

-4471 VATLRSNGYIGAASR
+4471 VATLRSNGYVGAAAR

-4496 VKVDDAERYEGEANP
+4496 VKVDDAERFEGEANP
-4511 AFTSSLESAVDTSGV
+4511 AFTSSLESVVDTSGV

-4551 SNFDVTVEPGALTVK
+4551 PNFDVTVEPGTLTVK
-4566 KKQGPVN
+4566 KKQEPVDPDPVV

-4612 PDQPDKPEPGK
+4612 PGKPEPGK
-4623 PEPDKPGTPDSDQS
+4623 PGSPDSDQS

-4648 DDSAADKTK
+4648 DDSSADKTK
-4657 ANGAENSG
+4657 TNGTETSG
-4665 QKASSKSSAQQ
+4665 KKDSSKSSAQQ

-4686 TVAVAVGAV
+4686 AVAVAAGAV

>member
-1 MNRITAALYRFLVVY
+1 MNRITAALYRLLVVY
-16 LSVAMVVTSIPLA
+16 LSVAMVLTSIPLA
-29 PSTAYADDS
+29 PSTAFADDA

-51 SGSDTDADAVDDT
+51 SGSDADAAAVDD
-64 SSANEGSSSAASDS
+64 SSAADEGGSLAASDS

-90 TNTLASSLV
+90 TSIPASSLA

-109 DAVKSLA
+109 ETAKSLA
-116 AAAEPSSDDS
+116 ATAEPSSDDS
-126 EADALTYEDNT
+126 EVDALVYEDPT
-137 IYQYAKLMPSGY
+137 VYEYAKLMPSHY
-149 VYPCDPDGN
+149 VYPCDANGN
-158 IVVKIDESKPYKN
+158 ITVEIDESDPYKN
-171 SVDGRWVNGLIVDYG
+171 SVDGRWVTNLIVDYG
-186 TDEIPAQLCEGSIY
+186 MDKVPVQLCEGSSN
-200 LYSVRFENKSISK
+200 LRSVRFENQSISE
-213 IGRNA
+213 IGKHA
-218 FYGCSS
+218 FYQCSN
-224 LYDVYLSGMAIGS
+224 LTDVSLSGMTIGS
-237 IESGA
+237 IESEA
-242 FFGCRSLG
+242 FFGCKSLTS
-250 GLGYGEVTTIGS
+250 LNINEVTNIGA
-262 MGEGAFAW
+262 MGNAAFAG
-270 SGLRYTGLDKVVGL
+270 SGLVSTGLDKVVGL
-284 TSLPESAYSGCNQL
+284 TSIPDNAYDSCRAL
-298 TDTGLDKNTS
+298 TDSGLGKNTS

-313 ADAFKNCS
+313 AAAFKYCS
-321 RLATTGLESN
+321 SLATTGLEHN
-331 TTIETLGDGCF
+331 TTIETLGRACF
-342 CGTDMSGG
+342 YGADLSGG
-350 LALPLNSK
+350 VTLPYYSK
-358 IEELPNRAFSG
+358 IELLPNDAFGYS
-369 TNLEDVYLGCN
+369 NLETVFFGCN
-380 HVVLIYSDTFPKRNM
+380 HVVLINSDSFPKRNM
-395 TVKVPAAM
+395 TVMVPAKM
-403 MSQYS
+403 IPQYAND
-408 SGRPK
+408 RPK
-413 QVWEGCNGCLPV
+413 QVWESCNGILPV
-425 PVGEVLQEIEISHDP
+425 PVGKVLQKIEISRDP
-440 GKMTYEQGEKISL
+440 DKMTYEQGEKISL
-453 EGMNILFRY
+453 EGMSVNFQY
-462 SHSTVIRDYEELIKS
+462 PHSLTISDYESLLTREM
-477 GDGEYLTATPCDGD
+477 GEYLTATPCDGD
-491 VFDESMNGQPIKLV
+491 VFDESMNGTPIKLV

-513 VTYTTGSLKQAVYE
+513 VAYSKGNLQQAVYE

-568 IVADGVDEIPAGLC
+568 IVADGVDEIPAELC
-582 YESECLQSVRF
+582 WGSEKLKSVRF
-593 EGSALSKI
+593 EGNSLAKI
-601 GKNAFYQCKNLTDIS
+601 GERAFSQCKNLSDIS
-616 LSGMSIGTIESGAF
+616 LSGMSIGIIESGAF

-644 VNIGE
+644 ASIVE
-649 MGKGAFERSGLLST
+649 MGRGAFEHSGLLST
-663 GLDKVSGLASL
+663 GLDKVAGLSSL
-674 PENAYKDC
+674 PEDAYREC
-682 KALTDTGLGK
+682 RNLTDTGLGK
-692 NKSITSIGANA
+692 NTSIISIGRNA
-703 FSGCESLTITG
+703 FSDCRSLAITG
-714 LEDNKKVKTLGDGCF
+714 LETNKTVKMLGQGCF
-729 SDTDMSDGLVLPYG
+729 SYTDMSGGLRLPRN
-743 SRIEELPSRAF
+743 SKIEELPNWAF
-754 YGTKLETVFLACD
+754 SGTKLETIYFGCD
-767 HAVLINTDTFPKR
+767 HVVLIYPETFPRR

-786 PAKMISKYSKGEPR
+786 PAKMIPKYANGHPKD
-800 QVWEKCNGCLPV
+800 VWWHCNGSLPV

-820 IEISRDPDKM
+820 IEISRDPDRM
-830 AYQPGEKISLEGMSV
+830 AYQKGDKISLEGMSV
-845 NFQYPH
+845 TFQYPH
-851 SLTISDYESL
+851 STTTGDYEAL
-861 LTREMGEYLTATPC
+861 LKEELGEYLTATPC

-930 GNLTVEIDENNPREN
+930 GNLTVEIDENSPREN

-971 STNLRSVRFENNSIS
+971 STNLRSVRFENSSIS

-992 FYNCPNLTDIS
+992 FYNCPNLSDIS

-1051 LDKVVGLTLI
+1051 LDKVVGLTSI

-1073 DTGLDKNS
+1073 DTGLDKNA

-1102 ESNTTVET
+1102 ESNTTVER

-1207 VEISC
+1207 VEISH
-1212 DPDNM
+1212 DPTNM
-1217 VYEPGETISLEGMS
+1217 TYEPGDTISLEGMS

-1254 EYLKATPCDDDVFD
+1254 EYLKATPCDGDVFD

-1293 VLHLKKPASSPLT
+1293 TLQLKKPEPTSFQ
-1306 ISYVQANNRRGCKL
+1306 ISYAQAIDKGERKL

-1327 DVSGA
+1327 CVSDS
-1332 MTIDAGTEVTLDAG
+1332 MTIDAGAEVTLDAG
-1346 ALGMLNDNLT
+1346 ALGMLNDNIT
-1356 FKGWYDTETER
+1356 FKGWYDTESGEF
-1367 YISKEAVYTFT
+1367 ISKETVCTFT
-1378 PDIDLFLEA
+1378 PDKDLSLEA

-1416 AQNCYRNAG
+1416 AQNCYRDAG
-1425 ETVEVSAVTDNA
+1425 EAVEVSAVTDNA
-1437 QFLGWYLGEGDGA
+1437 LFLGWYLGEGDDA

-1462 VNEEDAPEHYDAY
+1462 VDKADAIVSEDKTDAR
-1475 GPKIEITP
+1475 IEITP

-1521 TVVAVPSPGYV
+1521 TVVAVPTPGYV

-1537 DARGNVVF
+1537 DALGNVVF

-1591 AVLATIYGL
+1591 AVLATMYGL

-1640 DHKKPH
+1640 DHKKP
-1646 DPDKPH
+1646 KPH

-1671 TGGGFHYEGTVA
+1671 TGGGIHYEGTVA

-1699 QDGVEV
+1699 ENGVEV
-1705 STSPVKTMTITD
+1705 STSPLKTMTITKA
-1717 LTPEIV
+1717 TPEVV

-1729 EKDVD
+1729 EKKVE
-1734 ITAVAEADGV
+1734 ITAVAEADGI
-1744 QADFSTGCTASPVK
+1744 QADFSTGCSASPVT
-1758 QSVKRGDEA
+1758 QSITRGDQA

-1814 TILVNTDPYDSA
+1814 TILVNTDPFDSA

-1835 VDGNV
+1835 VDGKV
-1840 RAKDGDILTFTVR
+1840 RAKDGDILTFTMR
-1853 PKARPDNPEKTYRF
+1853 PKVRPDNPEKTYRF
-1867 VEWRETDAQGITIT
+1867 VEWRETDAQGITIA

-1923 KRGETASMVLEVPE
+1923 KRGEAVGMVLEVPE
-1937 GERVTAEATPTE
+1937 GERVTAEATPSE

-1970 SSERSYSF
+1970 SSERSYTF

-2014 EGYCMKGEPATL
+2014 EGYCIKGEPATL

-2058 LEFYPEDVE
+2058 LEFYPEDAE

-2127 HWKDGSGKEYDTAE
+2127 HWKDDSGKEYDTAE

-2233 GHCVITAAFVPIDT
+2233 GRCVIAAAFVPIDT

-2284 VFTGWYAADG
+2284 VFTGWYTADG
-2294 TFESTDAEFTCHQE
+2294 TFESADAEFTCHQE

-2405 CTVDV
+2405 YTVDV

-2418 VKGAGTYAAGQV
+2418 VKGAGTYSAGQV

-2453 SSKKTY
+2453 SPKKTY

-2471 VFASGSYVVSTV
+2471 VFASGSYVLSTV

-2508 IASTGYSFAGWTD
+2508 IANTGYSFAGWTD
-2521 DKGETISENAD
+2521 DKDETISENAD
-2532 CTVKVTGDAT
+2532 YTVKVTGDAT

-2553 VVLSASDDGVGT
+2553 VVLSSSDDGVGT

-2578 ELNATPMGTK
+2578 ELNATPVGTK

-2601 KSLLSCDAHCWVK
+2601 KSLLNCDAHCWFK
-2614 LDKDMVEGLED
+2614 LDKDMVEGLDD
-2625 DTLELQAVFADPYE
+2625 DTLDIQAVFADPYE

-2663 SFAVGDQAEL
+2663 SFAVGDQVEL
-2673 TAVACMGYR
+2673 TAVSGMGYR

-2812 DAGFSMVALGTGGS
+2812 GAGFSMVALGTGGS

-2987 VATDGKATLSATPD
+2987 VATDGKVTLSATPD

-3047 QKVTFEFA
+3047 QQVTFEFA
-3055 KAAAPELLAQPQD
+3055 KAAAPEVLAQPQD

-3073 GDQVELSFAAEAGRN
+3073 GDPVELSVAAEAGRN
-3088 VRVHAAVSSGSAAD
+3088 ARVHAAVSSGSAAD
-3102 VRLSYQWYR
+3102 VKLSYQWYR
-3111 VSDDG
+3111 VSADG
-3116 GKAVALKGET
+3116 NVKLKGET

-3136 SDGEG
+3136 SDSEG

-3163 TVSIVPREALVFNG
+3163 TVSIVPREALAFNG

-3184 AHDDYRVVIAGAKG
+3184 AHDDYRVVIAGARG

-3212 PEGMQLRQADDGTG
+3212 PEGMQLTLGDDGTG
-3226 ALVLSGMPAATGAF
+3226 ALLLSGVPSATGVC
-3240 RFKIACTDDLGDKR
+3240 RFKIRCTDDLGNKCV
-3254 AAHFVL
+3254 AHFAL

-3274 SFTYNATAQTPELSG
+3274 SFTYNATAQAPELSG
-3289 VPEGCEDDVK
+3289 VPEGCEDNVAI
-3299 VTYVGTGDTRYSS
+3299 TYVGTGDTHYSS
-3312 DKAPMNAGT
+3312 DRAPVDAGT
-3321 YRAVATLDANGYMGN
+3321 YRALATLDANGYVGN
-3336 ARCDFVIER
+3336 ASCDFVIEK
-3345 APVDISIETSDVTYD
+3345 APVDISIQTSDVTYD
-3360 GARHGAAVVV
+3360 GARHGAAVAV

-3398 DSGSYRVTVKVN
+3398 DSGNYRVTVKVT
-3410 DPNYQGKKA
+3410 DPNYQGKKS

-3433 TMTYSG
+3433 TTTYSG

-3448 DNVAQ
+3448 DNTAQ
-3453 TPVSFELVDSADDDA
+3453 TPVSFELVDSADDSA

-3479 VKAAGAAR
+3479 VKAAGTAR

-3545 VKVTYFCSANK
+3545 VTVAYFCSANK
-3556 KSPAGEYQIDATVAD
+3556 KSPAGEYQIDAAVAD

-3578 EPGTLTVK
+3578 APGTLTVK

-3610 VEGGDAALSA
+3610 VEGGDVTLSA

-3635 VGSDEAVDLDIS
+3635 AGSDEAVDLDIS

-3665 KVAFEFAKADVPRV
+3665 KVTFEFAKADVPRV
-3679 VAQPQYVSAHEGD
+3679 VAQPQGVSAHEGE

-3701 AGENVANHAASFTG
+3701 AGENVVDHAAASTG
-3715 SAAEIEFSYQWF
+3715 SAAVAELSYQWF
-3727 RMVNG
+3727 RMADG

-3747 ADLDDEQA
+3747 TDLDDEHA

-3767 GTEVRSDSDHAVVS
+3767 GTEVRTDSDRAAVS

-3797 ASARSTYLATV
+3797 ASAHDTYRATI

-3820 TWDETKLPDGLK
+3820 AWDEAKLPGGLK
-3832 LSRTSGGLTLSGA
+3832 LSRTSGGLTLSGT
-3845 PSKTGVFAFEIT
+3845 PFKTGVSTFDVT
-3857 CADARGEA
+3857 CTDARGE
-3865 VTAHFALVVQA
+3865 TATARFALVVQA
-3876 KRVTLTFADGDFTF
+3876 KRVKLAFADGDFTYS
-3890 NGAPQAPEVSGA
+3890 GAPQAPEVTGA

-3922 SSTEAPTNAGTYR
+3922 SSTEAPTDAGTYR

-3961 VKVNDAERFEGE
+3961 VKVDDAERFEGE

-3997 DADESSPAGKY
+3997 DADENSPAGEY
-4008 QIGATVTDPN
+4008 QIGAIVADPN
-4018 FDVEVVPGTLT
+4018 FDVVVVPGTLT

-4164 RVTVAENDSDKGVNL
+4164 RVTVTEAGSDTSVDL

-4184 EGGAYEVTLSGVT
+4184 KGGAYEVTLSGVT

-4212 MVIAQPQDT
+4212 KVIAQPLDT
-4221 SAHEGDSAVL
+4221 SVHEDDSAVL
-4231 SVAAEAGKGVLDHA
+4231 SVAAEAGKSVAGHA

-4259 QWFRMVDGETVALEG
+4259 QWFRMVDGEAVALEG
-4274 ETGETLFI
+4274 ETGETLVI

-4331 AARAHNAYRVTIA
+4331 AARAHGAYRVTIA

-4356 WDESDLPDGF
+4356 WDETKLPDGF
-4366 KLTRAAG
+4366 KLSRTSG
-4373 GLMLSGTPS
+4373 GLTLSGTPS
-4382 KAGVFSFDVTCK
+4382 KAGVSTFDVTCK
-4394 DAQGETVTAHFVLVV
+4394 DAQGETVTAHFVLVA

-4471 VATLRSNGYIGAASR
+4471 VATLRSNGYVGAAAR
-4486 KFKITPAKLK
+4486 KFRITPAKLK
-4496 VKVDDAERYEGEANP
+4496 VKVDDAERFEGEANP
-4511 AFTSSLESAVDTSGV
+4511 AFTSSLESAVGASGV

-4541 EYKIGATVTD
+4541 EYKIGATVAD
-4551 SNFDVTVEPGALTVK
+4551 PNFDVEVEPGTLTVK

-4591 PDKPEPDQPDKP
+4591 PDKPEPGQPDKP

-4623 PEPDKPGTPDSDQS
+4623 PDPDKPGTPDSDQS
-4637 DSKDPAKPGSS
+4637 DSKDPAKPSSS
-4648 DDSAADKTK
+4648 DDSAADKAK
-4657 ANGAENSG
+4657 ADGKESSDKKG
-4665 QKASSKSSAQQ
+4665 SSKSSARQ
-4676 LADTGDKAPL
+4676 LADTGDRAPL
-4686 TVAVAVGAV
+4686 AVAVAAGAV

>member
-29 PSTAYADDS
+29 PSTAYADDA
-38 SALAVESEAQEAD
+38 SALTVENEAQETD
-51 SGSDTDADAVDDT
+51 SGSDADADAVDDS

-90 TNTLASSLV
+90 TNTLASSLA
-99 QDLAGAATDS
+99 QDLASDATDS
-109 DAVKSLA
+109 DAAKSLA
-116 AAAEPSSDDS
+116 ATAEPSSDDS
-126 EADALTYEDNT
+126 EVDALVYEDPT
-137 IYQYAKLMPSGY
+137 VYEYAKLMPSHY
-149 VYPCDPDGN
+149 VYPCDANGN
-158 IVVKIDESKPYKN
+158 ITVEIDESDPYKN
-171 SVDGRWVNGLIVDYG
+171 SVDGRWVTNLIVDYG
-186 TDEIPAQLCEGSIY
+186 MDKVPVQLCEGSSN
-200 LYSVRFENKSISK
+200 LRSVRFENQSISE
-213 IGRNA
+213 IGKHA
-218 FYGCSS
+218 FYQCSN
-224 LYDVYLSGMAIGS
+224 LTDVSLSGMTIGA
-237 IESGA
+237 IESEA
-242 FFGCRSLG
+242 FFGCKSLTS
-250 GLGYGEVTTIGS
+250 LNINEVTNIGS
-262 MGEGAFAW
+262 MGNAAFAG
-270 SGLRYTGLDKVVGL
+270 SGLVSTGLDKVVGL
-284 TSLPESAYSGCNQL
+284 KSIPDNAYDSCRAL
-298 TDTGLDKNTS
+298 TDSGLGKNTS

-313 ADAFKNCS
+313 ASAFKYCS
-321 RLATTGLESN
+321 SLATTGLEHN
-331 TTIETLGDGCF
+331 TTIETLGRACF
-342 CGTDMSGG
+342 YGADLSGG
-350 LALPLNSK
+350 VTLPYYSK
-358 IEELPNRAFSG
+358 IELLPNDAFG
-369 TNLEDVYLGCN
+369 YTNLETVFFGCN
-380 HVVLIYSDTFPKRNM
+380 HVVLINSD
-395 TVKVPAAM
+395 
-403 MSQYS
+403 S
-408 SGRPK
+408 
-413 QVWEGCNGCLPV
+413 
-425 PVGEVLQEIEISHDP
+425 
-440 GKMTYEQGEKISL
+440 
-453 EGMNILFRY
+453 
-462 SHSTVIRDYEELIKS
+462 
-477 GDGEYLTATPCDGD
+477 
-491 VFDESMNGQPIKLV
+491 
-505 YDDGYTRL
+505 
-513 VTYTTGSLKQAVYE
+513 
-527 YAKLMP
+527 
-533 SGCLYPCDADGNVTV
+533 
-548 EVDSDNP
+548 
-555 YKNSVGGKWVNHL
+555 
-568 IVADGVDEIPAGLC
+568 
-582 YESECLQSVRF
+582 
-593 EGSALSKI
+593 
-601 GKNAFYQCKNLTDIS
+601 
-616 LSGMSIGTIESGAF
+616 
-630 FECSS
+630 
-635 LTSLNIEEE
+635 
-644 VNIGE
+644 
-649 MGKGAFERSGLLST
+649 
-663 GLDKVSGLASL
+663 
-674 PENAYKDC
+674 
-682 KALTDTGLGK
+682 
-692 NKSITSIGANA
+692 
-703 FSGCESLTITG
+703 
-714 LEDNKKVKTLGDGCF
+714 
-729 SDTDMSDGLVLPYG
+729 
-743 SRIEELPSRAF
+743 
-754 YGTKLETVFLACD
+754 
-767 HAVLINTDTFPKR
+767 FPKR

-786 PAKMISKYSKGEPR
+786 PAKMIPQYASGRPK
-800 QVWEKCNGCLPV
+800 QVWESCNGILPV
-812 PVGKVLQG
+812 PVGKVLQK

-830 AYQPGEKISLEGMSV
+830 TYEQGEKISLEGMSV

-875 DGDVFDESM
+875 DGDIFDESM

-921 YYLYPCDAN
+921 YFLYPCDAN
-930 GNLTVEIDENNPREN
+930 GNLAVEIDENKPREN

-951 VTNLIVDYG
+951 VTNLIVDSG

-971 STNLRSVRFENNSIS
+971 STNLRSVRFESSSIS

-1003 LSGMTIGTI
+1003 LSGMTIGTV
-1012 GKEAFYGCRSLTS
+1012 GKEAFYGCKSLTS

-1030 TATIGS
+1030 NATIGS
-1036 MGEAAFARSGLVSTG
+1036 MGEAAFAKSGLVSTG
-1051 LDKVVGLTLI
+1051 LDKVVGLTSI
-1061 PTMAYERCEALT
+1061 PDSAYEGCKALT
-1073 DTGLDKNS
+1073 DTGLDKNT
-1081 SITSIGDCAFRYCS
+1081 SITSIGVCAFRFCS
-1095 SLATTGL
+1095 NLATTGL

-1110 LGHNC
+1110 LGHTC
-1115 FSGTDLSGG
+1115 FYGTDLNGG
-1124 LTLPYNSKIEELPKG
+1124 LTLPYNSKIEELPEK
-1139 AFDGTNLETV
+1139 AFYSTNLETV
-1149 FLGCNH
+1149 FFGCNH
-1155 AVLINTDTFPKYNMT
+1155 AVLINTDTFPKRNMT
-1170 VMVPAKMIS
+1170 VMVPAKMIPKYS
-1179 KYANGHPK
+1179 KGEPK

-1194 GCLPVPVGKVLKN
+1194 GCLPVPVGKVLKS

-1217 VYEPGETISLEGMS
+1217 TYEQGDTISLEGMS

-1254 EYLKATPCDDDVFD
+1254 EYLTATPCDGDVFD

-1293 VLHLKKPASSPLT
+1293 VLHLRKPASSPLT

-1327 DVSGA
+1327 EVSGA

-1378 PDIDLFLEA
+1378 PDIDLSLEA

-1408 DFAHLSVT
+1408 DYAHLSVT

-1425 ETVEVSAVTDNA
+1425 ETVEVSAATDNA
-1437 QFLGWYLGEGDGA
+1437 LFLGWYLGESDDA

-1462 VNEEDAPEHYDAY
+1462 VDKEDVPEHYDAY
-1475 GPKIEITP
+1475 GPKIEVTP

-1521 TVVAVPSPGYV
+1521 TVVAVPLPGYV

-1537 DARGNVVF
+1537 DALGNVVF

-1591 AVLATIYGL
+1591 AVLATMYGL

-1734 ITAVAEADGV
+1734 ITAVAEADGI
-1744 QADFSTGCTASPVK
+1744 QADFSTGCTASPVT
-1758 QSVKRGDEA
+1758 QSITRGDWA

-1787 EVSPERTYI
+1787 EVSPERTYN

-1814 TILVNTDPYDSA
+1814 TILVNTDPSDSA
-1826 EVLCDGVPV
+1826 EILCDGVPV
-1835 VDGNV
+1835 VDGKV
-1840 RAKDGDILTFTVR
+1840 RAKDGDILTFTLR
-1853 PKARPDNPEKTYRF
+1853 PKVRPDNPEKTYRF
-1867 VEWRETDAQGITIT
+1867 VEWRETDAQGVTIA

-1923 KRGETASMVLEVPE
+1923 KRGETAGMVLEVPE
-1937 GERVTAEATPTE
+1937 GERVTAEATPSE

-1970 SSERSYSF
+1970 SSERSYTF

-2014 EGYCMKGEPATL
+2014 EGYCIKGEPATL

-2058 LEFYPEDVE
+2058 LEFYPEDAE

-2080 VTAKAKK
+2080 VAAKAKK

-2127 HWKDGSGKEYDTAE
+2127 HWKDDSGKEYDTAE

-2233 GHCVITAAFVPIDT
+2233 GRCVITAAFVPIDT

-2284 VFTGWYAADG
+2284 VFTGWYTADG
-2294 TFESTDAEFTCHQE
+2294 TFESADAEFTCHQE

-2405 CTVDV
+2405 YTVDV

-2508 IASTGYSFAGWTD
+2508 IANTGYSFAGWTD

-2542 YTATFK
+2542 YTAAFR

-2588 RFVGWYVLDAEGN
+2588 RFAGWYVLGTEGN

-2625 DTLELQAVFADPYE
+2625 ETLELQAVFADPYE
-2639 VAVTGEVVVKDKASS
+2639 VTVTGEVVVKDKASS

-2663 SFAVGDQAEL
+2663 SFAVGDQVEL
-2673 TAVACMGYR
+2673 TAVAGMGYR
-2682 FVGWSTDKGGT
+2682 FVGWSTDKEGT
-2693 SIVETAAVLD
+2693 SIVETATTLD

-2749 DRGDMFMAIAIPWK
+2749 DRGDMYMAIAIPWK

-2812 DAGFSMVALGTGGS
+2812 GAGFSMVALGTGGS

-2879 TVTAVDSRQGG
+2879 TVTAVDPREGG

-2966 APKYKVTARAVNGS
+2966 APKYKVTALAVNGS
-2980 VDPETAS
+2980 VDPESTL
-2987 VATDGKATLSATPD
+2987 VATDGKVTLSATPD
-3001 EGCYLTRVTVAE
+3001 EGCYLTRVTVTE

-3030 DYQGG
+3030 DYKGG
-3035 AYEVTL
+3035 AYAVTL

-3047 QKVTFEFA
+3047 QQVTFEFA
-3055 KAAAPELLAQPQD
+3055 NAAAPEVLAQPLD

-3073 GDQVELSFAAEAGRN
+3073 GDPVELSVGAEAGRN

-3102 VRLSYQWYR
+3102 VKLSYQWYR
-3111 VSDDG
+3111 VSADG
-3116 GKAVALKGET
+3116 NVKLKGET

-3136 SDGEG
+3136 SDSEG

-3184 AHDDYRVVIAGAKG
+3184 AHDDYRVVIAGARG
-3198 GKAPYTYNLDEVEV
+3198 GKAPYVYNLDEVEV
-3212 PEGMQLRQADDGTG
+3212 PEGMLLTQADDGTG
-3226 ALVLSGMPAATGAF
+3226 ALVLSGVPSATGVC
-3240 RFKIACTDDLGDKR
+3240 RFKIRCTDDLGNKR
-3254 AAHFVL
+3254 VAHFAL

-3274 SFTYNATAQTPELSG
+3274 SFTYNATAQAPELSG
-3289 VPEGCEDDVK
+3289 VPEGCEGDVK
-3299 VTYVGTGDTRYSS
+3299 LTYVGAGDTHYLS
-3312 DKAPMNAGT
+3312 DQAPVDAGT
-3321 YRAVATLDANGYMGN
+3321 YRALATLDANGYVGN
-3336 ARCDFVIER
+3336 ASCDFVIEK
-3345 APVDISIETSDVTYD
+3345 APVDISIQTSDVTYD
-3360 GARHGAAVVV
+3360 GARHGAAVAV
-3370 ADLDASAYSVTY
+3370 AGLDASAYSVTY

-3398 DSGSYRVTVKVN
+3398 DSGNYCVTVKVN
-3410 DPNYQGKKA
+3410 DPNYQGKKN
-3419 AEFSIAKASQTITG
+3419 AEFSIAKASQVITG
-3433 TMTYSG
+3433 STSYSG

-3479 VKAAGAAR
+3479 VKAAGTAR

-3556 KSPAGEYQIDATVAD
+3556 KSPAGEYRIDAAVAD

-3578 EPGTLTVK
+3578 DPGTLMVK

-3610 VEGGDAALSA
+3610 VEGGDATLSA

-3653 YEVTLSD
+3653 YEVTLSG

-3665 KVAFEFAKADVPRV
+3665 RVTFEFAKADVPRV
-3679 VAQPQYVSAHEGD
+3679 VAQPQDVSAHEGD

-3701 AGENVANHAASFTG
+3701 AGENVLEHAAASTG
-3715 SAAEIEFSYQWF
+3715 SAAEIELSYQWF

-3741 GETLSL
+3741 GETLPLS
-3747 ADLDDEQA
+3747 DLDDERA

-3762 TQRYL
+3762 TQHYL
-3767 GTEVRSDSDHAVVS
+3767 GTEKQTDSDCASVS
-3781 VVPWDTL
+3781 IVAWDTL

-3797 ASARSTYLATV
+3797 ASAHSTYLATI

-3832 LSRTSGGLTLSGA
+3832 LSRTSGSLTLSGV
-3845 PSKTGVFAFEIT
+3845 PSKTGVSAFDIT
-3857 CADARGEA
+3857 CTDARGETA
-3865 VTAHFALVVQA
+3865 TAHFALVVQA
-3876 KRVTLTFADGDFTF
+3876 KRVKLAFADGDFTYS
-3890 NGAPQAPEVSGA
+3890 GAPQAPEVTGA
-3902 PKVCKGDLKIKYYGT
+3902 PKVCKGDLKVKYYGT

-3922 SSTEAPTNAGTYR
+3922 SSTEAPTDAGTYR

-3941 AHGYAGAA
+3941 AHGYVGAT

-3961 VKVNDAERFEGE
+3961 VKVDDAERFEGE

-3978 TSTLESAVD
+3978 TSTLESSVD
-3987 TSGVKVEYSC
+3987 TSGAKVEYSC
-3997 DADESSPAGKY
+3997 DADESSPAGEY
-4008 QIGATVTDPN
+4008 QIDATVTDPN

-4029 VKKKQEPVD
+4029 VKKKQGPVD
-4038 PDPVVPDPDN
+4038 
-4048 PDNPDPDNPDPDR
+4048 PDPDNPDPGQPDPGN
-4061 PDPDPNPDNP
+4061 PDPDQPDPDPNPNPDNP

-4083 DPNPDNPDPGKPD
+4083 G
-4096 PDPKPDPDQPNP
+4096 PKPDPDQPDP
-4108 DNPDPDKP
+4108 DNPDPDNP
-4116 EPDNPDKPERFEVTT
+4116 GPDNPNKPERFEVKAK
-4131 RAVNGSVDNASITV
+4131 AVNGSVDNGSVTV
-4145 DAGGNATLSATP
+4145 AAGESVAIAATP

-4164 RVTVAENDSDKGVNL
+4164 RATVAEAGSDTSVDF

-4184 EGGAYEVTLSGVT
+4184 KGGAYEVTLSGVA

-4212 MVIAQPQDT
+4212 KVIAQPQDA

-4231 SVAAEAGKGVLDHA
+4231 SVAAEAGKSVLDHA

-4259 QWFRMVDGETVALEG
+4259 QWFHMVDGEAVALEG
-4274 ETGETLFI
+4274 ETGETLLI

-4331 AARAHNAYRVTIA
+4331 AARAHSAYRVTIA

-4356 WDESDLPDGF
+4356 WDEADLPDGF

-4471 VATLRSNGYIGAASR
+4471 VATLRDNGYVGAAAR
-4486 KFKITPAKLK
+4486 KFKISPAKLK

-4551 SNFDVTVEPGALTVK
+4551 PNFDVEVEPGTLTVK
-4566 KKQGPVN
+4566 RKQEPVDPN
-4573 PDPDKPD
+4573 PVVPDPDKPD

-4612 PDQPDKPEPGK
+4612 PGKPEPGK
-4623 PEPDKPGTPDSDQS
+4623 PGSPDSDQS
-4637 DSKDPAKPGSS
+4637 DSKDPTKPSSS

-4657 ANGAENSG
+4657 ANRAENSG

-4686 TVAVAVGAV
+4686 AVAVAAGAV

>member
-29 PSTAYADDS
+29 PSTAYADD
-38 SALAVESEAQEAD
+38 AGAPAVESEVQETD
-51 SGSDTDADAVDDT
+51 SGSDADADAVDDASST
-64 SSANEGSSSAASDS
+64 DEGGSSASSDQTNNAQDESSNAASDTPGTS
-78 TDSSQDK
+78 
-85 SSSSD
+85 
-90 TNTLASSLV
+90 LA
-99 QDLAGAATDS
+99 QDLAGAATNS
-109 DAVKSLA
+109 DAAKSLA
-116 AAAEPSSDDS
+116 ATAESPSDDS
-126 EADALTYEDNT
+126 EVDALVYEDPT
-137 IYQYAKLMPSGY
+137 VYEYAKLMPNGY
-149 VYPCDPDGN
+149 VYPCDASGSVTVEIDGN
-158 IVVKIDESKPYKN
+158 DPHEN
-171 SVDGRWVNGLIVDYG
+171 SVDGKLVTNLIVDYG
-186 TDEIPAQLCEGSIY
+186 ADRVPGYICEYSSN
-200 LYSVRFENKSISK
+200 LRSVRFENSSISS
-213 IGRNA
+213 IGLRA
-218 FYGCSS
+218 FAGCTNLSDIS
-224 LYDVYLSGMAIGS
+224 FSGMTIGG
-237 IESGA
+237 IETEAFSGC
-242 FFGCRSLG
+242 GSLTS
-250 GLGYGEVTTIGS
+250 LNINDVATIGS
-262 MGEGAFAW
+262 MGEAAFAW
-270 SGLRYTGLDKVVGL
+270 SGLQSTGLDKVVGL
-284 TSLPESAYSGCNQL
+284 SSIPENAYNACSAL
-298 TDTGLDKNTS
+298 TDTGLGGNTS

-313 ADAFKNCS
+313 VNAFKNCS

-331 TTIETLGDGCF
+331 TTIETLREGCF
-342 CGTDMSGG
+342 SGANMSSG
-350 LALPLNSK
+350 LMLPLNSK
-358 IEELPNRAFSG
+358 IEELPRRAFYGSK
-369 TNLEDVYLGCN
+369 LETVYLGCD
-380 HVVLIYSDTFPKRNM
+380 HAVLINSTTFPKQYM
-395 TVKVPAAM
+395 TVMVPAKM
-403 MSQYS
+403 VSQYE
-408 SGRPK
+408 SGHSK
-413 QVWEGCNGCLPV
+413 EVWESCNGSLPV
-425 PVGEVLQEIEISHDP
+425 PVGKVLQKIKVSRDP
-440 GKMTYEQGEKISL
+440 DKMAYQQGEKISL
-453 EGMNILFRY
+453 EGMSITFQY
-462 SHSTVIRDYEELIKS
+462 PHSTMDGDYEALIREEL
-477 GDGEYLTATPCDGD
+477 GEYLTATPRDGD
-491 VFDESMNGQPIKLV
+491 VFDG
-505 YDDGYTRL
+505 
-513 VTYTTGSLKQAVYE
+513 
-527 YAKLMP
+527 
-533 SGCLYPCDADGNVTV
+533 
-548 EVDSDNP
+548 
-555 YKNSVGGKWVNHL
+555 
-568 IVADGVDEIPAGLC
+568 
-582 YESECLQSVRF
+582 
-593 EGSALSKI
+593 
-601 GKNAFYQCKNLTDIS
+601 
-616 LSGMSIGTIESGAF
+616 
-630 FECSS
+630 
-635 LTSLNIEEE
+635 
-644 VNIGE
+644 
-649 MGKGAFERSGLLST
+649 
-663 GLDKVSGLASL
+663 
-674 PENAYKDC
+674 
-682 KALTDTGLGK
+682 
-692 NKSITSIGANA
+692 
-703 FSGCESLTITG
+703 
-714 LEDNKKVKTLGDGCF
+714 
-729 SDTDMSDGLVLPYG
+729 
-743 SRIEELPSRAF
+743 
-754 YGTKLETVFLACD
+754 
-767 HAVLINTDTFPKR
+767 
-780 NMTVMV
+780 
-786 PAKMISKYSKGEPR
+786 
-800 QVWEKCNGCLPV
+800 
-812 PVGKVLQG
+812 
-820 IEISRDPDKM
+820 
-830 AYQPGEKISLEGMSV
+830 
-845 NFQYPH
+845 
-851 SLTISDYESL
+851 
-861 LTREMGEYLTATPC
+861 
-875 DGDVFDESM
+875 SM

-903 SKGSL
+903 SKGNL

-930 GNLTVEIDENNPREN
+930 GNLTVEIDENNPSEN

-971 STNLRSVRFENNSIS
+971 STNLRSVRFENSSIS

-1003 LSGMTIGTI
+1003 FSGMTIGTI
-1012 GKEAFYGCRSLTS
+1012 GKEAFYGCKSLTS

-1036 MGEAAFARSGLVSTG
+1036 MGEAAFAESGLESTG
-1051 LDKVVGLTLI
+1051 LDKVVGLTSI
-1061 PTMAYERCEALT
+1061 PDRAYDGCKALT
-1073 DTGLDKNS
+1073 DTGLDKNT
-1081 SITSIGDCAFRYCS
+1081 SITSIGVCAFRHCS

-1110 LGHNC
+1110 LGHTC
-1115 FSGTDLSGG
+1115 FYGTDLSGG
-1124 LTLPYNSKIEELPKG
+1124 LTLPYNSKIEELPKK
-1139 AFDGTNLETV
+1139 AFYDTNLETV

-1155 AVLINTDTFPKYNMT
+1155 AVLIDTDTFPKYNMT
-1170 VMVPAKMIS
+1170 VMVPAKMIPKYS
-1179 KYANGHPK
+1179 KGEPK

-1194 GCLPVPVGKVLKN
+1194 GCLPVPVGKVLKS
-1207 VEISC
+1207 VEISH
-1212 DPDNM
+1212 DPTNM
-1217 VYEPGETISLEGMS
+1217 TYEPGGTISLEGMS

-1254 EYLKATPCDDDVFD
+1254 EYLTATPCDGDVFD

-1275 VKLVYDDGYSH
+1275 IKLVYDDGYSH

-1293 VLHLKKPASSPLT
+1293 TLHLKKPASSPLT

-1378 PDIDLFLEA
+1378 PDIDLSLEA

-1393 YAVHINDAQATDSSQ
+1393 YAVHVNDAQATDSSQ

-1425 ETVEVSAVTDNA
+1425 ETVKVSAVTDNA
-1437 QFLGWYLGEGDGA
+1437 LFLGWFLGEGDDA

-1462 VNEEDAPEHYDAY
+1462 VDEEDVPEHYDAY

-1537 DARGNVVF
+1537 DALGNIVF

-1569 ATDPAESLAALKAA
+1569 ANGPDESLAALKAA

-1591 AVLATIYGL
+1591 AVLATMYGL

-1640 DHKKPH
+1640 DHKKP
-1646 DPDKPH
+1646 KPH

-1671 TGGGFHYEGTVA
+1671 TGGGIHYEGTVA

-1699 QDGVEV
+1699 EDGVEV
-1705 STSPVKTMTITD
+1705 STSPLKTMTITD
-1717 LTPEIV
+1717 LTPEVV

-1729 EKDVD
+1729 EKKVE
-1734 ITAVAEADGV
+1734 ITAVAEADGI
-1744 QADFSTGCTASPVK
+1744 QADFSTGCTASPVT
-1758 QSVKRGDEA
+1758 QSIARGDRA

-1787 EVSPERTYI
+1787 EVSPERTYN
-1796 FKAEVDRHLVAR
+1796 FEAEVDRHLVAR

-1814 TILVNTDPYDSA
+1814 TILVNTDPLDSA

-1835 VDGNV
+1835 VDGKV
-1840 RAKDGDILTFTVR
+1840 RAKDGDILTFTMR
-1853 PKARPDNPEKTYRF
+1853 PKVRPDNPEKTYRF
-1867 VEWRETDAQGITIT
+1867 VEWRETDAQGVTIA
-1881 NKQEVCEYRVNG
+1881 NKQEVCKYRVNG

-1923 KRGETASMVLEVPE
+1923 KRGETAGMVLEVPE
-1937 GERVTAEATPTE
+1937 GERVTAEATPSE

-1958 SNGGSDATSTLV
+1958 SNGGSDTTSTLV
-1970 SSERSYSF
+1970 SSERSYTF
-1978 EPITDC
+1978 EPMTDC

-2014 EGYCMKGEPATL
+2014 EGYCIKGEPATL

-2127 HWKDGSGKEYDTAE
+2127 HWKDDSGKEYDTAE

-2189 KLGETLHL
+2189 KLGETLTL

-2206 FRGWYVNGRLKSL
+2206 FLGWYVNGRLKSL

-2277 ATPNPGY
+2277 ASPNPGY
-2284 VFTGWYAADG
+2284 VFTGWYTADG
-2294 TFESTDAEFTCHQE
+2294 TFESADAEFTCHQE

-2362 HALSGYAFEYWADA
+2362 HALSGYAFEYWVDA

-2405 CTVDV
+2405 YTVNV
-2410 SCEESLGT
+2410 SCDENMGT

-2430 VTVRAV
+2430 ATVRATP
-2436 AAEDTAFV
+2436 AADTSFV

-2453 SSKKTY
+2453 SSKKIY

-2508 IASTGYSFAGWTD
+2508 TANTGYSFAGWTD
-2521 DKGETISENAD
+2521 DKGETVSENPEY
-2532 CTVKVTGDAT
+2532 TVKVTGDAA

-2553 VVLSASDDGVGT
+2553 VVLSLSDDSLGT

-2570 SYQFGDTV
+2570 SYAFGKTV
-2578 ELNATPMGTK
+2578 ELNAAPMGTK

-2614 LDKDMVEGLED
+2614 LDKDMVEGLDD

-2639 VAVTGEVVVKDKASS
+2639 VTVSGEVVVKDKASS

-2663 SFAVGDQAEL
+2663 SFAAGDKVEL
-2673 TAVACMGYR
+2673 TAVAGMGYR
-2682 FVGWSTDKGGT
+2682 FVGWSTDKEGT
-2693 SIVETAAVLD
+2693 SIVEAATTLD

-2742 PAGSRSY
+2742 PTGSRSY
-2749 DRGDMFMAIAIPWK
+2749 DRGDMYMAIAIPWK

-2924 YVFDGWYARNDD
+2924 YVFDGWYTRNDD

-2966 APKYKVTARAVNGS
+2966 APKYKVTAQAVNGS
-2980 VDPETAS
+2980 VDSES
-2987 VATDGKATLSATPD
+2987 SLVATDGKVTLSATPN
-3001 EGCYLTRVTVAE
+3001 EGCFLTRVTVAE
-3013 EAGEDG
+3013 ESGEDG

-3030 DYQGG
+3030 DYKGG
-3035 AYEVTL
+3035 AYKVTL

-3047 QKVTFEFA
+3047 QKVTFTFA
-3055 KAAAPELLAQPQD
+3055 KAAAPRVLAQPQD
-3068 ASAYE
+3068 ASACE
-3073 GDQVELSFAAEAGRN
+3073 GDPVALSVSAEAGRN
-3088 VRVHAAVSSGSAAD
+3088 VSAHAAASSGVAAD
-3102 VRLSYQWYR
+3102 IKLSYQWYR
-3111 VSDDG
+3111 VPADG
-3116 GKAVALKGET
+3116 GKAVPLKGET

-3184 AHDDYRVVIAGAKG
+3184 AHDEYRVEISGATG
-3198 GKAPYTYNLDEVEV
+3198 GKAPYAYNLEDVDV
-3212 PEGMQLRQADDGTG
+3212 PEGMQLTQADDGTG
-3226 ALVLSGMPAATGAF
+3226 ALVLSGVPSATGVC
-3240 RFKIACTDDLGDKR
+3240 RFSISCTDDLGDKR
-3254 AAHFVL
+3254 VAHFAL

-3274 SFTYNATAQTPELSG
+3274 SFVYNAAAQAPELLG
-3289 VPEGCEDDVK
+3289 VPEDCEGNVA
-3299 VTYVGTGDTRYSS
+3299 VTYVGTGDTHYSS
-3312 DKAPMNAGT
+3312 DEAPVDAGA
-3321 YRAVATLDANGYMGN
+3321 YRAVATLDANGYVGN
-3336 ARCDFVIER
+3336 ASCDFVIEK

-3360 GARHGAAVVV
+3360 GARHGATVAV
-3370 ADLDASAYSVTY
+3370 AGLGTSAYSVTY

-3387 TSYGPTALEPC
+3387 TSYGPKALEPC
-3398 DSGSYRVTVKVN
+3398 DSGRYRITVKVT
-3410 DPNYQGKKA
+3410 DPNYQGKKS
-3419 AEFSIAKASQTITG
+3419 AEFSIAKASQVITG
-3433 TMTYSG
+3433 TTSYSG

-3479 VKAAGAAR
+3479 VKAAGTAR

-3494 SRNYLAAED
+3494 SRNYLAAKD
-3503 VELAVTVAPAQL
+3503 VELTVTVAPAQL

-3526 GQANPEFTSSL
+3526 GQKNPEFTSSL
-3537 VSRCDTSD
+3537 VSRCDTSG
-3545 VKVTYFCSANK
+3545 VKVTYSCAANEH
-3556 KSPAGEYQIDATVAD
+3556 SPAGDYQINAAVAD

-3578 EPGTLTVK
+3578 DPGTLTVK
-3586 KKPERYKVTA
+3586 KKPERYEVTA

-3610 VEGGDAALSA
+3610 VEGGDVTLSA
-3620 TPDEGCYL
+3620 APDDGCYL

-3635 VGSDEAVDLDIS
+3635 AGSDATLDLDIS

-3660 ITASQ
+3660 VTAAQ
-3665 KVAFEFAKADVPRV
+3665 EVTFGFAKADAPRV
-3679 VAQPQYVSAHEGD
+3679 LAQPQGVSAHEGD
-3692 SAVLSVAAE
+3692 SGVLSVAAE
-3701 AGENVANHAASFTG
+3701 AGEHVADHAAASTG
-3715 SAAEIEFSYQWF
+3715 SAADVELSYQWF
-3727 RMVNG
+3727 RMVDG
-3732 KAVALEGET
+3732 KSVALEGET

-3747 ADLDDEQA
+3747 ANLDDEQA

-3767 GTEVRSDSDHAVVS
+3767 GTEVQIDSEHAAVS

-3797 ASARSTYLATV
+3797 ASAHDTYRATI
-3808 AGAAGGKAPYEY
+3808 AGASGGKAPYEY
-3820 TWDETKLPDGLK
+3820 TWDEAKLPSGLK
-3832 LSRTSGGLTLSGA
+3832 LSRTSGGLTLSGT
-3845 PSKTGVFAFEIT
+3845 PSKTGVSTFDIT

-3865 VTAHFALVVQA
+3865 VTARFALVVQA
-3876 KRVTLTFADGDFTF
+3876 KRVKLAFADGDFTF
-3890 NGAPQAPEVSGA
+3890 NGASQAPEVFGA
-3902 PKVCKGDLKIKYYGT
+3902 PKVCKGDLMIKYYGT

-3922 SSTEAPTNAGTYR
+3922 SSTEAPTDAGMYR

-3949 VCEFEIAPAKLK
+3949 ACEFMIAPAKLT
-3961 VKVNDAERFEGE
+3961 VKVDDAERFEGE
-3973 ANPAF
+3973 ANPEF
-3978 TSTLESAVD
+3978 TSSLESAAD
-3987 TSGVKVEYSC
+3987 TSGVKVEYFC
-3997 DADESSPAGKY
+3997 DADENSPAGEY
-4008 QIGATVTDPN
+4008 QIDATVSDPN
-4018 FDVEVVPGTLT
+4018 FNVEVATGTLT
-4029 VKKKQEPVD
+4029 VKKQEPVD

-4048 PDNPDPDNPDPDR
+4048 PDPDQ
-4061 PDPDPNPDNP
+4061 PDPDPNPGNPDPDNP

-4083 DPNPDNPDPGKPD
+4083 DPKPDPDNPDPDQPD
-4096 PDPKPDPDQPNP
+4096 PNP
-4108 DNPDPDKP
+4108 SPDPDKP
-4116 EPDNPDKPERFEVTT
+4116 EPDNPDVPVNYEVTT
-4131 RAVNGSVDNASITV
+4131 KAVNGSVDNGSITV
-4145 DAGGNATLSATP
+4145 AAGESVTIAATP
-4157 DEGCYLE
+4157 DEGCYLD
-4164 RVTVAENDSDKGVNL
+4164 RVTVAEAGSDKSLGL

-4184 EGGAYEVTLSGVT
+4184 AGGMYEVTLSGVA

-4212 MVIAQPQDT
+4212 KVIAQPQDV
-4221 SAHEGDSAVL
+4221 SVHEGDSAVL
-4231 SVAAEAGKGVLDHA
+4231 SVAAEAGKGVADHA
-4245 SSSTGSAA
+4245 ESSTGSAA
-4253 DVELSY
+4253 DVELFY
-4259 QWFRMVDGETVALEG
+4259 QWFRMVDGEAVALEG
-4274 ETGETLFI
+4274 ETGETLVVKGA
-4282 ENLDDDCAG
+4282 DGDGAG

-4296 ITQRYLGTETQ
+4296 VTQSYLGTETQ
-4307 ADSDR
+4307 VDSDR

-4331 AARAHNAYRVTIA
+4331 AARAHSAYRVTIA

-4356 WDESDLPDGF
+4356 WDKTKLPDGF
-4366 KLTRAAG
+4366 KLSHTSG
-4373 GLMLSGTPS
+4373 GLTLSGIPS
-4382 KAGVFSFDVTCK
+4382 TAGVSAFDVTCK

-4409 QAKRVELA
+4409 QAKRIELA
-4417 FEGGSFVY
+4417 FEGSSFVY
-4425 SGDAQAPEVTGVP
+4425 SGAPQAPEVTGVP

-4444 LRIRYYGTDGTYYS
+4444 LKVKYYGTGNTRYS

-4471 VATLRSNGYIGAASR
+4471 VATLRSSGYVGAAAR

-4496 VKVDDAERYEGEANP
+4496 VKVDDAERYEGEGNP

-4526 KVEYSCDADESSPAG
+4526 RVEYSCDADESSPAG
-4541 EYKIGATVTD
+4541 EYKIGATVSD
-4551 SNFDVTVEPGALTVK
+4551 PNFDVVVEPGTLTVK
-4566 KKQGPVN
+4566 KKQEPVGPD
-4573 PDPDKPD
+4573 PIEPSPDKPD

-4591 PDKPEPDQPDKP
+4591 PDKP
-4603 DPDNPDKPE
+4603 
-4612 PDQPDKPEPGK
+4612 GS
-4623 PEPDKPGTPDSDQS
+4623 PDSDQS
-4637 DSKDPAKPGSS
+4637 DSKDPVKPGSS

-4657 ANGAENSG
+4657 ANGAENFE
-4665 QKASSKSSAQQ
+4665 QKASSKTSAQQ

-4686 TVAVAVGAV
+4686 AVAVAAGAV

>member
-29 PSTAYADDS
+29 PRAAYADDAG
-38 SALAVESEAQEAD
+38 ALAVESEAQETD
-51 SGSDTDADAVDDT
+51 SSSDADVHAVDNA
-64 SSANEGSSSAASDS
+64 SSSGEGSSSTASDQ
-78 TDSSQDK
+78 TNNAQDE

-90 TNTLASSLV
+90 ASTSMSSLA
-99 QDLAGAATDS
+99 QDLSISATDS
-109 DAVKSLA
+109 DAAKSLVA
-116 AAAEPSSDDS
+116 TAEPSSDDS
-126 EADALTYEDNT
+126 EVDALTYE
-137 IYQYAKLMPSGY
+137 P
-149 VYPCDPDGN
+149 
-158 IVVKIDESKPYKN
+158 
-171 SVDGRWVNGLIVDYG
+171 
-186 TDEIPAQLCEGSIY
+186 
-200 LYSVRFENKSISK
+200 
-213 IGRNA
+213 
-218 FYGCSS
+218 
-224 LYDVYLSGMAIGS
+224 
-237 IESGA
+237 
-242 FFGCRSLG
+242 
-250 GLGYGEVTTIGS
+250 
-262 MGEGAFAW
+262 
-270 SGLRYTGLDKVVGL
+270 
-284 TSLPESAYSGCNQL
+284 
-298 TDTGLDKNTS
+298 
-308 ITSIG
+308 
-313 ADAFKNCS
+313 
-321 RLATTGLESN
+321 
-331 TTIETLGDGCF
+331 
-342 CGTDMSGG
+342 
-350 LALPLNSK
+350 
-358 IEELPNRAFSG
+358 
-369 TNLEDVYLGCN
+369 
-380 HVVLIYSDTFPKRNM
+380 
-395 TVKVPAAM
+395 TV
-403 MSQYS
+403 
-408 SGRPK
+408 
-413 QVWEGCNGCLPV
+413 C
-425 PVGEVLQEIEISHDP
+425 
-440 GKMTYEQGEKISL
+440 
-453 EGMNILFRY
+453 
-462 SHSTVIRDYEELIKS
+462 
-477 GDGEYLTATPCDGD
+477 
-491 VFDESMNGQPIKLV
+491 
-505 YDDGYTRL
+505 
-513 VTYTTGSLKQAVYE
+513 E
-527 YAKLMP
+527 YAK
-533 SGCLYPCDADGNVTV
+533 
-548 EVDSDNP
+548 
-555 YKNSVGGKWVNHL
+555 
-568 IVADGVDEIPAGLC
+568 
-582 YESECLQSVRF
+582 F
-593 EGSALSKI
+593 
-601 GKNAFYQCKNLTDIS
+601 
-616 LSGMSIGTIESGAF
+616 
-630 FECSS
+630 
-635 LTSLNIEEE
+635 
-644 VNIGE
+644 
-649 MGKGAFERSGLLST
+649 
-663 GLDKVSGLASL
+663 
-674 PENAYKDC
+674 
-682 KALTDTGLGK
+682 
-692 NKSITSIGANA
+692 
-703 FSGCESLTITG
+703 
-714 LEDNKKVKTLGDGCF
+714 
-729 SDTDMSDGLVLPYG
+729 
-743 SRIEELPSRAF
+743 
-754 YGTKLETVFLACD
+754 
-767 HAVLINTDTFPKR
+767 
-780 NMTVMV
+780 
-786 PAKMISKYSKGEPR
+786 
-800 QVWEKCNGCLPV
+800 
-812 PVGKVLQG
+812 
-820 IEISRDPDKM
+820 
-830 AYQPGEKISLEGMSV
+830 
-845 NFQYPH
+845 
-851 SLTISDYESL
+851 
-861 LTREMGEYLTATPC
+861 
-875 DGDVFDESM
+875 
-884 DGEPIQLV
+884 
-892 YDDGYTRLVTY
+892 
-903 SKGSL
+903 
-908 QQAAYEYAKLMPN
+908 MPN
-921 YYLYPCDAN
+921 YYLYPCDAD
-930 GNLTVEIDENNPREN
+930 GNVTVEIDENNPREN

-951 VTNLIVDYG
+951 VTNLIIDYRTDLVD
-960 VDEVDAQLCAD
+960 VQLCAD
-971 STNLRSVRFENNSIS
+971 STNLRSVRFENSSIS
-986 KIGLHA
+986 KIGTHA

-1003 LSGMTIGTI
+1003 LSGMTIGHI
-1012 GKEAFYGCRSLTS
+1012 GKEAFYGCKSLIS

-1030 TATIGS
+1030 VSTIGS
-1036 MGEAAFARSGLVSTG
+1036 MGDAAFAGSGLVSTG
-1051 LDKVVGLTLI
+1051 LDKVVGLTSI
-1061 PTMAYERCEALT
+1061 PDSAYEGCKALT
-1073 DTGLDKNS
+1073 DTGLDKNT
-1081 SITSIGDCAFRYCS
+1081 SITSIGVCAFRFCS
-1095 SLATTGL
+1095 NLATTGL
-1102 ESNTTVET
+1102 ESNATVQT
-1110 LGHNC
+1110 LGHTC
-1115 FSGTDLSGG
+1115 FYGTDLSGG
-1124 LTLPYNSKIEELPKG
+1124 LTLPYNSKIEELPEK
-1139 AFDGTNLETV
+1139 AFGSTNLETV
-1149 FLGCNH
+1149 FFGCNH
-1155 AVLINTDTFPKYNMT
+1155 AVLINNDTFPKYNMT
-1170 VMVPAKMIS
+1170 VMVPAKMIP

-1194 GCLPVPVGKVLKN
+1194 GCLPVPVGKVLEN

-1212 DPDNM
+1212 DPNNM
-1217 VYEPGETISLEGMS
+1217 TYETGETISLEGMS
-1231 VELDYPHS
+1231 VELDYPHT
-1239 VSIWNYEALIKEELG
+1239 VSIWNSEALIKEELG
-1254 EYLKATPCDDDVFD
+1254 EYLTATPCDGDVFD
-1268 ESMDGQP
+1268 ESMDGRP

-1293 VLHLKKPASSPLT
+1293 TLQLKKPEPTSFQ
-1306 ISYVQANNRRGCKL
+1306 ISYAQTIDKGERKL

-1332 MTIDAGTEVTLDAG
+1332 TTIDEGAGVTLDAG

-1356 FKGWYDTETER
+1356 FKGWYDTESGK
-1367 YISKEAVYTFT
+1367 YISKETVYTFT
-1378 PDIDLFLEA
+1378 PDKDLSLVA

-1408 DFAHLSVT
+1408 DYAHLSVT

-1437 QFLGWYLGEGDGA
+1437 LFLGWYLGEGDDA

-1462 VNEEDAPEHYDAY
+1462 VDKADAIVSEDKTDAR
-1475 GPKIEITP
+1475 IEITP

-1497 GVDENGQPLG
+1497 GVDESGQPLG

-1521 TVVAVPSPGYV
+1521 TVVAVPMPGYV

-1537 DARGNVVF
+1537 DALDNVVF

-1569 ATDPAESLAALKAA
+1569 ATDPDESLAALKAA

-1591 AVLATIYGL
+1591 AVLATMYGL

-1640 DHKKPH
+1640 DHKKP
-1646 DPDKPH
+1646 KPH

-1663 QPEVGGVV
+1663 QPEMGGAV

-1699 QDGVEV
+1699 ENGVEV
-1705 STSPVKTMTITD
+1705 STSPLKTMTITD
-1717 LTPEIV
+1717 LTPEVV

-1729 EKDVD
+1729 EKKVEV
-1734 ITAVAEADGV
+1734 TAVAEADGI

-1758 QSVKRGDEA
+1758 QSITRGDQA

-1814 TILVNTDPYDSA
+1814 TILVNTDPFDSA

-1835 VDGNV
+1835 VDGKV
-1840 RAKDGDILTFTVR
+1840 RAKDGDILTFTMR
-1853 PKARPDNPEKTYRF
+1853 PKVRPDNPEKTYRF
-1867 VEWRETDAQGITIT
+1867 VEWRETDAQGITIA

-1902 GRDTHTVRAEADPL
+1902 GRDAHTVRAEADPL

-1923 KRGETASMVLEVPE
+1923 KSGETAGMVLEVPE
-1937 GERVTAEATPTE
+1937 GERVTAEATPSE

-1970 SSERSYSF
+1970 SSERSYTF

-2003 AAMAGKYLVHG
+2003 AAMAGKYMVHG

-2046 KTDLLLGTDPSY
+2046 KTDMLLGTDPSY

-2098 GHPGASSV
+2098 GHPGVSSV

-2127 HWKDGSGKEYDTAE
+2127 HWKDDSGKEYDTAE
-2141 LVVKVTKSDTYTA
+2141 LVVKVTKCDTYTA

-2181 VKPTTDKF
+2181 VKPTTDTF

-2206 FRGWYVNGRLKSL
+2206 FWGWYVNGRLKSL

-2284 VFTGWYAADG
+2284 VFTGWYTADG
-2294 TFESTDAEFTCHQE
+2294 SFESADAEFTCHQE

-2318 AKSYEVDATTVV
+2318 AKSYEVDATAVV
-2330 DSGTGSLVESSAAG
+2330 DSGTGSLVESSVAG

-2384 STYHVVPTS
+2384 TTYHVVPTS
-2393 DTTLQAVFSAKQ
+2393 DTALQAVFSAKQ
-2405 CTVDV
+2405 YTVDV
-2410 SCEESLGT
+2410 SCEESMGT
-2418 VKGAGTYAAGQV
+2418 VEGAGAYAAGQV
-2430 VTVRAV
+2430 ATVRAV

-2471 VFASGSYVVSTV
+2471 VFASGSYVVHTV

-2508 IASTGYSFAGWTD
+2508 IANTGYSFAGWTD
-2521 DKGETISENAD
+2521 DKGESVSENAD
-2532 CTVKVTGDAT
+2532 YTVKVTGDAT
-2542 YTATFK
+2542 YTAIFT

-2553 VVLSASDDGVGT
+2553 VVLSASDDSVGT

-2578 ELNATPMGTK
+2578 ELNATPTGTK

-2639 VAVTGEVVVKDKASS
+2639 VTVTGEVVVKDKASN

-2663 SFAVGDQAEL
+2663 SFAVGDQVEL
-2673 TAVACMGYR
+2673 TAVAGMGYR
-2682 FVGWSTDKGGT
+2682 FVGWSTDKEGT
-2693 SIVETAAVLD
+2693 SIDETATTLD
-2703 VTATQDMTYYAQFES
+2703 VTATQDITYYAQFES

-2850 GLPVGATPVI
+2850 GMPVGATPVI

-2879 TVTAVDSRQGG
+2879 TVTVVDSRQGG

-2936 GSLGDEPLSTDAVWT
+2936 GSLGDEPLSTDATWT

-2966 APKYKVTARAVNGS
+2966 APKYQVTARAVNGS
-2980 VDPETAS
+2980 VDPESAL
-2987 VATDGKATLSATPD
+2987 VATDGKVTLSAAPD

-3013 EAGEDG
+3013 EAGDDG

-3030 DYQGG
+3030 DYKGG
-3035 AYEVTL
+3035 AYAVTL

-3055 KAAAPELLAQPQD
+3055 KAAAPQVLAQPQD

-3073 GDQVELSFAAEAGRN
+3073 GDPVELSVAAEAGRN

-3102 VRLSYQWYR
+3102 VKLSYQWYR
-3111 VSDDG
+3111 MSDDG

-3126 GETLSIAQLD
+3126 GEALSIAQLD
-3136 SDGEG
+3136 SENEG

-3163 TVSIVPREALVFNG
+3163 KVSIVPRETLVFNG
-3177 RVLPAAT
+3177 RVLPVAT
-3184 AHDDYRVVIAGAKG
+3184 AHDEYRAEIAGATG
-3198 GKAPYTYNLDEVEV
+3198 GKAPYAYNLDDVEV
-3212 PEGMQLRQADDGTG
+3212 PEGMQLTLADDGSG
-3226 ALVLSGMPAATGAF
+3226 ALVLSGVPAASGVC
-3240 RFKIACTDDLGDKR
+3240 RFKIRCTDDLGDKCD
-3254 AAHFVL
+3254 AHFAL
-3260 VVKAKE
+3260 LVKAKK

-3274 SFTYNATAQTPELSG
+3274 TFTYNATAQAPELSG

-3299 VTYVGTGDTRYSS
+3299 LTYVGTGDTHYSS
-3312 DKAPMNAGT
+3312 DQAPVDAGT
-3321 YRAVATLDANGYMGN
+3321 YRAVVTLDAKGYVGN
-3336 ARCDFVIER
+3336 ASCDFTIEK
-3345 APVDISIETSDVTYD
+3345 APVDISIETADVTYD
-3360 GARHGAAVVV
+3360 GARHGAAVAV
-3370 ADLDASAYSVTY
+3370 AGLDTSAYSVAY
-3382 RGVDG
+3382 RGIDG

-3398 DSGSYRVTVKVN
+3398 DSGNYRVTVKVT
-3410 DPNYQGKKA
+3410 DPNYQGKKS
-3419 AEFSIAKASQTITG
+3419 AEFSIAKASQVITG
-3433 TMTYSG
+3433 TTSYSG

-3448 DNVAQ
+3448 NNVAQ
-3453 TPVSFELVDSADDDA
+3453 TPVSFELVDSDDDA
-3468 SPISIKGRCAT
+3468 SPVSIKGRCAT
-3479 VKAAGAAR
+3479 VKAAGTAR

-3503 VELAVTVAPAQL
+3503 VELTVSVAPAQL

-3526 GQANPEFTSSL
+3526 GQENPEFTSSL

-3556 KSPAGEYQIDATVAD
+3556 KSPAGEYQIDAAVAD

-3578 EPGTLTVK
+3578 DPGTLTVK
-3586 KKPERYKVTA
+3586 KKPEHYKVTA
-3596 KAVNGSVDNASVTV
+3596 KAVNGSVDNALVSV
-3610 VEGGDAALSA
+3610 VEGGDATLSA

-3628 ERVTVSE
+3628 ERVTV
-3635 VGSDEAVDLDIS
+3635 VQAGSDATVDLDIS

-3660 ITASQ
+3660 VTASQ
-3665 KVAFEFAKADVPRV
+3665 EVTFEFVKADAPRV
-3679 VAQPQYVSAHEGD
+3679 VAQPQDVSVHEGD
-3692 SAVLSVAAE
+3692 TVALSVAAE
-3701 AGENVANHAASFTG
+3701 AGKNVADHAASSTG
-3715 SAAEIEFSYQWF
+3715 CAAEVELSYQWF
-3727 RMVNG
+3727 HMVNG
-3732 KAVALEGET
+3732 KAVALKGET

-3747 ADLDDEQA
+3747 ADLDDEQT

-3767 GTEVRSDSDHAVVS
+3767 DTERQTDSDCVS
-3781 VVPWDTL
+3781 ASIVPWDTL
-3788 VFNGDVLPA
+3788 VFNGDLLPA
-3797 ASARSTYLATV
+3797 ASAHSTYLATI

-3820 TWDETKLPDGLK
+3820 AWDKTKLPDGLK
-3832 LSRTSGGLTLSGA
+3832 LSRTSGGLVLSGV
-3845 PSKTGVFAFEIT
+3845 PSKTGVSAFDIT
-3857 CADARGEA
+3857 CTDARGEA
-3865 VTAHFALVVQA
+3865 TTARFALVVQA
-3876 KRVTLTFADGDFTF
+3876 KHVILTFTDGDYTF
-3890 NGAPQAPEVSGA
+3890 NGAPQTPEVSGA
-3902 PKVCKGDLKIKYYGT
+3902 PKVCKGDLRVWYFGT
-3917 GSTHY
+3917 GSTQY
-3922 SSTEAPTNAGTYR
+3922 SSTEAPTDAGTYR
-3935 AVATLR
+3935 AVVTLR
-3941 AHGYAGAA
+3941 SHGYIGAA
-3949 VCEFEIAPAKLK
+3949 TCQFEIASAKLK
-3961 VKVNDAERFEGE
+3961 VKVDDAERFEGE

-3978 TSTLESAVD
+3978 TSSLESAVD
-3987 TSGVKVEYSC
+3987 TSRVKVEYSC
-3997 DADESSPAGKY
+3997 DADESSPAGEY
-4008 QIGATVTDPN
+4008 QIGATVTDSN

-4029 VKKKQEPVD
+4029 VKKKQEPVG

-4048 PDNPDPDNPDPDR
+4048 PDKPDPDNPDPDQ
-4061 PDPDPNPDNP
+4061 PDPNPDPDNPEPDNPDPGPKP
-4071 DPDNPDPDNPEP
+4071 DPDNPDPDN
-4083 DPNPDNPDPGKPD
+4083 
-4096 PDPKPDPDQPNP
+4096 
-4108 DNPDPDKP
+4108 P
-4116 EPDNPDKPERFEVTT
+4116 EPDNPDKPERFEVTAE
-4131 RAVNGSVDNASITV
+4131 AVNGSVDNASVTV
-4145 DAGGNATLSATP
+4145 DAGGDVTLSATP

-4164 RVTVAENDSDKGVNL
+4164 RVTVTEAGSDKAVDL

-4197 ASQEVTFE
+4197 TSQEVTFE
-4205 FAKADAP
+4205 FVKADAP
-4212 MVIAQPQDT
+4212 KMIAQPQDA
-4221 SAHEGDSAVL
+4221 SAHEGDAVVL

-4259 QWFRMVDGETVALEG
+4259 QWFHVVGGEAVALEG
-4274 ETGETLFI
+4274 ETGETLLI
-4282 ENLDDDCAG
+4282 EGLDDDCAG

-4296 ITQRYLGTETQ
+4296 VTQRYLGTETQ
-4307 ADSDR
+4307 VESDR

-4331 AARAHNAYRVTIA
+4331 VARAHSTYRATIS
-4344 GAAGGESPYEYT
+4344 GAAGGEAPYEYT
-4356 WDESDLPDGF
+4356 WDEAKLPDGF
-4366 KLTRAAG
+4366 KLTRTAG
-4373 GLMLSGTPS
+4373 GLTLSGVPS
-4382 KAGVFSFDVTCK
+4382 KAGVSTFDITCK
-4394 DAQGETVTAHFVLVV
+4394 DAQGKTVTAHFVLVV

-4417 FEGGSFVY
+4417 FEGGNFVY
-4425 SGDAQAPEVTGVP
+4425 SGDAQSPKITGVP

-4444 LRIRYYGTDGTYYS
+4444 LRVGYYGTGGTHYS

-4464 DAGTYRV
+4464 DAGTYRA

-4486 KFKITPAKLK
+4486 KFKIAPAKLK
-4496 VKVDDAERYEGEANP
+4496 VKVDDVERFEGEMNP
-4511 AFTSSLESAVDTSGV
+4511 AFTSSLKSSADTSGV
-4526 KVEYSCDADESSPAG
+4526 KVEYSCVADESSPAG
-4541 EYKIGATVTD
+4541 EYQIGATVAD
-4551 SNFDVTVEPGALTVK
+4551 PNFDVTVEPGTLTVK
-4566 KKQGPVN
+4566 KKQEPVDPDPVV

-4580 GPDPDQ
+4580 GPDPDKPD

-4591 PDKPEPDQPDKP
+4591 PDQPDPGKPGPDKPEPDQPDKP

-4612 PDQPDKPEPGK
+4612 PDNPSKPEP
-4623 PEPDKPGTPDSDQS
+4623 EKPGTPDSDQP
-4637 DSKDPAKPGSS
+4637 DSKDPTKPGSS
-4648 DDSAADKTK
+4648 DDSAADKAK
-4657 ANGAENSG
+4657 ASGAENSG
-4665 QKASSKSSAQQ
+4665 KKESSKSSAQQ
-4676 LADTGDKAPL
+4676 LADMGDRAPL
-4686 TVAVAVGAV
+4686 AVAVAAGAA
-4695 ALIALGLELLR
+4695 ALVALGLELLR
-4706 RRHPGA
+4706 RRRSDA

>member
-29 PSTAYADDS
+29 PSTAYADG
-38 SALAVESEAQEAD
+38 AGAVAVESEAQVAD

-64 SSANEGSSSAASDS
+64 SSADEGSSSTTSDQ
-78 TDSSQDK
+78 TNNAQDK

-90 TNTLASSLV
+90 TNIPASSLT
-99 QDLAGAATDS
+99 QDLSSAATDS
-109 DAVKSLA
+109 DAAKTSPA
-116 AAAEPSSDDS
+116 TAESPSDS
-126 EADALTYEDNT
+126 SQTDALGHKEPTVYE
-137 IYQYAKLMPSGY
+137 YAKLMPNGN
-149 VYPCDPDGN
+149 VYPCDASGN
-158 IVVKIDESKPYKN
+158 VTVEIDESDPNKN
-171 SVDGRWVNGLIVDYG
+171 SVGGIWVINLIVDYG
-186 TDEIPAQLCEGSIY
+186 ADGIPGYICDRSSNLR
-200 LYSVRFENKSISK
+200 SVHFENSSISS
-213 IGRNA
+213 IGIHA
-218 FYGCSS
+218 FYGCSN
-224 LYDVYLSGMAIGS
+224 LADVSFSGMTIGD
-237 IESGA
+237 IGKGA
-242 FFGCRSLG
+242 FSGCGSLAS
-250 GLGYGEVTTIGS
+250 LNINDVATIGS
-262 MGEGAFAW
+262 MGEAAFAW
-270 SGLRYTGLDKVVGL
+270 SGLRSTGLDKVVGL
-284 TSLPESAYSGCNQL
+284 SSIPESAYIGCSAL
-298 TDTGLDKNTS
+298 TDSGLGGNTS

-313 ADAFKNCS
+313 VDAFKNCS
-321 RLATTGLESN
+321 RLATSGLESN
-331 TTIETLGDGCF
+331 TTIKTLGEGCF
-342 CGTDMSGG
+342 SGANMSGG
-350 LALPLNSK
+350 LSLPLYSK
-358 IEELPNRAFSG
+358 IEELPSRAFYGSK
-369 TNLEDVYLGCN
+369 LETVYLGCD
-380 HVVLIYSDTFPKRNM
+380 HAVLINSTTFPKQYM
-395 TVKVPAAM
+395 TVMVPAKMA
-403 MSQYS
+403 SQYE
-408 SGRPK
+408 SGHPK
-413 QVWEGCNGCLPV
+413 EVWESCNGSLPV
-425 PVGEVLQEIEISHDP
+425 PVGKVLQKIKISRDP
-440 GKMTYEQGEKISL
+440 NKMTYQQGDIISL
-453 EGMNILFRY
+453 EGMSVTFQY
-462 SHSTVIRDYEELIKS
+462 PHSTMDSDYEALITEEL
-477 GDGEYLTATPCDGD
+477 GEYLTATPCDGD
-491 VFDESMNGQPIKLV
+491 VFD
-505 YDDGYTRL
+505 D
-513 VTYTTGSLKQAVYE
+513 
-527 YAKLMP
+527 
-533 SGCLYPCDADGNVTV
+533 
-548 EVDSDNP
+548 
-555 YKNSVGGKWVNHL
+555 
-568 IVADGVDEIPAGLC
+568 
-582 YESECLQSVRF
+582 
-593 EGSALSKI
+593 
-601 GKNAFYQCKNLTDIS
+601 
-616 LSGMSIGTIESGAF
+616 
-630 FECSS
+630 
-635 LTSLNIEEE
+635 
-644 VNIGE
+644 
-649 MGKGAFERSGLLST
+649 
-663 GLDKVSGLASL
+663 
-674 PENAYKDC
+674 
-682 KALTDTGLGK
+682 
-692 NKSITSIGANA
+692 
-703 FSGCESLTITG
+703 
-714 LEDNKKVKTLGDGCF
+714 
-729 SDTDMSDGLVLPYG
+729 
-743 SRIEELPSRAF
+743 
-754 YGTKLETVFLACD
+754 
-767 HAVLINTDTFPKR
+767 
-780 NMTVMV
+780 
-786 PAKMISKYSKGEPR
+786 
-800 QVWEKCNGCLPV
+800 
-812 PVGKVLQG
+812 
-820 IEISRDPDKM
+820 
-830 AYQPGEKISLEGMSV
+830 
-845 NFQYPH
+845 
-851 SLTISDYESL
+851 
-861 LTREMGEYLTATPC
+861 
-875 DGDVFDESM
+875 SM

-903 SKGSL
+903 SKGDL
-908 QQAAYEYAKLMPN
+908 QQAACEYAKFMPN

-951 VTNLIVDYG
+951 VTNLIVDSG

-971 STNLRSVRFENNSIS
+971 STNLCSVRFENSSIS
-986 KIGLHA
+986 KIGMHA

-1003 LSGMTIGTI
+1003 LSGMTIGQI
-1012 GKEAFYGCRSLTS
+1012 GKEAFFGCKSLTS

-1036 MGEAAFARSGLVSTG
+1036 MGYAAFAESGLESTG
-1051 LDKVVGLTLI
+1051 LDKVVGLASI
-1061 PTMAYERCEALT
+1061 PDRAYDGCKALT
-1073 DTGLDKNS
+1073 DTGLDKNT
-1081 SITSIGDCAFRYCS
+1081 SITSIGVCAFRHCS
-1095 SLATTGL
+1095 NLATTGL

-1110 LGHNC
+1110 LGHTC
-1115 FSGTDLSGG
+1115 FYGTDLSGG
-1124 LTLPYNSKIEELPKG
+1124 LTLPYNSKIEELPEK
-1139 AFDGTNLETV
+1139 AFYDTNLETV

-1170 VMVPAKMIS
+1170 VMVPAKMIPKYS
-1179 KYANGHPK
+1179 KGEPK

-1194 GCLPVPVGKVLKN
+1194 GCLPVPVGKVLKS

-1217 VYEPGETISLEGMS
+1217 TYEQGDTISLEGMS

-1239 VSIWNYEALIKEELG
+1239 VSIWNYEALIKDELG
-1254 EYLKATPCDDDVFD
+1254 EYLSATPCDGDVFD

-1275 VKLVYDDGYSH
+1275 IKLVYDDGYSH
-1286 FETQTKG
+1286 FETKTKG
-1293 VLHLKKPASSPLT
+1293 TLQLKKPEPTSFQ
-1306 ISYVQANNRRGCKL
+1306 ISYAQTIDKGERKL

-1327 DVSGA
+1327 DVSGS
-1332 MTIDAGTEVTLDAG
+1332 MTLDAGAEVTLDAG

-1356 FKGWYDTETER
+1356 FKGWYDTESGE
-1367 YISKEAVYTFT
+1367 YISKEPVYTFT
-1378 PDIDLFLEA
+1378 PDKDLSLEA

-1393 YAVHINDAQATDSSQ
+1393 YAVHVNDAQATDSSQ

-1437 QFLGWYLGEGDGA
+1437 LFLGWFLGEGDDA

-1462 VNEEDAPEHYDAY
+1462 VDKADAIVSEDKTDAR
-1475 GPKIEITP
+1475 IEVTP

-1521 TVVAVPSPGYV
+1521 TVVAVPMPGYV

-1537 DARGNVVF
+1537 DALGNVVF

-1758 QSVKRGDEA
+1758 QSVKRGDKA
-1767 MVTASEGPDYAF
+1767 IVTASEGPDYAF

-1787 EVSPERTYI
+1787 EVSPERTYT
-1796 FKAEVDRHLVAR
+1796 FQAEVDRHLVAR

-1814 TILVNTDPYDSA
+1814 TILVNTDPSDSA

-1835 VDGNV
+1835 VDGKV
-1840 RAKDGDILTFTVR
+1840 RAKDGDILTFTMR
-1853 PKARPDNPEKTYRF
+1853 PKVRPDNPEKTYRF
-1867 VEWRETDAQGITIT
+1867 VEWRETDAQGITIA
-1881 NKQEVCEYRVNG
+1881 NIQEVCEYRVNG

-1923 KRGETASMVLEVPE
+1923 KRGETAGMVLEVPE
-1937 GERVTAEATPTE
+1937 GERVTAEATPSE

-1958 SNGGSDATSTLV
+1958 SSGGSDATSTLV

-2141 LVVKVTKSDTYTA
+2141 LVVKVTKSDAYTA

-2219 KHETSLV
+2219 KHETLLV

-2233 GHCVITAAFVPIDT
+2233 GRCVITAAFVPIDT

-2284 VFTGWYAADG
+2284 VFTGWYTADG
-2294 TFESTDAEFTCHQE
+2294 TFESADAEFTCHQE
-2308 RSHVHVARFM
+2308 RSHVHVARFK
-2318 AKSYEVDATTVV
+2318 ANSYEVDATTVV

-2405 CTVDV
+2405 YTVDV

-2418 VKGAGTYAAGQV
+2418 VKGSGTYAAGQV
-2430 VTVRAV
+2430 VTVHAV

-2497 YEAGD
+2497 YDVGD

-2508 IASTGYSFAGWTD
+2508 IANTGYSFAGWMD
-2521 DKGETISENAD
+2521 DKGETVSENAD
-2532 CTVKVTGDAT
+2532 YTVKVTADAA

-2553 VVLSASDDGVGT
+2553 VVLSASDDGVGA

-2614 LDKDMVEGLED
+2614 LDKDMVEGFED
-2625 DTLELQAVFADPYE
+2625 DTLELHAVFADPYE
-2639 VAVTGEVVVKDKASS
+2639 VTVSGEVVVKDKASS

-2663 SFAVGDQAEL
+2663 SFAVGDQVEL
-2673 TAVACMGYR
+2673 TAVAGMGYR
-2682 FVGWSTDKGGT
+2682 FVGWSTDKEGT
-2693 SIVETAAVLD
+2693 SIVETATALD
-2703 VTATQDMTYYAQFES
+2703 VTATQEITYYAQFES

-2904 VTNEVENGESTTLT
+2904 VANEVENGESTTLT

-2961 ARFAE
+2961 ARFVE

-2987 VATDGKATLSATPD
+2987 VATDGKVTLSATPD

-3047 QKVTFEFA
+3047 QQVTLEFA
-3055 KAAAPELLAQPQD
+3055 NAAAPEVLAQPQD

-3073 GDQVELSFAAEAGRN
+3073 GDPVELSVGAEAGRN

-3102 VRLSYQWYR
+3102 VKLSYQWYR
-3111 VSDDG
+3111 VSADG

-3136 SDGEG
+3136 SDSEG

-3155 TKTDTEHA
+3155 TKTDSEHA
-3163 TVSIVPREALVFNG
+3163 KVSIVPREALVFNG

-3184 AHDDYRVVIAGAKG
+3184 AHDEYRVVIAGATG
-3198 GKAPYTYNLDEVEV
+3198 GKAPYAYNLDEVEL
-3212 PEGMQLRQADDGTG
+3212 PEGMQLTQVDDGTG
-3226 ALVLSGMPAATGAF
+3226 ALVLSGVPSATGVC
-3240 RFKIACTDDLGDKR
+3240 RFKIRCTDDLGNKR
-3254 AAHFVL
+3254 VAHFAL

-3274 SFTYNATAQTPELSG
+3274 SFVYNATAQAPELSG
-3289 VPEGCEDDVK
+3289 VPEGCEGNVA
-3299 VTYVGTGDTRYSS
+3299 VMYVGTGDTHYSS
-3312 DKAPMNAGT
+3312 DKAPVDAGT
-3321 YRAVATLDANGYMGN
+3321 YRAVATLDANGYVGN
-3336 ARCDFVIER
+3336 ANGDFVIEK

-3360 GARHGAAVVV
+3360 GARHGAAVAV
-3370 ADLDASAYSVTY
+3370 AGLDASAYSVTY
-3382 RGVDG
+3382 RGIDG
-3387 TSYGPTALEPC
+3387 TSYGPAALEPC
-3398 DSGSYRVTVKVN
+3398 DSGRYRITVKVT
-3410 DPNYQGKKA
+3410 DPNYQGKKS
-3419 AEFSIAKASQTITG
+3419 AEFSIAKASQVITG
-3433 TMTYSG
+3433 TTNYSG

-3526 GQANPEFTSSL
+3526 GQDNPEFTSSL

-3545 VKVTYFCSANK
+3545 VKVAYFCSANK
-3556 KSPAGEYQIDATVAD
+3556 KSSAGEYQINAAVAD

-3578 EPGTLTVK
+3578 APGTLTVK

-3596 KAVNGSVDNASVTV
+3596 KAVNGSVDNDSVMV
-3610 VEGGDAALSA
+3610 VEGGDATLSA

-3635 VGSDEAVDLDIS
+3635 SGSDEAVDLDIS

-3665 KVAFEFAKADVPRV
+3665 KVTFEFAKADMPRV
-3679 VAQPQYVSAHEGD
+3679 VAQPQGVSAHEGD

-3701 AGENVANHAASFTG
+3701 AGENVLEHAAASTG
-3715 SAAEIEFSYQWF
+3715 SAADVELSYQWF
-3727 RMVNG
+3727 RMVDG

-3747 ADLDDEQA
+3747 TDLDDEYA

-3767 GTEVRSDSDHAVVS
+3767 GTEVRTDSDHAAVS

-3797 ASARSTYLATV
+3797 ASAHSTYLATI

-3832 LSRTSGGLTLSGA
+3832 LSRTSGGLTLLGI
-3845 PSKTGVFAFEIT
+3845 PSKTGVSTFDIT
-3857 CADARGEA
+3857 CTDARGETVA
-3865 VTAHFALVVQA
+3865 ARFALVVQA
-3876 KRVTLTFADGDFTF
+3876 KRVKLAFADSDFTF
-3890 NGAPQAPEVSGA
+3890 NGASQAPEVTGA
-3902 PKVCKGDLKIKYYGT
+3902 PKVCKSDLKIKYYGT

-3922 SSTEAPTNAGTYR
+3922 SSTEAPTDAGTYR
-3935 AVATLR
+3935 AVAALR

-3949 VCEFEIAPAKLK
+3949 VCEFKIAPAKLT
-3961 VKVNDAERFEGE
+3961 VKVDDAERFEGE

-3997 DADESSPAGKY
+3997 DADESSPAGEY
-4008 QIGATVTDPN
+4008 QIGATIADPN
-4018 FDVEVVPGTLT
+4018 FDVVVVPGTLT
-4029 VKKKQEPVD
+4029 VKKQEPVD

-4071 DPDNPDPDNPEP
+4071 DPDNPDPD
-4083 DPNPDNPDPGKPD
+4083 
-4096 PDPKPDPDQPNP
+4096 
-4108 DNPDPDKP
+4108 KP
-4116 EPDNPDKPERFEVTT
+4116 EPDNPDVPVNYEVTVK
-4131 RAVNGSVDNASITV
+4131 AVNGSVDNGSITV
-4145 DAGGNATLSATP
+4145 AAGESVTIAATP

-4164 RVTVAENDSDKGVNL
+4164 RATVTEDGSDKAVDL

-4212 MVIAQPQDT
+4212 KVIAQPQDA

-4231 SVAAEAGKGVLDHA
+4231 SVAAEAGKGVLDHV

-4259 QWFRMVDGETVALEG
+4259 QWFRIVDGEAVALEG
-4274 ETGETLFI
+4274 ETGETLLI

-4331 AARAHNAYRVTIA
+4331 AARAHSAYRVTIV

-4356 WDESDLPDGF
+4356 WDEADLPDGF

-4373 GLMLSGTPS
+4373 GLVLSGTPS

-4394 DAQGETVTAHFVLVV
+4394 DAQGETVTAHFVMVL

-4471 VATLRSNGYIGAASR
+4471 VATLRSNGYVGAAAR

-4551 SNFDVTVEPGALTVK
+4551 PNFDVEVEPGTLTVK

-4591 PDKPEPDQPDKP
+4591 PGKPEPDQPDKP

-4612 PDQPDKPEPGK
+4612 PGK
-4623 PEPDKPGTPDSDQS
+4623 PDPDKPGTPDSDQS
-4637 DSKDPAKPGSS
+4637 DSKVPAKPGSS

-4665 QKASSKSSAQQ
+4665 KKDSSRSSAQQ

-4686 TVAVAVGAV
+4686 AVAVAAGAV

>member
-29 PSTAYADDS
+29 PRAAYADD
-38 SALAVESEAQEAD
+38 AGATAVESEAQETN
-51 SGSDTDADAVDDT
+51 SGTDTDAKVSDNA
-64 SSANEGSSSAASDS
+64 SSSDEGGSSTTSDQ
-78 TDSSQDK
+78 TNNAQDK

-90 TNTLASSLV
+90 TNIPASSLA
-99 QDLAGAATDS
+99 QDLSSAATDS
-109 DAVKSLA
+109 DAAKTSPA
-116 AAAEPSSDDS
+116 TAESPSDS
-126 EADALTYEDNT
+126 SQTDALGHKEPTVYE
-137 IYQYAKLMPSGY
+137 YAKLMPNGN
-149 VYPCDPDGN
+149 VYPCDASGN
-158 IVVKIDESKPYKN
+158 VTVEIDESDPNKN
-171 SVDGRWVNGLIVDYG
+171 SVGGIWVINLIVDYG
-186 TDEIPAQLCEGSIY
+186 ADGIPGYICDRSSNLR
-200 LYSVRFENKSISK
+200 SVHFENSSISS
-213 IGRNA
+213 IGIHA
-218 FYGCSS
+218 FYGCSN
-224 LYDVYLSGMAIGS
+224 LADVSFSGMTIGD
-237 IESGA
+237 IGKGA
-242 FFGCRSLG
+242 FSGCGSLTS
-250 GLGYGEVTTIGS
+250 LNINDVATIGS
-262 MGEGAFAW
+262 MGEAAFAW
-270 SGLRYTGLDKVVGL
+270 SGLRSTGLDKVVGL
-284 TSLPESAYSGCNQL
+284 SSIPESAYNGCSAL
-298 TDTGLDKNTS
+298 TDTGLGGNTS

-313 ADAFKNCS
+313 VDAFKNCS
-321 RLATTGLESN
+321 RLATSGLESN
-331 TTIETLGDGCF
+331 TTIKTLGEGCF
-342 CGTDMSGG
+342 SGANMSGG
-350 LALPLNSK
+350 LSLPLYSK
-358 IEELPNRAFSG
+358 
-369 TNLEDVYLGCN
+369 
-380 HVVLIYSDTFPKRNM
+380 
-395 TVKVPAAM
+395 
-403 MSQYS
+403 
-408 SGRPK
+408 
-413 QVWEGCNGCLPV
+413 
-425 PVGEVLQEIEISHDP
+425 
-440 GKMTYEQGEKISL
+440 
-453 EGMNILFRY
+453 
-462 SHSTVIRDYEELIKS
+462 
-477 GDGEYLTATPCDGD
+477 
-491 VFDESMNGQPIKLV
+491 
-505 YDDGYTRL
+505 
-513 VTYTTGSLKQAVYE
+513 
-527 YAKLMP
+527 
-533 SGCLYPCDADGNVTV
+533 
-548 EVDSDNP
+548 
-555 YKNSVGGKWVNHL
+555 
-568 IVADGVDEIPAGLC
+568 
-582 YESECLQSVRF
+582 
-593 EGSALSKI
+593 
-601 GKNAFYQCKNLTDIS
+601 
-616 LSGMSIGTIESGAF
+616 
-630 FECSS
+630 
-635 LTSLNIEEE
+635 
-644 VNIGE
+644 
-649 MGKGAFERSGLLST
+649 
-663 GLDKVSGLASL
+663 
-674 PENAYKDC
+674 
-682 KALTDTGLGK
+682 
-692 NKSITSIGANA
+692 
-703 FSGCESLTITG
+703 
-714 LEDNKKVKTLGDGCF
+714 
-729 SDTDMSDGLVLPYG
+729 
-743 SRIEELPSRAF
+743 IEELPSRAF
-754 YGTKLETVFLACD
+754 YGSKLETVYLGCD
-767 HAVLINTDTFPKR
+767 HAVLINSTTFPKQY
-780 NMTVMV
+780 MTVMV
-786 PAKMISKYSKGEPR
+786 PAKMASQYESGHPKE
-800 QVWEKCNGCLPV
+800 VWESCNGSLPV
-812 PVGKVLQG
+812 PVGKVLQK
-820 IEISRDPDKM
+820 IKISRDPNKM
-830 AYQPGEKISLEGMSV
+830 TYQQGDIISLEGMSV
-845 NFQYPH
+845 TFQYPH
-851 SLTISDYESL
+851 STMDSDYEAL
-861 LTREMGEYLTATPC
+861 LEEELGEYLTATPR
-875 DGDVFDESM
+875 DGDVFDDSM

-892 YDDGYTRLVTY
+892 YDDGYTHLVTY
-903 SKGSL
+903 SKGDL
-908 QQAAYEYAKLMPN
+908 QQAACEYAKFMPN

-951 VTNLIVDYG
+951 VTNLIVDSG
-960 VDEVDAQLCAD
+960 VDEVDVQLCAD
-971 STNLRSVRFENNSIS
+971 SINLRSVRFENNSIS
-986 KIGLHA
+986 KIGMHA

-1003 LSGMTIGTI
+1003 LSGMTIGQI
-1012 GKEAFYGCRSLTS
+1012 GKEAFFGCKSLTS
-1025 LNINE
+1025 LNVNE

-1036 MGEAAFARSGLVSTG
+1036 MGYAAFAESGLESTG
-1051 LDKVVGLTLI
+1051 LDKVVGLTSI
-1061 PTMAYERCEALT
+1061 PDRAYDGCKSLT
-1073 DTGLDKNS
+1073 DTGLDKNT
-1081 SITSIGDCAFRYCS
+1081 SITSIGVCAFRHCS
-1095 SLATTGL
+1095 NLATTGL
-1102 ESNTTVET
+1102 ESNTAVET
-1110 LGHNC
+1110 LGHTC
-1115 FSGTDLSGG
+1115 FYGTDLSGG
-1124 LTLPYNSKIEELPKG
+1124 LTLPYNSKIEELPEK
-1139 AFDGTNLETV
+1139 AFYDTNLETV

-1170 VMVPAKMIS
+1170 VMVPAKMIPKYS
-1179 KYANGHPK
+1179 KGEPK

-1194 GCLPVPVGKVLKN
+1194 GCLPVPVGKVLKS

-1217 VYEPGETISLEGMS
+1217 TYEQGDTISLEGMS

-1254 EYLKATPCDDDVFD
+1254 EYLTATPCDGDVFD

-1293 VLHLKKPASSPLT
+1293 TLQLKKPEPTSFQ
-1306 ISYVQANNRRGCKL
+1306 ISYAQTIDKGERKL

-1327 DVSGA
+1327 DVSDS
-1332 MTIDAGTEVTLDAG
+1332 MTIDAGAEVTLDAG
-1346 ALGMLNDNLT
+1346 ASGMLNDNIT
-1356 FKGWYDTETER
+1356 FKGWYDTESGE
-1367 YISKEAVYTFT
+1367 YISKETVYTFT
-1378 PDIDLFLEA
+1378 PDKDLSLEA

-1393 YAVHINDAQATDSSQ
+1393 YAVHVNDAQATDSSQ
-1408 DFAHLSVT
+1408 DFAHLSVI

-1437 QFLGWYLGEGDGA
+1437 LFLGWFLGEGDDA

-1462 VNEEDAPEHYDAY
+1462 VDEADAMVSEDKTDAR
-1475 GPKIEITP
+1475 IEITP

-1521 TVVAVPSPGYV
+1521 TVVAVPMPGYV

-1537 DARGNVVF
+1537 DALGNVVF

-1652 GDHKIEIIATA
+1652 GDHKIEIIATV

-1717 LTPEIV
+1717 LTPENV

-1758 QSVKRGDEA
+1758 QSVKRGDKA
-1767 MVTASEGPDYAF
+1767 MVTVSEGPDYAF

-1787 EVSPERTYI
+1787 EVSHERTYT
-1796 FKAEVDRHLVAR
+1796 FQAEVDRHLVAR

-1814 TILVNTDPYDSA
+1814 TILVNTDPSDSA

-1835 VDGNV
+1835 VDGKV
-1840 RAKDGDILTFTVR
+1840 RAKDGDILTFTMR
-1853 PKARPDNPEKTYRF
+1853 PKVRPDNPEKTYRF
-1867 VEWRETDAQGITIT
+1867 VEWRETDAQGITIA

-1923 KRGETASMVLEVPE
+1923 KRGETAGMVLEVPE
-1937 GERVTAEATPTE
+1937 GERVTAEATPSE

-1970 SSERSYSF
+1970 SSERSYTF

-2046 KTDLLLGTDPSY
+2046 KTDLLLGTDSSY

-2080 VTAKAKK
+2080 VAAKAKK

-2127 HWKDGSGKEYDTAE
+2127 HWKDDSGKEYDTAE

-2206 FRGWYVNGRLKSL
+2206 FRGWYVNGHLKSA
-2219 KHETSLV
+2219 KRETTLV

-2233 GHCVITAAFVPIDT
+2233 GRCVVTAAFAPVDT
-2247 VCVPLADPAEGGTV
+2247 VCVPLADPVEGGTV

-2284 VFTGWYAADG
+2284 VFTGWYTADG
-2294 TFESTDAEFTCHQE
+2294 KLESTDAEFTCHQE
-2308 RSHVHVARFM
+2308 RSHVHIARFM

-2352 EAGHAATLTA
+2352 EAGHAATLAA

-2405 CTVDV
+2405 YTVDV
-2410 SCEESLGT
+2410 SCEESMGT
-2418 VKGAGTYAAGQV
+2418 VEGAGTYAAGQV
-2430 VTVRAV
+2430 ATVRATS
-2436 AAEDTAFV
+2436 AADTSFV
-2444 GWFRNGTCV
+2444 GWFRDGTCV
-2453 SSKKTY
+2453 SSKKIY

-2471 VFASGSYVVSTV
+2471 VFASGSYVVHTV
-2483 ASPAEGGAVSGFGG
+2483 ASPVEGGAVSGFGG

-2508 IASTGYSFAGWTD
+2508 IANTGYSFAGWTD
-2521 DKGETISENAD
+2521 DKGETVSENAD
-2532 CTVKVTGDAT
+2532 YTVKVTGDAT
-2542 YTATFK
+2542 YTATFT

-2553 VVLSASDDGVGT
+2553 VVLSASDDSVGT

-2578 ELNATPMGTK
+2578 ELNATSMGTK

-2601 KSLLSCDAHCWVK
+2601 KSLLSCDARCWVK
-2614 LDKDMVEGLED
+2614 LDKDMVEGLEGD
-2625 DTLELQAVFADPYE
+2625 ALELQAVFADPYE
-2639 VAVTGEVVVKDKASS
+2639 VTVTGEVVVKDKASS

-2663 SFAVGDQAEL
+2663 SFVVGDQVEL
-2673 TAVACMGYR
+2673 TAVAGMGYR
-2682 FVGWSTDKGGT
+2682 FVGWSTDKEGT
-2693 SIVETAAVLD
+2693 SIVETATTLD
-2703 VTATQDMTYYAQFES
+2703 VTATQDITYYAQFES

-2850 GLPVGATPVI
+2850 GMPVGATPVI

-2987 VATDGKATLSATPD
+2987 VATDGKVTLSATPD

-3013 EAGEDG
+3013 EAGDDG

-3047 QKVTFEFA
+3047 QQVTFEFV
-3055 KAAAPELLAQPQD
+3055 KAAAPEVLAQPQG

-3073 GDQVELSFAAEAGRN
+3073 GDPVELSIAAEAGRN
-3088 VRVHAAVSSGSAAD
+3088 VRAHAAVSSGSAAD
-3102 VRLSYQWYR
+3102 VKLGYQWYR
-3111 VSDDG
+3111 VPADG

-3141 EYFCRITQSYLGTV
+3141 EYFCRITQSYMGTV

-3163 TVSIVPREALVFNG
+3163 TVSIVPRETLVFNG

-3184 AHDDYRVVIAGAKG
+3184 AHDGYRAEIAGATG
-3198 GKAPYTYNLDEVEV
+3198 GKAPYAYNLDEVEV
-3212 PEGMQLRQADDGTG
+3212 PEGMQLTQADDGTG
-3226 ALVLSGMPAATGAF
+3226 ALVLSGMPAATGAC

-3254 AAHFVL
+3254 VAHFAL

-3274 SFTYNATAQTPELSG
+3274 SFVYNATAQAPKLSG

-3299 VTYVGTGDTRYSS
+3299 LTYVGTGDTQYTS
-3312 DKAPMNAGT
+3312 DQAPVDAGT
-3321 YRAVATLDANGYMGN
+3321 YRAVATLDANGYVGN
-3336 ARCDFVIER
+3336 ASCDFVIEK

-3360 GARHGAAVVV
+3360 GARHGAAVAV

-3398 DSGSYRVTVKVN
+3398 DSGNYRVTVTVT
-3410 DPNYQGKKA
+3410 DPNYQGKKS

-3433 TMTYSG
+3433 TTTYSG

-3453 TPVSFELVDSADDDA
+3453 TPVSFELVDSDADA
-3468 SPISIKGRCAT
+3468 NPVSIKGRCAT
-3479 VKAAGAAR
+3479 VKAAGAAH

-3503 VELAVTVAPAQL
+3503 VELTVAVAPAQL

-3526 GQANPEFTSSL
+3526 GQENPEFTSSL

-3556 KSPAGEYQIDATVAD
+3556 KSPAGEYQIDAAVAD

-3578 EPGTLTVK
+3578 DPGTLTVK
-3586 KKPERYKVTA
+3586 KKPEHYKVTA
-3596 KAVNGSVDNASVTV
+3596 KAVNGSVDNASVSV
-3610 VEGGDAALSA
+3610 VEGGDVTLSA

-3635 VGSDEAVDLDIS
+3635 AGSDKAVDLDIS

-3660 ITASQ
+3660 VTASQ
-3665 KVAFEFAKADVPRV
+3665 EVTFEFAKADAPRV
-3679 VAQPQYVSAHEGD
+3679 VAQPQDASAHEGD
-3692 SAVLSVAAE
+3692 AVVLSVAAE
-3701 AGENVANHAASFTG
+3701 AGKNVADHAASSTG
-3715 SAAEIEFSYQWF
+3715 SAAAVDLSYQWF
-3727 RMVNG
+3727 RMDGG
-3732 KAVALEGET
+3732 KAEALEDET

-3747 ADLDDEQA
+3747 AGLDDEQA

-3767 GTEVRSDSDHAVVS
+3767 GTEAQTDSDHAIVS
-3781 VVPWDTL
+3781 VVAWDTL
-3788 VFNGDVLPA
+3788 VFNGDLLPA
-3797 ASARSTYLATV
+3797 ASAHSAYFATI

-3820 TWDETKLPDGLK
+3820 AWDETKLPEGLK
-3832 LSRTSGGLTLSGA
+3832 LSRTSGGLMLSGV
-3845 PSKTGVFAFEIT
+3845 PSKTGVSAFDIT
-3857 CADARGEA
+3857 CTDARGEA
-3865 VTAHFALVVQA
+3865 MIAHFALVVQA
-3876 KRVTLTFADGDFTF
+3876 KRVKLTFTDGDFTF

-3902 PKVCKGDLKIKYYGT
+3902 PKVCKGDLKITYYGT
-3917 GSTHY
+3917 GGTQY
-3922 SSTEAPTNAGTYR
+3922 SSTEAPTDAGAYR

-3941 AHGYAGAA
+3941 SHGYVGAA
-3949 VCEFEIAPAKLK
+3949 ACEFEIAPAKLK
-3961 VKVNDAERFEGE
+3961 VKVDDAERF
-3973 ANPAF
+3973 
-3978 TSTLESAVD
+3978 
-3987 TSGVKVEYSC
+3987 
-3997 DADESSPAGKY
+3997 
-4008 QIGATVTDPN
+4008 
-4018 FDVEVVPGTLT
+4018 
-4029 VKKKQEPVD
+4029 
-4038 PDPVVPDPDN
+4038 
-4048 PDNPDPDNPDPDR
+4048 
-4061 PDPDPNPDNP
+4061 
-4071 DPDNPDPDNPEP
+4071 
-4083 DPNPDNPDPGKPD
+4083 
-4096 PDPKPDPDQPNP
+4096 
-4108 DNPDPDKP
+4108 
-4116 EPDNPDKPERFEVTT
+4116 
-4131 RAVNGSVDNASITV
+4131 
-4145 DAGGNATLSATP
+4145 
-4157 DEGCYLE
+4157 
-4164 RVTVAENDSDKGVNL
+4164 
-4179 DISDY
+4179 
-4184 EGGAYEVTLSGVT
+4184 
-4197 ASQEVTFE
+4197 
-4205 FAKADAP
+4205 
-4212 MVIAQPQDT
+4212 
-4221 SAHEGDSAVL
+4221 
-4231 SVAAEAGKGVLDHA
+4231 
-4245 SSSTGSAA
+4245 
-4253 DVELSY
+4253 
-4259 QWFRMVDGETVALEG
+4259 
-4274 ETGETLFI
+4274 
-4282 ENLDDDCAG
+4282 
-4291 EYFCR
+4291 
-4296 ITQRYLGTETQ
+4296 
-4307 ADSDR
+4307 
-4312 AVVSV
+4312 
-4317 VPRDALV
+4317 
-4324 FNGGLLP
+4324 
-4331 AARAHNAYRVTIA
+4331 
-4344 GAAGGESPYEYT
+4344 
-4356 WDESDLPDGF
+4356 
-4366 KLTRAAG
+4366 
-4373 GLMLSGTPS
+4373 
-4382 KAGVFSFDVTCK
+4382 
-4394 DAQGETVTAHFVLVV
+4394 
-4409 QAKRVELA
+4409 
-4417 FEGGSFVY
+4417 
-4425 SGDAQAPEVTGVP
+4425 
-4438 KACEGD
+4438 
-4444 LRIRYYGTDGTYYS
+4444 
-4458 SSEAPT
+4458 
-4464 DAGTYRV
+4464 
-4471 VATLRSNGYIGAASR
+4471 
-4486 KFKITPAKLK
+4486 
-4496 VKVDDAERYEGEANP
+4496 EGEANP

-4526 KVEYSCDADESSPAG
+4526 KVEYSCDADERSPAG
-4541 EYKIGATVTD
+4541 KYQIGATVSD
-4551 SNFDVTVEPGALTVK
+4551 PNFDVEVVPGTLTVK
-4566 KKQGPVN
+4566 KKREPVDPDNPDNPDPDNPEPDNPDPDPTPDPDNPDPDNPEPDNPDKPERFEVTAKAVNGSVDNASVTVDEGGDVTLSATPDEGCYLERVTIAEAGSDKRHDLDISNYEGGAYEVTLSGVTASQEVMFEFAKADAPRVVAQPQDASVHEGDAVVLSVAAEAGKDVLDHAGSSAGPAADVELSYQWFRMVDGEAVALEGEMGEVLVVEDLGDDCAGQYFCRVTQRYLGTEMQTDSDHAVVSVAPLDALVFNGGLLPVARAHGAYRATIAGAAGGEAPYEYTWDEAKLPDGFKLSHTAGGLTLSGTPSKAGVSSFDVACKDARGETVTAHFVLVVQAKRDPVN
-4573 PDPDKPD
+4573 PDPVEPSPDKPD

-4586 PDKPE
+4586 
-4591 PDKPEPDQPDKP
+4591 
-4603 DPDNPDKPE
+4603 
-4612 PDQPDKPEPGK
+4612 
-4623 PEPDKPGTPDSDQS
+4623 PDKPGTPDSDQS

-4648 DDSAADKTK
+4648 DGSAADKAN

-4665 QKASSKSSAQQ
+4665 KKASSKTSAQH
-4676 LADTGDKAPL
+4676 LADAGDRAPL
-4686 TVAVAVGAV
+4686 AVAVAAGAV

-4706 RRHPGA
+4706 RRRSDA

>member
-38 SALAVESEAQEAD
+38 GAVAVEDEAQETD
-51 SGSDTDADAVDDT
+51 SGSEADAKTGDDASSTDGDSSSTT
-64 SSANEGSSSAASDS
+64 SDQTNNTQDDSSSAASDNPGTS
-78 TDSSQDK
+78 
-85 SSSSD
+85 
-90 TNTLASSLV
+90 LA
-99 QDLAGAATDS
+99 QDLAGAATNS
-109 DAVKSLA
+109 DVAKSLA
-116 AAAEPSSDDS
+116 ATAESPSDDG
-126 EADALTYEDNT
+126 EADALTYEPT
-137 IYQYAKLMPSGY
+137 VCEYAKFMPNY
-149 VYPCDPDGN
+149 YLYPCDADGN
-158 IVVKIDESKPYKN
+158 VTVEIDENNPSEN
-171 SVDGRWVNGLIVDYG
+171 SVDGRMVTNLIIDYRTDLVDV
-186 TDEIPAQLCEGSIY
+186 QLCADSTN
-200 LYSVRFENKSISK
+200 LRSVRFENSSISK
-213 IGRNA
+213 IGTHA
-218 FYGCSS
+218 FYNCPNLTDIS
-224 LYDVYLSGMAIGS
+224 LSGMTIGAIGK
-237 IESGA
+237 EA
-242 FFGCRSLG
+242 FFGCKSLTS
-250 GLGYGEVTTIGS
+250 LNINETATIGS
-262 MGEGAFAW
+262 MGEAAFAE
-270 SGLRYTGLDKVVGL
+270 SGLESTGLDKVVGL
-284 TSLPESAYSGCNQL
+284 TSIPDRAYDGCKAL

-313 ADAFKNCS
+313 VCAFRHCS
-321 RLATTGLESN
+321 SLATTGLESN
-331 TTIETLGDGCF
+331 TTVETLGHTCF
-342 CGTDMSGG
+342 YGTDLSGG
-350 LALPLNSK
+350 LTLPYNSK
-358 IEELPNRAFSG
+358 IEELPKKAFYD
-369 TNLEDVYLGCN
+369 TNLETVFLGCN
-380 HVVLIYSDTFPKRNM
+380 HVVLID
-395 TVKVPAAM
+395 
-403 MSQYS
+403 
-408 SGRPK
+408 
-413 QVWEGCNGCLPV
+413 
-425 PVGEVLQEIEISHDP
+425 
-440 GKMTYEQGEKISL
+440 
-453 EGMNILFRY
+453 
-462 SHSTVIRDYEELIKS
+462 
-477 GDGEYLTATPCDGD
+477 
-491 VFDESMNGQPIKLV
+491 
-505 YDDGYTRL
+505 
-513 VTYTTGSLKQAVYE
+513 
-527 YAKLMP
+527 
-533 SGCLYPCDADGNVTV
+533 
-548 EVDSDNP
+548 
-555 YKNSVGGKWVNHL
+555 
-568 IVADGVDEIPAGLC
+568 
-582 YESECLQSVRF
+582 
-593 EGSALSKI
+593 
-601 GKNAFYQCKNLTDIS
+601 
-616 LSGMSIGTIESGAF
+616 
-630 FECSS
+630 
-635 LTSLNIEEE
+635 
-644 VNIGE
+644 
-649 MGKGAFERSGLLST
+649 
-663 GLDKVSGLASL
+663 
-674 PENAYKDC
+674 
-682 KALTDTGLGK
+682 
-692 NKSITSIGANA
+692 
-703 FSGCESLTITG
+703 
-714 LEDNKKVKTLGDGCF
+714 
-729 SDTDMSDGLVLPYG
+729 
-743 SRIEELPSRAF
+743 
-754 YGTKLETVFLACD
+754 
-767 HAVLINTDTFPKR
+767 TDTFPKR

-786 PAKMISKYSKGEPR
+786 PAKMISKYSKGEPK
-800 QVWEKCNGCLPV
+800 QVWESCNGCLPV

-892 YDDGYTRLVTY
+892 YDDGYTCLVTY
-903 SKGSL
+903 SKSNL

-971 STNLRSVRFENNSIS
+971 STNLRSVRFENSSIS

-1003 LSGMTIGTI
+1003 LSGMAIGTI
-1012 GKEAFYGCRSLTS
+1012 GKEAFFGCKSLTS

-1036 MGEAAFARSGLVSTG
+1036 MGEAAFAESGLESTG
-1051 LDKVVGLTLI
+1051 LDKVVGLTSI
-1061 PTMAYERCEALT
+1061 PDRAYDGCKALT
-1073 DTGLDKNS
+1073 DTGLDKNT
-1081 SITSIGDCAFRYCS
+1081 SITSIGVCAFRHCS

-1110 LGHNC
+1110 LGHTC
-1115 FSGTDLSGG
+1115 FYGTDLSGG
-1124 LTLPYNSKIEELPKG
+1124 LTLPYNSKIEELPDK
-1139 AFDGTNLETV
+1139 AFYDTNLDTV
-1149 FLGCNH
+1149 FLACNH

-1207 VEISC
+1207 VEISH
-1212 DPDNM
+1212 DPTNM
-1217 VYEPGETISLEGMS
+1217 TYEPGETISLEGMS

-1254 EYLKATPCDDDVFD
+1254 EYLTATPCDGDVFD

-1275 VKLVYDDGYSH
+1275 IKLVYDDGYSH

-1293 VLHLKKPASSPLT
+1293 TLHLKKPASSPLT

-1378 PDIDLFLEA
+1378 PDIDLSLEA

-1393 YAVHINDAQATDSSQ
+1393 YAVHVNDAQATDSSQ

-1425 ETVEVSAVTDNA
+1425 ETVKVSAVTDNA
-1437 QFLGWYLGEGDGA
+1437 LFLGWFLGEGDDA

-1462 VNEEDAPEHYDAY
+1462 VDEEDVPEHYDAY

-1537 DARGNVVF
+1537 DALGNVVF

-1569 ATDPAESLAALKAA
+1569 ATGPDESLAALKAA

-1591 AVLATIYGL
+1591 AVLATMYGL

-1640 DHKKPH
+1640 DHKKP
-1646 DPDKPH
+1646 KPH

-1671 TGGGFHYEGTVA
+1671 TGGGIHYEGTVA

-1699 QDGVEV
+1699 EDGVEV
-1705 STSPVKTMTITD
+1705 STSPLKTMTITD
-1717 LTPEIV
+1717 LTPEVV

-1729 EKDVD
+1729 EKKVE
-1734 ITAVAEADGV
+1734 ITAVAEADGI
-1744 QADFSTGCTASPVK
+1744 QADFSTGCTASPVT
-1758 QSVKRGDEA
+1758 QSIARGDRA

-1787 EVSPERTYI
+1787 EVSPERTYS
-1796 FKAEVDRHLVAR
+1796 FEAEVDRHLVAR

-1814 TILVNTDPYDSA
+1814 TILVNTDPSDSA

-1835 VDGNV
+1835 VDGEV
-1840 RAKDGDILTFTVR
+1840 RAKDGDILTFTMR
-1853 PKARPDNPEKTYRF
+1853 PKVRPDNPEKTYRF

-1923 KRGETASMVLEVPE
+1923 KRGETAGMVLEVPE
-1937 GERVTAEATPTE
+1937 GERVTAEATPSE

-1970 SSERSYSF
+1970 SSERSYTF

-2014 EGYCMKGEPATL
+2014 EGYCIKGEPATL
-2026 SIELTAEASKQF
+2026 SIELTTEASKQF

-2127 HWKDGSGKEYDTAE
+2127 HWKDDSGKEYDTAE

-2233 GHCVITAAFVPIDT
+2233 GRCVITAAFVPIDT

-2277 ATPNPGY
+2277 ASPNPGY
-2284 VFTGWYAADG
+2284 VFTGWYTADG
-2294 TFESTDAEFTCHQE
+2294 TFESADAEFTCHQE

-2344 WVEGTGTV
+2344 WVEGTGAV

-2384 STYHVVPTS
+2384 SIYHVVPTS
-2393 DTTLQAVFSAKQ
+2393 DTTLRAVFSTKQ
-2405 CTVDV
+2405 YMVNV
-2410 SCEESLGT
+2410 SCEESMGT

-2430 VTVRAV
+2430 VTVRAI
-2436 AAEDTAFV
+2436 AAEDTSFV

-2483 ASPAEGGAVSGFGG
+2483 VSPAEGGAVSGFGG
-2497 YEAGD
+2497 YESGD

-2508 IASTGYSFAGWTD
+2508 IANTGYSFAGWTD
-2521 DKGETISENAD
+2521 DKGETVSENAD
-2532 CTVKVTGDAT
+2532 YTVKVTGDAT
-2542 YTATFK
+2542 YTATFA

-2553 VVLSASDDGVGT
+2553 VVLSASDDGVGI

-2578 ELNATPMGTK
+2578 ELNATPAGTK
-2588 RFVGWYVLDAEGN
+2588 CFVGWYVLDAEGN
-2601 KSLLSCDAHCWVK
+2601 KSLLSCDAHCWFK

-2639 VAVTGEVVVKDKASS
+2639 VTVTGEVVVKGKASS

-2663 SFAVGDQAEL
+2663 SFAVGDQVEL
-2673 TAVACMGYR
+2673 TAVAGMGYR
-2682 FVGWSTDKGGT
+2682 FVGWSTDKEGT
-2693 SIVETAAVLD
+2693 SIVETATTLD
-2703 VTATQDMTYYAQFES
+2703 VTATQDITYYAQFES

-2826 YHSAAIMFTVPHKG
+2826 YHSASIMFTVPHKG

-2924 YVFDGWYARNDD
+2924 YVLDGWYARNDD

-2966 APKYKVTARAVNGS
+2966 APKYKVTAQAVNGS
-2980 VDPETAS
+2980 VDPESSS
-2987 VATDGKATLSATPD
+2987 VATDGKVTLSATPD

-3013 EAGEDG
+3013 KAGEDG

-3047 QKVTFEFA
+3047 QQVTFEFA
-3055 KAAAPELLAQPQD
+3055 KAAAPKVLAQPQD

-3073 GDQVELSFAAEAGRN
+3073 GDPVELSVAAEAGRN
-3088 VRVHAAVSSGSAAD
+3088 VRVHTAVSSGSAAD
-3102 VRLSYQWYR
+3102 VKLSYQWYR
-3111 VSDDG
+3111 VSADG

-3126 GETLSIAQLD
+3126 GETISFAQLD
-3136 SDGEG
+3136 SESEG

-3184 AHDDYRVVIAGAKG
+3184 AHDGYRVVIAGATG
-3198 GKAPYTYNLDEVEV
+3198 GKAPYVYNLDEVEV
-3212 PEGMQLRQADDGTG
+3212 PEGMQLTQADDGSG
-3226 ALVLSGMPAATGAF
+3226 ALVLSGVPSATGVC
-3240 RFKIACTDDLGDKR
+3240 RFKIRCTDDLGNKR
-3254 AAHFVL
+3254 AAHFAL

-3274 SFTYNATAQTPELSG
+3274 TFTYNATAQAPELSG

-3299 VTYVGTGDTRYSS
+3299 LTYVGTGDTQYTS
-3312 DKAPMNAGT
+3312 DQAPVDAGT
-3321 YRAVATLDANGYMGN
+3321 YRAAATLDANGYVGN
-3336 ARCDFVIER
+3336 ASCDFVIEK
-3345 APVDISIETSDVTYD
+3345 APVDISIETSDATYD
-3360 GARHGAAVVV
+3360 GARHGATVAV
-3370 ADLDASAYSVTY
+3370 AGLDTSAYSVTY

-3398 DSGSYRVTVKVN
+3398 DSGSYRVTVKVT
-3410 DPNYQGKKA
+3410 DPNYQGKKS
-3419 AEFSIAKASQTITG
+3419 AEFSIAKASQVITG
-3433 TMTYSG
+3433 TTSYSG

-3453 TPVSFELVDSADDDA
+3453 TPVGFELVDSADDDA

-3479 VKAAGAAR
+3479 VKAAGTAR
-3487 VVAHAKA
+3487 VIAHAKA

-3503 VELAVTVAPAQL
+3503 VELTVTVAPAQL

-3526 GQANPEFTSSL
+3526 GQENPEFTSSL

-3556 KSPAGEYQIDATVAD
+3556 KSPAGEYQIDAAVAD

-3578 EPGTLTVK
+3578 DPGTLTVK

-3610 VEGGDAALSA
+3610 VEGGDATLSA

-3635 VGSDEAVDLDIS
+3635 AGSDEAIDLDIS

-3660 ITASQ
+3660 VTASQ
-3665 KVAFEFAKADVPRV
+3665 EVTFEFAKADVPRV
-3679 VAQPQYVSAHEGD
+3679 VAQPQDVSAHEGD

-3701 AGENVANHAASFTG
+3701 AGKNVADHAAASTG
-3715 SAAEIEFSYQWF
+3715 SAAEIELSYQWF

-3732 KAVALEGET
+3732 KAVALDDET

-3747 ADLDDEQA
+3747 SDLDDEQA

-3767 GTEVRSDSDHAVVS
+3767 GTEVQTDSDHAVVS

-3788 VFNGDVLPA
+3788 VFNGDVLLA
-3797 ASARSTYLATV
+3797 ACAHDTYRATI
-3808 AGAAGGKAPYEY
+3808 AGASGGKAPYEY
-3820 TWDETKLPDGLK
+3820 TWDETKLPSGLK
-3832 LSRTSGGLTLSGA
+3832 LSRTSGGLTLSGT
-3845 PSKTGVFAFEIT
+3845 PSKTGVSAFDIT
-3857 CADARGEA
+3857 CADARGET
-3865 VTAHFALVVQA
+3865 VTARFALVVQA
-3876 KRVTLTFADGDFTF
+3876 KRVTLAFADGDFTY
-3890 NGAPQAPEVSGA
+3890 NGAPQAPEVNGA

-3917 GSTHY
+3917 GSTQY
-3922 SSTEAPTNAGTYR
+3922 SSTEAPTDAGTYR
-3935 AVATLR
+3935 AVAALR
-3941 AHGYAGAA
+3941 AHGYVDA
-3949 VCEFEIAPAKLK
+3949 VACEFKIAPAKLT
-3961 VKVNDAERFEGE
+3961 VKVDDAERFEGE
-3973 ANPAF
+3973 ANPEF
-3978 TSTLESAVD
+3978 TSSLESAVD

-3997 DADESSPAGKY
+3997 DADESSPAGEY
-4008 QIGATVTDPN
+4008 QIDATVTDSN

-4029 VKKKQEPVD
+4029 VKKQEPVD
-4038 PDPVVPDPDN
+4038 PDPVVPDPDQPDKPDPDQPDPGNPDPDN
-4048 PDNPDPDNPDPDR
+4048 PDNPDPDNPDPDH

-4071 DPDNPDPDNPEP
+4071 DPDNPEPDNPDPNPDPDNPDPDNPEP
-4083 DPNPDNPDPGKPD
+4083 DNPN
-4096 PDPKPDPDQPNP
+4096 
-4108 DNPDPDKP
+4108 
-4116 EPDNPDKPERFEVTT
+4116 KPERIKVTAK
-4131 RAVNGSVDNASITV
+4131 AVNGSVDNGSITV
-4145 DAGGNATLSATP
+4145 AAGESVTIVATP

-4164 RVTVAENDSDKGVNL
+4164 CVTVAEDGSDTPVDL

-4184 EGGAYEVTLSGVT
+4184 KGGAYEVTLSGVT

-4212 MVIAQPQDT
+4212 KVIAQPQDA
-4221 SAHEGDSAVL
+4221 SAHEGDAVVL
-4231 SVAAEAGKGVLDHA
+4231 SVAAEAGKGVADHA

-4259 QWFRMVDGETVALEG
+4259 QWFHMVDGEAVALEG
-4274 ETGETLFI
+4274 ETGETLLI

-4296 ITQRYLGTETQ
+4296 ITQRYLGTEAQ
-4307 ADSDR
+4307 VDSDR

-4331 AARAHNAYRVTIA
+4331 IARAHGAYRATIS
-4344 GAAGGESPYEYT
+4344 GAAGGEAPYGYT
-4356 WDESDLPDGF
+4356 WDDAKLPDGL
-4366 KLTRAAG
+4366 KLSRTSG
-4373 GLMLSGTPS
+4373 GLTLSGTPS
-4382 KAGVFSFDVTCK
+4382 KAGVSTFDVTCK

-4417 FEGGSFVY
+4417 FEGGNFVY
-4425 SGDAQAPEVTGVP
+4425 SGDAQAPEVTGAP
-4438 KACEGD
+4438 EACEGD
-4444 LRIRYYGTDGTYYS
+4444 LRVRYYGTGGTHYS

-4464 DAGTYRV
+4464 DAGTYRA

-4486 KFKITPAKLK
+4486 KFKITPAKLM
-4496 VKVDDAERYEGEANP
+4496 VKVDDAERFEGEANP
-4511 AFTSSLESAVDTSGV
+4511 AFTSILESAVDTSGV
-4526 KVEYSCDADESSPAG
+4526 KVEYICDADESSPAG
-4541 EYKIGATVTD
+4541 EYQIGATVTD
-4551 SNFDVTVEPGALTVK
+4551 PNFDVVVEPGTLTVK
-4566 KKQGPVN
+4566 KKQEPVD
-4573 PDPDKPD
+4573 PDPVEPSPDKPD
-4580 GPDPDQ
+4580 GPDPGNPDKPE

-4591 PDKPEPDQPDKP
+4591 PDKPEPDQPD
-4603 DPDNPDKPE
+4603 
-4612 PDQPDKPEPGK
+4612 Q
-4623 PEPDKPGTPDSDQS
+4623 PEPDKPGSPDSDQS

-4665 QKASSKSSAQQ
+4665 KKASSRTSAQQ

-4686 TVAVAVGAV
+4686 AVAVAAGAV
-4695 ALIALGLELLR
+4695 ALIALGFELLR

>member
-29 PSTAYADDS
+29 PSTAYADDTE
-38 SALAVESEAQEAD
+38 ALAVENEAQETD
-51 SGSDTDADAVDDT
+51 SDSDADAKASYSA
-64 SSANEGSSSAASDS
+64 SSSDEGSSSTSSDQ
-78 TDSSQDK
+78 TNNAQDK

-90 TNTLASSLV
+90 TSTSTSSLA
-99 QDLAGAATDS
+99 QDLSSSATDS
-109 DAVKSLA
+109 DAAKTSPA
-116 AAAEPSSDDS
+116 TAEPPSDDS
-126 EADALTYEDNT
+126 EVDALVYEDPVVCE
-137 IYQYAKLMPSGY
+137 YAKLMPNGY
-149 VYPCDPDGN
+149 VYPCDAGGS
-158 IVVKIDESKPYKN
+158 VTVEIDENDPNEN
-171 SVDGRWVNGLIVDYG
+171 SVDGKLVTNLIVDYG
-186 TDEIPAQLCEGSIY
+186 VDGVPGYICEYSSN
-200 LYSVRFENKSISK
+200 LRSVRFENSSISS
-213 IGRNA
+213 IGLHA
-218 FYGCSS
+218 FSGCSNLADIS
-224 LYDVYLSGMAIGS
+224 FSGMTIGG
-237 IESGA
+237 IGTEAFSGC
-242 FFGCRSLG
+242 GSLTS
-250 GLGYGEVTTIGS
+250 LNINDVATIGS
-262 MGEGAFAW
+262 MDDAAFAW
-270 SGLRYTGLDKVVGL
+270 SGLRSTGLDKVVGL
-284 TSLPESAYSGCNQL
+284 SSIPENAYNGCSAL
-298 TDTGLDKNTS
+298 TDTGLGGNTS

-313 ADAFKNCS
+313 VNAFKNCS
-321 RLATTGLESN
+321 RLATTGLENN
-331 TTIETLGDGCF
+331 TTIKTLREGCF
-342 CGTDMSGG
+342 SGTNMSGG
-350 LALPLNSK
+350 LALPLYSK
-358 IEELPNRAFSG
+358 IEELPSCAFSDSK
-369 TNLEDVYLGCN
+369 LETVYLGCD
-380 HVVLIYSDTFPKRNM
+380 HAVLINSTTFPKYDM
-395 TVKVPAAM
+395 TVMVPAKM
-403 MSQYS
+403 VSQYE
-408 SGRPK
+408 SGHPK
-413 QVWEGCNGCLPV
+413 EVWESCNGSLPV
-425 PVGEVLQEIEISHDP
+425 PVGKVLQKIKVSRDP
-440 GKMTYEQGEKISL
+440 DKMAYQQGEKISL
-453 EGMNILFRY
+453 EGMSVTFQY
-462 SHSTVIRDYEELIKS
+462 PHSTMDGDYEALIKEEL
-477 GDGEYLTATPCDGD
+477 GEYLTATPCDGD
-491 VFDESMNGQPIKLV
+491 VFDG
-505 YDDGYTRL
+505 
-513 VTYTTGSLKQAVYE
+513 
-527 YAKLMP
+527 
-533 SGCLYPCDADGNVTV
+533 
-548 EVDSDNP
+548 
-555 YKNSVGGKWVNHL
+555 
-568 IVADGVDEIPAGLC
+568 
-582 YESECLQSVRF
+582 
-593 EGSALSKI
+593 
-601 GKNAFYQCKNLTDIS
+601 
-616 LSGMSIGTIESGAF
+616 
-630 FECSS
+630 
-635 LTSLNIEEE
+635 
-644 VNIGE
+644 
-649 MGKGAFERSGLLST
+649 
-663 GLDKVSGLASL
+663 
-674 PENAYKDC
+674 
-682 KALTDTGLGK
+682 
-692 NKSITSIGANA
+692 
-703 FSGCESLTITG
+703 
-714 LEDNKKVKTLGDGCF
+714 
-729 SDTDMSDGLVLPYG
+729 
-743 SRIEELPSRAF
+743 
-754 YGTKLETVFLACD
+754 
-767 HAVLINTDTFPKR
+767 
-780 NMTVMV
+780 
-786 PAKMISKYSKGEPR
+786 
-800 QVWEKCNGCLPV
+800 
-812 PVGKVLQG
+812 
-820 IEISRDPDKM
+820 
-830 AYQPGEKISLEGMSV
+830 
-845 NFQYPH
+845 
-851 SLTISDYESL
+851 
-861 LTREMGEYLTATPC
+861 
-875 DGDVFDESM
+875 SM

-903 SKGSL
+903 SKGNL

-971 STNLRSVRFENNSIS
+971 STNLRSVRFENSSIS

-1012 GKEAFYGCRSLTS
+1012 GKEAFYGCKSLTS

-1036 MGEAAFARSGLVSTG
+1036 MGEAAFAGSGLVSTG
-1051 LDKVVGLTLI
+1051 LDKIVGLTSI
-1061 PTMAYERCEALT
+1061 PDRAYDGCKALT
-1073 DTGLDKNS
+1073 DTGLDKNT
-1081 SITSIGDCAFRYCS
+1081 SITSVGVCAFRHCS

-1110 LGHNC
+1110 LGHTC
-1115 FSGTDLSGG
+1115 FYGTDLSGG
-1124 LTLPYNSKIEELPKG
+1124 LTLPYNSKIEELPDK
-1139 AFDGTNLETV
+1139 AFYDTNLETV
-1149 FLGCNH
+1149 FLACDH

-1170 VMVPAKMIS
+1170 VMVPAKMIP

-1207 VEISC
+1207 VEISH
-1212 DPDNM
+1212 DPTNM
-1217 VYEPGETISLEGMS
+1217 TYEPGDTISLEGMS

-1254 EYLKATPCDDDVFD
+1254 EYLTATPCDGDVFD

-1275 VKLVYDDGYSH
+1275 IKLVYDDGYSH

-1293 VLHLKKPASSPLT
+1293 TLHLKKPASSPLT

-1378 PDIDLFLEA
+1378 PDIDLSLEA

-1393 YAVHINDAQATDSSQ
+1393 YAVHVNDAQATDSSQ

-1425 ETVEVSAVTDNA
+1425 ETVELSAATDNA
-1437 QFLGWYLGEGDGA
+1437 LFLGWYLGEGDDA

-1462 VNEEDAPEHYDAY
+1462 VDEEDVPEHYDAY

-1537 DARGNVVF
+1537 DSLGNVVF

-1569 ATDPAESLAALKAA
+1569 ATDPDESLAALKAA

-1591 AVLATIYGL
+1591 AVLATMYGL

-1640 DHKKPH
+1640 DHKKP
-1646 DPDKPH
+1646 KPH

-1671 TGGGFHYEGTVA
+1671 TGGGIHYEGTVA

-1699 QDGVEV
+1699 ENGVEV
-1705 STSPVKTMTITD
+1705 STSPLKTMTITD
-1717 LTPEIV
+1717 LTPEVV

-1729 EKDVD
+1729 EKKVEV
-1734 ITAVAEADGV
+1734 TAVAEADGI

-1758 QSVKRGDEA
+1758 QSITRGDQA

-1779 VGWFEDGI
+1779 VGWFEDGV

-1814 TILVNTDPYDSA
+1814 TILVNTDPFDSA
-1826 EVLCDGVPV
+1826 EVLCDGLPV
-1835 VDGNV
+1835 VDGKV

-1853 PKARPDNPEKTYRF
+1853 PKVRPDNPEKTYRF
-1867 VEWRETDAQGITIT
+1867 VEWRETDAQGITIA

-1923 KRGETASMVLEVPE
+1923 KRGETAGMVLEVPE
-1937 GERVTAEATPTE
+1937 GERVTAEATPSE

-1970 SSERSYSF
+1970 SSERSYTF

-2058 LEFYPEDVE
+2058 LEFYPEDAE

-2106 TCGYGDTVML
+2106 TCGYGDTVIL
-2116 KAKAN
+2116 KAKPN
-2121 DGYRFD
+2121 DGYRFE
-2127 HWKDGSGKEYDTAE
+2127 HWKDDSGKEYDTAE

-2189 KLGETLHL
+2189 KLGETLAL

-2233 GHCVITAAFVPIDT
+2233 GHCVITAAFVPIDA

-2261 KASRI
+2261 KASRV

-2284 VFTGWYAADG
+2284 VFTGWYTADG
-2294 TFESTDAEFTCHQE
+2294 TFESADAEFTCHQE

-2330 DSGTGSLVESSAAG
+2330 DSGTGSLVESSSAG

-2362 HALSGYAFEYWADA
+2362 HTLSGFAFEYWADA

-2384 STYHVVPTS
+2384 SAYHVVPTS

-2405 CTVDV
+2405 YTVDV
-2410 SCEESLGT
+2410 SCEESMGT

-2430 VTVRAV
+2430 VTVHAI
-2436 AAEDTAFV
+2436 AAEGTSFV

-2497 YEAGD
+2497 YESGD

-2508 IASTGYSFAGWTD
+2508 IANTGYSFAGWTD
-2521 DKGETISENAD
+2521 DKGEAVSENAD
-2532 CTVKVTGDAT
+2532 YTVKVTGDAT
-2542 YTATFK
+2542 YTATFT
-2548 PKSYQ
+2548 PQSYQ
-2553 VVLSASDDGVGT
+2553 VVLSASDDGVGI

-2578 ELNATPMGTK
+2578 ELNATSMGTK
-2588 RFVGWYVLDAEGN
+2588 RFVGWYVLDTEGN

-2625 DTLELQAVFADPYE
+2625 DTLDIQAVFADPYE
-2639 VAVTGEVVVKDKASS
+2639 VTVSGEVVVKDKASS

-2663 SFAVGDQAEL
+2663 SFAVGDQVEL
-2673 TAVACMGYR
+2673 TAVAGMGYR
-2682 FVGWSTDKGGT
+2682 FVGWSTDKEGT
-2693 SIVETAAVLD
+2693 SIVETATTLD

-2749 DRGDMFMAIAIPWK
+2749 DRGDMYMAIAIPWK

-2812 DAGFSMVALGTGGS
+2812 GAGFSMVALGTGSS

-2850 GLPVGATPVI
+2850 GLPVGFTPVI

-2890 HVEGSSE
+2890 HVEGSFE

-2966 APKYKVTARAVNGS
+2966 APRYKVTAQAVNGS

-2987 VATDGKATLSATPD
+2987 VATDGKVTLSATPD

-3013 EAGEDG
+3013 KAGEDG

-3047 QKVTFEFA
+3047 QQVTFEFA
-3055 KAAAPELLAQPQD
+3055 KAAAPKVLAQPQD

-3073 GDQVELSFAAEAGRN
+3073 GDPVELSVAAEAGRN
-3088 VRVHAAVSSGSAAD
+3088 VRAHAAVSSGSAAD
-3102 VRLSYQWYR
+3102 VMLSYQWYR
-3111 VSDDG
+3111 VTADG
-3116 GKAVALKGET
+3116 GKSVALKGET
-3126 GETLSIAQLD
+3126 GEALSIAQLD
-3136 SDGEG
+3136 SEG

-3155 TKTDTEHA
+3155 TKTDTKHA

-3184 AHDDYRVVIAGAKG
+3184 AHDEYRAEIAGATG
-3198 GKAPYTYNLDEVEV
+3198 GKAPYAYNLDEVEV
-3212 PEGMQLRQADDGTG
+3212 PEGMRLTLADDGSG
-3226 ALVLSGMPAATGAF
+3226 ALVLSGVPATTGVC
-3240 RFKIACTDDLGDKR
+3240 RFKITCTDDLGNKR
-3254 AAHFVL
+3254 VAHFAL

-3274 SFTYNATAQTPELSG
+3274 TFVYNATAQAPELSG

-3299 VTYVGTGDTRYSS
+3299 LTYVGTGDTQYTS
-3312 DKAPMNAGT
+3312 DQAPVDAGT
-3321 YRAVATLDANGYMGN
+3321 YRAVATLDANGYVGS
-3336 ARCDFVIER
+3336 ASCDFTIEK
-3345 APVDISIETSDVTYD
+3345 APVDISIETFDVTYD
-3360 GARHGAAVVV
+3360 GARHGATVAV
-3370 ADLDASAYSVTY
+3370 DGLDTSAYSVMY

-3398 DSGSYRVTVKVN
+3398 DSGSYRVTVKVT
-3410 DPNYQGKKA
+3410 DPNYQGKKN
-3419 AEFSIAKASQTITG
+3419 AEFSIAKASQVITG
-3433 TMTYSG
+3433 TTSYSG

-3453 TPVSFELVDSADDDA
+3453 TPVTFELVDSADDDA

-3479 VKAAGAAR
+3479 VRAAGAAR

-3503 VELAVTVAPAQL
+3503 VELTVTVAPAQL

-3526 GQANPEFTSSL
+3526 GQENPEFTSSL

-3545 VKVTYFCSANK
+3545 VKVTYVCSANK
-3556 KSPAGEYQIDATVAD
+3556 KSPAGEYQINATVAD

-3578 EPGTLTVK
+3578 DPGTLTVK

-3596 KAVNGSVDNASVTV
+3596 RAVNGSVDNASVTV
-3610 VEGGDAALSA
+3610 VEGGDATFSA
-3620 TPDEGCYL
+3620 IPDDGCYL

-3635 VGSDEAVDLDIS
+3635 TGSDATVDLDIS

-3660 ITASQ
+3660 VTASQ
-3665 KVAFEFAKADVPRV
+3665 EVTFEFAKADAPKVI
-3679 VAQPQYVSAHEGD
+3679 AQPQDASAHEGE
-3692 SAVLSVAAE
+3692 SAMLSVAAE
-3701 AGENVANHAASFTG
+3701 AGENVLEHAAVSTG
-3715 SAAEIEFSYQWF
+3715 SAADVEISYQWF
-3727 RMVNG
+3727 RMVDG
-3732 KAVALEGET
+3732 EAVALDGKT

-3767 GTEVRSDSDHAVVS
+3767 GTEKQADSDRAVVS

-3788 VFNGDVLPA
+3788 VFNGDLLPA
-3797 ASARSTYLATV
+3797 TSAHSTYLATI
-3808 AGAAGGKAPYEY
+3808 AGASGGKAPYEY

-3832 LSRTSGGLTLSGA
+3832 LSRTSGSLTLSGV
-3845 PSKTGVFAFEIT
+3845 PSKTGVSAFDIT
-3857 CADARGEA
+3857 CTDARGEA
-3865 VTAHFALVVQA
+3865 VTASFALVVQA
-3876 KRVTLTFADGDFTF
+3876 KRVKLSFTDGDFTF

-3917 GSTHY
+3917 GCTQY
-3922 SSTEAPTNAGTYR
+3922 SSTEAPTDAGTYR

-3941 AHGYAGAA
+3941 AHGYTGATA
-3949 VCEFEIAPAKLK
+3949 CEFEIAPAKLT
-3961 VKVNDAERFEGE
+3961 VKVDDAERFEGE

-3978 TSTLESAVD
+3978 TSSLESAVD

-3997 DADESSPAGKY
+3997 GADEGSPAGEY
-4008 QIGATVTDPN
+4008 QIDATVTDPN
-4018 FDVEVVPGTLT
+4018 FDVEVEPGTLT

-4048 PDNPDPDNPDPDR
+4048 PDNPDPDNPDPD
-4061 PDPDPNPDNP
+4061 NPDNP
-4071 DPDNPDPDNPEP
+4071 DPDNPDPDQ
-4083 DPNPDNPDPGKPD
+4083 PD
-4096 PDPKPDPDQPNP
+4096 PDPNP

-4116 EPDNPDKPERFEVTT
+4116 EPDNPEPDPKPDPDNPDPDKPEPDNPDVPVNYEVTVK
-4131 RAVNGSVDNASITV
+4131 AVNGSVDNGSITV
-4145 DAGGNATLSATP
+4145 AAGESVTIVATP

-4164 RVTVAENDSDKGVNL
+4164 CVTVAEDGSDTPVDL

-4184 EGGAYEVTLSGVT
+4184 KGGSYEVTLSGVT

-4212 MVIAQPQDT
+4212 KVIAQPQDA
-4221 SAHEGDSAVL
+4221 SAHEGDAVVL
-4231 SVAAEAGKGVLDHA
+4231 SVAAEAGKGVADHA

-4259 QWFRMVDGETVALEG
+4259 QWFHMVDGEAVALEG
-4274 ETGETLFI
+4274 ETGETLLI

-4296 ITQRYLGTETQ
+4296 ITQRYLGTEAQ
-4307 ADSDR
+4307 VDSDR

-4331 AARAHNAYRVTIA
+4331 IARAHGAYRATIS
-4344 GAAGGESPYEYT
+4344 GAAGGEAPYGYT
-4356 WDESDLPDGF
+4356 WDDAKLPDGL
-4366 KLTRAAG
+4366 KLSRTSG
-4373 GLMLSGTPS
+4373 GLTLSGTPS
-4382 KAGVFSFDVTCK
+4382 KAGVSTFDVTCK

-4417 FEGGSFVY
+4417 FEGGNFVY
-4425 SGDAQAPEVTGVP
+4425 SGDAQAPEVTGAP
-4438 KACEGD
+4438 EACEGD
-4444 LRIRYYGTDGTYYS
+4444 LRVRYYGTGGTHYS

-4464 DAGTYRV
+4464 DAGTYRA

-4486 KFKITPAKLK
+4486 KFKITPAKLM
-4496 VKVDDAERYEGEANP
+4496 VKVDDAERFEGEANP
-4511 AFTSSLESAVDTSGV
+4511 AFTSTLESAVDTSGV
-4526 KVEYSCDADESSPAG
+4526 KVEYICDADESSPAG
-4541 EYKIGATVTD
+4541 EYQIGATVTD
-4551 SNFDVTVEPGALTVK
+4551 PNFDVTVEPGTLTVK
-4566 KKQGPVN
+4566 KQEPVN
-4573 PDPDKPD
+4573 PDPVVPDPDKPE
-4580 GPDPDQ
+4580 PDQ
-4586 PDKPE
+4586 PDQPDPGKPE

-4603 DPDNPDKPE
+4603 DPENPDKPE
-4612 PDQPDKPEPGK
+4612 PDNPSKPEP
-4623 PEPDKPGTPDSDQS
+4623 EKPGTPDSDQP
-4637 DSKDPAKPGSS
+4637 DSKDPTKPGSS
-4648 DDSAADKTK
+4648 DDSAADKAK
-4657 ANGAENSG
+4657 ASGAENSG
-4665 QKASSKSSAQQ
+4665 KKASSRTSAQQ

-4686 TVAVAVGAV
+4686 AVAVAAGAV
-4695 ALIALGLELLR
+4695 ALIALGFELLR

>member
-29 PSTAYADDS
+29 PSTAYADD
-38 SALAVESEAQEAD
+38 AGAVAVESEAQEAD

-64 SSANEGSSSAASDS
+64 SSTDGGSSSTTYDQTNNTQDDSSNAASDTPGTS
-78 TDSSQDK
+78 
-85 SSSSD
+85 
-90 TNTLASSLV
+90 LA

-109 DAVKSLA
+109 DAAKSLA
-116 AAAEPSSDDS
+116 ATAEPSSDDS
-126 EADALTYEDNT
+126 EVDALVYEDPT
-137 IYQYAKLMPSGY
+137 VYEYAKLMPSHY
-149 VYPCDPDGN
+149 VYPCDANGN
-158 IVVKIDESKPYKN
+158 ITVEIDESDPYKN
-171 SVDGRWVNGLIVDYG
+171 SVDGRWVTNLIVDYG
-186 TDEIPAQLCEGSIY
+186 MDKVPVQLCEGSSN
-200 LYSVRFENKSISK
+200 LRSVRFENQSISE
-213 IGRNA
+213 IGKHA
-218 FYGCSS
+218 FYQCSN
-224 LYDVYLSGMAIGS
+224 LTDVSLSGMTIGA
-237 IESGA
+237 IESEA
-242 FFGCRSLG
+242 FFGCKSLTS
-250 GLGYGEVTTIGS
+250 LNINEVTNIGS
-262 MGEGAFAW
+262 MGNAAFAG
-270 SGLRYTGLDKVVGL
+270 SGLVSTGLDKVVGL
-284 TSLPESAYSGCNQL
+284 KSIPDNAYDSCRAL
-298 TDTGLDKNTS
+298 TDSGLGKNTS

-313 ADAFKNCS
+313 ASAFKYCS
-321 RLATTGLESN
+321 SLATTGLEHN
-331 TTIETLGDGCF
+331 TTIETLGRACF
-342 CGTDMSGG
+342 YGADLSGG
-350 LALPLNSK
+350 VTLPYYSK
-358 IEELPNRAFSG
+358 IELLPNDAFG
-369 TNLEDVYLGCN
+369 YTNLETVFFGCN
-380 HVVLIYSDTFPKRNM
+380 HVVLINSD
-395 TVKVPAAM
+395 
-403 MSQYS
+403 S
-408 SGRPK
+408 
-413 QVWEGCNGCLPV
+413 
-425 PVGEVLQEIEISHDP
+425 
-440 GKMTYEQGEKISL
+440 
-453 EGMNILFRY
+453 
-462 SHSTVIRDYEELIKS
+462 
-477 GDGEYLTATPCDGD
+477 
-491 VFDESMNGQPIKLV
+491 
-505 YDDGYTRL
+505 
-513 VTYTTGSLKQAVYE
+513 
-527 YAKLMP
+527 
-533 SGCLYPCDADGNVTV
+533 
-548 EVDSDNP
+548 
-555 YKNSVGGKWVNHL
+555 
-568 IVADGVDEIPAGLC
+568 
-582 YESECLQSVRF
+582 
-593 EGSALSKI
+593 
-601 GKNAFYQCKNLTDIS
+601 
-616 LSGMSIGTIESGAF
+616 
-630 FECSS
+630 
-635 LTSLNIEEE
+635 
-644 VNIGE
+644 
-649 MGKGAFERSGLLST
+649 
-663 GLDKVSGLASL
+663 
-674 PENAYKDC
+674 
-682 KALTDTGLGK
+682 
-692 NKSITSIGANA
+692 
-703 FSGCESLTITG
+703 
-714 LEDNKKVKTLGDGCF
+714 
-729 SDTDMSDGLVLPYG
+729 
-743 SRIEELPSRAF
+743 
-754 YGTKLETVFLACD
+754 
-767 HAVLINTDTFPKR
+767 FPKR

-786 PAKMISKYSKGEPR
+786 PAKMIPQYASGRPK
-800 QVWEKCNGCLPV
+800 QVWESCNGILPV
-812 PVGKVLQG
+812 PVGKVLQK

-830 AYQPGEKISLEGMSV
+830 TYEQGEKISLEGMSV

-875 DGDVFDESM
+875 DGDIFDESM

-971 STNLRSVRFENNSIS
+971 STNLRSVRFENSSIS

-992 FYNCPNLTDIS
+992 FYNCPNLTDIT

-1012 GKEAFYGCRSLTS
+1012 GKEAFYGCKSLTS

-1051 LDKVVGLTLI
+1051 LDKVVGLTSI

-1217 VYEPGETISLEGMS
+1217 TYAPGDTISLEGMS
-1231 VELDYPHS
+1231 VELDYPHT

-1378 PDIDLFLEA
+1378 PDIDLSLEA

-1629 KVLKEIKDIID
+1629 KVIKDIID

-1767 MVTASEGPDYAF
+1767 MVTASEGLDYAF

-1787 EVSPERTYI
+1787 EVSRERTYI

-1814 TILVNTDPYDSA
+1814 TILVNTDPFDSA

-1835 VDGNV
+1835 VDGKV
-1840 RAKDGDILTFTVR
+1840 RAKDGDILTFTMR
-1853 PKARPDNPEKTYRF
+1853 PKVRPDNPEKTYRF
-1867 VEWRETDAQGITIT
+1867 VEWHETDAQGITIA

-1923 KRGETASMVLEVPE
+1923 KRGETAGMVLEVPE

-1970 SSERSYSF
+1970 SSERSYTF

-1984 VIQAKFTRACKVDV
+1984 VVQAKFTRACKVDV

-2080 VTAKAKK
+2080 VAAKAKK

-2127 HWKDGSGKEYDTAE
+2127 HWKDDSGKEYDTAE

-2197 TAKAHPGFL
+2197 SAKAHPGFL

-2219 KHETSLV
+2219 KHETPLV

-2233 GHCVITAAFVPIDT
+2233 GRCVITAAFVPIDT

-2266 LADRGAEVALK
+2266 LADRGAEVVLK

-2284 VFTGWYAADG
+2284 VFTGWYTADG
-2294 TFESTDAEFTCHQE
+2294 TFESADAEFTCHQE

-2405 CTVDV
+2405 YTVDV

-2436 AAEDTAFV
+2436 AAEDTSFV

-2639 VAVTGEVVVKDKASS
+2639 VTVTGEVVVKDKASS

-2663 SFAVGDQAEL
+2663 SFAVGDQVQLAA
-2673 TAVACMGYR
+2673 AVGMGYR
-2682 FVGWSTDKGGT
+2682 FVGWSTDKEGA

-3556 KSPAGEYQIDATVAD
+3556 KSPAGEYQIDAAVAD

-3578 EPGTLTVK
+3578 DPGTLTVK

-3610 VEGGDAALSA
+3610 VEGGDATLSA